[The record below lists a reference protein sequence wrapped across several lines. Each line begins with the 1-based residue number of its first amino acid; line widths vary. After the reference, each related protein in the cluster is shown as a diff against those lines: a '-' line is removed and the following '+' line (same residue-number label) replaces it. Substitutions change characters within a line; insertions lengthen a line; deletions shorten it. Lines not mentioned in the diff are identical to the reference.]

1 MTDNKVILAV
11 NNGDGKTRLLTADA
25 GRTVK
30 VKLIPGNKYLLK
42 NINDDFAPENITLQ
56 RVDKALHIIQEG
68 DTQPSIIIEDY
79 FNGDPNN
86 PVLMGMAEDGL
97 LYAYVPLS
105 GESYDTGY
113 LIADGS
119 MSPVALGGEP
129 LGAGGPLL
137 TAPDDDNDML
147 FGMLGWFA
155 LAAAGVGAAFAL
167 SEMDKDDGDN
177 HSTPDKPSIGTTM
190 DDEGSIK
197 GPLKSGD
204 TTDDSTPTLT
214 GKGKPG
220 DTIHIYD
227 NDKEIGSVIVDDEGE
242 WSYTPDKPLGEG
254 EHELTVVEK
263 DPDGNA
269 SPPSDPIVIVVDT
282 VAPKAPTIEHIMD
295 KVGKTTGE
303 IHDDAYTDDPQPEMS
318 GTGEAGATIAIY
330 DNGKKIGE
338 TTVND
343 DGRWYFKPSEN
354 LTDGSHS
361 ITVSQTDKAGNVSEP
376 SDERDFIVLTEP
388 PGKAETPEVIDN
400 TGPVTGPLKPGDV
413 TDDSQPSFSGEGT
426 PGNTIIIKDNDKEIG
441 SVIVDDEGKWSF
453 TPKDELAEG
462 EHNVVVVEE
471 DPLGNEGDPSDPIQI
486 IVDTTPPAKP
496 DMADALDN
504 TGPITGQLKG
514 GDVTDETRPVFS
526 GKGEPGDTVTIYD
539 GDEVL
544 GTTVIDDKGN
554 WTLKPEK
561 PLGEGHHSITVT
573 QTDKAGNTS
582 DPSEALEFE
591 VDTTAPDA
599 SANVLNITAVADD
612 VGDRQGNVASGDITD
627 DSKPL
632 ISGIGEAGN
641 TVFVYTTD
649 SSGKHLIGTAVV
661 GSDGTWSLTPETP
674 LTEGLNKLTLETQDP
689 AGNRVAGEA
698 PSYDINLLIP
708 VSTAP
713 SINSVVDNA
722 EPHVGPLQKGE
733 STNDTTPTLSGSAA
747 PGDIVSILDN
757 GKVIGTVKADSNGKW
772 AFSPDTA
779 LADGKHT
786 FTVTATDAAG
796 NARTS
801 GSFPIVIDTAAP
813 SPAENIVINDN
824 VGDKQGPV
832 GPGDTTDDQS
842 PTLSGEAEPGSVV
855 DIYDNDEKIGSV
867 IVDDEGKWSYTPDTP
882 LAKGDHEIT
891 TTVTDPSGNTSE
903 PSPGISFTVDPD
915 PNQVTVGEIVDDQ
928 GPIVGNLKPG
938 TVTDDV
944 RPELSGKGKP
954 GSTVTI
960 MDGDDVL
967 GSTVVDPDGNWTFTP
982 EQDLADGDH
991 SLTVI
996 SKDPAGNEVTSPS
1009 FDITVDATA
1018 PEKPVLGSA
1027 TDDVGTIRGDLSNGG
1042 TTDDANPTFNG
1053 SAEPGSRVD
1062 IYDNGEHIGS
1072 TIADDNGAWQF
1083 TPTTPL
1089 PEGEHHITTTAT
1101 DEAGNTGPESDDF
1114 VLVTDYTPPVASSD
1128 VLNITS
1134 VMDDV
1139 GGRQGNVASGEITDD
1154 SKPVIN
1160 GIGEAGSTVFV
1171 YSTDANGKHLLGSA
1185 VVNSEGTWRL
1195 ALDTPLVEGLNQL
1208 TLETQDAV
1216 GNRVVGEA
1224 PSYDI
1229 TVLIP
1234 VSTEPSINSVVDNA
1248 EPHVGPMQK
1257 GETTNDTTPTL
1268 SGSAAPGD
1276 VVSILDNGKVIGTVK
1291 ADSSGKWSFTPD
1303 TALADGQHTFTVTAT
1318 DAAGNARTSG
1328 TFPIVI
1334 DTAAPSP
1341 AENIVINDNVGD
1353 KQGPVGPGD
1362 TTDDQSPTLSGEA
1375 EPGSVVDIYDN
1386 DEKIGSVI
1394 VDDEGKWSY
1403 TPDKPLAK
1411 GDHEIT
1417 TTVTDPSGNTSE
1429 PSPGI
1434 SFTVDPD
1441 PNQVT
1446 VGEVVDDQGPIVGNL
1461 KPGTVTDDAR
1471 PELSGKGKPGSTVT
1485 IMDGDDV
1492 LGSTVVDPDGNWTFT
1507 PEQDLADGD
1516 HSLTVIS
1523 KDPAGNDVTSPSF
1536 DISVDTVAPEKPVIG
1551 VATDDVGSSRG
1562 DLSSGSTTDDA
1573 NPTFKGSAE
1582 PGSRV
1587 DIYDNG
1593 ELIGSTMVDENGGWQ
1608 FTPTTALP
1616 EGEHHITTTATD
1628 EAGNTGPE
1636 SDDFVLITDY
1646 TAPDASKVA
1655 ITEVYDDVNTAGVI
1669 ASGEETDD
1677 NRPLIKGTG
1686 AEPGN
1691 TITVYN
1697 GDKVIGTA
1705 KVQADGTWSLEPTT
1719 PLPDGKYTLTAKET
1733 DGVGNVSGPSGEYII
1748 NVATVPPQAPTLD
1761 TVYDDVAPHADYLQ
1775 KGDVTNDT
1783 TPTLS
1788 GSSGVAGGTISI
1800 YDNGRLIGTTS
1811 VGSNGS
1817 WSFTPDTALADGSHN
1832 FTATVTDG
1840 VGRTSE
1846 PTGGFGIVI
1855 DTKAP
1860 EAASDLLVTDNVGA
1874 YQGPV
1879 VSGDTTDDN
1888 TPTLSGKAEPGSTVN
1903 IIDNGQVIG
1912 TAKVNPDGTWS
1923 YTPDQPLANGAHD
1936 LTTTVTDPSGNT
1948 GPEGSHVVI
1957 TVDVVPGKVEITAVT
1972 DDTGSVTGSLSQGA
1986 LTDDTR
1992 PQISGTAKAGST
2004 VTIMDG
2010 SNVLGTTTA
2019 GADGTWSFTPSVD
2032 LGRGDHTFTATAKD
2046 PMGNESSSSSWTV
2059 TIDTDAPVKP
2069 TIDAALDDVGSVQ
2082 GNLANGG
2089 TTDDPTPTLSG
2100 KAEAGSTVKIYDQNG
2115 LLGEVTAKADG
2126 TWSFSPVAKLPEG
2139 EHRFHV
2145 TATDKAGNTS
2155 VASDDFVLTLDYTAP
2170 DASKL
2175 AITEVYD
2182 DVNTAGVIASGEE
2195 TDDNRPLIKGTGA
2208 EPGNTITVYNGDK
2221 VIGTAKV
2228 QADGTWSLE
2237 PTTPLPDGKYTLTA
2251 KETDGVGNVSGPSGE
2266 YIINVATIPPQAP
2279 TLDTVYDD
2287 VAPHADYLQKGDVT
2301 NDTTPTLSGSSGVA
2315 GGTISIYDNGRLI
2328 GTTSVGSNGSW
2339 SFTPDTALADGSHNF
2354 TATVTDGV
2362 GRTSEPTG
2370 GFGIVIDTKAPEAAS
2385 DLLVTDNVG
2394 AYQGPVVSGDTTDDN
2409 TPTLSGKAEPGST
2422 VNIIDNG
2429 QVIGTAK
2436 VNPDG
2441 TWSYTPDQPL
2451 ANGAHDLTTT
2461 VTDPSGN
2468 TGPEGSHVVITVD
2481 VVPGKVEIT
2490 AVTDDT
2496 GSVTGSLSQGALTDD
2511 TRPQISGTAKAGS
2524 TVTIMDGSNVLGTT
2538 TAGADGTWSF
2548 TPSVDLGR
2556 GDHTF
2561 TATAKDPMGNESSS
2575 SSWTVTIDT
2584 DAPVKPTIDAALDDV
2599 GSVQGNLANG
2609 GTTDDPT
2616 PTLSGKAEAGSTVKI
2631 YDQNGLLGEVTAKA
2645 DGTWSFSPVAKLPE
2659 GEHRFHVTATDKAG
2673 NTSVASDDFV
2683 LTLDYTAPDA
2693 SKLAITEVYDD
2704 VNTAGVIASGE
2715 ETDDNRPLIK
2725 GTGAEPGNTITV
2737 YNGDKVIGTA
2747 KVQADGTWSL
2757 EPTTPL
2763 PDGKY
2768 TLTAKETDGVGNVS
2782 GPSGEYI
2789 INVATVPPQAP
2800 TLDTVY
2806 DDVAPH
2812 ADYLQKGDVTN
2823 DTTPTLSGS
2832 SGVAGGTISIYD
2844 NGRLIGTTSVGS
2856 NGSWSFTP
2864 DTALADGS
2872 HNFTATVTDGV
2883 GRTSEPTGG
2892 FGIVIDTKAPDAAS
2906 DLLVTDNVGAYQG
2919 PVVSGDT
2926 TDDNTPTLSGKA
2938 EPGSTVN
2945 IIDNGQVIGTAK
2957 VNPDG
2962 TWSYTPDQPLANGA
2976 HDLTTTVTDPSGNTG
2991 PEGSH
2996 VVITVD
3002 VVPGKVEITAVT
3014 DDTGSVTGS
3023 LSQGALTDDTRPQI
3037 SGTAKAGSTVT
3048 IMDGSNVLGTTTVG
3062 ADGTWSFTP
3071 SVDLGRGDHTFTA
3084 TAKDPMGN
3092 ESSSSSWTVTIDTD
3106 APVKP
3111 TIDAALDDVGS
3122 VQGNLANG
3130 GTTDDPTPTLSG
3142 KAEAGSTVKIY
3153 DQNGLLGEVTAKAD
3167 GTWSFSPVAKLPEGE
3182 HRFHVTAT
3190 DRAGNTSVASDD
3202 FVLTL
3207 DYTAPDASKLA
3218 ITEVYDDVNT
3228 AGVIASGEET
3238 DDNRPLIKGTGA
3250 EAGNTITVY
3259 NGDKVIGTAKV
3270 QADGTWSLEPT
3281 TPLPDGKYTLTAKET
3296 DGVGNVSG
3304 PSGEYIINVATV
3316 PPQAPTL
3323 DTVYDDVAPHADY
3336 LQKGDVT
3343 NDTTPTLSGSSGV
3356 AGGTISIYDNGRL
3369 IGTTSVAGNGSWSFT
3384 PDTALADGS
3393 HNFTATVTDGVGR
3406 TSEPTG
3412 GFGIVIDTKAPD
3424 AASDLLVTDNVGAY
3438 QGPVVSGD
3446 TTDDN
3451 TPTLSGKAEPG
3462 STVNIIDNGQ
3472 VIGTAKVNP
3481 DGTWSYTPDQP
3492 LANGAHD
3499 LTTTVTDPSGNTGP
3513 EGSHVVITVDVVP
3526 GKVEITAVTDDTG
3539 SVTGSLS
3546 QGALT
3551 DDTRP
3556 QISGTAKAGSTVTI
3570 MDGSNVLGTT
3580 TAGADG
3586 TWSFTPSVD
3595 LGRGDHTFTA
3605 TAKDPMGNESAS
3617 SSWTVT
3623 IDTDAP
3629 VKPTIDAA
3637 LDDVGSVQGNLAN
3650 GGTTDDPTPT
3660 LSGKAEAGST
3670 VKIYDQNGLLGEV
3683 TAKADGTWSF
3693 SPVAKLPEGEHRFH
3707 VTATDRAGN
3716 TSVAS
3721 DDFVLTLDYTAPDV
3735 SKVSITD
3742 VVDDF
3747 GSVTGSIASGGKTDD
3762 NTPLIKGT
3770 GAEPGNTITVYN
3782 GDKVIGTAKVQADG
3796 TWELQVTKALPDGTY
3811 TLTVKETDSVGNT
3824 TAASPEYII
3833 QIDAGG
3839 QPLPPTL
3846 SSVEDDVAPHTGP
3859 LQKDATTN
3867 DNTLLLTGTAEA
3879 GVTVRIYGGPN
3890 GTTLLGE
3897 TKADAQGKWSFNT
3910 PKLAD
3915 GVHTFVAEAINDIGQ
3930 VSPQTG
3936 GFPITVDTSAPGE
3949 VTGFIVSDNEGPQTG
3964 TLSNGDTT
3972 DDATPTISGK
3982 AEPGSVVHIYVNGQE
3997 NGTAVADANGNW
4009 TYTTGS
4015 LADGEYT
4022 FTARAE
4028 DSAGNLGAEN
4038 AGVTVTLDTSSV
4050 PVTIVRVMD
4059 DKGSVTGELKA
4070 NDVTDDARPEI
4081 IGKAKAGS
4089 TVTIMDGNVVL
4100 GSVKADASGNWVF
4113 TPTSDLGDGV
4123 HNITATAKDLTG
4135 KEDTSSTFSFEID
4148 SKAPNRPSID
4158 YAEDQVGTI
4167 KDDLNSN
4174 DVTDDP
4180 QPILHGTAEAGSTV
4194 NIYTVDG
4201 TLLGSVTANSNGA
4214 WNFKPG
4220 SKLPEGK
4227 NTFYVTA
4234 TDEAGNVSDKSA
4246 DFILTTD
4253 YTAPDASKV
4262 AITEVIDN
4270 YGSVTGKVES
4280 GGVLDDSRPVIKGTG
4295 AEIGNVITVYT
4306 TDASGATKV
4315 LGTTKVDANGTWTLT
4330 VSDALYA
4337 DLNKLTVT
4345 ETDTTGN
4352 TAKPSTSYD
4361 VTLSS
4366 APGVPVID
4374 GITDDAG
4381 SANVELSNGG
4391 LTKDTTPTLHGTAS
4405 GVAGNTV
4412 TIYNGSQVVGTTTLD
4427 ANGHW
4432 SFTPGTALAD
4442 GSYHF
4447 TVTVTNTAGQESEK
4461 SQVYSIDVDAT
4472 APNPATDIL
4481 IADDVSPITGNLQDG
4496 DVTDDNKPTFS
4507 GKAEAGSTVNI
4518 LDGGKVIGSTTVD
4531 STGNWDWTP
4540 GTALADGDHAFTTT
4554 VTDKAG
4560 NTSAPTGVVNIT
4572 VDTQGSTVALSIDG
4586 YHDDVGTNTGLI
4598 LGSGTSTDDTSPIL
4612 QGSWSGDLE
4621 TTESIRVYQDGILL
4635 GLAVLDRA
4643 NHTWTMAVNGLVN
4656 ANTYKFTVVAVDA
4669 AGNESAPSAEFAL
4682 TIDQDAPTQT
4692 VSITSYTD
4700 DVGLVTGNMPGNTS
4714 TDDRQPV
4721 LNGKVTGT
4729 PLEAGDEVRI
4739 YDVSSNTMLGT
4750 ATVNSD
4756 GTWSFELPPL
4766 DDNMTHTFRAV
4777 VADNVGNEGTP
4788 SSDFAITVDLNLL
4801 VNKQDTLDTTPIVSG
4816 STGFEIQQGEYVE
4829 VTVNGKTYSSQ
4840 NGQVVVDM
4848 RNNTWYVQIPDADAL
4863 NVGTYDVKAVLFDAA
4878 GVQIAADES
4887 SNELVVSPTPK
4898 VSVGAGGGDP
4908 DQKATSVTLSEDGV
4922 WRIHSNQTML
4932 DSTAT
4937 SSSSLGD
4944 FSTTRL
4950 QSNSGTGYSSNNY
4963 VQNATFIDYN
4973 RDGMMDLFTV
4983 DSNYDDGQQMFY
4995 YNGST
5000 YTAYQVGAFERAPQ
5014 TGEFAG
5020 DANTDGSANTWSWYG
5035 GIVAI
5040 DKNGDGYVDMING
5053 DQTPNDSA
5061 IRGGYGSQ
5069 IVLNNDGTVVGMSK
5083 DGTFATDYA
5092 ADSGYDPIGL
5102 DQSQPDMELSGV
5114 DINNDGIVDFV
5125 MHSQNIV
5132 ADGSRIDA
5140 NGATDSSAARST
5152 NQARLVVVNGTNN
5165 GNWKV
5170 TQIVDNV
5177 FQRGSDSDPGIGNG
5191 VAMTWGDYNG
5201 DGYLD
5206 LFLGRGSESTTSD
5219 SSAGNN
5225 AGEYASRIHFNDG
5238 NGKLLS
5244 DDGDNNGIGNPT
5256 GMYTFNDTLA
5266 GGASLALDW
5275 NHDGKMDVI
5284 ELPGMESSS
5293 GGINDAAATGP
5304 INLYTNT
5311 SVNGNTSFTT
5321 SNLLTQVGKS
5331 TIGGSS
5337 TAQQVTGAIAIDV
5350 DWDGDRDLLA
5360 FTSGG
5365 TTTYIENKNEV
5376 AHGTSIHLRILDEGG
5391 INTLFGN
5398 TVQLIDEATG
5408 QVVSTQIIN
5417 AQSGNQTND
5426 STAIVDFYN
5435 LDATKSYSAVILRST
5450 GGAVSNVGGVA
5461 TVDGKAVQNV
5471 NKAWG
5476 GLTAAEGNHAY
5487 VLTTESENNVANASA
5502 SGGTNTTGIVGTGY
5516 NDTFFA
5522 TLGNDLYNG
5531 AGGTETV
5538 SGVKSWNNTGG
5549 LDIVDY
5555 KLAGS
5560 TPLNIDLNK
5569 TGMQNTGFGS
5579 AQFVNVEGLAGG
5591 SGNDTFT
5598 GNAANNYFEGRA
5610 GADTFYLD
5618 NDGKGGG
5625 QDTLKYQVQE
5635 NGRTNGTGGNGSDV
5649 VHGFVVGTVEA
5660 TRKADIID
5668 ISSLLVGYAG
5678 DADGAAH
5685 YINGVATIDAGDA
5698 IAQYLSVTYNGKD
5711 TILSIDRDGSGSGF
5725 GASQVLTIADTKV
5738 DLETLLANHQ
5748 LVIKGPDVSTMNY
5761 SALNEGVTVNMWTG
5775 FTSAGGKLEDIVKI
5789 VGTQT
5794 DDTITDNSF
5803 SNVIAGEGGNDTFYL
5818 MNGGNDVL
5826 MYNVLEGM
5834 ENDAT
5839 GGNGHDTV
5847 HGFKVGNVEK
5857 DGDADTLNLSDL
5869 VDYSGPVTFFENN
5882 GKMELDAE
5890 SKGLED
5896 YLKVD
5901 VVGNDTVISVDI
5913 DGQGGQHGFTQ
5924 VVTLADVQTDLVT
5937 LLQNNQIM
5945 M

>member
-1 MTDNKVILAV
+1 MTENKVILAV

-42 NINDDFAPENITLQ
+42 NVNDDFAPENITLQ
-56 RVDKALHIIQEG
+56 RVGKALHIIQEG
-68 DTQPSIIIEDY
+68 DTQPSIIIENY
-79 FNGDPNN
+79 FDGDSKN
-86 PVLMGMAEDGL
+86 PTLMGMAEDGL
-97 LYAYVPLS
+97 LYAYIPLS
-105 GESYDTGY
+105 GESYDNGY
-113 LIADGS
+113 LMAEGGLA
-119 MSPVALGGEP
+119 PVALGGEP

-137 TAPDDDNDML
+137 SAPDDENDML

-167 SEMDKDDGDN
+167 SELDKDESD
-177 HSTPDKPSIGTTM
+177 SQPAPEKPSIGKAV

-204 TTDDSTPTLT
+204 VTDDSTPSLI

-220 DTIHIYD
+220 DTIHIID

-242 WSYTPDKPLGEG
+242 WSYTPDKPLGDG
-254 EHELTVVEK
+254 EHDLSVVVE
-263 DPDGNA
+263 DPDGNM
-269 SPPSDPIVIVVDT
+269 SPPSDPITIVVDT
-282 VAPKAPTIEHIMD
+282 VAPDAPTIEHIMD
-295 KVGKTTGE
+295 KVGKVTGE
-303 IHDDAYTDDPQPEMS
+303 ILEDAYTDDPKPEMS
-318 GTGEAGATIAIY
+318 GTGEAGATITIY

-354 LTDGSHS
+354 LTDGNHS

-388 PGKAETPEVIDN
+388 PGKAETPSVIDDN
-400 TGPVTGPLKPGDV
+400 GPVTGPLKPGDV
-413 TDDSQPSFSGEGT
+413 TDDTKPSFSGEGT
-426 PGNTIIIKDNDKEIG
+426 PGNTIVIKDNDKEIG
-441 SVIVDDEGKWSF
+441 SVIVDDEGKWTY
-453 TPKDELAEG
+453 TPEKDLSEG
-462 EHNVVVVEE
+462 EHNVEVIEE
-471 DPLGNEGDPSDPIQI
+471 DPLGNVGQPSDPIQI
-486 IVDTTPPAKP
+486 IVDTTPPARP
-496 DMADALDN
+496 DRVDAEDN

-544 GTTVIDDKGN
+544 GSTVIDDEGN
-554 WTLKPEK
+554 WSLKPEK
-561 PLGEGHHSITVT
+561 PLGEGDHSITVT

-599 SANVLNITAVADD
+599 SADVLKITAVADD
-612 VGDRQGNVASGDITD
+612 VGDRQGNVASGEITD

-641 TVFVYTTD
+641 TVYVYTTD
-649 SSGKHLIGTAVV
+649 ASGKHLIGSAVV

-674 LTEGLNKLTLETQDP
+674 LTEGLNQLTLETQDP
-689 AGNRVAGEA
+689 AGNRVAGDA

-708 VSTAP
+708 ISTQP
-713 SINSVVDNA
+713 SINSVVDNS
-722 EPHVGPLQKGE
+722 EPHFGPLQKGDA
-733 STNDTTPTLSGSAA
+733 TNDTTPTLSGSAA

-757 GKVIGTVKADSNGKW
+757 GKVIGSVTADSNGKW
-772 AFSPDTA
+772 TFTPDAA

-796 NARTS
+796 NSRTS

-832 GPGDTTDDQS
+832 GSGDTTDDQS

-867 IVDDEGKWSYTPDTP
+867 IVDDEGKWSYTPDKP
-882 LAKGDHEIT
+882 LDKGDHEIT

-915 PNQVTVGEIVDDQ
+915 PNQVTVGEVVDDQ

-960 MDGDDVL
+960 KDGDDVL

-982 EQDLADGDH
+982 EQDLADGNH
-991 SLTVI
+991 SLTVV

-1027 TDDVGTIRGDLSNGG
+1027 TDDVGTIRGDLSNGS

-1072 TIADDNGAWQF
+1072 TIADDKGAWQF

-1114 VLVTDYTPPVASSD
+1114 VLVTDYTPPVATGD

-1185 VVNSEGTWRL
+1185 VVNSEGTWTL

-1216 GNRVVGEA
+1216 GNRVAGEA

-1234 VSTEPSINSVVDNA
+1234 VSTEPSINSVVDNS

-1353 KQGPVGPGD
+1353 KQGPVGDGD

-1461 KPGTVTDDAR
+1461 RPGNVTDDAR
-1471 PELSGKGKPGSTVT
+1471 PELGGKGKPGSTVT

-1536 DISVDTVAPEKPVIG
+1536 DISVDTVAPEKPVVG
-1551 VATDDVGSSRG
+1551 LATDDVGSSRG

-1593 ELIGSTMVDENGGWQ
+1593 ELIGSTVVDENGGWQ

-1628 EAGNTGPE
+1628 KAGNTGPE

-1686 AEPGN
+1686 AEAGN
-1691 TITVYN
+1691 TITVYS

-1719 PLPDGKYTLTAKET
+1719 PLPDGRYTLTAKET
-1733 DGVGNVSGPSGEYII
+1733 DGVGNVSGPSGEYVI

-1800 YDNGRLIGTTS
+1800 YDNGRLIGTAT

-1817 WSFTPDTALADGSHN
+1817 WSFTPDTALADGSHS

-1860 EAASDLLVTDNVGA
+1860 DAASDLLVTDNVGA

-1888 TPTLSGKAEPGSTVN
+1888 TPTLSGRAEPGSTVN

-1912 TAKVNPDGTWS
+1912 STKVNPDGTWS

-1957 TVDVVPGKVEITAVT
+1957 TVDVVPGKVEITGVT
-1972 DDTGSVTGSLSQGA
+1972 DDAGSVTGSLSQNA
-1986 LTDDTR
+1986 VTDDTR

-2089 TTDDPTPTLSG
+2089 STDDPTPTLSG

-2145 TATDKAGNTS
+2145 TATDRAGNTS
-2155 VASDDFVLTLDYTAP
+2155 ADSDDFVLTLDYTAP

-2182 DVNTAGVIASGEE
+2182 DVKTAGVVASGGE

-2221 VIGTAKV
+2221 VIGTATV

-2237 PTTPLPDGKYTLTA
+2237 PTTPLPDGRYTLTA

-2266 YIINVATIPPQAP
+2266 YIINVATVPPQAP

-2301 NDTTPTLSGSSGVA
+2301 NDTTPTLSGSSGVI

-2328 GTTSVGSNGSW
+2328 GTATVGSNGSW
-2339 SFTPDTALADGSHNF
+2339 SFTPDTALADGSHSF

-2370 GFGIVIDTKAPEAAS
+2370 GFGIVIDTKAPDAAS

-2409 TPTLSGKAEPGST
+2409 TPTLSGRAEPGST

-2429 QVIGTAK
+2429 QVIGSTK

-2490 AVTDDT
+2490 GVTDDA
-2496 GSVTGSLSQGALTDD
+2496 GSVTGSLSQNAVTDD

-2599 GSVQGNLANG
+2599 GTVQGALSNG
-2609 GTTDDPT
+2609 SSTDDPT

-2645 DGTWSFSPVAKLPE
+2645 DGTWSFSP
-2659 GEHRFHVTATDKAG
+2659 T
-2673 NTSVASDDFV
+2673 
-2683 LTLDYTAPDA
+2683 
-2693 SKLAITEVYDD
+2693 
-2704 VNTAGVIASGE
+2704 
-2715 ETDDNRPLIK
+2715 
-2725 GTGAEPGNTITV
+2725 
-2737 YNGDKVIGTA
+2737 
-2747 KVQADGTWSL
+2747 
-2757 EPTTPL
+2757 
-2763 PDGKY
+2763 
-2768 TLTAKETDGVGNVS
+2768 
-2782 GPSGEYI
+2782 
-2789 INVATVPPQAP
+2789 
-2800 TLDTVY
+2800 
-2806 DDVAPH
+2806 
-2812 ADYLQKGDVTN
+2812 
-2823 DTTPTLSGS
+2823 
-2832 SGVAGGTISIYD
+2832 
-2844 NGRLIGTTSVGS
+2844 
-2856 NGSWSFTP
+2856 
-2864 DTALADGS
+2864 
-2872 HNFTATVTDGV
+2872 
-2883 GRTSEPTGG
+2883 
-2892 FGIVIDTKAPDAAS
+2892 
-2906 DLLVTDNVGAYQG
+2906 
-2919 PVVSGDT
+2919 
-2926 TDDNTPTLSGKA
+2926 
-2938 EPGSTVN
+2938 
-2945 IIDNGQVIGTAK
+2945 
-2957 VNPDG
+2957 
-2962 TWSYTPDQPLANGA
+2962 
-2976 HDLTTTVTDPSGNTG
+2976 
-2991 PEGSH
+2991 
-2996 VVITVD
+2996 
-3002 VVPGKVEITAVT
+3002 
-3014 DDTGSVTGS
+3014 
-3023 LSQGALTDDTRPQI
+3023 
-3037 SGTAKAGSTVT
+3037 
-3048 IMDGSNVLGTTTVG
+3048 
-3062 ADGTWSFTP
+3062 
-3071 SVDLGRGDHTFTA
+3071 
-3084 TAKDPMGN
+3084 
-3092 ESSSSSWTVTIDTD
+3092 
-3106 APVKP
+3106 
-3111 TIDAALDDVGS
+3111 
-3122 VQGNLANG
+3122 
-3130 GTTDDPTPTLSG
+3130 
-3142 KAEAGSTVKIY
+3142 
-3153 DQNGLLGEVTAKAD
+3153 
-3167 GTWSFSPVAKLPEGE
+3167 AKLPEGE

-3190 DRAGNTSVASDD
+3190 DRAGNTSAASDD
-3202 FVLTL
+3202 FVLNL
-3207 DYTAPDASKLA
+3207 DYTAP
-3218 ITEVYDDVNT
+3218 
-3228 AGVIASGEET
+3228 
-3238 DDNRPLIKGTGA
+3238 
-3250 EAGNTITVY
+3250 EA
-3259 NGDKVIGTAKV
+3259 
-3270 QADGTWSLEPT
+3270 
-3281 TPLPDGKYTLTAKET
+3281 
-3296 DGVGNVSG
+3296 
-3304 PSGEYIINVATV
+3304 
-3316 PPQAPTL
+3316 
-3323 DTVYDDVAPHADY
+3323 
-3336 LQKGDVT
+3336 
-3343 NDTTPTLSGSSGV
+3343 
-3356 AGGTISIYDNGRL
+3356 
-3369 IGTTSVAGNGSWSFT
+3369 
-3384 PDTALADGS
+3384 
-3393 HNFTATVTDGVGR
+3393 
-3406 TSEPTG
+3406 
-3412 GFGIVIDTKAPD
+3412 
-3424 AASDLLVTDNVGAY
+3424 
-3438 QGPVVSGD
+3438 
-3446 TTDDN
+3446 
-3451 TPTLSGKAEPG
+3451 
-3462 STVNIIDNGQ
+3462 
-3472 VIGTAKVNP
+3472 
-3481 DGTWSYTPDQP
+3481 
-3492 LANGAHD
+3492 
-3499 LTTTVTDPSGNTGP
+3499 
-3513 EGSHVVITVDVVP
+3513 
-3526 GKVEITAVTDDTG
+3526 
-3539 SVTGSLS
+3539 
-3546 QGALT
+3546 
-3551 DDTRP
+3551 
-3556 QISGTAKAGSTVTI
+3556 
-3570 MDGSNVLGTT
+3570 
-3580 TAGADG
+3580 
-3586 TWSFTPSVD
+3586 
-3595 LGRGDHTFTA
+3595 
-3605 TAKDPMGNESAS
+3605 
-3617 SSWTVT
+3617 
-3623 IDTDAP
+3623 
-3629 VKPTIDAA
+3629 
-3637 LDDVGSVQGNLAN
+3637 
-3650 GGTTDDPTPT
+3650 
-3660 LSGKAEAGST
+3660 
-3670 VKIYDQNGLLGEV
+3670 
-3683 TAKADGTWSF
+3683 
-3693 SPVAKLPEGEHRFH
+3693 
-3707 VTATDRAGN
+3707 
-3716 TSVAS
+3716 
-3721 DDFVLTLDYTAPDV
+3721 

-3747 GSVTGSIASGGKTDD
+3747 GSVTGSVTSGGKTDD

-3770 GAEPGNTITVYN
+3770 GAEAGNTITVYN

-3811 TLTVKETDSVGNT
+3811 NLTVKETDSVGNT

-3879 GVTVRIYGGPN
+3879 NVTVRIYGGPN

-3949 VTGFIVSDNEGPQTG
+3949 VTGFIVSDNEGPKTG
-3964 TLSNGDTT
+3964 VLANGDTT

-3982 AEPGSVVHIYVNGQE
+3982 AEPGSVVHVYVNGQE

-4059 DKGSVTGELKA
+4059 DKGSVTGEMKA

-4158 YAEDQVGTI
+4158 YAEDQVGTV

-4262 AITEVIDN
+4262 TID
-4270 YGSVTGKVES
+4270 SVTDNVGNVQGIVAD
-4280 GGVLDDSRPVIKGTG
+4280 GGVLDDTRPVIRGSG
-4295 AEIGNVITVYT
+4295 AEVGNVITVYT
-4306 TDASGATKV
+4306 TDKDGNTKV
-4315 LGTTKVDANGTWTLT
+4315 LGTTTVDQNGKWELT
-4330 VSDALYA
+4330 PSESLYG
-4337 DLNKLTVT
+4337 DSINQLTVT
-4345 ETDTTGN
+4345 ETDRVGN
-4352 TAKPSTSYD
+4352 VAKPADSYD
-4361 VTLSS
+4361 VIMSDTPD
-4366 APGVPVID
+4366 APAILNVLDDTGTTVINL
-4374 GITDDAG
+4374 
-4381 SANVELSNGG
+4381 ANNA
-4391 LTKDTTPTLHGTAS
+4391 LTKDDTPTLKGTAD
-4405 GVAGNTV
+4405 GAAGDTI
-4412 TIYNGSQVVGTTTLD
+4412 TIYNGSQVVGKTTLNSD
-4427 ANGHW
+4427 GTW
-4432 SFTPGTALAD
+4432 SFTPSPALAD
-4442 GSYHF
+4442 GSYTF
-4447 TVTVTNTAGQESEK
+4447 TVTNTNSAGQESDR
-4461 SQVYSIDVDAT
+4461 SGSFTVTIDST
-4472 APNPATDIL
+4472 APNPVSGLQVSDDQGAWKGQLTDGM
-4481 IADDVSPITGNLQDG
+4481 T
-4496 DVTDDNKPTFS
+4496 TDDNKPTFT
-4507 GKAEAGSTVNI
+4507 GKAEQGSTVTIYDNGQAMGTVTVTNPDGSWQFTPSTPLVDGEHQFATQVTDPAGNASASVDDITVNVSTGASYLQLLQVVDDVQEAGGSRVLRDGEVTNDSQVQLVGKATAGSTIIITDVGGVQLGTVKADANGNWEFTPTSSLSDGAHTLRITGTDPSNNPLTPIDFDLVVDTVAPVAPAITDVLDDVNPVQGSVAHGKPTNDTTPEITGTAEKGSTVNVYHQV
-4518 LDGGKVIGSTTVD
+4518 DATT
-4531 STGNWDWTP
+4531 
-4540 GTALADGDHAFTTT
+4540 
-4554 VTDKAG
+4554 
-4560 NTSAPTGVVNIT
+4560 
-4572 VDTQGSTVALSIDG
+4572 
-4586 YHDDVGTNTGLI
+4586 
-4598 LGSGTSTDDTSPIL
+4598 
-4612 QGSWSGDLE
+4612 
-4621 TTESIRVYQDGILL
+4621 RILL
-4635 GLAVLDRA
+4635 GTAVADSTTGQWTLQITDANKLAEG
-4643 NHTWTMAVNGLVN
+4643 TWNLV
-4656 ANTYKFTVVAVDA
+4656 ATSTDA
-4669 AGNESAPSAEFAL
+4669 AGNVSTPSNTW
-4682 TIDQDAPTQT
+4682 TIVVDTT
-4692 VSITSYTD
+4692 VSDAVINISSVSEDRGASDTDFITSDNTLLINGELNKALQAD
-4700 DVGLVTGNMPGNTS
+4700 EWVEISLDNGVTWTRAS
-4714 TDDRQPV
+4714 T
-4721 LNGKVTGT
+4721 VTGT
-4729 PLEAGDEVRI
+4729 SWTVDMQSTPLNDGAYTIQARVVDNAGNVGSTDSQALQVASGGSDMNGLSTTTKVTTDTSHGLTTGDHFSHAATATNGDMVTRDRTVTISGNLSAALQAGEHLQISLDNGKTWKTLALNGQSWSYELPEATASTTHSFKLQVIDVAGNPGTNTNFADSYNVVIDLDSPNGITGAPDVPQHTTTGDSFTFSSGQYGRVEAGAIISLVSDVNNNGTYQEGLDQVIGFVKANADGSWSLNTSLPSGAHNLAFVVWDEAGNR
-4739 YDVSSNTMLGT
+4739 SSMSSSTSTGVTEGGGSTLIEQTWGGTTDADSRGLNAAAVTISQDGLWSFFQSARGTSGT
-4750 ATVNSD
+4750 ATANAGRVYDSVTREDYDSTYLAQPSTENGAGYDVDSTSYSRYVNSAA
-4756 GTWSFELPPL
+4756 F
-4766 DDNMTHTFRAV
+4766 
-4777 VADNVGNEGTP
+4777 AD
-4788 SSDFAITVDLNLL
+4788 I
-4801 VNKQDTLDTTPIVSG
+4801 
-4816 STGFEIQQGEYVE
+4816 
-4829 VTVNGKTYSSQ
+4829 
-4840 NGQVVVDM
+4840 
-4848 RNNTWYVQIPDADAL
+4848 
-4863 NVGTYDVKAVLFDAA
+4863 
-4878 GVQIAADES
+4878 
-4887 SNELVVSPTPK
+4887 
-4898 VSVGAGGGDP
+4898 
-4908 DQKATSVTLSEDGV
+4908 
-4922 WRIHSNQTML
+4922 
-4932 DSTAT
+4932 
-4937 SSSSLGD
+4937 
-4944 FSTTRL
+4944 
-4950 QSNSGTGYSSNNY
+4950 
-4963 VQNATFIDYN
+4963 N
-4973 RDGMMDLFTV
+4973 RDGYADVMSQISSY
-4983 DSNYDDGQQMFY
+4983 SNAGR
-4995 YNGST
+4995 
-5000 YTAYQVGAFERAPQ
+5000 TAY
-5014 TGEFAG
+5014 
-5020 DANTDGSANTWSWYG
+5020 W
-5035 GIVAI
+5035 
-5040 DKNGDGYVDMING
+5040 
-5053 DQTPNDSA
+5053 
-5061 IRGGYGSQ
+5061 
-5069 IVLNNDGTVVGMSK
+5069 L
-5083 DGTFATDYA
+5083 
-5092 ADSGYDPIGL
+5092 
-5102 DQSQPDMELSGV
+5102 
-5114 DINNDGIVDFV
+5114 
-5125 MHSQNIV
+5125 QN
-5132 ADGSRIDA
+5132 ADGSY
-5140 NGATDSSAARST
+5140 SAKALD
-5152 NQARLVVVNGTNN
+5152 QGTLNHL
-5165 GNWKV
+5165 G
-5170 TQIVDNV
+5170 
-5177 FQRGSDSDPGIGNG
+5177 G
-5191 VAMTWGDYNG
+5191 VISYDREG

-5206 LFLGRGSESTTSD
+5206 FVLGDSEADSISFIKNTQGTLSYEDNSGFSDGHPGGALPTS
-5219 SSAGNN
+5219 
-5225 AGEYASRIHFNDG
+5225 
-5238 NGKLLS
+5238 LS
-5244 DDGDNNGIGNPT
+5244 VLHEVGAVDIDNNGTVDITAHIDYNGAGNLVGNNSRGLGILYNQTT
-5256 GMYTFNDTLA
+5256 GTSKTNFGEVGYYANVFRDDGHEDYGNLSISMTYADYNNDGWLDLFLSRGSK
-5266 GGASLALDW
+5266 GGSNSDESRIYLNDGTGKLNATDSQAQWFGDNVDGGTSLAVDW
-5275 NHDGKMDVI
+5275 NHDGKMDII
-5284 ELPGMESSS
+5284 EVPRS
-5293 GGINDAAATGP
+5293 GVTGSP
-5304 INLYTNT
+5304 MLYTNT
-5311 SVNGNTSFTT
+5311 GSNNWGANKVSLTGSTT
-5321 SNLLTQVGKS
+5321 FNNM
-5331 TIGGSS
+5331 
-5337 TAQQVTGAIAIDV
+5337 TGAVALDY
-5350 DWDGDRDLLA
+5350 DWDGSMDLVLYRSGADADVVARDDAGRTMLV
-5360 FTSGG
+5360 
-5365 TTTYIENKNEV
+5365 KNTNI
-5376 AHGTSIHLRILDEGG
+5376 AADGTSLQIRIVDGNG
-5391 INTLFGN
+5391 INTFYSN
-5398 TVQLIDEATG
+5398 TVKLYNSAGELVATQLINPQSSGSSNSMGLVSFFGLDPNEVYSVQMLRITDGEADHVGATSSIG
-5408 QVVSTQIIN
+5408 
-5417 AQSGNQTND
+5417 GYTN
-5426 STAIVDFYN
+5426 
-5435 LDATKSYSAVILRST
+5435 
-5450 GGAVSNVGGVA
+5450 G
-5461 TVDGKAVQNV
+5461 TVNES
-5471 NKAWG
+5471 WG
-5476 GLTAAEGNHAY
+5476 GLTTGKAHDSY
-5487 VLTTESENNVANASA
+5487 VLTAESGNAANNT
-5502 SGGTNTTGIVGTGY
+5502 SGNSGIVGTGY
-5516 NDTFFA
+5516 NDTFF
-5522 TLGNDLYNG
+5522 
-5531 AGGTETV
+5531 
-5538 SGVKSWNNTGG
+5538 
-5549 LDIVDY
+5549 
-5555 KLAGS
+5555 
-5560 TPLNIDLNK
+5560 
-5569 TGMQNTGFGS
+5569 GS
-5579 AQFVNVEGLAGG
+5579 A
-5591 SGNDTFT
+5591 GNDTYNGGGGWNQIVSGKPVWSETAGMDVVDYSRSTTAINANLWTGTAT
-5598 GNAANNYFEGRA
+5598 GNGTDKLLNIEGLL
-5610 GADTFYLD
+5610 GSSQQDTF
-5618 NDGKGGG
+5618 
-5625 QDTLKYQVQE
+5625 
-5635 NGRTNGTGGNGSDV
+5635 
-5649 VHGFVVGTVEA
+5649 
-5660 TRKADIID
+5660 
-5668 ISSLLVGYAG
+5668 
-5678 DADGAAH
+5678 
-5685 YINGVATIDAGDA
+5685 
-5698 IAQYLSVTYNGKD
+5698 
-5711 TILSIDRDGSGSGF
+5711 
-5725 GASQVLTIADTKV
+5725 
-5738 DLETLLANHQ
+5738 
-5748 LVIKGPDVSTMNY
+5748 
-5761 SALNEGVTVNMWTG
+5761 
-5775 FTSAGGKLEDIVKI
+5775 
-5789 VGTQT
+5789 
-5794 DDTITDNSF
+5794 TDNSANNLF
-5803 SNVIAGEGGNDTFYL
+5803 DGRGGNDAFYLVNGGNDT
-5818 MNGGNDVL
+5818 L

-5834 ENDAT
+5834 TNDST
-5839 GGNGHDTV
+5839 GGNGHDTI
-5847 HGFKVGNVEK
+5847 HGFKVGNLVK
-5857 DGDADTLNLSDL
+5857 DSDADLLDMSELLDYKGSISFFEDDGKL
-5869 VDYSGPVTFFENN
+5869 ELDYSSRGV
-5882 GKMELDAE
+5882 LD
-5890 SKGLED
+5890 
-5896 YLKVD
+5896 YVKVE
-5901 VVGNDTVISVDI
+5901 VVGSDTVISIDR

>member
-1 MTDNKVILAV
+1 MTENKVILAV

-42 NINDDFAPENITLQ
+42 NVNDDFAPENITLQ
-56 RVDKALHIIQEG
+56 RVGKALHIIQEG
-68 DTQPSIIIEDY
+68 DTQPSIIIENY
-79 FNGDPNN
+79 FDGDSKN
-86 PVLMGMAEDGL
+86 PTLMGMAEDGL
-97 LYAYVPLS
+97 LYAYIPLS
-105 GESYDTGY
+105 GESYDNGY
-113 LIADGS
+113 LMAEGGLA
-119 MSPVALGGEP
+119 PVALGGEP

-137 TAPDDDNDML
+137 SAPDDENDML

-167 SEMDKDDGDN
+167 SELDKDESD
-177 HSTPDKPSIGTTM
+177 SQPAPEKPSIGKAV

-204 TTDDSTPTLT
+204 VTDDSTPSLI

-220 DTIHIYD
+220 DTIHIID

-254 EHELTVVEK
+254 EHDLSVVVE
-263 DPDGNA
+263 DPDGNM
-269 SPPSDPIVIVVDT
+269 SPPSDPITIVVDT
-282 VAPKAPTIEHIMD
+282 VAPDAPTIEHIMD
-295 KVGKTTGE
+295 KVGKVTGE
-303 IHDDAYTDDPQPEMS
+303 ILEDAYTDDPKPEMS
-318 GTGEAGATIAIY
+318 GTGEAGATITIY

-338 TTVND
+338 TSVND

-354 LTDGSHS
+354 LTDGNHS

-388 PGKAETPEVIDN
+388 PGKAETPSVIDDN
-400 TGPVTGPLKPGDV
+400 GPVTGPLKPGDV
-413 TDDSQPSFSGEGT
+413 TDDTKPSFSGEGT
-426 PGNTIIIKDNDKEIG
+426 PGNTIVIKDNDKEIG
-441 SVIVDDEGKWSF
+441 SVIVDDEGKWTY
-453 TPKDELAEG
+453 TPEKDLSEG
-462 EHNVVVVEE
+462 EHNVEVIEE
-471 DPLGNEGDPSDPIQI
+471 DPLGNVGQPSDPIQI
-486 IVDTTPPAKP
+486 IVDTTPPARP
-496 DMADALDN
+496 DRVYAEDN

-544 GTTVIDDKGN
+544 GSTVIDDEGN
-554 WTLKPEK
+554 WSLKPEK
-561 PLGEGHHSITVT
+561 PLGEGDHSITVT

-599 SANVLNITAVADD
+599 SADVLKITAVADD
-612 VGDRQGNVASGDITD
+612 VGDRQGNVASGEITD

-641 TVFVYTTD
+641 TVYVYTTD
-649 SSGKHLIGTAVV
+649 ASGKHLIGSAVV

-674 LTEGLNKLTLETQDP
+674 LTEGLNQLTLETQDP
-689 AGNRVAGEA
+689 AGNRVAGDA

-708 VSTAP
+708 ISTQP
-713 SINSVVDNA
+713 SINSVVDNS
-722 EPHVGPLQKGE
+722 EPHFGPLQKGDA
-733 STNDTTPTLSGSAA
+733 TNDTTPTLSGSAA

-757 GKVIGTVKADSNGKW
+757 GKVIGSVTADSNGKW
-772 AFSPDTA
+772 TFTPDAA

-796 NARTS
+796 NSRTS

-832 GPGDTTDDQS
+832 GSGDTTDDQS

-867 IVDDEGKWSYTPDTP
+867 IVDDEGKWSYTPDKP
-882 LAKGDHEIT
+882 LDKGDHEIT

-915 PNQVTVGEIVDDQ
+915 PNQVTVGEVVDDQ

-960 MDGDDVL
+960 KDGDDVL

-982 EQDLADGDH
+982 EQDLADGNH
-991 SLTVI
+991 SLTVV

-1027 TDDVGTIRGDLSNGG
+1027 TDDVGTIRGDLSNGS

-1072 TIADDNGAWQF
+1072 TIADDKGAWQF

-1114 VLVTDYTPPVASSD
+1114 VLVTDYTPPVATGD

-1185 VVNSEGTWRL
+1185 VVNSEGTWTL

-1216 GNRVVGEA
+1216 GNRVAGEA

-1353 KQGPVGPGD
+1353 KQGPVGDGD

-1461 KPGTVTDDAR
+1461 RPGNVTDDAR
-1471 PELSGKGKPGSTVT
+1471 PELGGKGKPGSTVT

-1536 DISVDTVAPEKPVIG
+1536 DISVDTVAPEKPVVG
-1551 VATDDVGSSRG
+1551 LATDDVGSSRG

-1593 ELIGSTMVDENGGWQ
+1593 ELIGSTVVDENGGWQ

-1628 EAGNTGPE
+1628 KAGNTGPE

-1719 PLPDGKYTLTAKET
+1719 PLPDGRYTLTAKET
-1733 DGVGNVSGPSGEYII
+1733 DGVGNVSGPSAEYVI

-1800 YDNGRLIGTTS
+1800 YDNGRLIGTTT

-1817 WSFTPDTALADGSHN
+1817 WSFTPDTALADGSH
-1832 FTATVTDG
+1832 
-1840 VGRTSE
+1840 S
-1846 PTGGFGIVI
+1846 
-1855 DTKAP
+1855 
-1860 EAASDLLVTDNVGA
+1860 
-1874 YQGPV
+1874 
-1879 VSGDTTDDN
+1879 
-1888 TPTLSGKAEPGSTVN
+1888 
-1903 IIDNGQVIG
+1903 
-1912 TAKVNPDGTWS
+1912 
-1923 YTPDQPLANGAHD
+1923 
-1936 LTTTVTDPSGNT
+1936 
-1948 GPEGSHVVI
+1948 
-1957 TVDVVPGKVEITAVT
+1957 
-1972 DDTGSVTGSLSQGA
+1972 
-1986 LTDDTR
+1986 
-1992 PQISGTAKAGST
+1992 
-2004 VTIMDG
+2004 
-2010 SNVLGTTTA
+2010 
-2019 GADGTWSFTPSVD
+2019 
-2032 LGRGDHTFTATAKD
+2032 
-2046 PMGNESSSSSWTV
+2046 
-2059 TIDTDAPVKP
+2059 
-2069 TIDAALDDVGSVQ
+2069 
-2082 GNLANGG
+2082 
-2089 TTDDPTPTLSG
+2089 
-2100 KAEAGSTVKIYDQNG
+2100 
-2115 LLGEVTAKADG
+2115 
-2126 TWSFSPVAKLPEG
+2126 
-2139 EHRFHV
+2139 
-2145 TATDKAGNTS
+2145 
-2155 VASDDFVLTLDYTAP
+2155 
-2170 DASKL
+2170 
-2175 AITEVYD
+2175 
-2182 DVNTAGVIASGEE
+2182 
-2195 TDDNRPLIKGTGA
+2195 
-2208 EPGNTITVYNGDK
+2208 
-2221 VIGTAKV
+2221 
-2228 QADGTWSLE
+2228 
-2237 PTTPLPDGKYTLTA
+2237 
-2251 KETDGVGNVSGPSGE
+2251 
-2266 YIINVATIPPQAP
+2266 
-2279 TLDTVYDD
+2279 
-2287 VAPHADYLQKGDVT
+2287 
-2301 NDTTPTLSGSSGVA
+2301 
-2315 GGTISIYDNGRLI
+2315 
-2328 GTTSVGSNGSW
+2328 
-2339 SFTPDTALADGSHNF
+2339 
-2354 TATVTDGV
+2354 
-2362 GRTSEPTG
+2362 
-2370 GFGIVIDTKAPEAAS
+2370 
-2385 DLLVTDNVG
+2385 
-2394 AYQGPVVSGDTTDDN
+2394 
-2409 TPTLSGKAEPGST
+2409 
-2422 VNIIDNG
+2422 
-2429 QVIGTAK
+2429 
-2436 VNPDG
+2436 
-2441 TWSYTPDQPL
+2441 
-2451 ANGAHDLTTT
+2451 
-2461 VTDPSGN
+2461 
-2468 TGPEGSHVVITVD
+2468 
-2481 VVPGKVEIT
+2481 
-2490 AVTDDT
+2490 
-2496 GSVTGSLSQGALTDD
+2496 
-2511 TRPQISGTAKAGS
+2511 
-2524 TVTIMDGSNVLGTT
+2524 
-2538 TAGADGTWSF
+2538 
-2548 TPSVDLGR
+2548 
-2556 GDHTF
+2556 
-2561 TATAKDPMGNESSS
+2561 
-2575 SSWTVTIDT
+2575 
-2584 DAPVKPTIDAALDDV
+2584 
-2599 GSVQGNLANG
+2599 
-2609 GTTDDPT
+2609 
-2616 PTLSGKAEAGSTVKI
+2616 
-2631 YDQNGLLGEVTAKA
+2631 
-2645 DGTWSFSPVAKLPE
+2645 
-2659 GEHRFHVTATDKAG
+2659 
-2673 NTSVASDDFV
+2673 
-2683 LTLDYTAPDA
+2683 
-2693 SKLAITEVYDD
+2693 
-2704 VNTAGVIASGE
+2704 
-2715 ETDDNRPLIK
+2715 
-2725 GTGAEPGNTITV
+2725 
-2737 YNGDKVIGTA
+2737 
-2747 KVQADGTWSL
+2747 
-2757 EPTTPL
+2757 
-2763 PDGKY
+2763 
-2768 TLTAKETDGVGNVS
+2768 
-2782 GPSGEYI
+2782 
-2789 INVATVPPQAP
+2789 
-2800 TLDTVY
+2800 
-2806 DDVAPH
+2806 
-2812 ADYLQKGDVTN
+2812 
-2823 DTTPTLSGS
+2823 
-2832 SGVAGGTISIYD
+2832 
-2844 NGRLIGTTSVGS
+2844 
-2856 NGSWSFTP
+2856 
-2864 DTALADGS
+2864 
-2872 HNFTATVTDGV
+2872 FTATVTDGV

-2926 TDDNTPTLSGKA
+2926 TDDNTPTLSGRA

-2945 IIDNGQVIGTAK
+2945 IIDNGQVIGSTK

-2962 TWSYTPDQPLANGA
+2962 TWSFTPDQALSNGE

-3002 VVPGKVEITAVT
+3002 VVPGKVEITGVT
-3014 DDTGSVTGS
+3014 DDAGSVTGS
-3023 LSQGALTDDTRPQI
+3023 LSQNAVTDDTRPQI

-3048 IMDGSNVLGTTTVG
+3048 IMDGSNVLGTTTAG
-3062 ADGTWSFTP
+3062 ADGAWSFTP

-3084 TAKDPMGN
+3084 TAKDPTGN

-3190 DRAGNTSVASDD
+3190 DRAGNTSADSDD

-3218 ITEVYDDVNT
+3218 ITEVYDDVKT
-3228 AGVIASGEET
+3228 AGVVASGGET

-3250 EAGNTITVY
+3250 EPGNTITVY
-3259 NGDKVIGTAKV
+3259 NGDKVIGTATV

-3281 TPLPDGKYTLTAKET
+3281 TPLPDGRYTLTAKET

-3356 AGGTISIYDNGRL
+3356 IGGTISIYDNGRL
-3369 IGTTSVAGNGSWSFT
+3369 IGTATVGSNGSWSFT

-3393 HNFTATVTDGVGR
+3393 HSFTATVTDGVGR

-3451 TPTLSGKAEPG
+3451 TPTLSGRAEPG

-3472 VIGTAKVNP
+3472 VIGSTKVNP

-3526 GKVEITAVTDDTG
+3526 GKVEITGVTDDAG

-3546 QGALT
+3546 QNAVT

-3605 TAKDPMGNESAS
+3605 TAKDPTGNESSS

-3637 LDDVGSVQGNLAN
+3637 LDDVGTVQGALSN
-3650 GGTTDDPTPT
+3650 GSSTDDPTPT

-3693 SPVAKLPEGEHRFH
+3693 SPTAKLPEGEHRFH

-3716 TSVAS
+3716 TSAAS
-3721 DDFVLTLDYTAPDV
+3721 DDFVLNLDYTAPEA

-3747 GSVTGSIASGGKTDD
+3747 GSVTGSVTSGGKTDD

-3770 GAEPGNTITVYN
+3770 GAEAGNTITVYN

-3811 TLTVKETDSVGNT
+3811 NLTVKETDSVGNT

-3879 GVTVRIYGGPN
+3879 NVTVRIYGGPN

-3949 VTGFIVSDNEGPQTG
+3949 VTGFIVSDNEGPKTG
-3964 TLSNGDTT
+3964 VLANGDTT

-3982 AEPGSVVHIYVNGQE
+3982 AEPGSVVHVYVNGQE

-4059 DKGSVTGELKA
+4059 DKGSVTGEMKA

-4158 YAEDQVGTI
+4158 YAEDQVGTV

-4262 AITEVIDN
+4262 TID
-4270 YGSVTGKVES
+4270 SVTDNVGNVQGIVAD
-4280 GGVLDDSRPVIKGTG
+4280 GGVLDDTRPVIRGSG
-4295 AEIGNVITVYT
+4295 AEVGNVITVYT
-4306 TDASGATKV
+4306 TDKDGNTKV
-4315 LGTTKVDANGTWTLT
+4315 LGTTTVDQNGKWELT
-4330 VSDALYA
+4330 PSESLYG
-4337 DLNKLTVT
+4337 DSINQLTVT
-4345 ETDTTGN
+4345 ETDRVGN
-4352 TAKPSTSYD
+4352 VAKPADSYD
-4361 VTLSS
+4361 VIMSDTPD
-4366 APGVPVID
+4366 APAILNVLDDTGTTVINL
-4374 GITDDAG
+4374 
-4381 SANVELSNGG
+4381 ANNA
-4391 LTKDTTPTLHGTAS
+4391 LTKDDTPTLKGTAD
-4405 GVAGNTV
+4405 GAAGDTI
-4412 TIYNGSQVVGTTTLD
+4412 TIYNGSQVVGKTTLNSD
-4427 ANGHW
+4427 GTW
-4432 SFTPGTALAD
+4432 SFTPSPALAD
-4442 GSYHF
+4442 GSYTF
-4447 TVTVTNTAGQESEK
+4447 TVTNTNSAGQESDR
-4461 SQVYSIDVDAT
+4461 SGSFTVTIDST
-4472 APNPATDIL
+4472 APNPVSGLQVSDDQGAWKGQLTDGM
-4481 IADDVSPITGNLQDG
+4481 T
-4496 DVTDDNKPTFS
+4496 TDDNKPTFT
-4507 GKAEAGSTVNI
+4507 GKAEQGSTVTIYDNGQAMGTVTVTNPDGSWQFTPSTPLVDGEHQFATQVTDPAGNASAIVDDITVNVSTGASYLQLLQVVDDVQEAGGSRVLRDGEVTNDSQVQLVGKATAGSTIIITDVGGVQLGTVKADANGNWEFTPTSSLSDGAHTLRITGTDPSNNPLTPIDFDLVVDTVAPVAPAITDVLDDVNPVQGSVAHGKPTNDTTPEITGTAEKGSTVNVYHQV
-4518 LDGGKVIGSTTVD
+4518 DATT
-4531 STGNWDWTP
+4531 
-4540 GTALADGDHAFTTT
+4540 
-4554 VTDKAG
+4554 
-4560 NTSAPTGVVNIT
+4560 
-4572 VDTQGSTVALSIDG
+4572 
-4586 YHDDVGTNTGLI
+4586 
-4598 LGSGTSTDDTSPIL
+4598 
-4612 QGSWSGDLE
+4612 
-4621 TTESIRVYQDGILL
+4621 RILL
-4635 GLAVLDRA
+4635 GTAVADSTTGQWTLQITDANKLAEG
-4643 NHTWTMAVNGLVN
+4643 TWNLV
-4656 ANTYKFTVVAVDA
+4656 ATSTDA
-4669 AGNESAPSAEFAL
+4669 AGNVSTPSNTW
-4682 TIDQDAPTQT
+4682 TIVVDTT
-4692 VSITSYTD
+4692 VSDAVINISSVSEDRGASDTDFITSDNTLLINGELNKALQAD
-4700 DVGLVTGNMPGNTS
+4700 EWVEISLDNGVTWTRAS
-4714 TDDRQPV
+4714 T
-4721 LNGKVTGT
+4721 VTGT
-4729 PLEAGDEVRI
+4729 SWTVDMQSTPLNDGAYTIQARVVDNAGNVGSTDSQALQVASGGSDMNGLSTTTKVTTDTSHGLTTGDHFSHAATATNGDMVTRDRTVTISGNLSAALQAGEHLQISLDNGKTWKTLALNGQSWSYELPEATASITHSFKLQVIDVAGNPGTNTNFADSYNVVIDLDSPNGITGAPDVPQHTTTGDSFTFSSGQYGRVEAGAIISLVSDVNNNGTYQEGLDQVIGFVKANADGSWSLNTSLPSGAHNLAFVVWDEAGNR
-4739 YDVSSNTMLGT
+4739 SSMSASTSTGVTEGGGSTLIEQTWGGTTDADSRGLNAAAVTISQDGLWSFFQSARGTSGT
-4750 ATVNSD
+4750 ATANAGRVYDSVTREDYDSTYLAQPSTENGAGYDVDSTSYSRYVNSAA
-4756 GTWSFELPPL
+4756 F
-4766 DDNMTHTFRAV
+4766 
-4777 VADNVGNEGTP
+4777 AD
-4788 SSDFAITVDLNLL
+4788 I
-4801 VNKQDTLDTTPIVSG
+4801 
-4816 STGFEIQQGEYVE
+4816 
-4829 VTVNGKTYSSQ
+4829 
-4840 NGQVVVDM
+4840 
-4848 RNNTWYVQIPDADAL
+4848 
-4863 NVGTYDVKAVLFDAA
+4863 
-4878 GVQIAADES
+4878 
-4887 SNELVVSPTPK
+4887 
-4898 VSVGAGGGDP
+4898 
-4908 DQKATSVTLSEDGV
+4908 
-4922 WRIHSNQTML
+4922 
-4932 DSTAT
+4932 
-4937 SSSSLGD
+4937 
-4944 FSTTRL
+4944 
-4950 QSNSGTGYSSNNY
+4950 
-4963 VQNATFIDYN
+4963 N
-4973 RDGMMDLFTV
+4973 RDGYADVMSQISSY
-4983 DSNYDDGQQMFY
+4983 SNAGR
-4995 YNGST
+4995 
-5000 YTAYQVGAFERAPQ
+5000 TAY
-5014 TGEFAG
+5014 
-5020 DANTDGSANTWSWYG
+5020 W
-5035 GIVAI
+5035 
-5040 DKNGDGYVDMING
+5040 
-5053 DQTPNDSA
+5053 
-5061 IRGGYGSQ
+5061 
-5069 IVLNNDGTVVGMSK
+5069 L
-5083 DGTFATDYA
+5083 
-5092 ADSGYDPIGL
+5092 
-5102 DQSQPDMELSGV
+5102 
-5114 DINNDGIVDFV
+5114 
-5125 MHSQNIV
+5125 QN
-5132 ADGSRIDA
+5132 ADGSY
-5140 NGATDSSAARST
+5140 SAKALD
-5152 NQARLVVVNGTNN
+5152 QGTLNHL
-5165 GNWKV
+5165 G
-5170 TQIVDNV
+5170 
-5177 FQRGSDSDPGIGNG
+5177 G
-5191 VAMTWGDYNG
+5191 VISYDREG

-5206 LFLGRGSESTTSD
+5206 FVLGDSEADSISFIKNTQGTLSYEDNSGFSDGHPGGALPTS
-5219 SSAGNN
+5219 
-5225 AGEYASRIHFNDG
+5225 
-5238 NGKLLS
+5238 LS
-5244 DDGDNNGIGNPT
+5244 VLHEVGAVDIDNNGTVDITAHIDYNGAGNLVGNNSRGLGILYNQTT
-5256 GMYTFNDTLA
+5256 GTSKTNFGEVGYYANVFRDDGHEDYGNLSISMTYADYNNDGWLDLFLSRGSK
-5266 GGASLALDW
+5266 GGSNSDESRIYLNDGTGKLNATDSQAQWFGDNVDGGTSLAVDW
-5275 NHDGKMDVI
+5275 NHDGKMDII
-5284 ELPGMESSS
+5284 EVPRS
-5293 GGINDAAATGP
+5293 GVTGSP
-5304 INLYTNT
+5304 MLYTNT
-5311 SVNGNTSFTT
+5311 GSNNWGANKVSLTGSTT
-5321 SNLLTQVGKS
+5321 FNNM
-5331 TIGGSS
+5331 
-5337 TAQQVTGAIAIDV
+5337 TGAVALDY
-5350 DWDGDRDLLA
+5350 DWDGSMDLVLYRSGADADVVARDDAGRTMLV
-5360 FTSGG
+5360 
-5365 TTTYIENKNEV
+5365 KNTNI
-5376 AHGTSIHLRILDEGG
+5376 AADGTSLQIRIVDGNG
-5391 INTLFGN
+5391 INTFYSN
-5398 TVQLIDEATG
+5398 TVKLYNSAGELVATQLINPQSSGSSNSMGLVSFFGLDPNEVYSVQMLRITDGEADHVGATSSIG
-5408 QVVSTQIIN
+5408 
-5417 AQSGNQTND
+5417 GYTN
-5426 STAIVDFYN
+5426 
-5435 LDATKSYSAVILRST
+5435 
-5450 GGAVSNVGGVA
+5450 G
-5461 TVDGKAVQNV
+5461 TVNES
-5471 NKAWG
+5471 WG
-5476 GLTAAEGNHAY
+5476 GLTTGKAHDSY
-5487 VLTTESENNVANASA
+5487 VLTAESGNAANNT
-5502 SGGTNTTGIVGTGY
+5502 SGNSGIVGTGY
-5516 NDTFFA
+5516 NDTFF
-5522 TLGNDLYNG
+5522 
-5531 AGGTETV
+5531 
-5538 SGVKSWNNTGG
+5538 
-5549 LDIVDY
+5549 
-5555 KLAGS
+5555 
-5560 TPLNIDLNK
+5560 
-5569 TGMQNTGFGS
+5569 GS
-5579 AQFVNVEGLAGG
+5579 A
-5591 SGNDTFT
+5591 GNDTYNGGGGWNQIVSGKPVWSETAGMDVVDYSRSTTAINANLWTGTAT
-5598 GNAANNYFEGRA
+5598 GNGTDKLLNIEGLL
-5610 GADTFYLD
+5610 GSSQQDTF
-5618 NDGKGGG
+5618 
-5625 QDTLKYQVQE
+5625 
-5635 NGRTNGTGGNGSDV
+5635 
-5649 VHGFVVGTVEA
+5649 
-5660 TRKADIID
+5660 
-5668 ISSLLVGYAG
+5668 
-5678 DADGAAH
+5678 
-5685 YINGVATIDAGDA
+5685 
-5698 IAQYLSVTYNGKD
+5698 
-5711 TILSIDRDGSGSGF
+5711 
-5725 GASQVLTIADTKV
+5725 
-5738 DLETLLANHQ
+5738 
-5748 LVIKGPDVSTMNY
+5748 
-5761 SALNEGVTVNMWTG
+5761 
-5775 FTSAGGKLEDIVKI
+5775 
-5789 VGTQT
+5789 
-5794 DDTITDNSF
+5794 TDNSANNLF
-5803 SNVIAGEGGNDTFYL
+5803 DGRGGNDAFYLVNGGNDT
-5818 MNGGNDVL
+5818 L

-5834 ENDAT
+5834 TNDST
-5839 GGNGHDTV
+5839 GGNGHDTI
-5847 HGFKVGNVEK
+5847 HGFKVGNLVK
-5857 DGDADTLNLSDL
+5857 DSDADLLDMSELLDYKGSISFFEDDGKL
-5869 VDYSGPVTFFENN
+5869 ELDYSSRGV
-5882 GKMELDAE
+5882 LD
-5890 SKGLED
+5890 
-5896 YLKVD
+5896 YVKVE
-5901 VVGNDTVISVDI
+5901 VVGSDTVISIDR

>member
-1 MTDNKVILAV
+1 MTENKVILAV

-42 NINDDFAPENITLQ
+42 NVNDDFAPENITLQ
-56 RVDKALHIIQEG
+56 RVGKALHIIQEG
-68 DTQPSIIIEDY
+68 DTQPSIIIENY
-79 FNGDPNN
+79 FDGDSKN
-86 PVLMGMAEDGL
+86 PTLMGMAEDGL
-97 LYAYVPLS
+97 LYAYIPLS
-105 GESYDTGY
+105 GESYDNGY
-113 LIADGS
+113 LMAEGGLA
-119 MSPVALGGEP
+119 PVALGGEP

-137 TAPDDDNDML
+137 SAPDDENDML

-167 SEMDKDDGDN
+167 SELEKDESD
-177 HSTPDKPSIGTTM
+177 SQPAPEKPSIGKAV

-204 TTDDSTPTLT
+204 VTDDSTPSLI

-220 DTIHIYD
+220 DTIHIID

-242 WSYTPDKPLGEG
+242 WSYTPDKPLGDG
-254 EHELTVVEK
+254 EHDLSVVVE
-263 DPDGNA
+263 DPDGNM
-269 SPPSDPIVIVVDT
+269 SPPSDPITIVVDT
-282 VAPKAPTIEHIMD
+282 VAPDAPTIEHIMD
-295 KVGKTTGE
+295 KVGKVTGE
-303 IHDDAYTDDPQPEMS
+303 ILEDAYTDDPKPEMS
-318 GTGEAGATIAIY
+318 GTGEAGATITIY

-354 LTDGSHS
+354 LTDGNHS

-388 PGKAETPEVIDN
+388 PGKAETPSVIDDN
-400 TGPVTGPLKPGDV
+400 GPVTGPLKPGDV
-413 TDDSQPSFSGEGT
+413 TDDTKPSFSGEGT
-426 PGNTIIIKDNDKEIG
+426 PGNTIVIKDNDKEIG
-441 SVIVDDEGKWSF
+441 SVIVDDEGKWTY
-453 TPKDELAEG
+453 TPEKDLSEG
-462 EHNVVVVEE
+462 EHNVEVIEE
-471 DPLGNEGDPSDPIQI
+471 DPLGNVGQPSDPIQI
-486 IVDTTPPAKP
+486 IVDTTPPARP
-496 DMADALDN
+496 DRVDAEDN

-544 GTTVIDDKGN
+544 GSTVIDDEGN
-554 WTLKPEK
+554 WSLKPEK
-561 PLGEGHHSITVT
+561 PLGEGDHSITVT

-599 SANVLNITAVADD
+599 SADVLKITAVADD
-612 VGDRQGNVASGDITD
+612 VGDRQGNVASGEITD

-641 TVFVYTTD
+641 TVYVYTTD
-649 SSGKHLIGTAVV
+649 ASGKHLIGSAVV

-674 LTEGLNKLTLETQDP
+674 LTEGLNQLTLETQDP
-689 AGNRVAGEA
+689 AGNRVAGDA

-708 VSTAP
+708 ISTQP
-713 SINSVVDNA
+713 SINSVVDNS
-722 EPHVGPLQKGE
+722 EPHVGPLQKGDA
-733 STNDTTPTLSGSAA
+733 TNDTTPTLSGSAA

-757 GKVIGTVKADSNGKW
+757 GKVIGSVTADSNGKW
-772 AFSPDTA
+772 TFTPDAA

-796 NARTS
+796 NSRTS

-832 GPGDTTDDQS
+832 GSGDTTDDQS

-867 IVDDEGKWSYTPDTP
+867 IVDDEGKWSYTPDKP
-882 LAKGDHEIT
+882 LDKGDHEIT

-915 PNQVTVGEIVDDQ
+915 PNQVTVGEVVDDQ

-960 MDGDDVL
+960 KDGDDVL

-982 EQDLADGDH
+982 EQDLADGNH
-991 SLTVI
+991 SLTVV

-1027 TDDVGTIRGDLSNGG
+1027 TDDVGTIRGDLSNGS

-1072 TIADDNGAWQF
+1072 TIADDKGAWQF

-1114 VLVTDYTPPVASSD
+1114 VLVTDYTPPVATGD

-1185 VVNSEGTWRL
+1185 VVNSEGTWTL

-1216 GNRVVGEA
+1216 GNRVAGEA

-1353 KQGPVGPGD
+1353 KQGPVGDGD

-1461 KPGTVTDDAR
+1461 RPGNVTDDAR
-1471 PELSGKGKPGSTVT
+1471 PELGGKGKPGSTVT

-1536 DISVDTVAPEKPVIG
+1536 DISVDTVAPEKPVVG
-1551 VATDDVGSSRG
+1551 LATDDVGSSRG

-1593 ELIGSTMVDENGGWQ
+1593 ELIGSTVVDENGGWQ

-1628 EAGNTGPE
+1628 KAGNTGPE

-1705 KVQADGTWSLEPTT
+1705 TVQADGTWSLEPTT
-1719 PLPDGKYTLTAKET
+1719 PLPDGRYTLTAKET

-1800 YDNGRLIGTTS
+1800 YDNGRLIGTAT

-1817 WSFTPDTALADGSHN
+1817 WSFTPDTALADGSH
-1832 FTATVTDG
+1832 
-1840 VGRTSE
+1840 S
-1846 PTGGFGIVI
+1846 
-1855 DTKAP
+1855 
-1860 EAASDLLVTDNVGA
+1860 
-1874 YQGPV
+1874 
-1879 VSGDTTDDN
+1879 
-1888 TPTLSGKAEPGSTVN
+1888 
-1903 IIDNGQVIG
+1903 
-1912 TAKVNPDGTWS
+1912 
-1923 YTPDQPLANGAHD
+1923 
-1936 LTTTVTDPSGNT
+1936 
-1948 GPEGSHVVI
+1948 
-1957 TVDVVPGKVEITAVT
+1957 
-1972 DDTGSVTGSLSQGA
+1972 
-1986 LTDDTR
+1986 
-1992 PQISGTAKAGST
+1992 
-2004 VTIMDG
+2004 
-2010 SNVLGTTTA
+2010 
-2019 GADGTWSFTPSVD
+2019 
-2032 LGRGDHTFTATAKD
+2032 
-2046 PMGNESSSSSWTV
+2046 
-2059 TIDTDAPVKP
+2059 
-2069 TIDAALDDVGSVQ
+2069 
-2082 GNLANGG
+2082 
-2089 TTDDPTPTLSG
+2089 
-2100 KAEAGSTVKIYDQNG
+2100 
-2115 LLGEVTAKADG
+2115 
-2126 TWSFSPVAKLPEG
+2126 
-2139 EHRFHV
+2139 
-2145 TATDKAGNTS
+2145 
-2155 VASDDFVLTLDYTAP
+2155 
-2170 DASKL
+2170 
-2175 AITEVYD
+2175 
-2182 DVNTAGVIASGEE
+2182 
-2195 TDDNRPLIKGTGA
+2195 
-2208 EPGNTITVYNGDK
+2208 
-2221 VIGTAKV
+2221 
-2228 QADGTWSLE
+2228 
-2237 PTTPLPDGKYTLTA
+2237 
-2251 KETDGVGNVSGPSGE
+2251 
-2266 YIINVATIPPQAP
+2266 
-2279 TLDTVYDD
+2279 
-2287 VAPHADYLQKGDVT
+2287 
-2301 NDTTPTLSGSSGVA
+2301 
-2315 GGTISIYDNGRLI
+2315 
-2328 GTTSVGSNGSW
+2328 
-2339 SFTPDTALADGSHNF
+2339 
-2354 TATVTDGV
+2354 
-2362 GRTSEPTG
+2362 
-2370 GFGIVIDTKAPEAAS
+2370 
-2385 DLLVTDNVG
+2385 
-2394 AYQGPVVSGDTTDDN
+2394 
-2409 TPTLSGKAEPGST
+2409 
-2422 VNIIDNG
+2422 
-2429 QVIGTAK
+2429 
-2436 VNPDG
+2436 
-2441 TWSYTPDQPL
+2441 
-2451 ANGAHDLTTT
+2451 
-2461 VTDPSGN
+2461 
-2468 TGPEGSHVVITVD
+2468 
-2481 VVPGKVEIT
+2481 
-2490 AVTDDT
+2490 
-2496 GSVTGSLSQGALTDD
+2496 
-2511 TRPQISGTAKAGS
+2511 
-2524 TVTIMDGSNVLGTT
+2524 
-2538 TAGADGTWSF
+2538 
-2548 TPSVDLGR
+2548 
-2556 GDHTF
+2556 
-2561 TATAKDPMGNESSS
+2561 
-2575 SSWTVTIDT
+2575 
-2584 DAPVKPTIDAALDDV
+2584 
-2599 GSVQGNLANG
+2599 
-2609 GTTDDPT
+2609 
-2616 PTLSGKAEAGSTVKI
+2616 
-2631 YDQNGLLGEVTAKA
+2631 
-2645 DGTWSFSPVAKLPE
+2645 
-2659 GEHRFHVTATDKAG
+2659 
-2673 NTSVASDDFV
+2673 
-2683 LTLDYTAPDA
+2683 
-2693 SKLAITEVYDD
+2693 
-2704 VNTAGVIASGE
+2704 
-2715 ETDDNRPLIK
+2715 
-2725 GTGAEPGNTITV
+2725 
-2737 YNGDKVIGTA
+2737 
-2747 KVQADGTWSL
+2747 
-2757 EPTTPL
+2757 
-2763 PDGKY
+2763 
-2768 TLTAKETDGVGNVS
+2768 
-2782 GPSGEYI
+2782 
-2789 INVATVPPQAP
+2789 
-2800 TLDTVY
+2800 
-2806 DDVAPH
+2806 
-2812 ADYLQKGDVTN
+2812 
-2823 DTTPTLSGS
+2823 
-2832 SGVAGGTISIYD
+2832 
-2844 NGRLIGTTSVGS
+2844 
-2856 NGSWSFTP
+2856 
-2864 DTALADGS
+2864 
-2872 HNFTATVTDGV
+2872 FTATVTDGV

-2926 TDDNTPTLSGKA
+2926 TDDNTPTLSGRA

-2945 IIDNGQVIGTAK
+2945 IIDNGQVIGSTK

-2962 TWSYTPDQPLANGA
+2962 TWSFTPDQALSNGE

-3002 VVPGKVEITAVT
+3002 VVPGKVEITGVT
-3014 DDTGSVTGS
+3014 DDAGSVTGS
-3023 LSQGALTDDTRPQI
+3023 LSQ
-3037 SGTAKAGSTVT
+3037 
-3048 IMDGSNVLGTTTVG
+3048 N
-3062 ADGTWSFTP
+3062 
-3071 SVDLGRGDHTFTA
+3071 
-3084 TAKDPMGN
+3084 
-3092 ESSSSSWTVTIDTD
+3092 
-3106 APVKP
+3106 
-3111 TIDAALDDVGS
+3111 
-3122 VQGNLANG
+3122 
-3130 GTTDDPTPTLSG
+3130 
-3142 KAEAGSTVKIY
+3142 
-3153 DQNGLLGEVTAKAD
+3153 
-3167 GTWSFSPVAKLPEGE
+3167 
-3182 HRFHVTAT
+3182 
-3190 DRAGNTSVASDD
+3190 
-3202 FVLTL
+3202 
-3207 DYTAPDASKLA
+3207 
-3218 ITEVYDDVNT
+3218 
-3228 AGVIASGEET
+3228 
-3238 DDNRPLIKGTGA
+3238 
-3250 EAGNTITVY
+3250 
-3259 NGDKVIGTAKV
+3259 
-3270 QADGTWSLEPT
+3270 
-3281 TPLPDGKYTLTAKET
+3281 
-3296 DGVGNVSG
+3296 
-3304 PSGEYIINVATV
+3304 
-3316 PPQAPTL
+3316 
-3323 DTVYDDVAPHADY
+3323 
-3336 LQKGDVT
+3336 
-3343 NDTTPTLSGSSGV
+3343 
-3356 AGGTISIYDNGRL
+3356 
-3369 IGTTSVAGNGSWSFT
+3369 
-3384 PDTALADGS
+3384 
-3393 HNFTATVTDGVGR
+3393 
-3406 TSEPTG
+3406 
-3412 GFGIVIDTKAPD
+3412 
-3424 AASDLLVTDNVGAY
+3424 
-3438 QGPVVSGD
+3438 
-3446 TTDDN
+3446 
-3451 TPTLSGKAEPG
+3451 
-3462 STVNIIDNGQ
+3462 
-3472 VIGTAKVNP
+3472 
-3481 DGTWSYTPDQP
+3481 
-3492 LANGAHD
+3492 
-3499 LTTTVTDPSGNTGP
+3499 
-3513 EGSHVVITVDVVP
+3513 
-3526 GKVEITAVTDDTG
+3526 AV
-3539 SVTGSLS
+3539 
-3546 QGALT
+3546 T

-3595 LGRGDHTFTA
+3595 LGRGEHTFTA

-3716 TSVAS
+3716 TSADS
-3721 DDFVLTLDYTAPDV
+3721 DDFVLTLDYTAPDASKLAITEV
-3735 SKVSITD
+3735 YDDVKTAGVVASGGETDDNRPLIKGTGAEPGNTITVYNGDKVIGTATVQADGTWSLEPTTPLPDGRYTLTAKETDGVGNVSGPSGEYIINVATVPPQAPTLDTVYDDVAPHADYLQKGDVTNDTTPTLSGSSGVIGGTISIYDNGRLIGTATVGSNGSWSFTPDTALADGSHSFTATVTDGVGRTSEPTGGFGIVIDTKAPDAASDLLVTDNVGAYQGPVVSGDTTDDNTPTLSGRAEPGSTVNIIDNGQVIGSTKVNPDGTWSFTPDQALSNGEHDLTTTVTDPSGNTGPEGSHVVITVDVVPGKVEITGVTDDAGSVTGSLSQNAVTDDTRPQISGTAKAGSTVTIMDGSNVLGTTTAGADGTWSFTPSVDLGRGDHTFTATAKDPTGNESSSSSWTVTIDTDAPVKPTIDAALDDVGTVQGALSNGSSTDDPTPTLSGKAEAGSTVKIYDQNGLLGEVTAKADGAWSFSPTAKLPEGEHRFHVTATDRAGNTSAASDDFVLNLDYTAPEASKVSITD

-3747 GSVTGSIASGGKTDD
+3747 GSVTGSVTSGGKTDD

-3770 GAEPGNTITVYN
+3770 GAEAGNTITVYN

-3811 TLTVKETDSVGNT
+3811 NLTVKETDSVGNT

-3879 GVTVRIYGGPN
+3879 NVTVRIYGGPN

-3949 VTGFIVSDNEGPQTG
+3949 VTGFIVSDNEGPKTG
-3964 TLSNGDTT
+3964 VLANGDTT

-3982 AEPGSVVHIYVNGQE
+3982 AEPGSVVHVYVNGQE

-4059 DKGSVTGELKA
+4059 DKGSVTGEMKA

-4158 YAEDQVGTI
+4158 YAEDQVGTV

-4262 AITEVIDN
+4262 TID
-4270 YGSVTGKVES
+4270 SVTDNVGNVQGIVAD
-4280 GGVLDDSRPVIKGTG
+4280 GGVLDDTRPVIRGSG
-4295 AEIGNVITVYT
+4295 AEVGNVITVYT
-4306 TDASGATKV
+4306 TDKDGNTKV
-4315 LGTTKVDANGTWTLT
+4315 LGTTTVDQNGKWELT
-4330 VSDALYA
+4330 PSESLYG
-4337 DLNKLTVT
+4337 DSINQLTVT
-4345 ETDTTGN
+4345 ETDRVGN
-4352 TAKPSTSYD
+4352 VAKPADSYD
-4361 VTLSS
+4361 VIMSDTPD
-4366 APGVPVID
+4366 APAILNVLDDTGTTVINL
-4374 GITDDAG
+4374 
-4381 SANVELSNGG
+4381 ANNA
-4391 LTKDTTPTLHGTAS
+4391 LTKDDTPTLKGTAD
-4405 GVAGNTV
+4405 GAAGDTI
-4412 TIYNGSQVVGTTTLD
+4412 TIYNGSQVVGKTTLNSD
-4427 ANGHW
+4427 GTW
-4432 SFTPGTALAD
+4432 SFTPSPALAD
-4442 GSYHF
+4442 GSYTF
-4447 TVTVTNTAGQESEK
+4447 TVTNTNSAGQESDR
-4461 SQVYSIDVDAT
+4461 SGSFTVTIDST
-4472 APNPATDIL
+4472 APNPVSGLQVSDDQGAWKGQLTDGM
-4481 IADDVSPITGNLQDG
+4481 T
-4496 DVTDDNKPTFS
+4496 TDDNKPTFT
-4507 GKAEAGSTVNI
+4507 GKAEQGSTVTIYDNGQAMGTVTVTNPDGSWQFTPSTPLVDGEHQFATQVTDPAGNASAIVDDITVNVSTGASYLQLLQVVDDVQEAGGSRVLRDGEVTNDSQVQLVGKATAGSTIIITDVGGVQLGTVKADANGNWEFTPTSSLSDGAHTLRITGTDPSNNPLTPIDFDLVVDTVAPVAPAITDVLDDVNPVQGSVAHGKPTNDTTPEITGTAEKGSTVNVYHQV
-4518 LDGGKVIGSTTVD
+4518 DATT
-4531 STGNWDWTP
+4531 
-4540 GTALADGDHAFTTT
+4540 
-4554 VTDKAG
+4554 
-4560 NTSAPTGVVNIT
+4560 
-4572 VDTQGSTVALSIDG
+4572 
-4586 YHDDVGTNTGLI
+4586 
-4598 LGSGTSTDDTSPIL
+4598 
-4612 QGSWSGDLE
+4612 
-4621 TTESIRVYQDGILL
+4621 RILL
-4635 GLAVLDRA
+4635 GTAVADSTTGQWTLQITDANKLAEG
-4643 NHTWTMAVNGLVN
+4643 TWNLV
-4656 ANTYKFTVVAVDA
+4656 ATSTDA
-4669 AGNESAPSAEFAL
+4669 AGNVSTPSNTW
-4682 TIDQDAPTQT
+4682 TIVVDTT
-4692 VSITSYTD
+4692 VSDAVINISSVSEDRGASDTDFITSDNTLLINGELNKALQAD
-4700 DVGLVTGNMPGNTS
+4700 EWVEISLDNGVTWTRAS
-4714 TDDRQPV
+4714 T
-4721 LNGKVTGT
+4721 VTGT
-4729 PLEAGDEVRI
+4729 SWTVDMQSTPLNDGAYTIQARVVDNAGNVGSTDSQALQVASGGSDMNGLSTTTKVTTDTSHGLTTGDHFSHAATATNGDMVTRDRTVTISGNLSAALQAGEHLQISLDNGKTWKTLALNGQSWSYELPEATASTTHSFKLQVIDVAGNPGTNTNFADSYNVVIDLDSPNGITGAPDVPQHTTTGDSFTFSSGQYGRVEAGAIISLVSDVNNNGTYQEGLDQVIGFVKANADGSWSLNTSLPSGAHNLAFVVWDEAGNR
-4739 YDVSSNTMLGT
+4739 SSMSASTSTGVTEGGGSTLIEQTWGGTTDADSRGLNAAAVTISQDGLWSFFQSARGTSGT
-4750 ATVNSD
+4750 ATANAGRVYDSVTREDYDSTYLAQPSTENGAGYDVDSTSYSRYVNSAA
-4756 GTWSFELPPL
+4756 F
-4766 DDNMTHTFRAV
+4766 
-4777 VADNVGNEGTP
+4777 AD
-4788 SSDFAITVDLNLL
+4788 I
-4801 VNKQDTLDTTPIVSG
+4801 
-4816 STGFEIQQGEYVE
+4816 
-4829 VTVNGKTYSSQ
+4829 
-4840 NGQVVVDM
+4840 
-4848 RNNTWYVQIPDADAL
+4848 
-4863 NVGTYDVKAVLFDAA
+4863 
-4878 GVQIAADES
+4878 
-4887 SNELVVSPTPK
+4887 
-4898 VSVGAGGGDP
+4898 
-4908 DQKATSVTLSEDGV
+4908 
-4922 WRIHSNQTML
+4922 
-4932 DSTAT
+4932 
-4937 SSSSLGD
+4937 
-4944 FSTTRL
+4944 
-4950 QSNSGTGYSSNNY
+4950 
-4963 VQNATFIDYN
+4963 N
-4973 RDGMMDLFTV
+4973 RDGYADVMSQISSY
-4983 DSNYDDGQQMFY
+4983 SNAGR
-4995 YNGST
+4995 
-5000 YTAYQVGAFERAPQ
+5000 TAY
-5014 TGEFAG
+5014 
-5020 DANTDGSANTWSWYG
+5020 W
-5035 GIVAI
+5035 
-5040 DKNGDGYVDMING
+5040 
-5053 DQTPNDSA
+5053 
-5061 IRGGYGSQ
+5061 
-5069 IVLNNDGTVVGMSK
+5069 L
-5083 DGTFATDYA
+5083 
-5092 ADSGYDPIGL
+5092 
-5102 DQSQPDMELSGV
+5102 
-5114 DINNDGIVDFV
+5114 
-5125 MHSQNIV
+5125 QN
-5132 ADGSRIDA
+5132 ADGSY
-5140 NGATDSSAARST
+5140 SAKALD
-5152 NQARLVVVNGTNN
+5152 QGTLNHL
-5165 GNWKV
+5165 G
-5170 TQIVDNV
+5170 
-5177 FQRGSDSDPGIGNG
+5177 G
-5191 VAMTWGDYNG
+5191 VISYDREG

-5206 LFLGRGSESTTSD
+5206 FVLGDSEADSISFIKNTQGTLSYEDNSGFSDGHPGGALPTS
-5219 SSAGNN
+5219 
-5225 AGEYASRIHFNDG
+5225 
-5238 NGKLLS
+5238 LS
-5244 DDGDNNGIGNPT
+5244 VLHEVGAVDIDNNGTVDITAHIDYNGAGNLVGNNSRGLGILYNQTT
-5256 GMYTFNDTLA
+5256 GTSKTNFGEVGYYANVFRDDGHEDYGNLSISMTYADYNNDGWLDLFLSRGSK
-5266 GGASLALDW
+5266 GGSNSDESRIYLNDGTGKLNATDSQAQWFGDNVDGGTSLAVDW
-5275 NHDGKMDVI
+5275 NHDGKMDII
-5284 ELPGMESSS
+5284 EVPRS
-5293 GGINDAAATGP
+5293 GVTGSP
-5304 INLYTNT
+5304 MLYTNT
-5311 SVNGNTSFTT
+5311 GSNNWGANKVSLTGSTT
-5321 SNLLTQVGKS
+5321 FNNM
-5331 TIGGSS
+5331 
-5337 TAQQVTGAIAIDV
+5337 TGAVALDY
-5350 DWDGDRDLLA
+5350 DWDGSMDLVLYRSGADADVVARDDAGRTMLV
-5360 FTSGG
+5360 
-5365 TTTYIENKNEV
+5365 KNTNI
-5376 AHGTSIHLRILDEGG
+5376 AADGTSLQIRIVDGNG
-5391 INTLFGN
+5391 INTFYSN
-5398 TVQLIDEATG
+5398 TVKLYNSAGELVATQLINPQSSGSSNSMGLVSFFGLDPNEVYSVQMLRITDGEADHVGATSSIG
-5408 QVVSTQIIN
+5408 
-5417 AQSGNQTND
+5417 GYTN
-5426 STAIVDFYN
+5426 
-5435 LDATKSYSAVILRST
+5435 
-5450 GGAVSNVGGVA
+5450 G
-5461 TVDGKAVQNV
+5461 TVNES
-5471 NKAWG
+5471 WG
-5476 GLTAAEGNHAY
+5476 GLTTGKAHDSY
-5487 VLTTESENNVANASA
+5487 VLTAESGNAANNT
-5502 SGGTNTTGIVGTGY
+5502 SGNSGIVGTGY
-5516 NDTFFA
+5516 NDTFF
-5522 TLGNDLYNG
+5522 
-5531 AGGTETV
+5531 
-5538 SGVKSWNNTGG
+5538 
-5549 LDIVDY
+5549 
-5555 KLAGS
+5555 
-5560 TPLNIDLNK
+5560 
-5569 TGMQNTGFGS
+5569 GS
-5579 AQFVNVEGLAGG
+5579 A
-5591 SGNDTFT
+5591 GNDTYNGGGGWNQIVSGKPVWSETAGMDVVDYSRSTTAINANLWTGTAT
-5598 GNAANNYFEGRA
+5598 GNGTDKLLNIEGLL
-5610 GADTFYLD
+5610 GSSQQDTF
-5618 NDGKGGG
+5618 
-5625 QDTLKYQVQE
+5625 
-5635 NGRTNGTGGNGSDV
+5635 
-5649 VHGFVVGTVEA
+5649 
-5660 TRKADIID
+5660 
-5668 ISSLLVGYAG
+5668 
-5678 DADGAAH
+5678 
-5685 YINGVATIDAGDA
+5685 
-5698 IAQYLSVTYNGKD
+5698 
-5711 TILSIDRDGSGSGF
+5711 
-5725 GASQVLTIADTKV
+5725 
-5738 DLETLLANHQ
+5738 
-5748 LVIKGPDVSTMNY
+5748 
-5761 SALNEGVTVNMWTG
+5761 
-5775 FTSAGGKLEDIVKI
+5775 
-5789 VGTQT
+5789 
-5794 DDTITDNSF
+5794 TDNSANNLF
-5803 SNVIAGEGGNDTFYL
+5803 DGRGGNDAFYLVNGGNDT
-5818 MNGGNDVL
+5818 L

-5834 ENDAT
+5834 TNDST
-5839 GGNGHDTV
+5839 GGNGHDTI
-5847 HGFKVGNVEK
+5847 HGFKVGNLVK
-5857 DGDADTLNLSDL
+5857 DSDADLLDMSELLDYKGSISFFEDDGKL
-5869 VDYSGPVTFFENN
+5869 ELDYSSRGV
-5882 GKMELDAE
+5882 LD
-5890 SKGLED
+5890 
-5896 YLKVD
+5896 YVKVE
-5901 VVGNDTVISVDI
+5901 VVGSDTVISIDR

>member
-113 LIADGS
+113 LMADGS

-129 LGAGGPLL
+129 LGAGGPIL

-338 TTVND
+338 TTVNE

-496 DMADALDN
+496 DMADAQDN

-561 PLGEGHHSITVT
+561 PLGEGDHSITVT

-722 EPHVGPLQKGE
+722 EPHVGPMQKGE

-772 AFSPDTA
+772 AFTPDTA

-915 PNQVTVGEIVDDQ
+915 PNQVTVGEVVDDQ

-1185 VVNSEGTWRL
+1185 VVDSEGNWTL

-1216 GNRVVGEA
+1216 GNRVAGEA

-1593 ELIGSTMVDENGGWQ
+1593 ELIGSTVVDENGGWQ

-1628 EAGNTGPE
+1628 KAGNTGPE

-1677 NRPLIKGTG
+1677 NRPLIKGTC

-1811 VGSNGS
+1811 VAGNGS

-1860 EAASDLLVTDNVGA
+1860 DAASDLLVTDNVGA

-1888 TPTLSGKAEPGSTVN
+1888 TPTLSGRAEPGSTVN

-1957 TVDVVPGKVEITAVT
+1957 TVDVVPGKVEITALT

-2182 DVNTAGVIASGEE
+2182 DVNTAGVIASGGE

-2208 EPGNTITVYNGDK
+2208 EP
-2221 VIGTAKV
+2221 
-2228 QADGTWSLE
+2228 
-2237 PTTPLPDGKYTLTA
+2237 
-2251 KETDGVGNVSGPSGE
+2251 
-2266 YIINVATIPPQAP
+2266 
-2279 TLDTVYDD
+2279 
-2287 VAPHADYLQKGDVT
+2287 
-2301 NDTTPTLSGSSGVA
+2301 
-2315 GGTISIYDNGRLI
+2315 
-2328 GTTSVGSNGSW
+2328 
-2339 SFTPDTALADGSHNF
+2339 
-2354 TATVTDGV
+2354 
-2362 GRTSEPTG
+2362 
-2370 GFGIVIDTKAPEAAS
+2370 
-2385 DLLVTDNVG
+2385 
-2394 AYQGPVVSGDTTDDN
+2394 
-2409 TPTLSGKAEPGST
+2409 
-2422 VNIIDNG
+2422 
-2429 QVIGTAK
+2429 
-2436 VNPDG
+2436 
-2441 TWSYTPDQPL
+2441 
-2451 ANGAHDLTTT
+2451 
-2461 VTDPSGN
+2461 
-2468 TGPEGSHVVITVD
+2468 
-2481 VVPGKVEIT
+2481 
-2490 AVTDDT
+2490 
-2496 GSVTGSLSQGALTDD
+2496 
-2511 TRPQISGTAKAGS
+2511 
-2524 TVTIMDGSNVLGTT
+2524 
-2538 TAGADGTWSF
+2538 
-2548 TPSVDLGR
+2548 
-2556 GDHTF
+2556 
-2561 TATAKDPMGNESSS
+2561 
-2575 SSWTVTIDT
+2575 
-2584 DAPVKPTIDAALDDV
+2584 
-2599 GSVQGNLANG
+2599 
-2609 GTTDDPT
+2609 
-2616 PTLSGKAEAGSTVKI
+2616 
-2631 YDQNGLLGEVTAKA
+2631 
-2645 DGTWSFSPVAKLPE
+2645 
-2659 GEHRFHVTATDKAG
+2659 
-2673 NTSVASDDFV
+2673 
-2683 LTLDYTAPDA
+2683 
-2693 SKLAITEVYDD
+2693 
-2704 VNTAGVIASGE
+2704 
-2715 ETDDNRPLIK
+2715 
-2725 GTGAEPGNTITV
+2725 
-2737 YNGDKVIGTA
+2737 
-2747 KVQADGTWSL
+2747 
-2757 EPTTPL
+2757 
-2763 PDGKY
+2763 
-2768 TLTAKETDGVGNVS
+2768 
-2782 GPSGEYI
+2782 
-2789 INVATVPPQAP
+2789 
-2800 TLDTVY
+2800 
-2806 DDVAPH
+2806 
-2812 ADYLQKGDVTN
+2812 
-2823 DTTPTLSGS
+2823 
-2832 SGVAGGTISIYD
+2832 
-2844 NGRLIGTTSVGS
+2844 
-2856 NGSWSFTP
+2856 
-2864 DTALADGS
+2864 
-2872 HNFTATVTDGV
+2872 
-2883 GRTSEPTGG
+2883 
-2892 FGIVIDTKAPDAAS
+2892 
-2906 DLLVTDNVGAYQG
+2906 
-2919 PVVSGDT
+2919 
-2926 TDDNTPTLSGKA
+2926 
-2938 EPGSTVN
+2938 
-2945 IIDNGQVIGTAK
+2945 
-2957 VNPDG
+2957 
-2962 TWSYTPDQPLANGA
+2962 
-2976 HDLTTTVTDPSGNTG
+2976 
-2991 PEGSH
+2991 
-2996 VVITVD
+2996 
-3002 VVPGKVEITAVT
+3002 
-3014 DDTGSVTGS
+3014 
-3023 LSQGALTDDTRPQI
+3023 
-3037 SGTAKAGSTVT
+3037 
-3048 IMDGSNVLGTTTVG
+3048 
-3062 ADGTWSFTP
+3062 
-3071 SVDLGRGDHTFTA
+3071 
-3084 TAKDPMGN
+3084 
-3092 ESSSSSWTVTIDTD
+3092 
-3106 APVKP
+3106 
-3111 TIDAALDDVGS
+3111 
-3122 VQGNLANG
+3122 
-3130 GTTDDPTPTLSG
+3130 
-3142 KAEAGSTVKIY
+3142 
-3153 DQNGLLGEVTAKAD
+3153 
-3167 GTWSFSPVAKLPEGE
+3167 
-3182 HRFHVTAT
+3182 
-3190 DRAGNTSVASDD
+3190 
-3202 FVLTL
+3202 
-3207 DYTAPDASKLA
+3207 
-3218 ITEVYDDVNT
+3218 
-3228 AGVIASGEET
+3228 
-3238 DDNRPLIKGTGA
+3238 
-3250 EAGNTITVY
+3250 GNTITVY

-3605 TAKDPMGNESAS
+3605 TAKDPMGNESSS

-3707 VTATDRAGN
+3707 VTATDKAGN

-3721 DDFVLTLDYTAPDV
+3721 DDFVLTLDFTAPDV

-3811 TLTVKETDSVGNT
+3811 NLTVKETDSVGNT

-3949 VTGFIVSDNEGPQTG
+3949 VTGFIVSDNEGPKTG

-3982 AEPGSVVHIYVNGQE
+3982 AEPGSLVHIYVNGQE

-4015 LADGEYT
+4015 LVDGEYT

-4123 HNITATAKDLTG
+4123 HNITAIAKDLTG

-4253 YTAPDASKV
+4253 YTAPDESKV
-4262 AITEVIDN
+4262 TID
-4270 YGSVTGKVES
+4270 SVTDNVGNVQGIVAD
-4280 GGVLDDSRPVIKGTG
+4280 GGVLDDSRPVIRGSG
-4295 AEIGNVITVYT
+4295 AEAGNVITVYT
-4306 TDASGATKV
+4306 TDKDGNTKV
-4315 LGTTKVDANGTWTLT
+4315 LGTTKVDQNGKWELT
-4330 VSDALYA
+4330 PSESLYG
-4337 DLNKLTVT
+4337 DSINKLTVT
-4345 ETDTTGN
+4345 ETDSVGN
-4352 TAKPSTSYD
+4352 VAKPADSYD
-4361 VTLSS
+4361 VIMSDTPN
-4366 APGVPVID
+4366 APAIVNVLDDTGTTVINLAD
-4374 GITDDAG
+4374 NA
-4381 SANVELSNGG
+4381 
-4391 LTKDTTPTLHGTAS
+4391 LTKDDTPTLKGTAD
-4405 GVAGNTV
+4405 GVAGDTI
-4412 TIYNGSQVVGTTTLD
+4412 TIYNGSQVVGKTTLNSD
-4427 ANGHW
+4427 GTW
-4432 SFTPGTALAD
+4432 SFTPSPALAD
-4442 GSYHF
+4442 GNYIF
-4447 TVTVTNTAGQESEK
+4447 TVTNTNSAGQESDR
-4461 SQVYSIDVDAT
+4461 SGSFTLTIDST
-4472 APNPATDIL
+4472 APNPVSGL
-4481 IADDVSPITGNLQDG
+4481 QVADDQGAWKGQLTDG
-4496 DVTDDNKPTFS
+4496 MTTDDNKPTFT
-4507 GKAEAGSTVNI
+4507 GKAEQGSTVTIYDNGQAIGSVVVTNTDGSWQYTPTTPLADGEHQFATQVTDPAGNASAIVDDITVNVSTGASYLQLLQVVDDVQETGGSRVLREGDVTNDSQVQLVGKATAGSTIIITDVGGVQLGTVKADANGDWEFTPLSSLSDGAHTLRITGTDPSNNPLTPIDFDLVVDTVAPVAPVITNVLDDVNPVQGSVAHGKPTNDTTPEITGTAEKGSTVNVYHQVDATTRI
-4518 LDGGKVIGSTTVD
+4518 LLGTAVADSTTGLWTLQITDANKLTEGTWNLVATSTDAAGNISTPSNTWTIVVDTTVSDAVINISSISEDRGASDTDFITSDNTLLINGQLTKALQADEWVEISLDNGATWTRASTVTSTSWTVDMQNTPLNDGAYTIQARVVDNAGNVGSTD
-4531 STGNWDWTP
+4531 SQALQVTTGGSDMNGLSTTTKVTTDTSH
-4540 GTALADGDHAFTTT
+4540 GLTTGDHFSHAATATNSDMVTRDRT
-4554 VTDKAG
+4554 VTISGNLSAALQAGEHLQISLDNGKTWQTLALNGQSWSYVLPEATASTTHSFKLQVIDVAG
-4560 NTSAPTGVVNIT
+4560 NP
-4572 VDTQGSTVALSIDG
+4572 
-4586 YHDDVGTNTGLI
+4586 GTNTKFADSYNVVIDLDSPNGITGAPDVPQHTTTGDSFTFSSGQYGRVEAGAIVSLVSDVNNNGTYQEGLDQVI
-4598 LGSGTSTDDTSPIL
+4598 GFVKANADGSWSLNTSLPSGAHNLAFVVWDEAGNRSSMSASTSTGVTEGGGSTLIEQTWGGTTDADSRGLNAAAVTISQDGLWSFFQSARGTSGTSTANA
-4612 QGSWSGDLE
+4612 G
-4621 TTESIRVYQDGILL
+4621 RVYDSVTREDYDSTY
-4635 GLAVLDRA
+4635 LAQPSTD
-4643 NHTWTMAVNGLVN
+4643 NGAGYN
-4656 ANTYKFTVVAVDA
+4656 VD
-4669 AGNESAPSAEFAL
+4669 S
-4682 TIDQDAPTQT
+4682 
-4692 VSITSYTD
+4692 TSY
-4700 DVGLVTGNMPGNTS
+4700 S
-4714 TDDRQPV
+4714 R
-4721 LNGKVTGT
+4721 
-4729 PLEAGDEVRI
+4729 
-4739 YDVSSNTMLGT
+4739 Y
-4750 ATVNSD
+4750 VNSAA
-4756 GTWSFELPPL
+4756 F
-4766 DDNMTHTFRAV
+4766 
-4777 VADNVGNEGTP
+4777 AD
-4788 SSDFAITVDLNLL
+4788 I
-4801 VNKQDTLDTTPIVSG
+4801 
-4816 STGFEIQQGEYVE
+4816 
-4829 VTVNGKTYSSQ
+4829 
-4840 NGQVVVDM
+4840 
-4848 RNNTWYVQIPDADAL
+4848 
-4863 NVGTYDVKAVLFDAA
+4863 
-4878 GVQIAADES
+4878 
-4887 SNELVVSPTPK
+4887 
-4898 VSVGAGGGDP
+4898 
-4908 DQKATSVTLSEDGV
+4908 
-4922 WRIHSNQTML
+4922 
-4932 DSTAT
+4932 
-4937 SSSSLGD
+4937 
-4944 FSTTRL
+4944 
-4950 QSNSGTGYSSNNY
+4950 
-4963 VQNATFIDYN
+4963 N
-4973 RDGMMDLFTV
+4973 RDGYADVMSQISSY
-4983 DSNYDDGQQMFY
+4983 SNAGR
-4995 YNGST
+4995 
-5000 YTAYQVGAFERAPQ
+5000 TAY
-5014 TGEFAG
+5014 
-5020 DANTDGSANTWSWYG
+5020 W
-5035 GIVAI
+5035 
-5040 DKNGDGYVDMING
+5040 
-5053 DQTPNDSA
+5053 
-5061 IRGGYGSQ
+5061 
-5069 IVLNNDGTVVGMSK
+5069 L
-5083 DGTFATDYA
+5083 
-5092 ADSGYDPIGL
+5092 
-5102 DQSQPDMELSGV
+5102 
-5114 DINNDGIVDFV
+5114 
-5125 MHSQNIV
+5125 QN
-5132 ADGSRIDA
+5132 ADGSY
-5140 NGATDSSAARST
+5140 SAKALD
-5152 NQARLVVVNGTNN
+5152 QGTLNHL
-5165 GNWKV
+5165 G
-5170 TQIVDNV
+5170 
-5177 FQRGSDSDPGIGNG
+5177 G
-5191 VAMTWGDYNG
+5191 VISYDREG

-5206 LFLGRGSESTTSD
+5206 FVLGDSEADSISFIKNTQGTLSYEDNSGFSDGHPGGALPTS
-5219 SSAGNN
+5219 
-5225 AGEYASRIHFNDG
+5225 
-5238 NGKLLS
+5238 LS
-5244 DDGDNNGIGNPT
+5244 VLHEVGAVDIDNNGTVDITAHIDYNGAGNLVGNNSRGLGILYNQTT
-5256 GMYTFNDTLA
+5256 GTSNTNFGEVGYYANVFRDDGHEDYGNLSISMTYADYNNDGWLDLFLSRGSK
-5266 GGASLALDW
+5266 GGSNSDESRIYLNDGTGKLNATDSQAQWFGDNVDGGTSLAVDW
-5275 NHDGKMDVI
+5275 NHDGKMDII
-5284 ELPGMESSS
+5284 EVPRS
-5293 GGINDAAATGP
+5293 GVTGSP
-5304 INLYTNT
+5304 MLYTNT
-5311 SVNGNTSFTT
+5311 GSNNWGANKVSLTGSTT
-5321 SNLLTQVGKS
+5321 FNNM
-5331 TIGGSS
+5331 
-5337 TAQQVTGAIAIDV
+5337 TGAVALDY
-5350 DWDGDRDLLA
+5350 DWDGSMDLVLYRSGADADVVARDDAGRTMLV
-5360 FTSGG
+5360 
-5365 TTTYIENKNEV
+5365 KNTNI
-5376 AHGTSIHLRILDEGG
+5376 AADGTSLQIRIVDGNG
-5391 INTLFGN
+5391 INTFYSN
-5398 TVQLIDEATG
+5398 TVKLYNSAGELVATQLINPQSSG
-5408 QVVSTQIIN
+5408 SSNSMGLVSFF
-5417 AQSGNQTND
+5417 G
-5426 STAIVDFYN
+5426 
-5435 LDATKSYSAVILRST
+5435 LDPNEVYSVQMLRIT
-5450 GGAVSNVGGVA
+5450 
-5461 TVDGKAVQNV
+5461 DGKADHVGATSSIGGYTNGTV
-5471 NKAWG
+5471 NESWG
-5476 GLTAAEGNHAY
+5476 GLTTGKAHDSY
-5487 VLTTESENNVANASA
+5487 VLTAESSNAANNT
-5502 SGGTNTTGIVGTGY
+5502 SGNNGIIGTGY
-5516 NDTFFA
+5516 NDTFF
-5522 TLGNDLYNG
+5522 
-5531 AGGTETV
+5531 
-5538 SGVKSWNNTGG
+5538 
-5549 LDIVDY
+5549 
-5555 KLAGS
+5555 
-5560 TPLNIDLNK
+5560 
-5569 TGMQNTGFGS
+5569 GS
-5579 AQFVNVEGLAGG
+5579 A
-5591 SGNDTFT
+5591 GNDTYNGGGGWNQIVSGNPVWSETAGMDVVDYSRSTTAINANLWTGTAT
-5598 GNAANNYFEGRA
+5598 GNGTDQLLNIEGLVGSSQQDTFTDNSANNVFEGRGGNDA
-5610 GADTFYLD
+5610 FYL
-5618 NDGKGGG
+5618 
-5625 QDTLKYQVQE
+5625 
-5635 NGRTNGTGGNGSDV
+5635 
-5649 VHGFVVGTVEA
+5649 
-5660 TRKADIID
+5660 
-5668 ISSLLVGYAG
+5668 
-5678 DADGAAH
+5678 
-5685 YINGVATIDAGDA
+5685 
-5698 IAQYLSVTYNGKD
+5698 
-5711 TILSIDRDGSGSGF
+5711 
-5725 GASQVLTIADTKV
+5725 
-5738 DLETLLANHQ
+5738 
-5748 LVIKGPDVSTMNY
+5748 
-5761 SALNEGVTVNMWTG
+5761 VN
-5775 FTSAGGKLEDIVKI
+5775 
-5789 VGTQT
+5789 
-5794 DDTITDNSF
+5794 
-5803 SNVIAGEGGNDTFYL
+5803 GGNDT
-5818 MNGGNDVL
+5818 L
-5826 MYNVLEGM
+5826 MYKVLAGLS
-5834 ENDAT
+5834 NDST
-5839 GGNGHDTV
+5839 GGNGHDTI
-5847 HGFKVGNVEK
+5847 HGFKVGNLVK
-5857 DGDADTLNLSDL
+5857 DSDADLLDMSELLDYKGSISFFEDEGKL
-5869 VDYSGPVTFFENN
+5869 ELDYSSRGV
-5882 GKMELDAE
+5882 LD
-5890 SKGLED
+5890 
-5896 YLKVD
+5896 YVKVE
-5901 VVGNDTVISVDI
+5901 VVGSDTVISIDR

>member
-113 LIADGS
+113 LMADGS

-227 NDKEIGSVIVDDEGE
+227 NDKEIGSVIVDDEGQ

-338 TTVND
+338 TTVNE

-496 DMADALDN
+496 DMADAQDN

-561 PLGEGHHSITVT
+561 PLGEGDHSITVT

-757 GKVIGTVKADSNGKW
+757 GKVIGTVTADSNGKW
-772 AFSPDTA
+772 AFTPDTA

-915 PNQVTVGEIVDDQ
+915 PNQVTVGEVVDDQ

-1185 VVNSEGTWRL
+1185 VVDSEGNWTL

-1216 GNRVVGEA
+1216 GNRVAGEA

-1328 TFPIVI
+1328 SFPIVI

-1628 EAGNTGPE
+1628 KAGNTGPE

-1811 VGSNGS
+1811 VAGNGS

-1860 EAASDLLVTDNVGA
+1860 D
-1874 YQGPV
+1874 
-1879 VSGDTTDDN
+1879 
-1888 TPTLSGKAEPGSTVN
+1888 
-1903 IIDNGQVIG
+1903 
-1912 TAKVNPDGTWS
+1912 
-1923 YTPDQPLANGAHD
+1923 
-1936 LTTTVTDPSGNT
+1936 
-1948 GPEGSHVVI
+1948 
-1957 TVDVVPGKVEITAVT
+1957 
-1972 DDTGSVTGSLSQGA
+1972 
-1986 LTDDTR
+1986 
-1992 PQISGTAKAGST
+1992 
-2004 VTIMDG
+2004 
-2010 SNVLGTTTA
+2010 
-2019 GADGTWSFTPSVD
+2019 
-2032 LGRGDHTFTATAKD
+2032 
-2046 PMGNESSSSSWTV
+2046 
-2059 TIDTDAPVKP
+2059 
-2069 TIDAALDDVGSVQ
+2069 
-2082 GNLANGG
+2082 
-2089 TTDDPTPTLSG
+2089 
-2100 KAEAGSTVKIYDQNG
+2100 
-2115 LLGEVTAKADG
+2115 
-2126 TWSFSPVAKLPEG
+2126 
-2139 EHRFHV
+2139 
-2145 TATDKAGNTS
+2145 
-2155 VASDDFVLTLDYTAP
+2155 
-2170 DASKL
+2170 
-2175 AITEVYD
+2175 
-2182 DVNTAGVIASGEE
+2182 
-2195 TDDNRPLIKGTGA
+2195 
-2208 EPGNTITVYNGDK
+2208 
-2221 VIGTAKV
+2221 
-2228 QADGTWSLE
+2228 
-2237 PTTPLPDGKYTLTA
+2237 
-2251 KETDGVGNVSGPSGE
+2251 
-2266 YIINVATIPPQAP
+2266 
-2279 TLDTVYDD
+2279 
-2287 VAPHADYLQKGDVT
+2287 
-2301 NDTTPTLSGSSGVA
+2301 
-2315 GGTISIYDNGRLI
+2315 
-2328 GTTSVGSNGSW
+2328 
-2339 SFTPDTALADGSHNF
+2339 
-2354 TATVTDGV
+2354 
-2362 GRTSEPTG
+2362 
-2370 GFGIVIDTKAPEAAS
+2370 AAS

-2844 NGRLIGTTSVGS
+2844 NGRLIGTTSV
-2856 NGSWSFTP
+2856 
-2864 DTALADGS
+2864 
-2872 HNFTATVTDGV
+2872 
-2883 GRTSEPTGG
+2883 
-2892 FGIVIDTKAPDAAS
+2892 
-2906 DLLVTDNVGAYQG
+2906 
-2919 PVVSGDT
+2919 
-2926 TDDNTPTLSGKA
+2926 
-2938 EPGSTVN
+2938 
-2945 IIDNGQVIGTAK
+2945 
-2957 VNPDG
+2957 
-2962 TWSYTPDQPLANGA
+2962 
-2976 HDLTTTVTDPSGNTG
+2976 
-2991 PEGSH
+2991 
-2996 VVITVD
+2996 
-3002 VVPGKVEITAVT
+3002 
-3014 DDTGSVTGS
+3014 
-3023 LSQGALTDDTRPQI
+3023 
-3037 SGTAKAGSTVT
+3037 
-3048 IMDGSNVLGTTTVG
+3048 
-3062 ADGTWSFTP
+3062 
-3071 SVDLGRGDHTFTA
+3071 
-3084 TAKDPMGN
+3084 
-3092 ESSSSSWTVTIDTD
+3092 
-3106 APVKP
+3106 
-3111 TIDAALDDVGS
+3111 
-3122 VQGNLANG
+3122 
-3130 GTTDDPTPTLSG
+3130 
-3142 KAEAGSTVKIY
+3142 
-3153 DQNGLLGEVTAKAD
+3153 
-3167 GTWSFSPVAKLPEGE
+3167 
-3182 HRFHVTAT
+3182 
-3190 DRAGNTSVASDD
+3190 
-3202 FVLTL
+3202 
-3207 DYTAPDASKLA
+3207 
-3218 ITEVYDDVNT
+3218 
-3228 AGVIASGEET
+3228 
-3238 DDNRPLIKGTGA
+3238 
-3250 EAGNTITVY
+3250 
-3259 NGDKVIGTAKV
+3259 
-3270 QADGTWSLEPT
+3270 
-3281 TPLPDGKYTLTAKET
+3281 
-3296 DGVGNVSG
+3296 
-3304 PSGEYIINVATV
+3304 
-3316 PPQAPTL
+3316 
-3323 DTVYDDVAPHADY
+3323 
-3336 LQKGDVT
+3336 
-3343 NDTTPTLSGSSGV
+3343 
-3356 AGGTISIYDNGRL
+3356 
-3369 IGTTSVAGNGSWSFT
+3369 AGNGSWSFT

-3605 TAKDPMGNESAS
+3605 TAKDPMGNESSS

-3707 VTATDRAGN
+3707 VTATDKAGN

-3721 DDFVLTLDYTAPDV
+3721 DDFVLTLDYTAPDASKLAITEV
-3735 SKVSITD
+3735 YDDVNTAGVIASGEETDDNRPLIKGTGAEPGNTITVYNGDKVIGTAKVQADGTWSLEPTTPLPDGKYTLTAKETDGVGNVSGPSGEYIINVATVPPQAPTLDTVYDDVAPHADYLQKGDVTNDTTPTLSGSSGVAGGTISIYDNGRLIGTTSVAGNGSWSFTPDTALADGSHNFTATVTDGVGRTSEPTGGFGIVIDTKAPDAASDLLVTDNVGAYQGPVVSGDTTDDNTPTLSGRAEPGSTVNIIDNGQVIGTAKVNPDGTWSYTPDQPLANGAHDLTTTVTDPSGNTGPEGSHVVITVDVVPGKVEITAVTDDTGSVTGSLSQGALTDDTRPQISGTAKAGSTVTIMDGSNVLGTTTAGADGTWSFTPSVDLGRGDHTFTATAKDPMGNESSSSSWTVTIDTDAPVKPTIDAALDDVGSVQGNLANGGTTDDPTPTLSGKAEAGSTVKIYDQNGLLGEVTAKADGTWSFSPVAKLPEGEHRFHVTATDKAGNTSVASDDFVLTLDFTAPDASKVSITD

-3811 TLTVKETDSVGNT
+3811 NLTVKETDSVGNT

-3949 VTGFIVSDNEGPQTG
+3949 VTGFIVSDNEGPKTG

-4123 HNITATAKDLTG
+4123 HNITAIAKDLTG
-4135 KEDTSSTFSFEID
+4135 NEDTSSTFSFEID

-4262 AITEVIDN
+4262 TID
-4270 YGSVTGKVES
+4270 SVTDNVGNVQGIVAD
-4280 GGVLDDSRPVIKGTG
+4280 GGVLDDSRPVIRGSG
-4295 AEIGNVITVYT
+4295 AETGNVITVYT
-4306 TDASGATKV
+4306 TDKDGNTKV
-4315 LGTTKVDANGTWTLT
+4315 LGTTKVDQNGKWELT
-4330 VSDALYA
+4330 PSESLYG
-4337 DLNKLTVT
+4337 DSINKLTVT
-4345 ETDTTGN
+4345 ETDSVGN
-4352 TAKPSTSYD
+4352 VAKPADSYD
-4361 VTLSS
+4361 VIMSDTPN
-4366 APGVPVID
+4366 APAIVNVLDDTGTTVINLAD
-4374 GITDDAG
+4374 NA
-4381 SANVELSNGG
+4381 
-4391 LTKDTTPTLHGTAS
+4391 LTKDDTPTLKGTAD
-4405 GVAGNTV
+4405 GVAGDTI
-4412 TIYNGSQVVGTTTLD
+4412 TIYNGSQVVGKTTLNSD
-4427 ANGHW
+4427 GTW
-4432 SFTPGTALAD
+4432 SFTPSPALAD
-4442 GSYHF
+4442 GNYIF
-4447 TVTVTNTAGQESEK
+4447 TVTNTNSAGQESER
-4461 SQVYSIDVDAT
+4461 SGSFTLTIDST
-4472 APNPATDIL
+4472 APNPVSGL
-4481 IADDVSPITGNLQDG
+4481 QVADDQGAWKGQLTDG
-4496 DVTDDNKPTFS
+4496 MTTDDNKPTFT
-4507 GKAEAGSTVNI
+4507 GKAEQGSTVTIYDNGQAIGSVVVTNTDGSWQYTPTTPLADGEHQFATQVTDPAGNASAIVDDITVNVSTGASYLQLLQVVDDVQETGGSRVLREGEVTNDSQVRLVGKATAGSTIIITDVGGVQLGTVKADANGDWEFTPLSSLSDGAHTLRITGTDPSNNPLTPIDFDLVVDTVAPVAPVITNVLDDVNPVQGSVAHGKPTNDTTPEITGTAEKGSTVNVYHQVDATTRI
-4518 LDGGKVIGSTTVD
+4518 LLGTAVADSTTGLWTLQITDANKLTEGTWNLVATSTDAAGNISTPSNTWTIVVDTTVSDAVINISSISEDRGASDTDFITSDNTLLINGQLTKALQADEWVEISLDNGATWTRASTVTSTSWTVDMQNTPLNDGAYTIQARVVDNAGNVGSTD
-4531 STGNWDWTP
+4531 SQALQVTTGGSDMNGLSTTTKVTTDTSH
-4540 GTALADGDHAFTTT
+4540 GLTTGDHFSHAATATNSDMVTRDRT
-4554 VTDKAG
+4554 VTISGNLSAALQAGEHLQISLDNGKTWQTLALNGQSWSYVLPEATASTTHSFKLQVIDVAG
-4560 NTSAPTGVVNIT
+4560 NP
-4572 VDTQGSTVALSIDG
+4572 
-4586 YHDDVGTNTGLI
+4586 GTNTKFADSYNVVIDLDSPNGITGAPDVPQHTTTGDSFTFSSGQYGRVEAGAIVSLVSDVNNNGTYQEGLDQVI
-4598 LGSGTSTDDTSPIL
+4598 GFVKANADGSWSLNTSLPSGAHNLAFVVWDEAGNRSSMSASTSTGVTEGGGSTLIEQTWGGTTDADSRGLNAAAVTISQDGLWSFFQSARGTSGTSTANA
-4612 QGSWSGDLE
+4612 G
-4621 TTESIRVYQDGILL
+4621 RVYDSVTREDYDSTY
-4635 GLAVLDRA
+4635 LAQPSTD
-4643 NHTWTMAVNGLVN
+4643 NGAGYN
-4656 ANTYKFTVVAVDA
+4656 VD
-4669 AGNESAPSAEFAL
+4669 S
-4682 TIDQDAPTQT
+4682 
-4692 VSITSYTD
+4692 TSY
-4700 DVGLVTGNMPGNTS
+4700 S
-4714 TDDRQPV
+4714 R
-4721 LNGKVTGT
+4721 
-4729 PLEAGDEVRI
+4729 
-4739 YDVSSNTMLGT
+4739 Y
-4750 ATVNSD
+4750 VNSAA
-4756 GTWSFELPPL
+4756 F
-4766 DDNMTHTFRAV
+4766 
-4777 VADNVGNEGTP
+4777 AD
-4788 SSDFAITVDLNLL
+4788 I
-4801 VNKQDTLDTTPIVSG
+4801 
-4816 STGFEIQQGEYVE
+4816 
-4829 VTVNGKTYSSQ
+4829 
-4840 NGQVVVDM
+4840 
-4848 RNNTWYVQIPDADAL
+4848 
-4863 NVGTYDVKAVLFDAA
+4863 
-4878 GVQIAADES
+4878 
-4887 SNELVVSPTPK
+4887 
-4898 VSVGAGGGDP
+4898 
-4908 DQKATSVTLSEDGV
+4908 
-4922 WRIHSNQTML
+4922 
-4932 DSTAT
+4932 
-4937 SSSSLGD
+4937 
-4944 FSTTRL
+4944 
-4950 QSNSGTGYSSNNY
+4950 
-4963 VQNATFIDYN
+4963 N
-4973 RDGMMDLFTV
+4973 RDGYADVMSQISSY
-4983 DSNYDDGQQMFY
+4983 SNAGR
-4995 YNGST
+4995 
-5000 YTAYQVGAFERAPQ
+5000 TAY
-5014 TGEFAG
+5014 
-5020 DANTDGSANTWSWYG
+5020 W
-5035 GIVAI
+5035 
-5040 DKNGDGYVDMING
+5040 
-5053 DQTPNDSA
+5053 
-5061 IRGGYGSQ
+5061 
-5069 IVLNNDGTVVGMSK
+5069 L
-5083 DGTFATDYA
+5083 
-5092 ADSGYDPIGL
+5092 
-5102 DQSQPDMELSGV
+5102 
-5114 DINNDGIVDFV
+5114 
-5125 MHSQNIV
+5125 QN
-5132 ADGSRIDA
+5132 ADGSY
-5140 NGATDSSAARST
+5140 SAKALD
-5152 NQARLVVVNGTNN
+5152 QGTLNHL
-5165 GNWKV
+5165 G
-5170 TQIVDNV
+5170 
-5177 FQRGSDSDPGIGNG
+5177 G
-5191 VAMTWGDYNG
+5191 VISYDREG

-5206 LFLGRGSESTTSD
+5206 FVLGDSEADSISFIKNTQGTLSYEDNSGFSDGHPGGALPTS
-5219 SSAGNN
+5219 
-5225 AGEYASRIHFNDG
+5225 
-5238 NGKLLS
+5238 LS
-5244 DDGDNNGIGNPT
+5244 VLHEVGAVDIDNNGTVDITAHIDYNGAGNLVGNNSRGLGILYNQTT
-5256 GMYTFNDTLA
+5256 GTSNTNFGEVGYYANVFRDDGHEDYGNLSISMTYADYNNDGWLDLFLSRGSK
-5266 GGASLALDW
+5266 GGSNSDESRIYLNDGTGKLNATDSQAQWFGDNVDGGTSLAVDW
-5275 NHDGKMDVI
+5275 NHDGKMDII
-5284 ELPGMESSS
+5284 EVPRS
-5293 GGINDAAATGP
+5293 GVTGSP
-5304 INLYTNT
+5304 MLYTNT
-5311 SVNGNTSFTT
+5311 GSNNWGANKVSLTGSTT
-5321 SNLLTQVGKS
+5321 FNNM
-5331 TIGGSS
+5331 
-5337 TAQQVTGAIAIDV
+5337 TGAVALDY
-5350 DWDGDRDLLA
+5350 DWDGSMDLVLYRSGADADVVARDDAGRTMLV
-5360 FTSGG
+5360 
-5365 TTTYIENKNEV
+5365 KNTNI
-5376 AHGTSIHLRILDEGG
+5376 AADGTSLQIRIVDGNG
-5391 INTLFGN
+5391 INTFYSN
-5398 TVQLIDEATG
+5398 TVKLYNSAGELVATQLINPQSSG
-5408 QVVSTQIIN
+5408 SSNSMGLVSFF
-5417 AQSGNQTND
+5417 G
-5426 STAIVDFYN
+5426 
-5435 LDATKSYSAVILRST
+5435 LDPNEVYSVQMLRIT
-5450 GGAVSNVGGVA
+5450 
-5461 TVDGKAVQNV
+5461 DGKADHVGATSSIGGYTNGTV
-5471 NKAWG
+5471 NESWG
-5476 GLTAAEGNHAY
+5476 GLTTGKAHDSY
-5487 VLTTESENNVANASA
+5487 VLTAENSNAANNT
-5502 SGGTNTTGIVGTGY
+5502 SGNNGIIGTGY
-5516 NDTFFA
+5516 NDTFF
-5522 TLGNDLYNG
+5522 
-5531 AGGTETV
+5531 
-5538 SGVKSWNNTGG
+5538 
-5549 LDIVDY
+5549 
-5555 KLAGS
+5555 
-5560 TPLNIDLNK
+5560 
-5569 TGMQNTGFGS
+5569 GS
-5579 AQFVNVEGLAGG
+5579 A
-5591 SGNDTFT
+5591 GNDTYNGGGGWNQIVSGNPVWSETAGMDVVDYSRSTTAINANLWTGTAT
-5598 GNAANNYFEGRA
+5598 GNGTDQLLNIEGLVGSSQQDTFTDNSANNVFEGRGGNDA
-5610 GADTFYLD
+5610 FYL
-5618 NDGKGGG
+5618 
-5625 QDTLKYQVQE
+5625 
-5635 NGRTNGTGGNGSDV
+5635 
-5649 VHGFVVGTVEA
+5649 
-5660 TRKADIID
+5660 
-5668 ISSLLVGYAG
+5668 
-5678 DADGAAH
+5678 
-5685 YINGVATIDAGDA
+5685 
-5698 IAQYLSVTYNGKD
+5698 
-5711 TILSIDRDGSGSGF
+5711 
-5725 GASQVLTIADTKV
+5725 
-5738 DLETLLANHQ
+5738 
-5748 LVIKGPDVSTMNY
+5748 
-5761 SALNEGVTVNMWTG
+5761 VN
-5775 FTSAGGKLEDIVKI
+5775 
-5789 VGTQT
+5789 
-5794 DDTITDNSF
+5794 
-5803 SNVIAGEGGNDTFYL
+5803 GGNDT
-5818 MNGGNDVL
+5818 L
-5826 MYNVLEGM
+5826 MYKVLAGLS
-5834 ENDAT
+5834 NDST
-5839 GGNGHDTV
+5839 GGNGHDTI
-5847 HGFKVGNVEK
+5847 HGFKVGNLVK
-5857 DGDADTLNLSDL
+5857 DSDADLLDMSELLDYKGSISFFEDEGKL
-5869 VDYSGPVTFFENN
+5869 ELDYSSRGV
-5882 GKMELDAE
+5882 LD
-5890 SKGLED
+5890 
-5896 YLKVD
+5896 YVKVE
-5901 VVGNDTVISVDI
+5901 VVGSDTVISIDR

>member
-1 MTDNKVILAV
+1 MTENKVILAV

-42 NINDDFAPENITLQ
+42 NVNDDFAPENITLQ
-56 RVDKALHIIQEG
+56 RVGKALHIIQEG
-68 DTQPSIIIEDY
+68 DTQPSIIIENY
-79 FNGDPNN
+79 FDGDSKN
-86 PVLMGMAEDGL
+86 PTLMGMAEDGL
-97 LYAYVPLS
+97 LYAYIPLS
-105 GESYDTGY
+105 GESYDNGY
-113 LIADGS
+113 LMAEGGLA
-119 MSPVALGGEP
+119 PVALGGEP

-137 TAPDDDNDML
+137 SAPDDENDML

-167 SEMDKDDGDN
+167 SELDKDESD
-177 HSTPDKPSIGTTM
+177 SQPAPEKPSIGKAV

-204 TTDDSTPTLT
+204 VTDDSTPSLI

-220 DTIHIYD
+220 DTIHIID

-242 WSYTPDKPLGEG
+242 WSYTPDKPLGDG
-254 EHELTVVEK
+254 EHDLSVVVE
-263 DPDGNA
+263 DPDGNM
-269 SPPSDPIVIVVDT
+269 SPPSDPITIVVDT
-282 VAPKAPTIEHIMD
+282 VAPDAPTIEHIMD
-295 KVGKTTGE
+295 KVGKVTGE
-303 IHDDAYTDDPQPEMS
+303 ILEDAYTDDPKPEMS
-318 GTGEAGATIAIY
+318 GTGEAGATITIY

-338 TTVND
+338 TSVND

-354 LTDGSHS
+354 LTDGNHS

-388 PGKAETPEVIDN
+388 PGKAETPSVIDDN
-400 TGPVTGPLKPGDV
+400 GPVTGPLKPGDV
-413 TDDSQPSFSGEGT
+413 TDDTKPSFSGEGT
-426 PGNTIIIKDNDKEIG
+426 PGNTIVIKDNDKEIG
-441 SVIVDDEGKWSF
+441 SVIVDDEGKWTY
-453 TPKDELAEG
+453 TPEKDLSEG
-462 EHNVVVVEE
+462 EHNVEVIEE
-471 DPLGNEGDPSDPIQI
+471 DPLGNVGQPSDPIQI
-486 IVDTTPPAKP
+486 IVDTTPPARP
-496 DMADALDN
+496 DRVDAEDN

-544 GTTVIDDKGN
+544 GSTVIDDEGN
-554 WTLKPEK
+554 WSLKPEK
-561 PLGEGHHSITVT
+561 PLGEGDHSITVT

-599 SANVLNITAVADD
+599 SADVLKITAVADD
-612 VGDRQGNVASGDITD
+612 VGDRQGNVASGEITD

-641 TVFVYTTD
+641 TVYVYTTD
-649 SSGKHLIGTAVV
+649 ASGKHLIGSAVV

-674 LTEGLNKLTLETQDP
+674 LTEGLNQLTLETQDP
-689 AGNRVAGEA
+689 AGNRVAGDA

-708 VSTAP
+708 ISTQP
-713 SINSVVDNA
+713 SINSVVDNS
-722 EPHVGPLQKGE
+722 EPHVGPLQKGDA
-733 STNDTTPTLSGSAA
+733 TNDTTPTLSGSAA

-757 GKVIGTVKADSNGKW
+757 GKVIGSVTADSNGKW
-772 AFSPDTA
+772 TFTPDAA

-796 NARTS
+796 NSRTS

-832 GPGDTTDDQS
+832 GSGDTTDDQS

-867 IVDDEGKWSYTPDTP
+867 IVDDEGKWSYTPDKP
-882 LAKGDHEIT
+882 LDKGDHEIT

-915 PNQVTVGEIVDDQ
+915 PNQVTVGEVVDDQ

-960 MDGDDVL
+960 KDGDDVL

-982 EQDLADGDH
+982 EQDLADGNH
-991 SLTVI
+991 SLTVV

-1027 TDDVGTIRGDLSNGG
+1027 TDDVGTIRGDLSNGS

-1072 TIADDNGAWQF
+1072 TIADDKGAWQF

-1114 VLVTDYTPPVASSD
+1114 VLVTDYTPPVATGD

-1185 VVNSEGTWRL
+1185 VVNSEGTWTL

-1216 GNRVVGEA
+1216 GNRVAGEA

-1276 VVSILDNGKVIGTVK
+1276 VVSILDNGKVIGTAK

-1353 KQGPVGPGD
+1353 KQGPVGDGD

-1461 KPGTVTDDAR
+1461 RPGNVTDDAR
-1471 PELSGKGKPGSTVT
+1471 PELGGKGKPGSTVT

-1536 DISVDTVAPEKPVIG
+1536 DISVDTVAPEKPVVG
-1551 VATDDVGSSRG
+1551 LATDDVGSSRG

-1593 ELIGSTMVDENGGWQ
+1593 ELIGSTVVDENGGWQ

-1628 EAGNTGPE
+1628 KAGNTGPE

-1719 PLPDGKYTLTAKET
+1719 PLPDGRYTLTAKET

-1800 YDNGRLIGTTS
+1800 YDNGRLIGTTT

-1817 WSFTPDTALADGSHN
+1817 WSFTPDTALADGSH
-1832 FTATVTDG
+1832 
-1840 VGRTSE
+1840 S
-1846 PTGGFGIVI
+1846 
-1855 DTKAP
+1855 
-1860 EAASDLLVTDNVGA
+1860 
-1874 YQGPV
+1874 
-1879 VSGDTTDDN
+1879 
-1888 TPTLSGKAEPGSTVN
+1888 
-1903 IIDNGQVIG
+1903 
-1912 TAKVNPDGTWS
+1912 
-1923 YTPDQPLANGAHD
+1923 
-1936 LTTTVTDPSGNT
+1936 
-1948 GPEGSHVVI
+1948 
-1957 TVDVVPGKVEITAVT
+1957 
-1972 DDTGSVTGSLSQGA
+1972 
-1986 LTDDTR
+1986 
-1992 PQISGTAKAGST
+1992 
-2004 VTIMDG
+2004 
-2010 SNVLGTTTA
+2010 
-2019 GADGTWSFTPSVD
+2019 
-2032 LGRGDHTFTATAKD
+2032 
-2046 PMGNESSSSSWTV
+2046 
-2059 TIDTDAPVKP
+2059 
-2069 TIDAALDDVGSVQ
+2069 
-2082 GNLANGG
+2082 
-2089 TTDDPTPTLSG
+2089 
-2100 KAEAGSTVKIYDQNG
+2100 
-2115 LLGEVTAKADG
+2115 
-2126 TWSFSPVAKLPEG
+2126 
-2139 EHRFHV
+2139 
-2145 TATDKAGNTS
+2145 
-2155 VASDDFVLTLDYTAP
+2155 
-2170 DASKL
+2170 
-2175 AITEVYD
+2175 
-2182 DVNTAGVIASGEE
+2182 
-2195 TDDNRPLIKGTGA
+2195 
-2208 EPGNTITVYNGDK
+2208 
-2221 VIGTAKV
+2221 
-2228 QADGTWSLE
+2228 
-2237 PTTPLPDGKYTLTA
+2237 
-2251 KETDGVGNVSGPSGE
+2251 
-2266 YIINVATIPPQAP
+2266 
-2279 TLDTVYDD
+2279 
-2287 VAPHADYLQKGDVT
+2287 
-2301 NDTTPTLSGSSGVA
+2301 
-2315 GGTISIYDNGRLI
+2315 
-2328 GTTSVGSNGSW
+2328 
-2339 SFTPDTALADGSHNF
+2339 
-2354 TATVTDGV
+2354 
-2362 GRTSEPTG
+2362 
-2370 GFGIVIDTKAPEAAS
+2370 
-2385 DLLVTDNVG
+2385 
-2394 AYQGPVVSGDTTDDN
+2394 
-2409 TPTLSGKAEPGST
+2409 
-2422 VNIIDNG
+2422 
-2429 QVIGTAK
+2429 
-2436 VNPDG
+2436 
-2441 TWSYTPDQPL
+2441 
-2451 ANGAHDLTTT
+2451 
-2461 VTDPSGN
+2461 
-2468 TGPEGSHVVITVD
+2468 
-2481 VVPGKVEIT
+2481 
-2490 AVTDDT
+2490 
-2496 GSVTGSLSQGALTDD
+2496 
-2511 TRPQISGTAKAGS
+2511 
-2524 TVTIMDGSNVLGTT
+2524 
-2538 TAGADGTWSF
+2538 
-2548 TPSVDLGR
+2548 
-2556 GDHTF
+2556 
-2561 TATAKDPMGNESSS
+2561 
-2575 SSWTVTIDT
+2575 
-2584 DAPVKPTIDAALDDV
+2584 
-2599 GSVQGNLANG
+2599 
-2609 GTTDDPT
+2609 
-2616 PTLSGKAEAGSTVKI
+2616 
-2631 YDQNGLLGEVTAKA
+2631 
-2645 DGTWSFSPVAKLPE
+2645 
-2659 GEHRFHVTATDKAG
+2659 
-2673 NTSVASDDFV
+2673 
-2683 LTLDYTAPDA
+2683 
-2693 SKLAITEVYDD
+2693 
-2704 VNTAGVIASGE
+2704 
-2715 ETDDNRPLIK
+2715 
-2725 GTGAEPGNTITV
+2725 
-2737 YNGDKVIGTA
+2737 
-2747 KVQADGTWSL
+2747 
-2757 EPTTPL
+2757 
-2763 PDGKY
+2763 
-2768 TLTAKETDGVGNVS
+2768 
-2782 GPSGEYI
+2782 
-2789 INVATVPPQAP
+2789 
-2800 TLDTVY
+2800 
-2806 DDVAPH
+2806 
-2812 ADYLQKGDVTN
+2812 
-2823 DTTPTLSGS
+2823 
-2832 SGVAGGTISIYD
+2832 
-2844 NGRLIGTTSVGS
+2844 
-2856 NGSWSFTP
+2856 
-2864 DTALADGS
+2864 
-2872 HNFTATVTDGV
+2872 FTATVTDGV

-2926 TDDNTPTLSGKA
+2926 TDDNTPTLSGRA

-2945 IIDNGQVIGTAK
+2945 IIDNGQVIGSTK

-2962 TWSYTPDQPLANGA
+2962 TWSFTPDQALSNGE

-3014 DDTGSVTGS
+3014 DDAGSVTGS
-3023 LSQGALTDDTRPQI
+3023 LSQ
-3037 SGTAKAGSTVT
+3037 
-3048 IMDGSNVLGTTTVG
+3048 N
-3062 ADGTWSFTP
+3062 
-3071 SVDLGRGDHTFTA
+3071 
-3084 TAKDPMGN
+3084 
-3092 ESSSSSWTVTIDTD
+3092 
-3106 APVKP
+3106 
-3111 TIDAALDDVGS
+3111 
-3122 VQGNLANG
+3122 
-3130 GTTDDPTPTLSG
+3130 
-3142 KAEAGSTVKIY
+3142 
-3153 DQNGLLGEVTAKAD
+3153 
-3167 GTWSFSPVAKLPEGE
+3167 
-3182 HRFHVTAT
+3182 
-3190 DRAGNTSVASDD
+3190 
-3202 FVLTL
+3202 
-3207 DYTAPDASKLA
+3207 
-3218 ITEVYDDVNT
+3218 
-3228 AGVIASGEET
+3228 
-3238 DDNRPLIKGTGA
+3238 
-3250 EAGNTITVY
+3250 
-3259 NGDKVIGTAKV
+3259 
-3270 QADGTWSLEPT
+3270 
-3281 TPLPDGKYTLTAKET
+3281 
-3296 DGVGNVSG
+3296 
-3304 PSGEYIINVATV
+3304 
-3316 PPQAPTL
+3316 
-3323 DTVYDDVAPHADY
+3323 
-3336 LQKGDVT
+3336 
-3343 NDTTPTLSGSSGV
+3343 
-3356 AGGTISIYDNGRL
+3356 
-3369 IGTTSVAGNGSWSFT
+3369 
-3384 PDTALADGS
+3384 
-3393 HNFTATVTDGVGR
+3393 
-3406 TSEPTG
+3406 
-3412 GFGIVIDTKAPD
+3412 
-3424 AASDLLVTDNVGAY
+3424 
-3438 QGPVVSGD
+3438 
-3446 TTDDN
+3446 
-3451 TPTLSGKAEPG
+3451 
-3462 STVNIIDNGQ
+3462 
-3472 VIGTAKVNP
+3472 
-3481 DGTWSYTPDQP
+3481 
-3492 LANGAHD
+3492 
-3499 LTTTVTDPSGNTGP
+3499 
-3513 EGSHVVITVDVVP
+3513 
-3526 GKVEITAVTDDTG
+3526 AV
-3539 SVTGSLS
+3539 
-3546 QGALT
+3546 T

-3716 TSVAS
+3716 TSADSDDFVLTLDYTAPDASKLAITEVYDDVKTAGVVASGGETDDNRPLIKGTGAEPGNTITVYNGDKVIGTATVQADGTWSLEPTTPLPDGRYTLTAKETDGVGNVSGPSGEYIINVATVPPQAPTLDTVYDDVAPHADYLQKGDVTNDTTPTLSGSSGVAGGTISIYDNGRLIGTATVGSNGSWSFTPDTALADGSHSFTATVTDGVGRTSEPTGGFGIVIDTKAPDAASDLLVTDNVGAYQGPVVSGDTTDDNTPTLSGRAEPGSTVNIIDNGQVIGSTKVNPDGTWSYTPDQPLANGAHDLTTTVTDPSGNTGPEGSHVVITVDVVPGKVEITGVTDDAGSVTGSLSRNAVTDDTRPQISGTAKAGSTVTIMDGSNVLGTTTAGADGTWSFTPSVDLGRGEHTFTATAKDPMGNESASSSWTVTIDTDAPVKPTIDAALDDVGTVQGALSNGSSTDDPTPTLSGKAEAGSTVKIYDQNGLLGEVTAKADGTWSFSPVAKLPEGEHRFHVTATDKAGNTSSAS
-3721 DDFVLTLDYTAPDV
+3721 DDFVLTLDYTAPDASKLAITEV
-3735 SKVSITD
+3735 YDDVNTAGVIASGEETDDNRPLIKGTGAEAGNTITVYSGDKVIGTATVQADGTWSLEPTTPLPDGRYTLTAKETDGVGNVSGPSGEYIINVATVPPQAPTLDTVYDDVAPHADYLQKGDVTNDTTPTLSGSSGVAGGTISIYDNGRLIGTTTVGSNGSWSFTPDTALADGSHSFTATVTDGVGRTSEPTGGFGIVIDTKAPDAASDLLVTDNVGAYQGPVVSGDTTDDNTPTLSGRAEPGSTVNIIDNGQVIGSTKVNPDGTWSYTPDQPLANGAHDLTTTVTDPSGNTGPEGSHVVITVDVVPGKVEITAVTDDAGSVTGSLSQNAVTDDTRPQISGTAKAGSTVTIMDGSNVLGTTTAGADGTWSFTPSVDLGRGDHTFTATAKDPMGNESSSSSWTVTIDTDAPVKPTIDAALDDVGSVQGNLANGGSTDDPTPTLSGKAEAGSTVKIYDQNGLLGEVTAKADGTWSFSPTAKLPEGEHRFHVTATDRAGNTSAASDDFVLNLDYTAPDASKVSITD

-3747 GSVTGSIASGGKTDD
+3747 GSVTGSVTSGGKTDD

-3770 GAEPGNTITVYN
+3770 GAEAGNTITVYN

-3811 TLTVKETDSVGNT
+3811 NLTVKETDSVGNT

-3879 GVTVRIYGGPN
+3879 NVTVRIYGGPN

-3949 VTGFIVSDNEGPQTG
+3949 VTGFIVSDNEGPKTG
-3964 TLSNGDTT
+3964 VLANGDTT

-3982 AEPGSVVHIYVNGQE
+3982 AEPGSVVHVYVNGQE

-4059 DKGSVTGELKA
+4059 DKGSVTGEMKA

-4158 YAEDQVGTI
+4158 YAEDQVGTV

-4262 AITEVIDN
+4262 TID
-4270 YGSVTGKVES
+4270 SVTDNVGNVQGIVAD
-4280 GGVLDDSRPVIKGTG
+4280 GGVLDDTRPVIRGSG
-4295 AEIGNVITVYT
+4295 AEVGNVITVYT
-4306 TDASGATKV
+4306 TDKDGNTKV
-4315 LGTTKVDANGTWTLT
+4315 LGTTTVDQNGKWELT
-4330 VSDALYA
+4330 PSESLYG
-4337 DLNKLTVT
+4337 DSINQLTVT
-4345 ETDTTGN
+4345 ETDRVGN
-4352 TAKPSTSYD
+4352 VAKPADSYD
-4361 VTLSS
+4361 VIMSDTPD
-4366 APGVPVID
+4366 APAILNVLDDTGTTVINL
-4374 GITDDAG
+4374 
-4381 SANVELSNGG
+4381 ANNA
-4391 LTKDTTPTLHGTAS
+4391 LTKDDTPTLKGTAD
-4405 GVAGNTV
+4405 GAAGDTI
-4412 TIYNGSQVVGTTTLD
+4412 TIYNGSQVVGKTTLNSD
-4427 ANGHW
+4427 GTW
-4432 SFTPGTALAD
+4432 SFTPSPALAD
-4442 GSYHF
+4442 GSYTF
-4447 TVTVTNTAGQESEK
+4447 TVTNTNSAGQESDR
-4461 SQVYSIDVDAT
+4461 SGSFTVTIDST
-4472 APNPATDIL
+4472 APNPVSGLQVSDDQGAWKGQLTDGM
-4481 IADDVSPITGNLQDG
+4481 T
-4496 DVTDDNKPTFS
+4496 TDDNKPTFT
-4507 GKAEAGSTVNI
+4507 GKAEQGSTVTIYDNGQAMGTVTVTNPDGSWQFTPSTPLVDGEHQFATQVTDPAGNASAIVDDITVNVSTGASYLQLLQVVDDVQEAGGSRVLRDGEVTNDSQVQLVGKATAGSTIIITDVGGVQLGTVKADANGNWEFTPTSSLSDGAHTLRITGTDPSNNPLTPIDFDLVVDTVAPVAPAITDVLDDVNPVQGSVAHGKPTNDTTPEITGTAEKGSTVNVYHQV
-4518 LDGGKVIGSTTVD
+4518 DATT
-4531 STGNWDWTP
+4531 
-4540 GTALADGDHAFTTT
+4540 
-4554 VTDKAG
+4554 
-4560 NTSAPTGVVNIT
+4560 
-4572 VDTQGSTVALSIDG
+4572 
-4586 YHDDVGTNTGLI
+4586 
-4598 LGSGTSTDDTSPIL
+4598 
-4612 QGSWSGDLE
+4612 
-4621 TTESIRVYQDGILL
+4621 RILL
-4635 GLAVLDRA
+4635 GTAVADSTTGQWTLQITDANKLAEG
-4643 NHTWTMAVNGLVN
+4643 TWNLV
-4656 ANTYKFTVVAVDA
+4656 ATSTDA
-4669 AGNESAPSAEFAL
+4669 AGNVSTPSNTW
-4682 TIDQDAPTQT
+4682 TIVVDTT
-4692 VSITSYTD
+4692 VSDAVINISSVSEDRGASDTDFITSDNTLLINGELNKALQAD
-4700 DVGLVTGNMPGNTS
+4700 EWVEISLDNGVTWTRAS
-4714 TDDRQPV
+4714 T
-4721 LNGKVTGT
+4721 VTGT
-4729 PLEAGDEVRI
+4729 SWTVDMQSTPLNDGAYTIQARVVDNAGNVGSTDSQALQVASGGSDMNGLSTTTKVTTDTSHGLTTGDHFSHAATATNGDMVTRDRTVTISGNLSAALQAGEHLQISLDNGKTWKTLALNGQSWSYELPEATASTTHSFKLQVIDVAGNPGTNTNFADSYNVVIDLDSPNGITGAPDVPQHTTTGDSFTFSSGQYGRVEAGAIISLVSDVNNNGTYQEGLDQVIGFVKANADGSWSLNTSLPSGAHNLAFVVWDEAGNR
-4739 YDVSSNTMLGT
+4739 SSMSASTSTGVTEGGGSTLIEQTWGGTTDADSRGLNAAAVTISQDGLWSFFQSARGTSGT
-4750 ATVNSD
+4750 ATANAGRVYDSVTREDYDSTYLAQPSTENGAGYDVDSTSYSRYVNSAA
-4756 GTWSFELPPL
+4756 F
-4766 DDNMTHTFRAV
+4766 
-4777 VADNVGNEGTP
+4777 AD
-4788 SSDFAITVDLNLL
+4788 I
-4801 VNKQDTLDTTPIVSG
+4801 
-4816 STGFEIQQGEYVE
+4816 
-4829 VTVNGKTYSSQ
+4829 
-4840 NGQVVVDM
+4840 
-4848 RNNTWYVQIPDADAL
+4848 
-4863 NVGTYDVKAVLFDAA
+4863 
-4878 GVQIAADES
+4878 
-4887 SNELVVSPTPK
+4887 
-4898 VSVGAGGGDP
+4898 
-4908 DQKATSVTLSEDGV
+4908 
-4922 WRIHSNQTML
+4922 
-4932 DSTAT
+4932 
-4937 SSSSLGD
+4937 
-4944 FSTTRL
+4944 
-4950 QSNSGTGYSSNNY
+4950 
-4963 VQNATFIDYN
+4963 N
-4973 RDGMMDLFTV
+4973 RDGYADVMSQISSY
-4983 DSNYDDGQQMFY
+4983 SNAGR
-4995 YNGST
+4995 
-5000 YTAYQVGAFERAPQ
+5000 TAY
-5014 TGEFAG
+5014 
-5020 DANTDGSANTWSWYG
+5020 W
-5035 GIVAI
+5035 
-5040 DKNGDGYVDMING
+5040 
-5053 DQTPNDSA
+5053 
-5061 IRGGYGSQ
+5061 
-5069 IVLNNDGTVVGMSK
+5069 L
-5083 DGTFATDYA
+5083 
-5092 ADSGYDPIGL
+5092 
-5102 DQSQPDMELSGV
+5102 
-5114 DINNDGIVDFV
+5114 
-5125 MHSQNIV
+5125 QN
-5132 ADGSRIDA
+5132 ADGSY
-5140 NGATDSSAARST
+5140 SAKALD
-5152 NQARLVVVNGTNN
+5152 QGTLNHL
-5165 GNWKV
+5165 G
-5170 TQIVDNV
+5170 
-5177 FQRGSDSDPGIGNG
+5177 G
-5191 VAMTWGDYNG
+5191 VISYDREG

-5206 LFLGRGSESTTSD
+5206 FVLGDSEADSISFIKNTQGTLSYEDNSGFSDGHPGGALPTS
-5219 SSAGNN
+5219 
-5225 AGEYASRIHFNDG
+5225 
-5238 NGKLLS
+5238 LS
-5244 DDGDNNGIGNPT
+5244 VLHEVGAVDIDNNGTVDITAHIDYNGAGNLVGNNSRGLGILYNQTT
-5256 GMYTFNDTLA
+5256 GTSKTNFGEVGYYANVFRDDGHEDYGNLSISMTYADYNNDGWLDLFLSRGSK
-5266 GGASLALDW
+5266 GGSNSDESRIYLNDGTGKLNATDSQAQWFGDNVDGGTSLAVDW
-5275 NHDGKMDVI
+5275 NHDGKMDII
-5284 ELPGMESSS
+5284 EVPRS
-5293 GGINDAAATGP
+5293 GVTGSP
-5304 INLYTNT
+5304 MLYTNT
-5311 SVNGNTSFTT
+5311 GSNNWGANKVSLTGSTT
-5321 SNLLTQVGKS
+5321 FNNM
-5331 TIGGSS
+5331 
-5337 TAQQVTGAIAIDV
+5337 TGAVALDY
-5350 DWDGDRDLLA
+5350 DWDGSMDLVLYRSGADADVVARDDAGRTMLV
-5360 FTSGG
+5360 
-5365 TTTYIENKNEV
+5365 KNTNI
-5376 AHGTSIHLRILDEGG
+5376 AADGTSLQIRIVDGNG
-5391 INTLFGN
+5391 INTFYSN
-5398 TVQLIDEATG
+5398 TVKLYNSAGELVATQLINPQSSGSSNSMGLVSFFGLDPNEVYSVQMLRITDGEADHVGATSSIG
-5408 QVVSTQIIN
+5408 
-5417 AQSGNQTND
+5417 GYTN
-5426 STAIVDFYN
+5426 
-5435 LDATKSYSAVILRST
+5435 
-5450 GGAVSNVGGVA
+5450 G
-5461 TVDGKAVQNV
+5461 TVNES
-5471 NKAWG
+5471 WG
-5476 GLTAAEGNHAY
+5476 GLTTGKAHDSY
-5487 VLTTESENNVANASA
+5487 VLTAESGNAANNT
-5502 SGGTNTTGIVGTGY
+5502 SGNSGIVGTGY
-5516 NDTFFA
+5516 NDTFF
-5522 TLGNDLYNG
+5522 
-5531 AGGTETV
+5531 
-5538 SGVKSWNNTGG
+5538 
-5549 LDIVDY
+5549 
-5555 KLAGS
+5555 
-5560 TPLNIDLNK
+5560 
-5569 TGMQNTGFGS
+5569 GS
-5579 AQFVNVEGLAGG
+5579 A
-5591 SGNDTFT
+5591 GNDTYNGGGGWNQIVSGKPVWSETAGMDVVDYSRSTTAINANLWTGTAT
-5598 GNAANNYFEGRA
+5598 GNGTDKLLNIEGLL
-5610 GADTFYLD
+5610 GSSQQDTF
-5618 NDGKGGG
+5618 
-5625 QDTLKYQVQE
+5625 
-5635 NGRTNGTGGNGSDV
+5635 
-5649 VHGFVVGTVEA
+5649 
-5660 TRKADIID
+5660 
-5668 ISSLLVGYAG
+5668 
-5678 DADGAAH
+5678 
-5685 YINGVATIDAGDA
+5685 
-5698 IAQYLSVTYNGKD
+5698 
-5711 TILSIDRDGSGSGF
+5711 
-5725 GASQVLTIADTKV
+5725 
-5738 DLETLLANHQ
+5738 
-5748 LVIKGPDVSTMNY
+5748 
-5761 SALNEGVTVNMWTG
+5761 
-5775 FTSAGGKLEDIVKI
+5775 
-5789 VGTQT
+5789 
-5794 DDTITDNSF
+5794 TDNSANNLF
-5803 SNVIAGEGGNDTFYL
+5803 DGRGGNDAFYLVNGGNDT
-5818 MNGGNDVL
+5818 L

-5834 ENDAT
+5834 TNDST
-5839 GGNGHDTV
+5839 GGNGHDTI
-5847 HGFKVGNVEK
+5847 HGFKVGNLVK
-5857 DGDADTLNLSDL
+5857 DSDADLLDMSELLDYKGSISFFEDDGKL
-5869 VDYSGPVTFFENN
+5869 ELDYSSRGV
-5882 GKMELDAE
+5882 LD
-5890 SKGLED
+5890 
-5896 YLKVD
+5896 YVKVE
-5901 VVGNDTVISVDI
+5901 VVGSDTVISIDR

>member
-1 MTDNKVILAV
+1 VKFTKDFYMTESKVILAV
-11 NNGDGKTRLLTADA
+11 NSGDGKTRLLTADA

-30 VKLIPGNKYLLK
+30 IKLIAGNKYLLK
-42 NINDDFAPENITLQ
+42 NVNDDFAPENITLQ
-56 RVDKALHIIQEG
+56 RVGKALHIIQEG
-68 DTQPSIIIEDY
+68 DTQPGIIIEDY
-79 FNGDPNN
+79 FDGDKNN
-86 PVLMGMAEDGL
+86 PTLMGMAEDGL
-97 LYAYVPLS
+97 LYAYIPVS

-113 LIADGS
+113 LLADGS
-119 MSPVALGGEP
+119 MSPVALGGDP
-129 LGAGGPLL
+129 LGAGGPIL

-167 SEMDKDDGDN
+167 SELDDEDGDK
-177 HSTPDKPSIGTTM
+177 HATPEKPSIGQTI

-204 TTDDSTPTLT
+204 VTDDTKPSLT
-214 GKGKPG
+214 GKGNPG
-220 DTIHIYD
+220 DTIHIID

-242 WSYTPDKPLGEG
+242 WSYTPDKPLSDG
-254 EHELTVVEK
+254 EHDLSVVVE
-263 DPDGNA
+263 DPDGNK
-269 SPPSDPIVIVVDT
+269 SPPSDPITIVVDT
-282 VAPKAPTIEHIMD
+282 VAPDAPTIEHIMD
-295 KVGKTTGE
+295 KVGKVTGE
-303 IHDDAYTDDPQPEMS
+303 ILDDTYTDDPKPEMS
-318 GTGEAGATIAIY
+318 GTGEAGATITIY

-354 LTDGSHS
+354 LADGNHS
-361 ITVSQTDKAGNVSEP
+361 ITVSQTDKAGNVSKP
-376 SDERDFIVLTEP
+376 SDEREFIVLTEP
-388 PGKAETPEVIDN
+388 PGKAETPEVNDN

-413 TDDSQPSFSGEGT
+413 TDDSKPSFSGEGT
-426 PGNTIIIKDNDKEIG
+426 PGNTIVIKDNDKEIG
-441 SVIVDDEGKWSF
+441 SVIVDDEGKWTY
-453 TPKDELAEG
+453 TPEKDLSEG
-462 EHNVVVVEE
+462 EHNVEVIEE
-471 DPLGNEGDPSDPIQI
+471 DPLGNVGEPSDPIQI

-496 DMADALDN
+496 DMVDAEDN

-544 GTTVIDDKGN
+544 GSTVIDDEGN
-554 WTLKPEK
+554 WTLTPEK
-561 PLGEGHHSITVT
+561 PLGEGDHSITVT

-599 SANVLNITAVADD
+599 SANVLKITAVADD
-612 VGDRQGNVASGDITD
+612 VGDRQGNVASGEITD

-649 SSGKHLIGTAVV
+649 SSGKHLIGSAVV
-661 GSDGTWSLTPETP
+661 GSDGTWSLTPSIP

-689 AGNRVAGEA
+689 AGNRVAGDA

-708 VSTAP
+708 VSTNP
-713 SINSVVDNA
+713 SINSVVDNS

-747 PGDIVSILDN
+747 PGDTVSILDN
-757 GKVIGTVKADSNGKW
+757 GKVIGSVTADSNGKW
-772 AFSPDTA
+772 TFTPDTA

-801 GSFPIVIDTAAP
+801 GSFPIVIDTTAP
-813 SPAENIVINDN
+813 APADNIILDDN

-832 GPGDTTDDQS
+832 GEGDTTDDQS

-867 IVDDEGKWSYTPDTP
+867 IVDDEGKWTYTPDKP
-882 LAKGDHEIT
+882 LDKGDHELT

-915 PNQVTVGEIVDDQ
+915 PNQVTVGEVVDDQ

-938 TVTDDV
+938 NVTDDV
-944 RPELSGKGKP
+944 RPELGGKGKP

-960 MDGDDVL
+960 KDGDDVL

-982 EQDLADGDH
+982 DQDLADGDH
-991 SLTVI
+991 SLTVV

-1027 TDDVGTIRGDLSNGG
+1027 TDDVGTIRGDLSNGS

-1072 TIADDNGAWQF
+1072 TVADDKGAWQF

-1101 DEAGNTGPESDDF
+1101 DEAGNTSPESDDF
-1114 VLVTDYTPPVASSD
+1114 VLVTDYTPPAATSD

-1139 GGRQGNVASGEITDD
+1139 GGRQGNIASGEVTDD

-1185 VVNSEGTWRL
+1185 VVDSEGNWTL
-1195 ALDTPLVEGLNQL
+1195 ALDTPLVEGLNKL

-1216 GNRVVGEA
+1216 GNRVAGEA

-1234 VSTEPSINSVVDNA
+1234 VSTEPSINSVVDNS
-1248 EPHVGPMQK
+1248 EPHVGPLQK
-1257 GETTNDTTPTL
+1257 GESTNDTTPTL

-1276 VVSILDNGKVIGTVK
+1276 TVSILDNGKVIGSVI
-1291 ADSSGKWSFTPD
+1291 ADSNGKWTFTPD
-1303 TALADGQHTFTVTAT
+1303 TALADGKHTFTVTAT

-1328 TFPIVI
+1328 SFPIVI
-1334 DTAAPSP
+1334 DTTAPAP
-1341 AENIVINDNVGD
+1341 ADNIILDDNVGD
-1353 KQGPVGPGD
+1353 KQGPVGEGD

-1403 TPDKPLAK
+1403 TPDKPLDK
-1411 GDHEIT
+1411 GDHELT

-1461 KPGTVTDDAR
+1461 KPGNVTDDAR
-1471 PELSGKGKPGSTVT
+1471 PELGGKGKPGSTVT
-1485 IMDGDDV
+1485 IKDGDDV

-1507 PEQDLADGD
+1507 PDQDLAEGD
-1516 HSLTVIS
+1516 HSLTVVS
-1523 KDPAGNDVTSPSF
+1523 KDPAGNDVTSPAF
-1536 DISVDTVAPEKPVIG
+1536 DITVDTVAPEKPVVG
-1551 VATDDVGSSRG
+1551 LATDDVGSSRG

-1593 ELIGSTMVDENGGWQ
+1593 ELIGSTVVDENGGWQ

-1628 EAGNTGPE
+1628 EAGNTSPE

-1646 TAPDASKVA
+1646 TAPDASKVV
-1655 ITEVYDDVNTAGVI
+1655 ITEVYDDVK
-1669 ASGEETDD
+1669 ASGVVASGGETDD

-1733 DGVGNVSGPSGEYII
+1733 DGVGNVSGPSAEYVI

-1788 GSSGVAGGTISI
+1788 GSSGVIGGTISI
-1800 YDNGRLIGTTS
+1800 YDNGRLIGTAT

-1817 WSFTPDTALADGSHN
+1817 WSFTPDTALADGNHS

-1846 PTGGFGIVI
+1846 PTGGFGIV
-1855 DTKAP
+1855 
-1860 EAASDLLVTDNVGA
+1860 V
-1874 YQGPV
+1874 
-1879 VSGDTTDDN
+1879 
-1888 TPTLSGKAEPGSTVN
+1888 
-1903 IIDNGQVIG
+1903 
-1912 TAKVNPDGTWS
+1912 
-1923 YTPDQPLANGAHD
+1923 
-1936 LTTTVTDPSGNT
+1936 
-1948 GPEGSHVVI
+1948 
-1957 TVDVVPGKVEITAVT
+1957 
-1972 DDTGSVTGSLSQGA
+1972 
-1986 LTDDTR
+1986 
-1992 PQISGTAKAGST
+1992 
-2004 VTIMDG
+2004 
-2010 SNVLGTTTA
+2010 
-2019 GADGTWSFTPSVD
+2019 
-2032 LGRGDHTFTATAKD
+2032 
-2046 PMGNESSSSSWTV
+2046 
-2059 TIDTDAPVKP
+2059 
-2069 TIDAALDDVGSVQ
+2069 
-2082 GNLANGG
+2082 
-2089 TTDDPTPTLSG
+2089 
-2100 KAEAGSTVKIYDQNG
+2100 
-2115 LLGEVTAKADG
+2115 
-2126 TWSFSPVAKLPEG
+2126 
-2139 EHRFHV
+2139 
-2145 TATDKAGNTS
+2145 
-2155 VASDDFVLTLDYTAP
+2155 
-2170 DASKL
+2170 
-2175 AITEVYD
+2175 
-2182 DVNTAGVIASGEE
+2182 
-2195 TDDNRPLIKGTGA
+2195 
-2208 EPGNTITVYNGDK
+2208 
-2221 VIGTAKV
+2221 
-2228 QADGTWSLE
+2228 
-2237 PTTPLPDGKYTLTA
+2237 
-2251 KETDGVGNVSGPSGE
+2251 
-2266 YIINVATIPPQAP
+2266 
-2279 TLDTVYDD
+2279 
-2287 VAPHADYLQKGDVT
+2287 
-2301 NDTTPTLSGSSGVA
+2301 
-2315 GGTISIYDNGRLI
+2315 
-2328 GTTSVGSNGSW
+2328 
-2339 SFTPDTALADGSHNF
+2339 
-2354 TATVTDGV
+2354 
-2362 GRTSEPTG
+2362 
-2370 GFGIVIDTKAPEAAS
+2370 
-2385 DLLVTDNVG
+2385 
-2394 AYQGPVVSGDTTDDN
+2394 
-2409 TPTLSGKAEPGST
+2409 
-2422 VNIIDNG
+2422 
-2429 QVIGTAK
+2429 
-2436 VNPDG
+2436 
-2441 TWSYTPDQPL
+2441 
-2451 ANGAHDLTTT
+2451 
-2461 VTDPSGN
+2461 
-2468 TGPEGSHVVITVD
+2468 
-2481 VVPGKVEIT
+2481 
-2490 AVTDDT
+2490 
-2496 GSVTGSLSQGALTDD
+2496 
-2511 TRPQISGTAKAGS
+2511 
-2524 TVTIMDGSNVLGTT
+2524 
-2538 TAGADGTWSF
+2538 
-2548 TPSVDLGR
+2548 
-2556 GDHTF
+2556 
-2561 TATAKDPMGNESSS
+2561 
-2575 SSWTVTIDT
+2575 
-2584 DAPVKPTIDAALDDV
+2584 
-2599 GSVQGNLANG
+2599 
-2609 GTTDDPT
+2609 
-2616 PTLSGKAEAGSTVKI
+2616 
-2631 YDQNGLLGEVTAKA
+2631 
-2645 DGTWSFSPVAKLPE
+2645 
-2659 GEHRFHVTATDKAG
+2659 
-2673 NTSVASDDFV
+2673 
-2683 LTLDYTAPDA
+2683 
-2693 SKLAITEVYDD
+2693 
-2704 VNTAGVIASGE
+2704 
-2715 ETDDNRPLIK
+2715 
-2725 GTGAEPGNTITV
+2725 
-2737 YNGDKVIGTA
+2737 
-2747 KVQADGTWSL
+2747 
-2757 EPTTPL
+2757 
-2763 PDGKY
+2763 
-2768 TLTAKETDGVGNVS
+2768 
-2782 GPSGEYI
+2782 
-2789 INVATVPPQAP
+2789 
-2800 TLDTVY
+2800 
-2806 DDVAPH
+2806 
-2812 ADYLQKGDVTN
+2812 
-2823 DTTPTLSGS
+2823 
-2832 SGVAGGTISIYD
+2832 
-2844 NGRLIGTTSVGS
+2844 
-2856 NGSWSFTP
+2856 
-2864 DTALADGS
+2864 
-2872 HNFTATVTDGV
+2872 
-2883 GRTSEPTGG
+2883 
-2892 FGIVIDTKAPDAAS
+2892 DTKAPDAAS

-2945 IIDNGQVIGTAK
+2945 IIDNGQVIGSTK

-2962 TWSYTPDQPLANGA
+2962 SWSFTPDQALSNGE

-3002 VVPGKVEITAVT
+3002 VVPGKVEITGVT
-3014 DDTGSVTGS
+3014 DDVGSVTGS
-3023 LSQGALTDDTRPQI
+3023 LSQ
-3037 SGTAKAGSTVT
+3037 
-3048 IMDGSNVLGTTTVG
+3048 N
-3062 ADGTWSFTP
+3062 
-3071 SVDLGRGDHTFTA
+3071 
-3084 TAKDPMGN
+3084 
-3092 ESSSSSWTVTIDTD
+3092 
-3106 APVKP
+3106 
-3111 TIDAALDDVGS
+3111 
-3122 VQGNLANG
+3122 
-3130 GTTDDPTPTLSG
+3130 
-3142 KAEAGSTVKIY
+3142 
-3153 DQNGLLGEVTAKAD
+3153 
-3167 GTWSFSPVAKLPEGE
+3167 
-3182 HRFHVTAT
+3182 
-3190 DRAGNTSVASDD
+3190 
-3202 FVLTL
+3202 
-3207 DYTAPDASKLA
+3207 
-3218 ITEVYDDVNT
+3218 
-3228 AGVIASGEET
+3228 
-3238 DDNRPLIKGTGA
+3238 
-3250 EAGNTITVY
+3250 
-3259 NGDKVIGTAKV
+3259 
-3270 QADGTWSLEPT
+3270 
-3281 TPLPDGKYTLTAKET
+3281 
-3296 DGVGNVSG
+3296 
-3304 PSGEYIINVATV
+3304 
-3316 PPQAPTL
+3316 
-3323 DTVYDDVAPHADY
+3323 
-3336 LQKGDVT
+3336 
-3343 NDTTPTLSGSSGV
+3343 
-3356 AGGTISIYDNGRL
+3356 
-3369 IGTTSVAGNGSWSFT
+3369 
-3384 PDTALADGS
+3384 
-3393 HNFTATVTDGVGR
+3393 
-3406 TSEPTG
+3406 
-3412 GFGIVIDTKAPD
+3412 
-3424 AASDLLVTDNVGAY
+3424 
-3438 QGPVVSGD
+3438 
-3446 TTDDN
+3446 
-3451 TPTLSGKAEPG
+3451 
-3462 STVNIIDNGQ
+3462 
-3472 VIGTAKVNP
+3472 
-3481 DGTWSYTPDQP
+3481 
-3492 LANGAHD
+3492 
-3499 LTTTVTDPSGNTGP
+3499 
-3513 EGSHVVITVDVVP
+3513 
-3526 GKVEITAVTDDTG
+3526 AV
-3539 SVTGSLS
+3539 
-3546 QGALT
+3546 T

-3595 LGRGDHTFTA
+3595 LGRGEHSFTA
-3605 TAKDPMGNESAS
+3605 TAKDPMGNESSS

-3637 LDDVGSVQGNLAN
+3637 LDDVGTVQGTLSN
-3650 GGTTDDPTPT
+3650 GSSTDDPTPT

-3693 SPVAKLPEGEHRFH
+3693 SPTAKLPEGEHRFH
-3707 VTATDRAGN
+3707 VTATDKAGN
-3716 TSVAS
+3716 TSAAS
-3721 DDFVLTLDYTAPDV
+3721 DDFVLNLDYTAPDA

-3747 GSVTGSIASGGKTDD
+3747 GSVTGSVTSGGKTDD

-3770 GAEPGNTITVYN
+3770 GAEAGNTITVYN

-3811 TLTVKETDSVGNT
+3811 NLTVKETDSVGNT

-3879 GVTVRIYGGPN
+3879 NVTVRIYGGPN

-3897 TKADAQGKWSFNT
+3897 TQADAQGKWSFNT

-3936 GFPITVDTSAPGE
+3936 GFPVTVDTSAPGE
-3949 VTGFIVSDNEGPQTG
+3949 VTGFIVSDNEGPKTG
-3964 TLSNGDTT
+3964 VLSNGDTT

-3982 AEPGSVVHIYVNGQE
+3982 AEPGSVVHVYVNGQE

-4059 DKGSVTGELKA
+4059 DKGTVTGELKA
-4070 NDVTDDARPEI
+4070 NDVTDDARPDI

-4089 TVTIMDGNVVL
+4089 IVTIKDGSVVL
-4100 GSVKADASGNWVF
+4100 GTVTADASGNWTF

-4158 YAEDQVGTI
+4158 YAEDQVGTV

-4180 QPILHGTAEAGSTV
+4180 QPILHGTAEANSTV
-4194 NIYTVDG
+4194 NIYSVDG
-4201 TLLGSVTANSNGA
+4201 TLLGSVTANSSGA

-4234 TDEAGNVSDKSA
+4234 TDKAGNVSDKSA
-4246 DFILTTD
+4246 DFVLTTD

-4262 AITEVIDN
+4262 SITEVVDN

-4306 TDASGATKV
+4306 TDANGATKV
-4315 LGTTKVDANGTWTLT
+4315 LGTTTVDANRTWTLT

-4352 TAKPSTSYD
+4352 TAKPSDSYD

-4374 GITDDAG
+4374 GVTDDTG

-4412 TIYNGSQVVGTTTLD
+4412 TIYNGNQVVGTTTLD
-4427 ANGHW
+4427 ANGNW

-4531 STGNWDWTP
+4531 SNGDWSWTP

-4560 NTSAPTGVVNIT
+4560 NTSTPTGVVNIT
-4572 VDTQGSTVALSIDG
+4572 VDTQGSAVSLSVDG
-4586 YHDDVGTNTGLI
+4586 YHDDAGTNTGLI
-4598 LGSGTSTDDTSPIL
+4598 LGSGTSTDDTSPVL
-4612 QGSWSGDLE
+4612 QGSWTGDLDASD
-4621 TTESIRVYQDGILL
+4621 SIRVYQDGILL
-4635 GLAVLDRA
+4635 GLAVLDRT

-4700 DVGLVTGNMPGNTS
+4700 DVGLATGNMPGNTS

-4729 PLEAGDEVRI
+4729 PLDAGDEVRI
-4739 YDVSSNTMLGT
+4739 YSVNDNSLLGT
-4750 ATVNSD
+4750 ATVKSD

-4766 DDNMTHTFRAV
+4766 EDGMTHSFRAV

-4878 GVQIAADES
+4878 GVQIATDDS

-4908 DQKATSVTLSEDGV
+4908 DQKATSVTLSEDGT

-4944 FSTTRL
+4944 FSSTRL

-5014 TGEFAG
+5014 TGDFAG

-5102 DQSQPDMELSGV
+5102 DQAQPDMELSGV

-5132 ADGSRIDA
+5132 SDGSRIDA

-5266 GGASLALDW
+5266 GAASLALDW

-5311 SVNGNTSFTT
+5311 SVNGNTSFST

-5337 TAQQVTGAIAIDV
+5337 TAQQVSGAIAIDV

-5408 QVVSTQIIN
+5408 QVVSTQVIN

-5435 LDATKSYSAVILRST
+5435 LDATKSYSAVILRSA

-5461 TVDGKAVQNV
+5461 TADGKAVQNV

-5487 VLTTESENNVANASA
+5487 VLTTESESNVANASA
-5502 SGGTNTTGIVGTGY
+5502 TGGTNTTGIVGTGY

-5591 SGNDTFT
+5591 TGNDTFT
-5598 GNAANNYFEGRA
+5598 GNAANNSFEGRA

-5625 QDTLKYQVQE
+5625 QDTLKYQVQA
-5635 NGRTNGTGGNGSDV
+5635 NGKTNGTGGNGSDV

-5660 TRKADIID
+5660 TRKADVID
-5668 ISSLLVGYAG
+5668 ISSLLVGYTG

-5725 GASQVLTIADTKV
+5725 GANQVLTIADTKV

-5775 FTSAGGKLEDIVKI
+5775 FTSAGGELEDIVKI

-5882 GKMELDAE
+5882 GKVELDAA

>member
-113 LIADGS
+113 LMADGS

-338 TTVND
+338 TTVNE

-400 TGPVTGPLKPGDV
+400 TGPVTGPLKPGDL

-496 DMADALDN
+496 DMADAQDN

-561 PLGEGHHSITVT
+561 PLGEGDHSITVT

-722 EPHVGPLQKGE
+722 EPHVGPMQKGE

-747 PGDIVSILDN
+747 PGDVVSILDN
-757 GKVIGTVKADSNGKW
+757 GKVIGTVTADSNGKW
-772 AFSPDTA
+772 AFTPDTA

-796 NARTS
+796 NVRTS

-915 PNQVTVGEIVDDQ
+915 PNQVTVGEVVDDQ

-1185 VVNSEGTWRL
+1185 VVNSEGTWTL

-1216 GNRVVGEA
+1216 GNRVAGEA

-1328 TFPIVI
+1328 SFPIVI

-1411 GDHEIT
+1411 GEHEIT

-1593 ELIGSTMVDENGGWQ
+1593 ELIGSTVVDENGGWQ

-1628 EAGNTGPE
+1628 KAGNTGPE

-1669 ASGEETDD
+1669 ASGGETDD

-1817 WSFTPDTALADGSHN
+1817 WSFTPG
-1832 FTATVTDG
+1832 
-1840 VGRTSE
+1840 
-1846 PTGGFGIVI
+1846 
-1855 DTKAP
+1855 
-1860 EAASDLLVTDNVGA
+1860 
-1874 YQGPV
+1874 
-1879 VSGDTTDDN
+1879 
-1888 TPTLSGKAEPGSTVN
+1888 
-1903 IIDNGQVIG
+1903 
-1912 TAKVNPDGTWS
+1912 
-1923 YTPDQPLANGAHD
+1923 
-1936 LTTTVTDPSGNT
+1936 
-1948 GPEGSHVVI
+1948 
-1957 TVDVVPGKVEITAVT
+1957 
-1972 DDTGSVTGSLSQGA
+1972 
-1986 LTDDTR
+1986 
-1992 PQISGTAKAGST
+1992 
-2004 VTIMDG
+2004 
-2010 SNVLGTTTA
+2010 
-2019 GADGTWSFTPSVD
+2019 
-2032 LGRGDHTFTATAKD
+2032 
-2046 PMGNESSSSSWTV
+2046 
-2059 TIDTDAPVKP
+2059 
-2069 TIDAALDDVGSVQ
+2069 
-2082 GNLANGG
+2082 
-2089 TTDDPTPTLSG
+2089 
-2100 KAEAGSTVKIYDQNG
+2100 
-2115 LLGEVTAKADG
+2115 
-2126 TWSFSPVAKLPEG
+2126 
-2139 EHRFHV
+2139 
-2145 TATDKAGNTS
+2145 
-2155 VASDDFVLTLDYTAP
+2155 
-2170 DASKL
+2170 
-2175 AITEVYD
+2175 
-2182 DVNTAGVIASGEE
+2182 
-2195 TDDNRPLIKGTGA
+2195 
-2208 EPGNTITVYNGDK
+2208 
-2221 VIGTAKV
+2221 
-2228 QADGTWSLE
+2228 
-2237 PTTPLPDGKYTLTA
+2237 
-2251 KETDGVGNVSGPSGE
+2251 
-2266 YIINVATIPPQAP
+2266 
-2279 TLDTVYDD
+2279 
-2287 VAPHADYLQKGDVT
+2287 
-2301 NDTTPTLSGSSGVA
+2301 
-2315 GGTISIYDNGRLI
+2315 
-2328 GTTSVGSNGSW
+2328 
-2339 SFTPDTALADGSHNF
+2339 
-2354 TATVTDGV
+2354 
-2362 GRTSEPTG
+2362 
-2370 GFGIVIDTKAPEAAS
+2370 
-2385 DLLVTDNVG
+2385 
-2394 AYQGPVVSGDTTDDN
+2394 
-2409 TPTLSGKAEPGST
+2409 
-2422 VNIIDNG
+2422 
-2429 QVIGTAK
+2429 
-2436 VNPDG
+2436 
-2441 TWSYTPDQPL
+2441 
-2451 ANGAHDLTTT
+2451 
-2461 VTDPSGN
+2461 
-2468 TGPEGSHVVITVD
+2468 
-2481 VVPGKVEIT
+2481 
-2490 AVTDDT
+2490 
-2496 GSVTGSLSQGALTDD
+2496 
-2511 TRPQISGTAKAGS
+2511 
-2524 TVTIMDGSNVLGTT
+2524 
-2538 TAGADGTWSF
+2538 
-2548 TPSVDLGR
+2548 
-2556 GDHTF
+2556 
-2561 TATAKDPMGNESSS
+2561 
-2575 SSWTVTIDT
+2575 
-2584 DAPVKPTIDAALDDV
+2584 
-2599 GSVQGNLANG
+2599 
-2609 GTTDDPT
+2609 
-2616 PTLSGKAEAGSTVKI
+2616 
-2631 YDQNGLLGEVTAKA
+2631 
-2645 DGTWSFSPVAKLPE
+2645 
-2659 GEHRFHVTATDKAG
+2659 
-2673 NTSVASDDFV
+2673 
-2683 LTLDYTAPDA
+2683 
-2693 SKLAITEVYDD
+2693 
-2704 VNTAGVIASGE
+2704 
-2715 ETDDNRPLIK
+2715 
-2725 GTGAEPGNTITV
+2725 
-2737 YNGDKVIGTA
+2737 
-2747 KVQADGTWSL
+2747 
-2757 EPTTPL
+2757 
-2763 PDGKY
+2763 
-2768 TLTAKETDGVGNVS
+2768 
-2782 GPSGEYI
+2782 
-2789 INVATVPPQAP
+2789 
-2800 TLDTVY
+2800 
-2806 DDVAPH
+2806 
-2812 ADYLQKGDVTN
+2812 
-2823 DTTPTLSGS
+2823 
-2832 SGVAGGTISIYD
+2832 
-2844 NGRLIGTTSVGS
+2844 
-2856 NGSWSFTP
+2856 
-2864 DTALADGS
+2864 
-2872 HNFTATVTDGV
+2872 
-2883 GRTSEPTGG
+2883 
-2892 FGIVIDTKAPDAAS
+2892 
-2906 DLLVTDNVGAYQG
+2906 
-2919 PVVSGDT
+2919 
-2926 TDDNTPTLSGKA
+2926 
-2938 EPGSTVN
+2938 
-2945 IIDNGQVIGTAK
+2945 
-2957 VNPDG
+2957 
-2962 TWSYTPDQPLANGA
+2962 
-2976 HDLTTTVTDPSGNTG
+2976 
-2991 PEGSH
+2991 
-2996 VVITVD
+2996 
-3002 VVPGKVEITAVT
+3002 
-3014 DDTGSVTGS
+3014 
-3023 LSQGALTDDTRPQI
+3023 
-3037 SGTAKAGSTVT
+3037 
-3048 IMDGSNVLGTTTVG
+3048 
-3062 ADGTWSFTP
+3062 
-3071 SVDLGRGDHTFTA
+3071 
-3084 TAKDPMGN
+3084 
-3092 ESSSSSWTVTIDTD
+3092 
-3106 APVKP
+3106 
-3111 TIDAALDDVGS
+3111 
-3122 VQGNLANG
+3122 
-3130 GTTDDPTPTLSG
+3130 
-3142 KAEAGSTVKIY
+3142 
-3153 DQNGLLGEVTAKAD
+3153 
-3167 GTWSFSPVAKLPEGE
+3167 
-3182 HRFHVTAT
+3182 
-3190 DRAGNTSVASDD
+3190 
-3202 FVLTL
+3202 
-3207 DYTAPDASKLA
+3207 
-3218 ITEVYDDVNT
+3218 
-3228 AGVIASGEET
+3228 
-3238 DDNRPLIKGTGA
+3238 
-3250 EAGNTITVY
+3250 
-3259 NGDKVIGTAKV
+3259 
-3270 QADGTWSLEPT
+3270 
-3281 TPLPDGKYTLTAKET
+3281 
-3296 DGVGNVSG
+3296 
-3304 PSGEYIINVATV
+3304 
-3316 PPQAPTL
+3316 
-3323 DTVYDDVAPHADY
+3323 
-3336 LQKGDVT
+3336 
-3343 NDTTPTLSGSSGV
+3343 
-3356 AGGTISIYDNGRL
+3356 
-3369 IGTTSVAGNGSWSFT
+3369 
-3384 PDTALADGS
+3384 TALADGS

-3683 TAKADGTWSF
+3683 TAKTDGTWSFSPVAKLPEGEHRFHVTTTDKAGNTSVASDDFVLTLDYTAPDASKLAITEVYDDVNTAGVIASGEETDDNRPLIKGTGAEPGNTITVYNGDKVIGTAKVQADGTWSLEPTTPLPDGKYTLTAKETDGVGNVSGPSGEYIINVATVPPQAPTLDTVYDDVAPHADYLQKGDVTNDTTPTLSGSSGVAGGTISIYDNGRLIGTTSVGSNGSWSFTPGTALADGSHNFTATVTDGVGRTSEPTGGFGIVIDTKAPDAASDLLVTDNVGAYQGPVVSGDTTDDNTPTLSGKAEPGSTVNIIDNGQVIGTAKVNPDGTWSYTPDQPLANGAHDLTTTVTDPSGNTGPEGSHVVITVDVVPGKVEITAVTDDTGSVTGSLSQGALTDDTRPQISGTAKAGSTVTIMDGSNVLGTTTAGADGTWSFTPSVDLGRGDHTFTATAKDPMGNESASSSWTVTIDTDAPVKPTIDAALDDVGSVQGNLANGGTTDDPTPTLSGKAEAGSTVKIYDQNGLLGEVTAKTDGTWSFSPVAKLPEGEHRFHVTTTDKAGNTSVASDDFVLTLDYTAPDASKLAITEVYDDVNTAGVIASGEETDDNRPLIKGTGAEPGNTITVYNGDKVIGTAKVQADGTWSLEPTTPLPDGKYTLTAKETDGVGNVSGPSGEYIINVATVPPQAPTLDTVYDDVAPHADYLQKGDVTNDTTPTLSGSSGVAGGTISIYDNGRLIGTTSVGSNGSWSFTPGTALADGSHNFTATVTDGVGRTSEPTGGFGIVIDTKAPDAASDLLVTDNVGAYQGPVVSGDTTDDNTPTLSGKAEPGSTVNIIDNGQVIGTAKVNPDGTWSYTPDQPLANGAHDLTTTVTDPSGNTGPEGSHVVITVDVVPGKVEITAVTDDTGSVTGSLSQGALTDDTRPQISGTAKAGSTVTIMDGSNVLGTTTAGADGTWSFTPSVDLGRGDHTFTATAKDPMGNESSSSSWTVTIDTDAPVKPTIDAALDDVGSVQGNLANGGTTDDPTPTLSGKAEAGSTVKIYDQNGLLGEVTAKADGTWSF

-3707 VTATDRAGN
+3707 VTATDKAGNTSSASDDFVLTLDYTAPDASKLAITEVYDDVNTAGVIASGEETDDNRPLIKGTGAEPGNTITVYNGDKVIGTAKVQADGTWSLEPTTPLPDGKYTLTAKETDGVGNVSGPSGEYIINVATVPPQAPTLDTVYDDVAPHADYLQKGDVTNDTTPTLSGSSGVAGGTISIYDNGRLIGTTSVAGNGSWSFTPGTALADGSHNFTATVTDGVGRTSEPTGGFGIVIDTKAPDAASDLLVTDNVGAYQGPVVSGDTTDDNTPTLSGKAEPGSTVNIIDNGQVIGTAKVNPDGTWSYTPDQPLANGAHDLTTTVTDPSGNTGPEGSHVVITVDVVPGKVEITAVTDDTGSVTGSLSQGALTDDTRPQISGTAKAGSTVTIMDGSNVLGTTTAGADGTWSFTPSVDLGRGDHTFTATAKDPMGNESASSSWTVTIDTDAPVKPTIDAALDDVGSVQGNLANGGTTDDPTPTLSGKAEAGSTVKIYDQNGLLGEVTAKTDGTWSFSPVAKLPEGEHRFHVTTTDKAGN

-3721 DDFVLTLDYTAPDV
+3721 DDFVLTLDFTAPDV

-3811 TLTVKETDSVGNT
+3811 NLTVKETDSVGNT

-4015 LADGEYT
+4015 LVDGEYT

-4081 IGKAKAGS
+4081 SGKAKAGS

-4100 GSVKADASGNWVF
+4100 GSVKADASGTWVF

-4158 YAEDQVGTI
+4158 YAEDQVGTV

-4253 YTAPDASKV
+4253 YTAPDGSKV

-4656 ANTYKFTVVAVDA
+4656 ANTYKFTVVAVDV

-4878 GVQIAADES
+4878 GVQIAADDS

-5177 FQRGSDSDPGIGNG
+5177 FQRGSDSDPDIGNG

-5275 NHDGKMDVI
+5275 NHDGKTDVI

-5857 DGDADTLNLSDL
+5857 DSDADTLNLSDL

>member
-1 MTDNKVILAV
+1 MTENKVILAV

-42 NINDDFAPENITLQ
+42 NVNDDFAPENITLQ
-56 RVDKALHIIQEG
+56 RVGKALHIIQEG
-68 DTQPSIIIEDY
+68 DTQPSIIIENY
-79 FNGDPNN
+79 FDGDSKN
-86 PVLMGMAEDGL
+86 PTLMGMAEDGL
-97 LYAYVPLS
+97 LYAYIPLS
-105 GESYDTGY
+105 GESYDNGY
-113 LIADGS
+113 LMAEVGLA
-119 MSPVALGGEP
+119 PVALGGEP

-137 TAPDDDNDML
+137 SAPDDENDML

-167 SEMDKDDGDN
+167 SELDKDESD
-177 HSTPDKPSIGTTM
+177 SQPAPEKPSIGKAV

-204 TTDDSTPTLT
+204 VTDDSTPSLI

-220 DTIHIYD
+220 DTIHIID

-254 EHELTVVEK
+254 EHDLSVVVE
-263 DPDGNA
+263 DPDGNM
-269 SPPSDPIVIVVDT
+269 SPPSDPITIVVDT
-282 VAPKAPTIEHIMD
+282 VAPDAPTIEHIMD
-295 KVGKTTGE
+295 KVGKVTGE
-303 IHDDAYTDDPQPEMS
+303 ILEDAYTDDPKPEMS
-318 GTGEAGATIAIY
+318 GTGEAGATITIY

-338 TTVND
+338 TSVND

-354 LTDGSHS
+354 LTDGNHS

-388 PGKAETPEVIDN
+388 PGKAETPSVIDDN
-400 TGPVTGPLKPGDV
+400 GPVTGPLKPGDV
-413 TDDSQPSFSGEGT
+413 TDDTKPSFSGEGT
-426 PGNTIIIKDNDKEIG
+426 PGNTIVIKDNDKEIS
-441 SVIVDDEGKWSF
+441 SVIVDDEGKWTY
-453 TPKDELAEG
+453 TPEKDLSEG
-462 EHNVVVVEE
+462 EHNVEVIEE
-471 DPLGNEGDPSDPIQI
+471 DPLGNVGQPSDPIQI
-486 IVDTTPPAKP
+486 IVDTTPPARP
-496 DMADALDN
+496 DRVYAEDN

-544 GTTVIDDKGN
+544 GSTVIDDEGN
-554 WTLKPEK
+554 WSLKPEK
-561 PLGEGHHSITVT
+561 PLGEGDHSITVT

-599 SANVLNITAVADD
+599 SADVLKITAVADD
-612 VGDRQGNVASGDITD
+612 VGDRQGNVASGEITD

-641 TVFVYTTD
+641 TVYVYTTD
-649 SSGKHLIGTAVV
+649 ASGKHLIGSAVV

-674 LTEGLNKLTLETQDP
+674 LTEGLNQLTLETQDP
-689 AGNRVAGEA
+689 AGNRVAGDA

-708 VSTAP
+708 ISTQP
-713 SINSVVDNA
+713 SINSVVDNS
-722 EPHVGPLQKGE
+722 EPHVGPLQKGDA
-733 STNDTTPTLSGSAA
+733 TNDTTPTLSGSAA

-757 GKVIGTVKADSNGKW
+757 GKVIGSVTADSNGKW
-772 AFSPDTA
+772 TFTPDAA

-796 NARTS
+796 NSRTS

-832 GPGDTTDDQS
+832 GSGDTTDDQS

-867 IVDDEGKWSYTPDTP
+867 IVDDEGKWSYTPDKP
-882 LAKGDHEIT
+882 LDKGDHEIT

-915 PNQVTVGEIVDDQ
+915 PNQVTVGEVVDDQ

-960 MDGDDVL
+960 KDGDDVL

-982 EQDLADGDH
+982 EQDLADGNH
-991 SLTVI
+991 SLTVV

-1027 TDDVGTIRGDLSNGG
+1027 TDDVGTIRGDLSNGS

-1072 TIADDNGAWQF
+1072 TIADDKGAWQF

-1114 VLVTDYTPPVASSD
+1114 VLVTDYTPPVATGD

-1185 VVNSEGTWRL
+1185 VVNSEGTWTL

-1216 GNRVVGEA
+1216 GNRVAGEA

-1353 KQGPVGPGD
+1353 KQGPVGDGD

-1461 KPGTVTDDAR
+1461 RPGNVTDDAR
-1471 PELSGKGKPGSTVT
+1471 PELGGKGKPGSTVT

-1536 DISVDTVAPEKPVIG
+1536 DISVDTVAPEKPVVG
-1551 VATDDVGSSRG
+1551 LATDDVGSSRG

-1593 ELIGSTMVDENGGWQ
+1593 ELIGSTVVDENGGWQ

-1628 EAGNTGPE
+1628 KAGNTGPE

-1719 PLPDGKYTLTAKET
+1719 PLPDGRYTLTAKET

-1800 YDNGRLIGTTS
+1800 YDNGRLIGTAT

-1817 WSFTPDTALADGSHN
+1817 WSFTPDTALADGSH
-1832 FTATVTDG
+1832 
-1840 VGRTSE
+1840 S
-1846 PTGGFGIVI
+1846 
-1855 DTKAP
+1855 
-1860 EAASDLLVTDNVGA
+1860 
-1874 YQGPV
+1874 
-1879 VSGDTTDDN
+1879 
-1888 TPTLSGKAEPGSTVN
+1888 
-1903 IIDNGQVIG
+1903 
-1912 TAKVNPDGTWS
+1912 
-1923 YTPDQPLANGAHD
+1923 
-1936 LTTTVTDPSGNT
+1936 
-1948 GPEGSHVVI
+1948 
-1957 TVDVVPGKVEITAVT
+1957 
-1972 DDTGSVTGSLSQGA
+1972 
-1986 LTDDTR
+1986 
-1992 PQISGTAKAGST
+1992 
-2004 VTIMDG
+2004 
-2010 SNVLGTTTA
+2010 
-2019 GADGTWSFTPSVD
+2019 
-2032 LGRGDHTFTATAKD
+2032 
-2046 PMGNESSSSSWTV
+2046 
-2059 TIDTDAPVKP
+2059 
-2069 TIDAALDDVGSVQ
+2069 
-2082 GNLANGG
+2082 
-2089 TTDDPTPTLSG
+2089 
-2100 KAEAGSTVKIYDQNG
+2100 
-2115 LLGEVTAKADG
+2115 
-2126 TWSFSPVAKLPEG
+2126 
-2139 EHRFHV
+2139 
-2145 TATDKAGNTS
+2145 
-2155 VASDDFVLTLDYTAP
+2155 
-2170 DASKL
+2170 
-2175 AITEVYD
+2175 
-2182 DVNTAGVIASGEE
+2182 
-2195 TDDNRPLIKGTGA
+2195 
-2208 EPGNTITVYNGDK
+2208 
-2221 VIGTAKV
+2221 
-2228 QADGTWSLE
+2228 
-2237 PTTPLPDGKYTLTA
+2237 
-2251 KETDGVGNVSGPSGE
+2251 
-2266 YIINVATIPPQAP
+2266 
-2279 TLDTVYDD
+2279 
-2287 VAPHADYLQKGDVT
+2287 
-2301 NDTTPTLSGSSGVA
+2301 
-2315 GGTISIYDNGRLI
+2315 
-2328 GTTSVGSNGSW
+2328 
-2339 SFTPDTALADGSHNF
+2339 
-2354 TATVTDGV
+2354 
-2362 GRTSEPTG
+2362 
-2370 GFGIVIDTKAPEAAS
+2370 
-2385 DLLVTDNVG
+2385 
-2394 AYQGPVVSGDTTDDN
+2394 
-2409 TPTLSGKAEPGST
+2409 
-2422 VNIIDNG
+2422 
-2429 QVIGTAK
+2429 
-2436 VNPDG
+2436 
-2441 TWSYTPDQPL
+2441 
-2451 ANGAHDLTTT
+2451 
-2461 VTDPSGN
+2461 
-2468 TGPEGSHVVITVD
+2468 
-2481 VVPGKVEIT
+2481 
-2490 AVTDDT
+2490 
-2496 GSVTGSLSQGALTDD
+2496 
-2511 TRPQISGTAKAGS
+2511 
-2524 TVTIMDGSNVLGTT
+2524 
-2538 TAGADGTWSF
+2538 
-2548 TPSVDLGR
+2548 
-2556 GDHTF
+2556 
-2561 TATAKDPMGNESSS
+2561 
-2575 SSWTVTIDT
+2575 
-2584 DAPVKPTIDAALDDV
+2584 
-2599 GSVQGNLANG
+2599 
-2609 GTTDDPT
+2609 
-2616 PTLSGKAEAGSTVKI
+2616 
-2631 YDQNGLLGEVTAKA
+2631 
-2645 DGTWSFSPVAKLPE
+2645 
-2659 GEHRFHVTATDKAG
+2659 
-2673 NTSVASDDFV
+2673 
-2683 LTLDYTAPDA
+2683 
-2693 SKLAITEVYDD
+2693 
-2704 VNTAGVIASGE
+2704 
-2715 ETDDNRPLIK
+2715 
-2725 GTGAEPGNTITV
+2725 
-2737 YNGDKVIGTA
+2737 
-2747 KVQADGTWSL
+2747 
-2757 EPTTPL
+2757 
-2763 PDGKY
+2763 
-2768 TLTAKETDGVGNVS
+2768 
-2782 GPSGEYI
+2782 
-2789 INVATVPPQAP
+2789 
-2800 TLDTVY
+2800 
-2806 DDVAPH
+2806 
-2812 ADYLQKGDVTN
+2812 
-2823 DTTPTLSGS
+2823 
-2832 SGVAGGTISIYD
+2832 
-2844 NGRLIGTTSVGS
+2844 
-2856 NGSWSFTP
+2856 
-2864 DTALADGS
+2864 
-2872 HNFTATVTDGV
+2872 FTATVTDGV

-2926 TDDNTPTLSGKA
+2926 TDDNTPTLSGRA

-2945 IIDNGQVIGTAK
+2945 IIDNGQVIGSTK

-2962 TWSYTPDQPLANGA
+2962 TWSFTPDQALSNGE

-3002 VVPGKVEITAVT
+3002 VVPGKVEITGVT
-3014 DDTGSVTGS
+3014 DDAGSVTGS
-3023 LSQGALTDDTRPQI
+3023 LSQNAVTDDTRPQI

-3048 IMDGSNVLGTTTVG
+3048 IMDGSNVLGTTTAG

-3071 SVDLGRGDHTFTA
+3071 SVDLGRGEHTFTA

-3092 ESSSSSWTVTIDTD
+3092 ESASSSWTVTIDTD

-3122 VQGNLANG
+3122 VQANLANG

-3190 DRAGNTSVASDD
+3190 DRAGNTSADSDD

-3228 AGVIASGEET
+3228 AGVVASGGET

-3250 EAGNTITVY
+3250 EPGNTITVY
-3259 NGDKVIGTAKV
+3259 NGDKVIGTATV

-3281 TPLPDGKYTLTAKET
+3281 TPLPDGRYTLTAKET

-3304 PSGEYIINVATV
+3304 PSAEYVINVATV

-3356 AGGTISIYDNGRL
+3356 IGGTISIYDNGRL
-3369 IGTTSVAGNGSWSFT
+3369 IGTATVGSNGSWSFT

-3393 HNFTATVTDGVGR
+3393 HSFTATVTDGVGR

-3451 TPTLSGKAEPG
+3451 TPTLSGRAEPG

-3472 VIGTAKVNP
+3472 VIGSTKVNP
-3481 DGTWSYTPDQP
+3481 DGTWSFTPDQA
-3492 LANGAHD
+3492 LSNGEHD

-3526 GKVEITAVTDDTG
+3526 GKVEITGVTDDAG

-3546 QGALT
+3546 QNAVT

-3595 LGRGDHTFTA
+3595 LGRGEHTFTA

-3716 TSVAS
+3716 TSSAS
-3721 DDFVLTLDYTAPDV
+3721 DDFVLTLDYTAPDASKLAITEV
-3735 SKVSITD
+3735 YDDVNTAGVIASGEETDDNRPLIKGTGAEAGNTITVYSGDKVIGTATVQADGTWFLEPTTPLPDGRYTLTAKETDGVGNVSGPSAEYVINVATVPPQAPTLDTVYDDVAPHADYLQKGDVTNDTTPTLSGSSGVAGGTISIYDNGRLIGTTTVGSNGSWSFTPDTALADGSHSFTATVTDGVGRTSEPTGGFGIVIDTKAPDAASDLLVTDNVGAYQGPVVSGDTTDDNTPTLSGRAEPGSTVNIIDNGQVIGSTKVNPDGTWSYTPDQPLANGAHDLTTTVTDPSGNTGPEGSHVVITVDVVPGKVEITAVTDDAGSVTGSLSRNAVTDDTRPQISGTAKAGSTVTIMDGSNVLGTTTAGADGTWSFTPSVDLGRGEHTFTATAKDPMGNESASSSWTVTIDTDAPVKPTIDAALDDVGSVQGNLSNGSSTDDPTPTLSGKAEAGSTVKIYDQNGLLGEVTAKADGTWSFSPTAKLPEGEHRFHVTATDRAGNTSAASDDFVLNLDYTAPDASKVSITD

-3747 GSVTGSIASGGKTDD
+3747 GSVTGSVTSGGKTDD

-3770 GAEPGNTITVYN
+3770 GAEAGNTITVYN

-3811 TLTVKETDSVGNT
+3811 NLTVKETDSVGNT

-3879 GVTVRIYGGPN
+3879 NVTVRIYGGPN

-3949 VTGFIVSDNEGPQTG
+3949 VTGFIVSDNEGPKTG
-3964 TLSNGDTT
+3964 VLANGDTT

-3982 AEPGSVVHIYVNGQE
+3982 AEPGSVVHVYVNGQE

-4059 DKGSVTGELKA
+4059 DKGSVTGEMKA

-4158 YAEDQVGTI
+4158 YAEDQVGTV

-4262 AITEVIDN
+4262 TID
-4270 YGSVTGKVES
+4270 SVTDNVGNVQGIVAD
-4280 GGVLDDSRPVIKGTG
+4280 GGVLDDTRPVIRGSG
-4295 AEIGNVITVYT
+4295 AEVGNVITVYT
-4306 TDASGATKV
+4306 TDKDGNTKV
-4315 LGTTKVDANGTWTLT
+4315 LGTTTVDQNGKWELT
-4330 VSDALYA
+4330 PSESLYG
-4337 DLNKLTVT
+4337 DSINQLTVT
-4345 ETDTTGN
+4345 ETDRVGN
-4352 TAKPSTSYD
+4352 VAKPADSYD
-4361 VTLSS
+4361 VIMSDTPD
-4366 APGVPVID
+4366 APAILNVLDDTGTTVINL
-4374 GITDDAG
+4374 
-4381 SANVELSNGG
+4381 ANNA
-4391 LTKDTTPTLHGTAS
+4391 LTKDDTPTLKGTAD
-4405 GVAGNTV
+4405 GAAGDTI
-4412 TIYNGSQVVGTTTLD
+4412 TIYNGSQVVGKTTLNSD
-4427 ANGHW
+4427 GTW
-4432 SFTPGTALAD
+4432 SFTPSPALAD
-4442 GSYHF
+4442 GSYTF
-4447 TVTVTNTAGQESEK
+4447 TVTNTNSAGQESDR
-4461 SQVYSIDVDAT
+4461 SGSFTVTIDST
-4472 APNPATDIL
+4472 APNPVSGLQVSDDQGAWKGQLTDGM
-4481 IADDVSPITGNLQDG
+4481 T
-4496 DVTDDNKPTFS
+4496 TDDNKPTFT
-4507 GKAEAGSTVNI
+4507 GKAEQGSTVTIYDNGQAMGTVTVTNPDGSWQFTPSTPLVDGEHQFATQVTDPAGNASAIVDDITVNVSTGASYLQLLQVVDDVQEAGGSRVLRDGEVTNDSQVQLVGKATAGSTIIITDVGGVQLGTVKADANGNWEFTPTSSLSDGAHTLRITGTDPSNNPLTSIDFDLVVDTVAPVAPAITDVLDDVNPVQGSVAHGKPTNDTTPEFTGTAEKGSTVNVYHQV
-4518 LDGGKVIGSTTVD
+4518 DATT
-4531 STGNWDWTP
+4531 
-4540 GTALADGDHAFTTT
+4540 
-4554 VTDKAG
+4554 
-4560 NTSAPTGVVNIT
+4560 
-4572 VDTQGSTVALSIDG
+4572 
-4586 YHDDVGTNTGLI
+4586 
-4598 LGSGTSTDDTSPIL
+4598 
-4612 QGSWSGDLE
+4612 
-4621 TTESIRVYQDGILL
+4621 RILL
-4635 GLAVLDRA
+4635 GTAVADSTTGQWTLQITDANKLAEG
-4643 NHTWTMAVNGLVN
+4643 TWNLV
-4656 ANTYKFTVVAVDA
+4656 AASTDA
-4669 AGNESAPSAEFAL
+4669 AGNVSTPSNTW
-4682 TIDQDAPTQT
+4682 TIVVDTT
-4692 VSITSYTD
+4692 VSDAVINVSSVSEDRGASDTDFITSDNTLLINGELNKALQAD
-4700 DVGLVTGNMPGNTS
+4700 EWVEISLDNGVTWTRAS
-4714 TDDRQPV
+4714 T
-4721 LNGKVTGT
+4721 VTGT
-4729 PLEAGDEVRI
+4729 SWTVDMQSTPLNDGAYTIQARVVDNAGNVGSTDSQALQVASGGSDMNGLSTTTKVTTDTSHGLTTGDHFSHAATATNGDMVTRDRTVTISGNLSAALQAGEHLQISLDNGKTWKTLALNGQSWSYELPEATASTTHSFKLQVIDVAGNPGTNTNFADSYNVVIDLDSPNGITGAPDVPQHTTTGDSFTFSSGQYGRVEAGAIISLVSDVNNNGTYQEGLDQVIGFVKANADGSWSLNTSLPSGAHNLAFVVWDEAGNR
-4739 YDVSSNTMLGT
+4739 SSMSASTSTGVTEGGGSTLIEQTWGGTTDADSRGLNAAAVTISQDGLWSFFQSARGTSGT
-4750 ATVNSD
+4750 ATANAGRVYDSVTREDYDSTYLAQPSTENGAGYDVDSTSYSRYVNSAA
-4756 GTWSFELPPL
+4756 F
-4766 DDNMTHTFRAV
+4766 
-4777 VADNVGNEGTP
+4777 AD
-4788 SSDFAITVDLNLL
+4788 I
-4801 VNKQDTLDTTPIVSG
+4801 
-4816 STGFEIQQGEYVE
+4816 
-4829 VTVNGKTYSSQ
+4829 
-4840 NGQVVVDM
+4840 
-4848 RNNTWYVQIPDADAL
+4848 
-4863 NVGTYDVKAVLFDAA
+4863 
-4878 GVQIAADES
+4878 
-4887 SNELVVSPTPK
+4887 
-4898 VSVGAGGGDP
+4898 
-4908 DQKATSVTLSEDGV
+4908 
-4922 WRIHSNQTML
+4922 
-4932 DSTAT
+4932 
-4937 SSSSLGD
+4937 
-4944 FSTTRL
+4944 
-4950 QSNSGTGYSSNNY
+4950 
-4963 VQNATFIDYN
+4963 N
-4973 RDGMMDLFTV
+4973 RDGYADVMSQISSY
-4983 DSNYDDGQQMFY
+4983 SNAGR
-4995 YNGST
+4995 
-5000 YTAYQVGAFERAPQ
+5000 TAY
-5014 TGEFAG
+5014 
-5020 DANTDGSANTWSWYG
+5020 W
-5035 GIVAI
+5035 
-5040 DKNGDGYVDMING
+5040 
-5053 DQTPNDSA
+5053 
-5061 IRGGYGSQ
+5061 
-5069 IVLNNDGTVVGMSK
+5069 L
-5083 DGTFATDYA
+5083 
-5092 ADSGYDPIGL
+5092 
-5102 DQSQPDMELSGV
+5102 
-5114 DINNDGIVDFV
+5114 
-5125 MHSQNIV
+5125 QN
-5132 ADGSRIDA
+5132 ADGSY
-5140 NGATDSSAARST
+5140 SAKALD
-5152 NQARLVVVNGTNN
+5152 QGTLNHL
-5165 GNWKV
+5165 G
-5170 TQIVDNV
+5170 
-5177 FQRGSDSDPGIGNG
+5177 G
-5191 VAMTWGDYNG
+5191 VISYDREG

-5206 LFLGRGSESTTSD
+5206 FVLGDSEADSISFIKNTQGTLSYEDNSGFSDGHPGGALPTS
-5219 SSAGNN
+5219 
-5225 AGEYASRIHFNDG
+5225 
-5238 NGKLLS
+5238 LS
-5244 DDGDNNGIGNPT
+5244 VLHEVGAVDIDNNGTVDITAHIDYNGAGNLVGNNSRGLGILYNQTT
-5256 GMYTFNDTLA
+5256 GTSKTNFGEVGYYANVFRDDGHEDYGNLSISMTYADYNNDGWLDLFLSRGSK
-5266 GGASLALDW
+5266 GGSNSDESRIYLNDGTGKLNATDSQAQWFGDNVDGGTSLAVDW
-5275 NHDGKMDVI
+5275 NHDGKMDII
-5284 ELPGMESSS
+5284 EVPRS
-5293 GGINDAAATGP
+5293 GVTGSP
-5304 INLYTNT
+5304 MLYTNT
-5311 SVNGNTSFTT
+5311 GSNNWGANKVSLTGSTT
-5321 SNLLTQVGKS
+5321 FNNM
-5331 TIGGSS
+5331 
-5337 TAQQVTGAIAIDV
+5337 TGAVALDY
-5350 DWDGDRDLLA
+5350 DWDGSMDLVLYRSGADADVVARDDAGRTMLV
-5360 FTSGG
+5360 
-5365 TTTYIENKNEV
+5365 KNTNI
-5376 AHGTSIHLRILDEGG
+5376 AADGTSLQIRIVDGNG
-5391 INTLFGN
+5391 INTFYSN
-5398 TVQLIDEATG
+5398 TVKLYNSAGELVATQLINPQSSGSSNSMGLVSFFGLDPNEVYSVQMLRITDGEADHVGATSSIG
-5408 QVVSTQIIN
+5408 
-5417 AQSGNQTND
+5417 GYTN
-5426 STAIVDFYN
+5426 
-5435 LDATKSYSAVILRST
+5435 
-5450 GGAVSNVGGVA
+5450 G
-5461 TVDGKAVQNV
+5461 TVNES
-5471 NKAWG
+5471 WG
-5476 GLTAAEGNHAY
+5476 GLTTGKAHDSY
-5487 VLTTESENNVANASA
+5487 VLTAESGNAANNT
-5502 SGGTNTTGIVGTGY
+5502 SGNSGIVGTGY
-5516 NDTFFA
+5516 NDTFF
-5522 TLGNDLYNG
+5522 
-5531 AGGTETV
+5531 
-5538 SGVKSWNNTGG
+5538 
-5549 LDIVDY
+5549 
-5555 KLAGS
+5555 
-5560 TPLNIDLNK
+5560 
-5569 TGMQNTGFGS
+5569 GS
-5579 AQFVNVEGLAGG
+5579 A
-5591 SGNDTFT
+5591 GNDTYNGGGGWNQIVSGKPVWSETAGMDVVDYSRSTTAINANLWTGTAT
-5598 GNAANNYFEGRA
+5598 GNGTDKLLNIEGLL
-5610 GADTFYLD
+5610 GSSQQDTF
-5618 NDGKGGG
+5618 
-5625 QDTLKYQVQE
+5625 
-5635 NGRTNGTGGNGSDV
+5635 
-5649 VHGFVVGTVEA
+5649 
-5660 TRKADIID
+5660 
-5668 ISSLLVGYAG
+5668 
-5678 DADGAAH
+5678 
-5685 YINGVATIDAGDA
+5685 
-5698 IAQYLSVTYNGKD
+5698 
-5711 TILSIDRDGSGSGF
+5711 
-5725 GASQVLTIADTKV
+5725 
-5738 DLETLLANHQ
+5738 
-5748 LVIKGPDVSTMNY
+5748 
-5761 SALNEGVTVNMWTG
+5761 
-5775 FTSAGGKLEDIVKI
+5775 
-5789 VGTQT
+5789 
-5794 DDTITDNSF
+5794 TDNSANNLF
-5803 SNVIAGEGGNDTFYL
+5803 DGRGGNDAFYLVNGGNDT
-5818 MNGGNDVL
+5818 L

-5834 ENDAT
+5834 TNDST
-5839 GGNGHDTV
+5839 GGNGHDTI
-5847 HGFKVGNVEK
+5847 HGFKVGNLVK
-5857 DGDADTLNLSDL
+5857 DSDADLLDMSELLDYKGSISFFEDDGKL
-5869 VDYSGPVTFFENN
+5869 ELDYSSRGV
-5882 GKMELDAE
+5882 LD
-5890 SKGLED
+5890 
-5896 YLKVD
+5896 YVKVE
-5901 VVGNDTVISVDI
+5901 VVGSDTVISIDR

>member
-113 LIADGS
+113 LMADGS

-318 GTGEAGATIAIY
+318 GIGEAGATVAIY

-561 PLGEGHHSITVT
+561 PLGEGDHSITVT

-722 EPHVGPLQKGE
+722 EPHVGPMQKGE

-747 PGDIVSILDN
+747 PGDVVSILDN
-757 GKVIGTVKADSNGKW
+757 GKVIGTVTADSNGKW
-772 AFSPDTA
+772 AFTPDTA

-915 PNQVTVGEIVDDQ
+915 PNQVTVGEVVDDQ

-1185 VVNSEGTWRL
+1185 VVDSEGNWTL

-1216 GNRVVGEA
+1216 GNRVAGEA

-1446 VGEVVDDQGPIVGNL
+1446 VGEVVDDQGSIVGNL

-1523 KDPAGNDVTSPSF
+1523 KDPAGNEVTSPSF

-1562 DLSSGSTTDDA
+1562 DLSNGSTTDDA

-1669 ASGEETDD
+1669 ASG
-1677 NRPLIKGTG
+1677 G
-1686 AEPGN
+1686 
-1691 TITVYN
+1691 
-1697 GDKVIGTA
+1697 
-1705 KVQADGTWSLEPTT
+1705 
-1719 PLPDGKYTLTAKET
+1719 
-1733 DGVGNVSGPSGEYII
+1733 
-1748 NVATVPPQAPTLD
+1748 
-1761 TVYDDVAPHADYLQ
+1761 
-1775 KGDVTNDT
+1775 
-1783 TPTLS
+1783 
-1788 GSSGVAGGTISI
+1788 
-1800 YDNGRLIGTTS
+1800 
-1811 VGSNGS
+1811 
-1817 WSFTPDTALADGSHN
+1817 
-1832 FTATVTDG
+1832 
-1840 VGRTSE
+1840 
-1846 PTGGFGIVI
+1846 
-1855 DTKAP
+1855 
-1860 EAASDLLVTDNVGA
+1860 
-1874 YQGPV
+1874 
-1879 VSGDTTDDN
+1879 
-1888 TPTLSGKAEPGSTVN
+1888 
-1903 IIDNGQVIG
+1903 
-1912 TAKVNPDGTWS
+1912 
-1923 YTPDQPLANGAHD
+1923 
-1936 LTTTVTDPSGNT
+1936 
-1948 GPEGSHVVI
+1948 
-1957 TVDVVPGKVEITAVT
+1957 
-1972 DDTGSVTGSLSQGA
+1972 
-1986 LTDDTR
+1986 
-1992 PQISGTAKAGST
+1992 
-2004 VTIMDG
+2004 
-2010 SNVLGTTTA
+2010 
-2019 GADGTWSFTPSVD
+2019 
-2032 LGRGDHTFTATAKD
+2032 
-2046 PMGNESSSSSWTV
+2046 
-2059 TIDTDAPVKP
+2059 
-2069 TIDAALDDVGSVQ
+2069 
-2082 GNLANGG
+2082 
-2089 TTDDPTPTLSG
+2089 
-2100 KAEAGSTVKIYDQNG
+2100 
-2115 LLGEVTAKADG
+2115 
-2126 TWSFSPVAKLPEG
+2126 
-2139 EHRFHV
+2139 
-2145 TATDKAGNTS
+2145 
-2155 VASDDFVLTLDYTAP
+2155 
-2170 DASKL
+2170 
-2175 AITEVYD
+2175 
-2182 DVNTAGVIASGEE
+2182 
-2195 TDDNRPLIKGTGA
+2195 
-2208 EPGNTITVYNGDK
+2208 
-2221 VIGTAKV
+2221 
-2228 QADGTWSLE
+2228 
-2237 PTTPLPDGKYTLTA
+2237 
-2251 KETDGVGNVSGPSGE
+2251 
-2266 YIINVATIPPQAP
+2266 
-2279 TLDTVYDD
+2279 
-2287 VAPHADYLQKGDVT
+2287 
-2301 NDTTPTLSGSSGVA
+2301 
-2315 GGTISIYDNGRLI
+2315 
-2328 GTTSVGSNGSW
+2328 
-2339 SFTPDTALADGSHNF
+2339 
-2354 TATVTDGV
+2354 
-2362 GRTSEPTG
+2362 
-2370 GFGIVIDTKAPEAAS
+2370 
-2385 DLLVTDNVG
+2385 
-2394 AYQGPVVSGDTTDDN
+2394 
-2409 TPTLSGKAEPGST
+2409 
-2422 VNIIDNG
+2422 
-2429 QVIGTAK
+2429 
-2436 VNPDG
+2436 
-2441 TWSYTPDQPL
+2441 
-2451 ANGAHDLTTT
+2451 
-2461 VTDPSGN
+2461 
-2468 TGPEGSHVVITVD
+2468 
-2481 VVPGKVEIT
+2481 
-2490 AVTDDT
+2490 
-2496 GSVTGSLSQGALTDD
+2496 
-2511 TRPQISGTAKAGS
+2511 
-2524 TVTIMDGSNVLGTT
+2524 
-2538 TAGADGTWSF
+2538 
-2548 TPSVDLGR
+2548 
-2556 GDHTF
+2556 
-2561 TATAKDPMGNESSS
+2561 
-2575 SSWTVTIDT
+2575 
-2584 DAPVKPTIDAALDDV
+2584 
-2599 GSVQGNLANG
+2599 
-2609 GTTDDPT
+2609 
-2616 PTLSGKAEAGSTVKI
+2616 
-2631 YDQNGLLGEVTAKA
+2631 
-2645 DGTWSFSPVAKLPE
+2645 
-2659 GEHRFHVTATDKAG
+2659 
-2673 NTSVASDDFV
+2673 
-2683 LTLDYTAPDA
+2683 
-2693 SKLAITEVYDD
+2693 
-2704 VNTAGVIASGE
+2704 

-3048 IMDGSNVLGTTTVG
+3048 IMDGSNVLGTTT
-3062 ADGTWSFTP
+3062 
-3071 SVDLGRGDHTFTA
+3071 
-3084 TAKDPMGN
+3084 
-3092 ESSSSSWTVTIDTD
+3092 
-3106 APVKP
+3106 
-3111 TIDAALDDVGS
+3111 
-3122 VQGNLANG
+3122 
-3130 GTTDDPTPTLSG
+3130 
-3142 KAEAGSTVKIY
+3142 
-3153 DQNGLLGEVTAKAD
+3153 
-3167 GTWSFSPVAKLPEGE
+3167 
-3182 HRFHVTAT
+3182 
-3190 DRAGNTSVASDD
+3190 
-3202 FVLTL
+3202 
-3207 DYTAPDASKLA
+3207 
-3218 ITEVYDDVNT
+3218 
-3228 AGVIASGEET
+3228 
-3238 DDNRPLIKGTGA
+3238 
-3250 EAGNTITVY
+3250 
-3259 NGDKVIGTAKV
+3259 
-3270 QADGTWSLEPT
+3270 
-3281 TPLPDGKYTLTAKET
+3281 
-3296 DGVGNVSG
+3296 
-3304 PSGEYIINVATV
+3304 
-3316 PPQAPTL
+3316 
-3323 DTVYDDVAPHADY
+3323 
-3336 LQKGDVT
+3336 
-3343 NDTTPTLSGSSGV
+3343 
-3356 AGGTISIYDNGRL
+3356 
-3369 IGTTSVAGNGSWSFT
+3369 
-3384 PDTALADGS
+3384 
-3393 HNFTATVTDGVGR
+3393 
-3406 TSEPTG
+3406 
-3412 GFGIVIDTKAPD
+3412 
-3424 AASDLLVTDNVGAY
+3424 
-3438 QGPVVSGD
+3438 
-3446 TTDDN
+3446 
-3451 TPTLSGKAEPG
+3451 
-3462 STVNIIDNGQ
+3462 
-3472 VIGTAKVNP
+3472 
-3481 DGTWSYTPDQP
+3481 
-3492 LANGAHD
+3492 
-3499 LTTTVTDPSGNTGP
+3499 
-3513 EGSHVVITVDVVP
+3513 
-3526 GKVEITAVTDDTG
+3526 
-3539 SVTGSLS
+3539 
-3546 QGALT
+3546 
-3551 DDTRP
+3551 
-3556 QISGTAKAGSTVTI
+3556 
-3570 MDGSNVLGTT
+3570 
-3580 TAGADG
+3580 AGADG

-3660 LSGKAEAGST
+3660 LSGKAEAGSI

-3707 VTATDRAGN
+3707 VTATDKAGN

-3721 DDFVLTLDYTAPDV
+3721 DDFVLTLDFTAPDA

-3762 NTPLIKGT
+3762 NTPLLKGT

-3811 TLTVKETDSVGNT
+3811 NLTVKETDSVGNT

-4015 LADGEYT
+4015 LVDGEYT

-4081 IGKAKAGS
+4081 SGKAKAGS

-4100 GSVKADASGNWVF
+4100 GSVKADASGTWVF

-4158 YAEDQVGTI
+4158 YAEDQVGTV

-4253 YTAPDASKV
+4253 YTAPDESKV
-4262 AITEVIDN
+4262 TID
-4270 YGSVTGKVES
+4270 SVTDNVGNVQGIVAD
-4280 GGVLDDSRPVIKGTG
+4280 GGVLDDSRPVIRGSG
-4295 AEIGNVITVYT
+4295 AEAGNVITVYT
-4306 TDASGATKV
+4306 TDKDGNTKV
-4315 LGTTKVDANGTWTLT
+4315 LGTTKVDQNGKWELT
-4330 VSDALYA
+4330 PSESLYG
-4337 DLNKLTVT
+4337 DSINKLTVT
-4345 ETDTTGN
+4345 ETDSVGN
-4352 TAKPSTSYD
+4352 VAKPADSYD
-4361 VTLSS
+4361 VIMSDTPN
-4366 APGVPVID
+4366 APAIVNVLDDTGTTVINLAD
-4374 GITDDAG
+4374 NA
-4381 SANVELSNGG
+4381 
-4391 LTKDTTPTLHGTAS
+4391 LTKDDTPTLKGTAD
-4405 GVAGNTV
+4405 GVAGDTI
-4412 TIYNGSQVVGTTTLD
+4412 TIYNGSQVVGKTTLNSD
-4427 ANGHW
+4427 GTW
-4432 SFTPGTALAD
+4432 SFTPSPALAD
-4442 GSYHF
+4442 GNYIF
-4447 TVTVTNTAGQESEK
+4447 TVTNTNSAGQESDR
-4461 SQVYSIDVDAT
+4461 SGSFTLTIDST
-4472 APNPATDIL
+4472 APNPVSGL
-4481 IADDVSPITGNLQDG
+4481 QVADDQGAWKGQLTDG
-4496 DVTDDNKPTFS
+4496 MTTDDNKPTFT
-4507 GKAEAGSTVNI
+4507 GKAEQGSTVTIYDNGQAIGSVVVTNTDGSWQYTPTTPLADGEHLFATQVTDPAGNASAIVDDITVNVSTGASYLQLLQVVDDVQETGGSRVLREGDVTNDSQVQLVGKATAGSTIIITDVGGVQLGTVKADANGDWEFTPLSSLSDGAHTLRITGTDPSNNPLTPIDFDLVVDTVAPVAPVITNVLDDVNPVQGSVAHGKPTNDTTPEITGTAEKGSTVNVYHQVDATTRI
-4518 LDGGKVIGSTTVD
+4518 LLGTAVADSTTGLWTLQITDANKLTEGTWNLVATSTDAAGNISTPSNTWTIVVDTTVSDAVINISSISEDRGASDTDFITSDNTLLINGQLTKALQADEWIEISLDNGATWTRASTVTSTSWTVDMQNTPLNDGAYTIQARVVDNAGNVGSTD
-4531 STGNWDWTP
+4531 SQALQVATGGSDMNGLSTTTKVTTDTSH
-4540 GTALADGDHAFTTT
+4540 GLTTGDHFSHAATATNSDMVTRDRT
-4554 VTDKAG
+4554 VTISGNLSAALQAGEHLQISLDNGKTWQTLALNGQSWSYVLPEATASTTHSFKLQVIDVAG
-4560 NTSAPTGVVNIT
+4560 NP
-4572 VDTQGSTVALSIDG
+4572 
-4586 YHDDVGTNTGLI
+4586 GTNTKFADSYNVVIDLDSPNGITGAPDVPQHTTTGDSFTFSSGQYGRVEAGAIVSLVSDVNNNGTYQEGLDQVI
-4598 LGSGTSTDDTSPIL
+4598 GFVKANADGSWSLNTSLPSGAHNLAFVVWDEAGNRSSMSASTSTGVTEGGGSTLIEQTWGGTTDADSRGLNAAAVTISQDGLWSFFQSARGTSGTSTANA
-4612 QGSWSGDLE
+4612 G
-4621 TTESIRVYQDGILL
+4621 RVYDSVTREDYDSTY
-4635 GLAVLDRA
+4635 LAQPSTD
-4643 NHTWTMAVNGLVN
+4643 NGAGYN
-4656 ANTYKFTVVAVDA
+4656 VD
-4669 AGNESAPSAEFAL
+4669 S
-4682 TIDQDAPTQT
+4682 
-4692 VSITSYTD
+4692 TSY
-4700 DVGLVTGNMPGNTS
+4700 S
-4714 TDDRQPV
+4714 R
-4721 LNGKVTGT
+4721 
-4729 PLEAGDEVRI
+4729 
-4739 YDVSSNTMLGT
+4739 Y
-4750 ATVNSD
+4750 VNSAA
-4756 GTWSFELPPL
+4756 F
-4766 DDNMTHTFRAV
+4766 
-4777 VADNVGNEGTP
+4777 AD
-4788 SSDFAITVDLNLL
+4788 I
-4801 VNKQDTLDTTPIVSG
+4801 
-4816 STGFEIQQGEYVE
+4816 
-4829 VTVNGKTYSSQ
+4829 
-4840 NGQVVVDM
+4840 
-4848 RNNTWYVQIPDADAL
+4848 
-4863 NVGTYDVKAVLFDAA
+4863 
-4878 GVQIAADES
+4878 
-4887 SNELVVSPTPK
+4887 
-4898 VSVGAGGGDP
+4898 
-4908 DQKATSVTLSEDGV
+4908 
-4922 WRIHSNQTML
+4922 
-4932 DSTAT
+4932 
-4937 SSSSLGD
+4937 
-4944 FSTTRL
+4944 
-4950 QSNSGTGYSSNNY
+4950 
-4963 VQNATFIDYN
+4963 N
-4973 RDGMMDLFTV
+4973 RDGYADVMSQISSY
-4983 DSNYDDGQQMFY
+4983 SNAGR
-4995 YNGST
+4995 
-5000 YTAYQVGAFERAPQ
+5000 TAY
-5014 TGEFAG
+5014 
-5020 DANTDGSANTWSWYG
+5020 W
-5035 GIVAI
+5035 
-5040 DKNGDGYVDMING
+5040 
-5053 DQTPNDSA
+5053 
-5061 IRGGYGSQ
+5061 
-5069 IVLNNDGTVVGMSK
+5069 L
-5083 DGTFATDYA
+5083 
-5092 ADSGYDPIGL
+5092 
-5102 DQSQPDMELSGV
+5102 
-5114 DINNDGIVDFV
+5114 
-5125 MHSQNIV
+5125 QN
-5132 ADGSRIDA
+5132 ADGSY
-5140 NGATDSSAARST
+5140 SAKALD
-5152 NQARLVVVNGTNN
+5152 QGTLNHL
-5165 GNWKV
+5165 G
-5170 TQIVDNV
+5170 
-5177 FQRGSDSDPGIGNG
+5177 G
-5191 VAMTWGDYNG
+5191 VISYDREG

-5206 LFLGRGSESTTSD
+5206 FVLGDSEADSISFIKNTQGTLSYEDNSGFSDGHPGGALPTS
-5219 SSAGNN
+5219 
-5225 AGEYASRIHFNDG
+5225 
-5238 NGKLLS
+5238 LS
-5244 DDGDNNGIGNPT
+5244 VLHEVGAVDIDNNGTVDITAHIDYNGAGNLVGNNSRGLGILYNQTT
-5256 GMYTFNDTLA
+5256 GTSNTNFGEVGYYANVFRDDGHEDYGNLSISMTYADYNNDGWLDLFLSRGSK
-5266 GGASLALDW
+5266 GGSNSDESRIYLNDGTGKLNATDSQAQWFGDNVDGGTSLAVDW
-5275 NHDGKMDVI
+5275 NHDGKMDII
-5284 ELPGMESSS
+5284 EVPRS
-5293 GGINDAAATGP
+5293 GVTGSP
-5304 INLYTNT
+5304 MLYTNT
-5311 SVNGNTSFTT
+5311 GSNNWGANKVSLTGSTT
-5321 SNLLTQVGKS
+5321 FNNM
-5331 TIGGSS
+5331 
-5337 TAQQVTGAIAIDV
+5337 TGAVALDY
-5350 DWDGDRDLLA
+5350 DWDGSMDLVLYRSGADADVVARDDAGRTMLV
-5360 FTSGG
+5360 
-5365 TTTYIENKNEV
+5365 KNTNI
-5376 AHGTSIHLRILDEGG
+5376 AADGTSLQIRIVDGNG
-5391 INTLFGN
+5391 INTFYSN
-5398 TVQLIDEATG
+5398 TVKLYNSAGELVATQLINPQSSG
-5408 QVVSTQIIN
+5408 SSNSMGLVSFF
-5417 AQSGNQTND
+5417 G
-5426 STAIVDFYN
+5426 
-5435 LDATKSYSAVILRST
+5435 LDPNEVYSVQMLRIT
-5450 GGAVSNVGGVA
+5450 
-5461 TVDGKAVQNV
+5461 DGKADHVGATSSIGGYTNGTV
-5471 NKAWG
+5471 NESWG
-5476 GLTAAEGNHAY
+5476 GLTTGKAHDSY
-5487 VLTTESENNVANASA
+5487 VLTAESSNAANNT
-5502 SGGTNTTGIVGTGY
+5502 SGNNGIIGTGY
-5516 NDTFFA
+5516 NDTFF
-5522 TLGNDLYNG
+5522 
-5531 AGGTETV
+5531 
-5538 SGVKSWNNTGG
+5538 
-5549 LDIVDY
+5549 
-5555 KLAGS
+5555 
-5560 TPLNIDLNK
+5560 
-5569 TGMQNTGFGS
+5569 GS
-5579 AQFVNVEGLAGG
+5579 A
-5591 SGNDTFT
+5591 GNDTYNGGGGWNQIVSGNPVWSETAGMDVVDYSRSTTAINANLWTGTAT
-5598 GNAANNYFEGRA
+5598 GNGTDQLLNIEGLVGSSQQDTFTDNSANNVFEGRGGNDA
-5610 GADTFYLD
+5610 FYL
-5618 NDGKGGG
+5618 
-5625 QDTLKYQVQE
+5625 
-5635 NGRTNGTGGNGSDV
+5635 
-5649 VHGFVVGTVEA
+5649 
-5660 TRKADIID
+5660 
-5668 ISSLLVGYAG
+5668 
-5678 DADGAAH
+5678 
-5685 YINGVATIDAGDA
+5685 
-5698 IAQYLSVTYNGKD
+5698 
-5711 TILSIDRDGSGSGF
+5711 
-5725 GASQVLTIADTKV
+5725 
-5738 DLETLLANHQ
+5738 
-5748 LVIKGPDVSTMNY
+5748 
-5761 SALNEGVTVNMWTG
+5761 VN
-5775 FTSAGGKLEDIVKI
+5775 
-5789 VGTQT
+5789 
-5794 DDTITDNSF
+5794 
-5803 SNVIAGEGGNDTFYL
+5803 GGNDT
-5818 MNGGNDVL
+5818 L
-5826 MYNVLEGM
+5826 MYKVLAGLS
-5834 ENDAT
+5834 NDST
-5839 GGNGHDTV
+5839 GGNGHDTI
-5847 HGFKVGNVEK
+5847 HGFKVGNLVK
-5857 DGDADTLNLSDL
+5857 DSDADLLDMSELLDYKGSISFFEDEGKL
-5869 VDYSGPVTFFENN
+5869 ELDYSSRGV
-5882 GKMELDAE
+5882 LD
-5890 SKGLED
+5890 
-5896 YLKVD
+5896 YVKVE
-5901 VVGNDTVISVDI
+5901 VVGSDTVISIDR

>member
-105 GESYDTGY
+105 GESYDTCY

-167 SEMDKDDGDN
+167 SEMDNDDGDN

-496 DMADALDN
+496 DMADAQDN

-561 PLGEGHHSITVT
+561 PLGEGDHSITVT

-722 EPHVGPLQKGE
+722 EPHVGPMQKGE

-757 GKVIGTVKADSNGKW
+757 GKVIGTVTADSNGKW
-772 AFSPDTA
+772 AFTPDTA

-801 GSFPIVIDTAAP
+801 GTFPIVIDTAAP

-915 PNQVTVGEIVDDQ
+915 PNQVTVGEVVDDQ

-938 TVTDDV
+938 TVTDDA

-1185 VVNSEGTWRL
+1185 VVDSEGNWTL

-1216 GNRVVGEA
+1216 GNRVAGEA

-1234 VSTEPSINSVVDNA
+1234 VSTEPSINSVVDNT

-1291 ADSSGKWSFTPD
+1291 ADSSGKWSFTLD

-1403 TPDKPLAK
+1403 TPDTPLAK

-1593 ELIGSTMVDENGGWQ
+1593 ELIGSTVVDENGGWQ

-1628 EAGNTGPE
+1628 KAGNTGPE

-1669 ASGEETDD
+1669 ASGGETDD

-1800 YDNGRLIGTTS
+1800 YDNGRLIGTTT

-1817 WSFTPDTALADGSHN
+1817 WSFTPGTALADGSHN

-1860 EAASDLLVTDNVGA
+1860 DAASDLLVTDNVGA

-2145 TATDKAGNTS
+2145 TATDRAGNTS
-2155 VASDDFVLTLDYTAP
+2155 SASDDFVLTLDYTAP

-2266 YIINVATIPPQAP
+2266 YIINVATVPPQAP

-2328 GTTSVGSNGSW
+2328 GTTTVGSNGSW
-2339 SFTPDTALADGSHNF
+2339 SFTPGTALADGSHNF

-2370 GFGIVIDTKAPEAAS
+2370 GFGIVIDTKAPDAAS

-2659 GEHRFHVTATDKAG
+2659 GEHRFHVTATD
-2673 NTSVASDDFV
+2673 
-2683 LTLDYTAPDA
+2683 
-2693 SKLAITEVYDD
+2693 
-2704 VNTAGVIASGE
+2704 
-2715 ETDDNRPLIK
+2715 
-2725 GTGAEPGNTITV
+2725 
-2737 YNGDKVIGTA
+2737 
-2747 KVQADGTWSL
+2747 
-2757 EPTTPL
+2757 
-2763 PDGKY
+2763 
-2768 TLTAKETDGVGNVS
+2768 
-2782 GPSGEYI
+2782 
-2789 INVATVPPQAP
+2789 
-2800 TLDTVY
+2800 
-2806 DDVAPH
+2806 
-2812 ADYLQKGDVTN
+2812 
-2823 DTTPTLSGS
+2823 
-2832 SGVAGGTISIYD
+2832 
-2844 NGRLIGTTSVGS
+2844 
-2856 NGSWSFTP
+2856 
-2864 DTALADGS
+2864 
-2872 HNFTATVTDGV
+2872 
-2883 GRTSEPTGG
+2883 
-2892 FGIVIDTKAPDAAS
+2892 
-2906 DLLVTDNVGAYQG
+2906 
-2919 PVVSGDT
+2919 
-2926 TDDNTPTLSGKA
+2926 
-2938 EPGSTVN
+2938 
-2945 IIDNGQVIGTAK
+2945 
-2957 VNPDG
+2957 
-2962 TWSYTPDQPLANGA
+2962 
-2976 HDLTTTVTDPSGNTG
+2976 
-2991 PEGSH
+2991 
-2996 VVITVD
+2996 
-3002 VVPGKVEITAVT
+3002 
-3014 DDTGSVTGS
+3014 
-3023 LSQGALTDDTRPQI
+3023 
-3037 SGTAKAGSTVT
+3037 
-3048 IMDGSNVLGTTTVG
+3048 
-3062 ADGTWSFTP
+3062 
-3071 SVDLGRGDHTFTA
+3071 
-3084 TAKDPMGN
+3084 
-3092 ESSSSSWTVTIDTD
+3092 
-3106 APVKP
+3106 
-3111 TIDAALDDVGS
+3111 
-3122 VQGNLANG
+3122 
-3130 GTTDDPTPTLSG
+3130 
-3142 KAEAGSTVKIY
+3142 
-3153 DQNGLLGEVTAKAD
+3153 
-3167 GTWSFSPVAKLPEGE
+3167 
-3182 HRFHVTAT
+3182 
-3190 DRAGNTSVASDD
+3190 RAGNTSVASDD

-3207 DYTAPDASKLA
+3207 D
-3218 ITEVYDDVNT
+3218 
-3228 AGVIASGEET
+3228 
-3238 DDNRPLIKGTGA
+3238 
-3250 EAGNTITVY
+3250 
-3259 NGDKVIGTAKV
+3259 
-3270 QADGTWSLEPT
+3270 
-3281 TPLPDGKYTLTAKET
+3281 
-3296 DGVGNVSG
+3296 
-3304 PSGEYIINVATV
+3304 
-3316 PPQAPTL
+3316 
-3323 DTVYDDVAPHADY
+3323 
-3336 LQKGDVT
+3336 
-3343 NDTTPTLSGSSGV
+3343 
-3356 AGGTISIYDNGRL
+3356 
-3369 IGTTSVAGNGSWSFT
+3369 F
-3384 PDTALADGS
+3384 
-3393 HNFTATVTDGVGR
+3393 
-3406 TSEPTG
+3406 
-3412 GFGIVIDTKAPD
+3412 
-3424 AASDLLVTDNVGAY
+3424 
-3438 QGPVVSGD
+3438 
-3446 TTDDN
+3446 
-3451 TPTLSGKAEPG
+3451 
-3462 STVNIIDNGQ
+3462 
-3472 VIGTAKVNP
+3472 
-3481 DGTWSYTPDQP
+3481 
-3492 LANGAHD
+3492 
-3499 LTTTVTDPSGNTGP
+3499 
-3513 EGSHVVITVDVVP
+3513 
-3526 GKVEITAVTDDTG
+3526 
-3539 SVTGSLS
+3539 
-3546 QGALT
+3546 
-3551 DDTRP
+3551 
-3556 QISGTAKAGSTVTI
+3556 
-3570 MDGSNVLGTT
+3570 
-3580 TAGADG
+3580 
-3586 TWSFTPSVD
+3586 
-3595 LGRGDHTFTA
+3595 
-3605 TAKDPMGNESAS
+3605 
-3617 SSWTVT
+3617 
-3623 IDTDAP
+3623 
-3629 VKPTIDAA
+3629 
-3637 LDDVGSVQGNLAN
+3637 
-3650 GGTTDDPTPT
+3650 
-3660 LSGKAEAGST
+3660 
-3670 VKIYDQNGLLGEV
+3670 
-3683 TAKADGTWSF
+3683 
-3693 SPVAKLPEGEHRFH
+3693 
-3707 VTATDRAGN
+3707 
-3716 TSVAS
+3716 
-3721 DDFVLTLDYTAPDV
+3721 TAPDV

-3811 TLTVKETDSVGNT
+3811 NLTVKETDSVGNT

-3964 TLSNGDTT
+3964 TLSNGDIT

-4015 LADGEYT
+4015 LGDGEYT

-4123 HNITATAKDLTG
+4123 HNITAIAKDLTG
-4135 KEDTSSTFSFEID
+4135 NEDTSSTFGFEID

-4201 TLLGSVTANSNGA
+4201 TLLGTVTANSNGA

-4262 AITEVIDN
+4262 TID
-4270 YGSVTGKVES
+4270 SVTDNVGNVQGIVAD
-4280 GGVLDDSRPVIKGTG
+4280 GGVLDDSRPVIRGSG
-4295 AEIGNVITVYT
+4295 AEAGNVITVYT
-4306 TDASGATKV
+4306 TDKDGNTKV
-4315 LGTTKVDANGTWTLT
+4315 LGTTKVDQNGKWELT
-4330 VSDALYA
+4330 PSESLYG
-4337 DLNKLTVT
+4337 DSINKLTVT
-4345 ETDTTGN
+4345 ETDSVGN
-4352 TAKPSTSYD
+4352 VAKPADSYD
-4361 VTLSS
+4361 VIMSDTPN
-4366 APGVPVID
+4366 APAIVNVLDDTGTTVINLAD
-4374 GITDDAG
+4374 NA
-4381 SANVELSNGG
+4381 
-4391 LTKDTTPTLHGTAS
+4391 LTKDDTPTLKGTAD
-4405 GVAGNTV
+4405 GVAGDTI
-4412 TIYNGSQVVGTTTLD
+4412 TIYNGSQVVGKTTLNSD
-4427 ANGHW
+4427 GTW
-4432 SFTPGTALAD
+4432 SFTPSPALAD
-4442 GSYHF
+4442 GNYIF
-4447 TVTVTNTAGQESEK
+4447 TVTNTNSAGQESDR
-4461 SQVYSIDVDAT
+4461 SGSFTLSIDST
-4472 APNPATDIL
+4472 APNPVSGL
-4481 IADDVSPITGNLQDG
+4481 QVADDQGAWKGQLTDG
-4496 DVTDDNKPTFS
+4496 MTTDDNKPTFT
-4507 GKAEAGSTVNI
+4507 GKAEQGSTVTIYDNGQAIGSVVVTNTDGSWQYTPTTPLADGEHQFATQVTDPAGNASAIVDDITVNVSTGASYLQLLQVVDDVQETGGSRVLREGEVTNDSQVQLVGKATAGSTIIITDVGGVQLGTVKADANGDWEFTPLSSLSDGAHTLRITGTDPSNNPLTPIDFDLVVDTVAPVAPVITNVLDDVNPVQGSVAHGKPTNDTTPEITGTAEKGSTVNVYHQVDATTRI
-4518 LDGGKVIGSTTVD
+4518 LLGTAVADSTTGQWTLQITDANKLTEGTWNLVATSTDAAGNISTPSNTWTIVVDTTVSDAVINISSISEDRGSSDTDFVTSDNTLLINGQLTKALQADEWVEISLDNGATWTRASTVTSTSWTVDMQNTPLNDGAYTIQARVVDNAGNVGSTD
-4531 STGNWDWTP
+4531 SQALQVTTGGSDMNGLSTTTKVTTDTSH
-4540 GTALADGDHAFTTT
+4540 GLTTGDHFSHAATATNSDMVTRDRT
-4554 VTDKAG
+4554 VTISGNLSAALQAGEHLQISLDNGKTWQTLALNGQSWSYVLPEATASTTHSFKLQVIDVAG
-4560 NTSAPTGVVNIT
+4560 NP
-4572 VDTQGSTVALSIDG
+4572 
-4586 YHDDVGTNTGLI
+4586 GTNTKFADSYNVLIDLDSPNGITGAPDVPQHTTTGDSFTFSSGQYGRVEAGAIVSLVSDVNNNGTYQEGLDQVI
-4598 LGSGTSTDDTSPIL
+4598 GFVKANADGSWSLNTSLPSGAHNLAFVVWDEAGNRSSMSASTSTGVTEGGGSTLIEQTWGGTTDADSRGLNAAAVTISQDGLWSFFQSARGTSGTSTANA
-4612 QGSWSGDLE
+4612 G
-4621 TTESIRVYQDGILL
+4621 RVYDSVTREDYDSTY
-4635 GLAVLDRA
+4635 LAQPS
-4643 NHTWTMAVNGLVN
+4643 TENG
-4656 ANTYKFTVVAVDA
+4656 AGYDVD
-4669 AGNESAPSAEFAL
+4669 S
-4682 TIDQDAPTQT
+4682 
-4692 VSITSYTD
+4692 TSY
-4700 DVGLVTGNMPGNTS
+4700 S
-4714 TDDRQPV
+4714 R
-4721 LNGKVTGT
+4721 
-4729 PLEAGDEVRI
+4729 
-4739 YDVSSNTMLGT
+4739 Y
-4750 ATVNSD
+4750 VNSAA
-4756 GTWSFELPPL
+4756 F
-4766 DDNMTHTFRAV
+4766 
-4777 VADNVGNEGTP
+4777 AD
-4788 SSDFAITVDLNLL
+4788 I
-4801 VNKQDTLDTTPIVSG
+4801 
-4816 STGFEIQQGEYVE
+4816 
-4829 VTVNGKTYSSQ
+4829 
-4840 NGQVVVDM
+4840 
-4848 RNNTWYVQIPDADAL
+4848 
-4863 NVGTYDVKAVLFDAA
+4863 
-4878 GVQIAADES
+4878 
-4887 SNELVVSPTPK
+4887 
-4898 VSVGAGGGDP
+4898 
-4908 DQKATSVTLSEDGV
+4908 
-4922 WRIHSNQTML
+4922 
-4932 DSTAT
+4932 
-4937 SSSSLGD
+4937 
-4944 FSTTRL
+4944 
-4950 QSNSGTGYSSNNY
+4950 
-4963 VQNATFIDYN
+4963 N
-4973 RDGMMDLFTV
+4973 RDGYADVMSQISSY
-4983 DSNYDDGQQMFY
+4983 SNAGR
-4995 YNGST
+4995 
-5000 YTAYQVGAFERAPQ
+5000 TAY
-5014 TGEFAG
+5014 
-5020 DANTDGSANTWSWYG
+5020 W
-5035 GIVAI
+5035 
-5040 DKNGDGYVDMING
+5040 
-5053 DQTPNDSA
+5053 
-5061 IRGGYGSQ
+5061 
-5069 IVLNNDGTVVGMSK
+5069 L
-5083 DGTFATDYA
+5083 
-5092 ADSGYDPIGL
+5092 
-5102 DQSQPDMELSGV
+5102 
-5114 DINNDGIVDFV
+5114 
-5125 MHSQNIV
+5125 QN
-5132 ADGSRIDA
+5132 ADGSY
-5140 NGATDSSAARST
+5140 SAKALD
-5152 NQARLVVVNGTNN
+5152 QGTLNHL
-5165 GNWKV
+5165 G
-5170 TQIVDNV
+5170 
-5177 FQRGSDSDPGIGNG
+5177 G
-5191 VAMTWGDYNG
+5191 VISYDREG

-5206 LFLGRGSESTTSD
+5206 FVLGDSEADSISFIKNTQGTLSYEDNSGFSDGHPGGALPTS
-5219 SSAGNN
+5219 
-5225 AGEYASRIHFNDG
+5225 
-5238 NGKLLS
+5238 LS
-5244 DDGDNNGIGNPT
+5244 VLHEVGAVDIDNNGTVDITAHIDYNGAGNLVGNNSRGLGILYNQTT
-5256 GMYTFNDTLA
+5256 GTSKTNFGEVGYYANVFRDDGHEDYGNLSISMTYADYNNDGWLDLFLSRGSK
-5266 GGASLALDW
+5266 GGSNSDESRIYLNDGTGKLNATDSQAQWFGDNVDGGTSLAVDW
-5275 NHDGKMDVI
+5275 NHDGKMDII
-5284 ELPGMESSS
+5284 EVPRS
-5293 GGINDAAATGP
+5293 GVTGSP
-5304 INLYTNT
+5304 MLYTNT
-5311 SVNGNTSFTT
+5311 GSNNWGANKVSLTGSTT
-5321 SNLLTQVGKS
+5321 FNNM
-5331 TIGGSS
+5331 
-5337 TAQQVTGAIAIDV
+5337 TGAVALDY
-5350 DWDGDRDLLA
+5350 DWDGSMDLVLYRSGADADVVARDDAGRTMLV
-5360 FTSGG
+5360 
-5365 TTTYIENKNEV
+5365 KNTNI
-5376 AHGTSIHLRILDEGG
+5376 AADGTSLQIRIVDGNG
-5391 INTLFGN
+5391 INTFYSN
-5398 TVQLIDEATG
+5398 TVKLYNSAGELVATQLINPQSSG
-5408 QVVSTQIIN
+5408 SSNSMGLVSFF
-5417 AQSGNQTND
+5417 G
-5426 STAIVDFYN
+5426 
-5435 LDATKSYSAVILRST
+5435 LDPNEVYSVQMLRIT
-5450 GGAVSNVGGVA
+5450 
-5461 TVDGKAVQNV
+5461 DGKADHVGATGSIGGYTNGTV
-5471 NKAWG
+5471 NENWG
-5476 GLTAAEGNHAY
+5476 GLTTGKAHDSY
-5487 VLTTESENNVANASA
+5487 VLTAESSNAANNT
-5502 SGGTNTTGIVGTGY
+5502 SGNNGIIGTGY
-5516 NDTFFA
+5516 NDTFF
-5522 TLGNDLYNG
+5522 
-5531 AGGTETV
+5531 
-5538 SGVKSWNNTGG
+5538 
-5549 LDIVDY
+5549 
-5555 KLAGS
+5555 
-5560 TPLNIDLNK
+5560 
-5569 TGMQNTGFGS
+5569 GS
-5579 AQFVNVEGLAGG
+5579 A
-5591 SGNDTFT
+5591 GNDTYNGGGGWNQIVSGKPVWSETAGMDVVDYSRSTTAINANLWTGTAT
-5598 GNAANNYFEGRA
+5598 GNGTDKLLNIEGLVGSSQQDTFTDNSANNVFEGRGGNDA
-5610 GADTFYLD
+5610 FYL
-5618 NDGKGGG
+5618 
-5625 QDTLKYQVQE
+5625 
-5635 NGRTNGTGGNGSDV
+5635 
-5649 VHGFVVGTVEA
+5649 
-5660 TRKADIID
+5660 
-5668 ISSLLVGYAG
+5668 
-5678 DADGAAH
+5678 
-5685 YINGVATIDAGDA
+5685 
-5698 IAQYLSVTYNGKD
+5698 
-5711 TILSIDRDGSGSGF
+5711 
-5725 GASQVLTIADTKV
+5725 
-5738 DLETLLANHQ
+5738 
-5748 LVIKGPDVSTMNY
+5748 
-5761 SALNEGVTVNMWTG
+5761 VN
-5775 FTSAGGKLEDIVKI
+5775 
-5789 VGTQT
+5789 
-5794 DDTITDNSF
+5794 
-5803 SNVIAGEGGNDTFYL
+5803 GGNDT
-5818 MNGGNDVL
+5818 L
-5826 MYNVLEGM
+5826 MYKVLAGLS
-5834 ENDAT
+5834 NDST
-5839 GGNGHDTV
+5839 GGNGHDTI
-5847 HGFKVGNVEK
+5847 HGFKVGNLVK
-5857 DGDADTLNLSDL
+5857 DSDADLLDMSELLDYKGSVSFFEDEGKL
-5869 VDYSGPVTFFENN
+5869 ELDYSSRGV
-5882 GKMELDAE
+5882 LD
-5890 SKGLED
+5890 
-5896 YLKVD
+5896 YVKVE
-5901 VVGNDTVISVDI
+5901 VVGSDTVISIDR

>member
-1 MTDNKVILAV
+1 MTENKVILAV

-42 NINDDFAPENITLQ
+42 NVNDDFAPENITLQ
-56 RVDKALHIIQEG
+56 RVGKALHIIQEG
-68 DTQPSIIIEDY
+68 DTQPSIIIENY
-79 FNGDPNN
+79 FDGDSKN
-86 PVLMGMAEDGL
+86 PTLMGMAEDGL
-97 LYAYVPLS
+97 LYAYIPLS
-105 GESYDTGY
+105 GESYDNGY
-113 LIADGS
+113 LMAEGGLA
-119 MSPVALGGEP
+119 PVALGGEP

-137 TAPDDDNDML
+137 SAPDDENDML

-167 SEMDKDDGDN
+167 SELEKDESD
-177 HSTPDKPSIGTTM
+177 SQPAPEKPSIGKAV

-204 TTDDSTPTLT
+204 VTDDSTPSLI

-220 DTIHIYD
+220 DTIHIID

-242 WSYTPDKPLGEG
+242 WSYTPDKPLGDG
-254 EHELTVVEK
+254 EHDLSVVVE
-263 DPDGNA
+263 DPDGNM
-269 SPPSDPIVIVVDT
+269 SPPSDPITIVVDT
-282 VAPKAPTIEHIMD
+282 VAPDAPTIEHIMD
-295 KVGKTTGE
+295 KVGKVTGE
-303 IHDDAYTDDPQPEMS
+303 ILEDAYTDDPKPEMS
-318 GTGEAGATIAIY
+318 GTGEAGATITIY

-354 LTDGSHS
+354 LTDGNHS

-388 PGKAETPEVIDN
+388 PGKAETPSVIDDN
-400 TGPVTGPLKPGDV
+400 GPVTGPLKPGDV
-413 TDDSQPSFSGEGT
+413 TDDTKPSFSGEGT
-426 PGNTIIIKDNDKEIG
+426 PGNTIVIKDNDKEIG
-441 SVIVDDEGKWSF
+441 SVIVDDEGKWTY
-453 TPKDELAEG
+453 TPEKDLSEG
-462 EHNVVVVEE
+462 EHNVEVIEE
-471 DPLGNEGDPSDPIQI
+471 DPLGNVGQPSDPIQI
-486 IVDTTPPAKP
+486 IVDTTPPARP
-496 DMADALDN
+496 DRVDAEDN

-544 GTTVIDDKGN
+544 GSTVIDDEGN
-554 WTLKPEK
+554 WSLKPEK
-561 PLGEGHHSITVT
+561 PLGEGDHSITVT

-599 SANVLNITAVADD
+599 SADVLKITAVADD
-612 VGDRQGNVASGDITD
+612 VGDRQGNVASGEITD

-641 TVFVYTTD
+641 TVYVYTTD
-649 SSGKHLIGTAVV
+649 ASGKHLIGSAVV

-674 LTEGLNKLTLETQDP
+674 LTEGLNQLTLETQDP
-689 AGNRVAGEA
+689 AGNRVAGDA

-708 VSTAP
+708 ISTQP
-713 SINSVVDNA
+713 SINSVVDNS
-722 EPHVGPLQKGE
+722 EPHVGPLQKGDA
-733 STNDTTPTLSGSAA
+733 TNDTTPTLSGSAA

-757 GKVIGTVKADSNGKW
+757 GKVIGSVTADSNGKW
-772 AFSPDTA
+772 TFTPDAA

-796 NARTS
+796 NSRTS

-832 GPGDTTDDQS
+832 GSGDTTDDQS

-867 IVDDEGKWSYTPDTP
+867 IVDDEGKWSYTPDKP
-882 LAKGDHEIT
+882 LDKGDHEIT

-915 PNQVTVGEIVDDQ
+915 PNQVTVGEVVDDQ

-960 MDGDDVL
+960 KDGDDVL

-982 EQDLADGDH
+982 EQDLADGNH
-991 SLTVI
+991 SLTVV

-1027 TDDVGTIRGDLSNGG
+1027 TDDVGTIRGDLSNGS

-1072 TIADDNGAWQF
+1072 TIADDKGAWQF

-1114 VLVTDYTPPVASSD
+1114 VLVTDYTPPVATGD

-1185 VVNSEGTWRL
+1185 VVNSEGTWTL

-1216 GNRVVGEA
+1216 GNRVAGEA

-1353 KQGPVGPGD
+1353 KQGPVGDGD

-1461 KPGTVTDDAR
+1461 RPGNVTDDAR
-1471 PELSGKGKPGSTVT
+1471 PELGGKGKPGSTVT

-1536 DISVDTVAPEKPVIG
+1536 DISVDTVAPEKPVVG
-1551 VATDDVGSSRG
+1551 LATDDVGSSRG

-1593 ELIGSTMVDENGGWQ
+1593 ELIGSTVVDENGGWQ

-1628 EAGNTGPE
+1628 KAGNTGPE

-1705 KVQADGTWSLEPTT
+1705 TVQADGTWSLEPTT
-1719 PLPDGKYTLTAKET
+1719 PLPDGRYTLTAKETDGVGNVSGPSGEYIINVATVPPQAPTLDTVYDDVAPHADYLQKGDVTNDTTPTLSGSSGVAGGTISIYDNGRLIGTATVGSNGSWSFTPDTALADGSHSFTATVTDGVGRTSEPTGGFGIVIDTKAPDAASDLLVTDNVGAYQGPVVSGDTTDDNTPTLSGRAEPGSTVNIIDNGQVIGSTKVNPDGTWSFTPDQALSNGEHDLTTTVTDPSGNTGPEGSHVVITVDVVPGKVEITGVTDDAGSVTGSLSQNAVTDDTRPQISGTAKAGSTVTIMDGSNVLGTTTAGADGTWSFTPSVDLGRGEHTFTATAKDPMGNESASSSWTVTIDTDAPVKPTIDAALDDVGSVQANLANGGTTDDPTPTLSGKAEAGSTVKIYDQNGLLGEVTAKADGTWSFSPVAKLPEGEHRFHVTATDRAGNTSADSDDFVLTLDYTAPDASKLAITEVYDDVKTAGVVASGGETDDNRPLIKGTGAEPGNTITVYNGDKVIGTATVQADGTWSLEPTTPLPDGRYTLTAKET

-1800 YDNGRLIGTTS
+1800 YDNGRLIGTTT

-1817 WSFTPDTALADGSHN
+1817 WSFTPDTALADGSH
-1832 FTATVTDG
+1832 
-1840 VGRTSE
+1840 S
-1846 PTGGFGIVI
+1846 
-1855 DTKAP
+1855 
-1860 EAASDLLVTDNVGA
+1860 
-1874 YQGPV
+1874 
-1879 VSGDTTDDN
+1879 
-1888 TPTLSGKAEPGSTVN
+1888 
-1903 IIDNGQVIG
+1903 
-1912 TAKVNPDGTWS
+1912 
-1923 YTPDQPLANGAHD
+1923 
-1936 LTTTVTDPSGNT
+1936 
-1948 GPEGSHVVI
+1948 
-1957 TVDVVPGKVEITAVT
+1957 
-1972 DDTGSVTGSLSQGA
+1972 
-1986 LTDDTR
+1986 
-1992 PQISGTAKAGST
+1992 
-2004 VTIMDG
+2004 
-2010 SNVLGTTTA
+2010 
-2019 GADGTWSFTPSVD
+2019 
-2032 LGRGDHTFTATAKD
+2032 
-2046 PMGNESSSSSWTV
+2046 
-2059 TIDTDAPVKP
+2059 
-2069 TIDAALDDVGSVQ
+2069 
-2082 GNLANGG
+2082 
-2089 TTDDPTPTLSG
+2089 
-2100 KAEAGSTVKIYDQNG
+2100 
-2115 LLGEVTAKADG
+2115 
-2126 TWSFSPVAKLPEG
+2126 
-2139 EHRFHV
+2139 
-2145 TATDKAGNTS
+2145 
-2155 VASDDFVLTLDYTAP
+2155 
-2170 DASKL
+2170 
-2175 AITEVYD
+2175 
-2182 DVNTAGVIASGEE
+2182 
-2195 TDDNRPLIKGTGA
+2195 
-2208 EPGNTITVYNGDK
+2208 
-2221 VIGTAKV
+2221 
-2228 QADGTWSLE
+2228 
-2237 PTTPLPDGKYTLTA
+2237 
-2251 KETDGVGNVSGPSGE
+2251 
-2266 YIINVATIPPQAP
+2266 
-2279 TLDTVYDD
+2279 
-2287 VAPHADYLQKGDVT
+2287 
-2301 NDTTPTLSGSSGVA
+2301 
-2315 GGTISIYDNGRLI
+2315 
-2328 GTTSVGSNGSW
+2328 
-2339 SFTPDTALADGSHNF
+2339 
-2354 TATVTDGV
+2354 
-2362 GRTSEPTG
+2362 
-2370 GFGIVIDTKAPEAAS
+2370 
-2385 DLLVTDNVG
+2385 
-2394 AYQGPVVSGDTTDDN
+2394 
-2409 TPTLSGKAEPGST
+2409 
-2422 VNIIDNG
+2422 
-2429 QVIGTAK
+2429 
-2436 VNPDG
+2436 
-2441 TWSYTPDQPL
+2441 
-2451 ANGAHDLTTT
+2451 
-2461 VTDPSGN
+2461 
-2468 TGPEGSHVVITVD
+2468 
-2481 VVPGKVEIT
+2481 
-2490 AVTDDT
+2490 
-2496 GSVTGSLSQGALTDD
+2496 
-2511 TRPQISGTAKAGS
+2511 
-2524 TVTIMDGSNVLGTT
+2524 
-2538 TAGADGTWSF
+2538 
-2548 TPSVDLGR
+2548 
-2556 GDHTF
+2556 
-2561 TATAKDPMGNESSS
+2561 
-2575 SSWTVTIDT
+2575 
-2584 DAPVKPTIDAALDDV
+2584 
-2599 GSVQGNLANG
+2599 
-2609 GTTDDPT
+2609 
-2616 PTLSGKAEAGSTVKI
+2616 
-2631 YDQNGLLGEVTAKA
+2631 
-2645 DGTWSFSPVAKLPE
+2645 
-2659 GEHRFHVTATDKAG
+2659 
-2673 NTSVASDDFV
+2673 
-2683 LTLDYTAPDA
+2683 
-2693 SKLAITEVYDD
+2693 
-2704 VNTAGVIASGE
+2704 
-2715 ETDDNRPLIK
+2715 
-2725 GTGAEPGNTITV
+2725 
-2737 YNGDKVIGTA
+2737 
-2747 KVQADGTWSL
+2747 
-2757 EPTTPL
+2757 
-2763 PDGKY
+2763 
-2768 TLTAKETDGVGNVS
+2768 
-2782 GPSGEYI
+2782 
-2789 INVATVPPQAP
+2789 
-2800 TLDTVY
+2800 
-2806 DDVAPH
+2806 
-2812 ADYLQKGDVTN
+2812 
-2823 DTTPTLSGS
+2823 
-2832 SGVAGGTISIYD
+2832 
-2844 NGRLIGTTSVGS
+2844 
-2856 NGSWSFTP
+2856 
-2864 DTALADGS
+2864 
-2872 HNFTATVTDGV
+2872 FTATVTDGV

-2926 TDDNTPTLSGKA
+2926 TDDNTPTLSGRA

-2945 IIDNGQVIGTAK
+2945 IIDNGQVIGSTK

-3002 VVPGKVEITAVT
+3002 VVPGKVEITGVT
-3014 DDTGSVTGS
+3014 DDAGSVTGS
-3023 LSQGALTDDTRPQI
+3023 LSQ
-3037 SGTAKAGSTVT
+3037 
-3048 IMDGSNVLGTTTVG
+3048 N
-3062 ADGTWSFTP
+3062 
-3071 SVDLGRGDHTFTA
+3071 
-3084 TAKDPMGN
+3084 
-3092 ESSSSSWTVTIDTD
+3092 
-3106 APVKP
+3106 
-3111 TIDAALDDVGS
+3111 
-3122 VQGNLANG
+3122 
-3130 GTTDDPTPTLSG
+3130 
-3142 KAEAGSTVKIY
+3142 
-3153 DQNGLLGEVTAKAD
+3153 
-3167 GTWSFSPVAKLPEGE
+3167 
-3182 HRFHVTAT
+3182 
-3190 DRAGNTSVASDD
+3190 
-3202 FVLTL
+3202 
-3207 DYTAPDASKLA
+3207 
-3218 ITEVYDDVNT
+3218 
-3228 AGVIASGEET
+3228 
-3238 DDNRPLIKGTGA
+3238 
-3250 EAGNTITVY
+3250 
-3259 NGDKVIGTAKV
+3259 
-3270 QADGTWSLEPT
+3270 
-3281 TPLPDGKYTLTAKET
+3281 
-3296 DGVGNVSG
+3296 
-3304 PSGEYIINVATV
+3304 
-3316 PPQAPTL
+3316 
-3323 DTVYDDVAPHADY
+3323 
-3336 LQKGDVT
+3336 
-3343 NDTTPTLSGSSGV
+3343 
-3356 AGGTISIYDNGRL
+3356 
-3369 IGTTSVAGNGSWSFT
+3369 
-3384 PDTALADGS
+3384 
-3393 HNFTATVTDGVGR
+3393 
-3406 TSEPTG
+3406 
-3412 GFGIVIDTKAPD
+3412 
-3424 AASDLLVTDNVGAY
+3424 
-3438 QGPVVSGD
+3438 
-3446 TTDDN
+3446 
-3451 TPTLSGKAEPG
+3451 
-3462 STVNIIDNGQ
+3462 
-3472 VIGTAKVNP
+3472 
-3481 DGTWSYTPDQP
+3481 
-3492 LANGAHD
+3492 
-3499 LTTTVTDPSGNTGP
+3499 
-3513 EGSHVVITVDVVP
+3513 
-3526 GKVEITAVTDDTG
+3526 AV
-3539 SVTGSLS
+3539 
-3546 QGALT
+3546 T

-3605 TAKDPMGNESAS
+3605 TAKDPTGNESSS

-3629 VKPTIDAA
+3629 VKPTIDVA
-3637 LDDVGSVQGNLAN
+3637 LDDVGTVQGALSN
-3650 GGTTDDPTPT
+3650 GSSTDDPTPT

-3693 SPVAKLPEGEHRFH
+3693 SPTAKLPEGEHRFH

-3716 TSVAS
+3716 TSAAS
-3721 DDFVLTLDYTAPDV
+3721 DDFVLNLDYTAPEA

-3747 GSVTGSIASGGKTDD
+3747 GSVTGSVTSGGKTDD

-3770 GAEPGNTITVYN
+3770 GAEAGNTITVYN

-3811 TLTVKETDSVGNT
+3811 NLTVKETDSVGNT

-3879 GVTVRIYGGPN
+3879 NVTVRIYGGPN

-3949 VTGFIVSDNEGPQTG
+3949 VTGFIVSDNEGPKTG
-3964 TLSNGDTT
+3964 VLANGDTT

-3982 AEPGSVVHIYVNGQE
+3982 AEPGSVVHVYVNGQE

-4059 DKGSVTGELKA
+4059 DKGSVTGEMKA

-4158 YAEDQVGTI
+4158 YAEDQVGTV

-4262 AITEVIDN
+4262 TID
-4270 YGSVTGKVES
+4270 SVTDNVGNVQGIVAD
-4280 GGVLDDSRPVIKGTG
+4280 GGVLDDSRPVIRGSG
-4295 AEIGNVITVYT
+4295 AEVGNVITVYT
-4306 TDASGATKV
+4306 TDKDGNTKV
-4315 LGTTKVDANGTWTLT
+4315 LGTTTVDQNGKWELT
-4330 VSDALYA
+4330 PSESLYG
-4337 DLNKLTVT
+4337 DSINQLTVT
-4345 ETDTTGN
+4345 ETDRVGN
-4352 TAKPSTSYD
+4352 VAKPADSYD
-4361 VTLSS
+4361 VIMSDTPD
-4366 APGVPVID
+4366 APAILNVLDDTGTTVINL
-4374 GITDDAG
+4374 
-4381 SANVELSNGG
+4381 ANNA
-4391 LTKDTTPTLHGTAS
+4391 LTKDDTPTLKGTAD
-4405 GVAGNTV
+4405 GAAGDTI
-4412 TIYNGSQVVGTTTLD
+4412 TIYNGSQVVGKTTLNSD
-4427 ANGHW
+4427 GTW
-4432 SFTPGTALAD
+4432 SFTPSPALAD
-4442 GSYHF
+4442 GSYTF
-4447 TVTVTNTAGQESEK
+4447 TVTNTNSAGQESDR
-4461 SQVYSIDVDAT
+4461 SGSFTVTIDST
-4472 APNPATDIL
+4472 APNPVSGLQVSDDQGAWKGQLTDGM
-4481 IADDVSPITGNLQDG
+4481 T
-4496 DVTDDNKPTFS
+4496 TDDNKPTFT
-4507 GKAEAGSTVNI
+4507 GKAEQGSTVTIYDNGQAMGTVTVTNPDGSWQFTPSTPLVDGEHQFATQVTDPAGNASAIVDDITVNVSTGASYLQLLQVVDDVQEAGGSRVLRDGEVTNDSQVQLVGKATAGSTIIITDVGGVQLGTVKADANGNWEFTPTSSLSDGAHTLRITGTDPSNNPLTPIDFDLVVDTVAPVAPAITDVLDDVNPVQGSVAHGKPTNDTTPEITGTAEKGSTVNVYHQV
-4518 LDGGKVIGSTTVD
+4518 DATT
-4531 STGNWDWTP
+4531 
-4540 GTALADGDHAFTTT
+4540 
-4554 VTDKAG
+4554 
-4560 NTSAPTGVVNIT
+4560 
-4572 VDTQGSTVALSIDG
+4572 
-4586 YHDDVGTNTGLI
+4586 
-4598 LGSGTSTDDTSPIL
+4598 
-4612 QGSWSGDLE
+4612 
-4621 TTESIRVYQDGILL
+4621 RILL
-4635 GLAVLDRA
+4635 GTAVADSTTGQWTLQITDANKLAED
-4643 NHTWTMAVNGLVN
+4643 TWNLV
-4656 ANTYKFTVVAVDA
+4656 ATSTDA
-4669 AGNESAPSAEFAL
+4669 AGNVSTPSNTW
-4682 TIDQDAPTQT
+4682 TIVVDTT
-4692 VSITSYTD
+4692 VSDAVINISSVSEDRGASDTDFITSDNTLLINGELNKALQAD
-4700 DVGLVTGNMPGNTS
+4700 EWVEISLDNGVTWTRAS
-4714 TDDRQPV
+4714 T
-4721 LNGKVTGT
+4721 VTGT
-4729 PLEAGDEVRI
+4729 SWTVDMQSTPLNDGAYTIQARVVDNAGNVGSTDSQALQVASGGSDMNGLSTTTKVTTDTSHGLTTGDHFSHAATATNGDMVTRDRTVTISGNLSAALQAGEHLQISLDNGKTWKTLALNGQSWSYELPEATASTTHSFKLQVIDVAGNPGTNTNFADSYNVVIDLDSPNGITGAPDVPQHTTTGDSFTFSSGQYGRVEAGAIISLVSDVNNNGTYQEGLDQVIGFVKANADGSWSLNTSLPSGAHNLAFVVWDEAGNR
-4739 YDVSSNTMLGT
+4739 SSMSASTSTGVTEGGGSTLIEQTWGGTTDADSRGLNAAAVTISQDGLWSFFQSARGTSGT
-4750 ATVNSD
+4750 ATANAGRVYDSVTREDYDSTYLAQPSTENGAGYDVDSTSYSRYVNSAA
-4756 GTWSFELPPL
+4756 F
-4766 DDNMTHTFRAV
+4766 
-4777 VADNVGNEGTP
+4777 AD
-4788 SSDFAITVDLNLL
+4788 I
-4801 VNKQDTLDTTPIVSG
+4801 
-4816 STGFEIQQGEYVE
+4816 
-4829 VTVNGKTYSSQ
+4829 
-4840 NGQVVVDM
+4840 
-4848 RNNTWYVQIPDADAL
+4848 
-4863 NVGTYDVKAVLFDAA
+4863 
-4878 GVQIAADES
+4878 
-4887 SNELVVSPTPK
+4887 
-4898 VSVGAGGGDP
+4898 
-4908 DQKATSVTLSEDGV
+4908 
-4922 WRIHSNQTML
+4922 
-4932 DSTAT
+4932 
-4937 SSSSLGD
+4937 
-4944 FSTTRL
+4944 
-4950 QSNSGTGYSSNNY
+4950 
-4963 VQNATFIDYN
+4963 N
-4973 RDGMMDLFTV
+4973 RDGYADVMSQISSY
-4983 DSNYDDGQQMFY
+4983 SNAGR
-4995 YNGST
+4995 
-5000 YTAYQVGAFERAPQ
+5000 TAY
-5014 TGEFAG
+5014 
-5020 DANTDGSANTWSWYG
+5020 W
-5035 GIVAI
+5035 
-5040 DKNGDGYVDMING
+5040 
-5053 DQTPNDSA
+5053 
-5061 IRGGYGSQ
+5061 
-5069 IVLNNDGTVVGMSK
+5069 L
-5083 DGTFATDYA
+5083 
-5092 ADSGYDPIGL
+5092 
-5102 DQSQPDMELSGV
+5102 
-5114 DINNDGIVDFV
+5114 
-5125 MHSQNIV
+5125 QN
-5132 ADGSRIDA
+5132 ADGSY
-5140 NGATDSSAARST
+5140 SAKALD
-5152 NQARLVVVNGTNN
+5152 QGTLNHL
-5165 GNWKV
+5165 G
-5170 TQIVDNV
+5170 
-5177 FQRGSDSDPGIGNG
+5177 G
-5191 VAMTWGDYNG
+5191 VISYDREG

-5206 LFLGRGSESTTSD
+5206 FVLGDSEADSISFIKNTQGTLSYEDNSGFSDGHPGGALPTS
-5219 SSAGNN
+5219 
-5225 AGEYASRIHFNDG
+5225 
-5238 NGKLLS
+5238 LS
-5244 DDGDNNGIGNPT
+5244 VLHEVGAVDIDNNGTVDITAHIDYNGAGNLVGNNSRGLGILYNQTT
-5256 GMYTFNDTLA
+5256 GTSKTNFGEVGYYANVFRDDGHEDYGNLSISMTYADYNNDGWLDLFLSRGSK
-5266 GGASLALDW
+5266 GGSNSDESRIYLNDGTGKLNATDSQAQWFGDNVDGGTSLAVDW
-5275 NHDGKMDVI
+5275 NHDGKMDII
-5284 ELPGMESSS
+5284 EVPRS
-5293 GGINDAAATGP
+5293 GVTGSP
-5304 INLYTNT
+5304 MLYTNT
-5311 SVNGNTSFTT
+5311 GSNNWGANKVSLTGSTT
-5321 SNLLTQVGKS
+5321 FNNM
-5331 TIGGSS
+5331 
-5337 TAQQVTGAIAIDV
+5337 TGAVALDY
-5350 DWDGDRDLLA
+5350 DWDGSMDLVLYRSGADADVVARDDAGRTMLV
-5360 FTSGG
+5360 
-5365 TTTYIENKNEV
+5365 KNTNI
-5376 AHGTSIHLRILDEGG
+5376 AADGTSLQIRIVDGNG
-5391 INTLFGN
+5391 INTFYSN
-5398 TVQLIDEATG
+5398 TVKLYNSAGELVATQLINPQSSGSSNSMGLVSFFGLDPNEVYSVQMLRITDGEADHVGATSSIG
-5408 QVVSTQIIN
+5408 
-5417 AQSGNQTND
+5417 GYTN
-5426 STAIVDFYN
+5426 
-5435 LDATKSYSAVILRST
+5435 
-5450 GGAVSNVGGVA
+5450 G
-5461 TVDGKAVQNV
+5461 TVNES
-5471 NKAWG
+5471 WG
-5476 GLTAAEGNHAY
+5476 GLTTGKAHDSY
-5487 VLTTESENNVANASA
+5487 VLTAESGNAANNT
-5502 SGGTNTTGIVGTGY
+5502 SGNSGIVGTGY
-5516 NDTFFA
+5516 NDTFF
-5522 TLGNDLYNG
+5522 
-5531 AGGTETV
+5531 
-5538 SGVKSWNNTGG
+5538 
-5549 LDIVDY
+5549 
-5555 KLAGS
+5555 
-5560 TPLNIDLNK
+5560 
-5569 TGMQNTGFGS
+5569 GS
-5579 AQFVNVEGLAGG
+5579 A
-5591 SGNDTFT
+5591 GNDTYNGGGGWNQIVSGKPVWSETAGMDVVDYSRSTTAINANLWTGTAT
-5598 GNAANNYFEGRA
+5598 GNGTDKLLNIEGLL
-5610 GADTFYLD
+5610 GSSQQDTF
-5618 NDGKGGG
+5618 
-5625 QDTLKYQVQE
+5625 
-5635 NGRTNGTGGNGSDV
+5635 
-5649 VHGFVVGTVEA
+5649 
-5660 TRKADIID
+5660 
-5668 ISSLLVGYAG
+5668 
-5678 DADGAAH
+5678 
-5685 YINGVATIDAGDA
+5685 
-5698 IAQYLSVTYNGKD
+5698 
-5711 TILSIDRDGSGSGF
+5711 
-5725 GASQVLTIADTKV
+5725 
-5738 DLETLLANHQ
+5738 
-5748 LVIKGPDVSTMNY
+5748 
-5761 SALNEGVTVNMWTG
+5761 
-5775 FTSAGGKLEDIVKI
+5775 
-5789 VGTQT
+5789 
-5794 DDTITDNSF
+5794 TDNSANNLF
-5803 SNVIAGEGGNDTFYL
+5803 DGRGGNDAFYLVNGGNDT
-5818 MNGGNDVL
+5818 L

-5834 ENDAT
+5834 TNDST
-5839 GGNGHDTV
+5839 GGNGHDTI
-5847 HGFKVGNVEK
+5847 HGFKVGNLVK
-5857 DGDADTLNLSDL
+5857 DSDADLLDMSELLDYKGSISFFEDDGKL
-5869 VDYSGPVTFFENN
+5869 ELDYSSRGV
-5882 GKMELDAE
+5882 LD
-5890 SKGLED
+5890 
-5896 YLKVD
+5896 YVKVE
-5901 VVGNDTVISVDI
+5901 VVGSDTVISIDR

>member
-1 MTDNKVILAV
+1 MTENKVILAV

-42 NINDDFAPENITLQ
+42 NVNDDFAPENITLQ
-56 RVDKALHIIQEG
+56 RVGKALHIIQEG
-68 DTQPSIIIEDY
+68 DTQPSIIIENY
-79 FNGDPNN
+79 FDGDSKN
-86 PVLMGMAEDGL
+86 PTLMGMAEDGL
-97 LYAYVPLS
+97 LYAYIPLS
-105 GESYDTGY
+105 GESYDNGY
-113 LIADGS
+113 LMAEGGLA
-119 MSPVALGGEP
+119 PVALGGEP

-137 TAPDDDNDML
+137 SAPDDENDML

-167 SEMDKDDGDN
+167 SELDKDESD
-177 HSTPDKPSIGTTM
+177 SQPAPEKPSIGKAV

-204 TTDDSTPTLT
+204 VTDDSTPSLI

-220 DTIHIYD
+220 DTIHIID

-242 WSYTPDKPLGEG
+242 WSYTPDKPLGDG
-254 EHELTVVEK
+254 EHDLSVVVE
-263 DPDGNA
+263 DPDGNM
-269 SPPSDPIVIVVDT
+269 SPPSDPITIVVDT
-282 VAPKAPTIEHIMD
+282 VAPDAPTIEHIMD
-295 KVGKTTGE
+295 KVGKVTGE
-303 IHDDAYTDDPQPEMS
+303 ILEDAYTDDPKPEMS
-318 GTGEAGATIAIY
+318 GTGEAGATITIY

-338 TTVND
+338 TSVND

-354 LTDGSHS
+354 LTDGNHS

-388 PGKAETPEVIDN
+388 PGKAETPSVIDDN
-400 TGPVTGPLKPGDV
+400 GPVTGPLKPGDV
-413 TDDSQPSFSGEGT
+413 TDDTKPSFSGEGT
-426 PGNTIIIKDNDKEIG
+426 PGNTIVIKDNDKEIG
-441 SVIVDDEGKWSF
+441 SVIVDDEGKWTY
-453 TPKDELAEG
+453 TPEKDLSEG
-462 EHNVVVVEE
+462 EHNVEVIEE
-471 DPLGNEGDPSDPIQI
+471 DPLGNVGQPSDPIQI
-486 IVDTTPPAKP
+486 IVDTTPPARP
-496 DMADALDN
+496 DRVDAEDN

-544 GTTVIDDKGN
+544 GSTVIDDEGN
-554 WTLKPEK
+554 WSLKPEK
-561 PLGEGHHSITVT
+561 PLGEGDHSITVT

-599 SANVLNITAVADD
+599 SADVLKITAVADD
-612 VGDRQGNVASGDITD
+612 VGDRQGNVASGEITD

-641 TVFVYTTD
+641 TVYVYTTD
-649 SSGKHLIGTAVV
+649 ASGKHLIGSAVV

-674 LTEGLNKLTLETQDP
+674 LTEGLNQLTLETQDP
-689 AGNRVAGEA
+689 AGNRVAGDA

-708 VSTAP
+708 ISTQP
-713 SINSVVDNA
+713 SINSVVDNS
-722 EPHVGPLQKGE
+722 EPHVGPLQKGDA
-733 STNDTTPTLSGSAA
+733 TNDTTPTLSGSAA

-757 GKVIGTVKADSNGKW
+757 GKVIGSVTADSNGKW
-772 AFSPDTA
+772 TFTPDAA

-796 NARTS
+796 NSRTS

-832 GPGDTTDDQS
+832 GSGDTTDDQS

-867 IVDDEGKWSYTPDTP
+867 IVDDEGKWSYTPDKP
-882 LAKGDHEIT
+882 LDKGDHEIT

-915 PNQVTVGEIVDDQ
+915 PNQVTVGEVVDDQ
-928 GPIVGNLKPG
+928 GTIVGNLKPG

-960 MDGDDVL
+960 KDGDDVL

-982 EQDLADGDH
+982 EQDLADGNH
-991 SLTVI
+991 SLTVV

-1027 TDDVGTIRGDLSNGG
+1027 TDDVGTIRGDLSNGS

-1072 TIADDNGAWQF
+1072 TIADDKGAWQF

-1114 VLVTDYTPPVASSD
+1114 VLVTDYTPPVATGD

-1185 VVNSEGTWRL
+1185 VVNSEGTWTL

-1216 GNRVVGEA
+1216 GNRVAGEA

-1276 VVSILDNGKVIGTVK
+1276 VVSILDNGKVIGTAK

-1353 KQGPVGPGD
+1353 KQGPVGDGD

-1461 KPGTVTDDAR
+1461 RPGNVTDDAR
-1471 PELSGKGKPGSTVT
+1471 PELGGKGKPGSTVT

-1536 DISVDTVAPEKPVIG
+1536 DISVDTVAPEKPVVG
-1551 VATDDVGSSRG
+1551 LATDDVGSSRG

-1593 ELIGSTMVDENGGWQ
+1593 ELIGSTVVDENGGWQ

-1628 EAGNTGPE
+1628 KAGNTGPE

-1719 PLPDGKYTLTAKET
+1719 PLPDGRYTLTAKET

-1800 YDNGRLIGTTS
+1800 YDNGRLIGTTT

-1817 WSFTPDTALADGSHN
+1817 WSFTPDTALADGSH
-1832 FTATVTDG
+1832 
-1840 VGRTSE
+1840 S
-1846 PTGGFGIVI
+1846 
-1855 DTKAP
+1855 
-1860 EAASDLLVTDNVGA
+1860 
-1874 YQGPV
+1874 
-1879 VSGDTTDDN
+1879 
-1888 TPTLSGKAEPGSTVN
+1888 
-1903 IIDNGQVIG
+1903 
-1912 TAKVNPDGTWS
+1912 
-1923 YTPDQPLANGAHD
+1923 
-1936 LTTTVTDPSGNT
+1936 
-1948 GPEGSHVVI
+1948 
-1957 TVDVVPGKVEITAVT
+1957 
-1972 DDTGSVTGSLSQGA
+1972 
-1986 LTDDTR
+1986 
-1992 PQISGTAKAGST
+1992 
-2004 VTIMDG
+2004 
-2010 SNVLGTTTA
+2010 
-2019 GADGTWSFTPSVD
+2019 
-2032 LGRGDHTFTATAKD
+2032 
-2046 PMGNESSSSSWTV
+2046 
-2059 TIDTDAPVKP
+2059 
-2069 TIDAALDDVGSVQ
+2069 
-2082 GNLANGG
+2082 
-2089 TTDDPTPTLSG
+2089 
-2100 KAEAGSTVKIYDQNG
+2100 
-2115 LLGEVTAKADG
+2115 
-2126 TWSFSPVAKLPEG
+2126 
-2139 EHRFHV
+2139 
-2145 TATDKAGNTS
+2145 
-2155 VASDDFVLTLDYTAP
+2155 
-2170 DASKL
+2170 
-2175 AITEVYD
+2175 
-2182 DVNTAGVIASGEE
+2182 
-2195 TDDNRPLIKGTGA
+2195 
-2208 EPGNTITVYNGDK
+2208 
-2221 VIGTAKV
+2221 
-2228 QADGTWSLE
+2228 
-2237 PTTPLPDGKYTLTA
+2237 
-2251 KETDGVGNVSGPSGE
+2251 
-2266 YIINVATIPPQAP
+2266 
-2279 TLDTVYDD
+2279 
-2287 VAPHADYLQKGDVT
+2287 
-2301 NDTTPTLSGSSGVA
+2301 
-2315 GGTISIYDNGRLI
+2315 
-2328 GTTSVGSNGSW
+2328 
-2339 SFTPDTALADGSHNF
+2339 
-2354 TATVTDGV
+2354 
-2362 GRTSEPTG
+2362 
-2370 GFGIVIDTKAPEAAS
+2370 
-2385 DLLVTDNVG
+2385 
-2394 AYQGPVVSGDTTDDN
+2394 
-2409 TPTLSGKAEPGST
+2409 
-2422 VNIIDNG
+2422 
-2429 QVIGTAK
+2429 
-2436 VNPDG
+2436 
-2441 TWSYTPDQPL
+2441 
-2451 ANGAHDLTTT
+2451 
-2461 VTDPSGN
+2461 
-2468 TGPEGSHVVITVD
+2468 
-2481 VVPGKVEIT
+2481 
-2490 AVTDDT
+2490 
-2496 GSVTGSLSQGALTDD
+2496 
-2511 TRPQISGTAKAGS
+2511 
-2524 TVTIMDGSNVLGTT
+2524 
-2538 TAGADGTWSF
+2538 
-2548 TPSVDLGR
+2548 
-2556 GDHTF
+2556 
-2561 TATAKDPMGNESSS
+2561 
-2575 SSWTVTIDT
+2575 
-2584 DAPVKPTIDAALDDV
+2584 
-2599 GSVQGNLANG
+2599 
-2609 GTTDDPT
+2609 
-2616 PTLSGKAEAGSTVKI
+2616 
-2631 YDQNGLLGEVTAKA
+2631 
-2645 DGTWSFSPVAKLPE
+2645 
-2659 GEHRFHVTATDKAG
+2659 
-2673 NTSVASDDFV
+2673 
-2683 LTLDYTAPDA
+2683 
-2693 SKLAITEVYDD
+2693 
-2704 VNTAGVIASGE
+2704 
-2715 ETDDNRPLIK
+2715 
-2725 GTGAEPGNTITV
+2725 
-2737 YNGDKVIGTA
+2737 
-2747 KVQADGTWSL
+2747 
-2757 EPTTPL
+2757 
-2763 PDGKY
+2763 
-2768 TLTAKETDGVGNVS
+2768 
-2782 GPSGEYI
+2782 
-2789 INVATVPPQAP
+2789 
-2800 TLDTVY
+2800 
-2806 DDVAPH
+2806 
-2812 ADYLQKGDVTN
+2812 
-2823 DTTPTLSGS
+2823 
-2832 SGVAGGTISIYD
+2832 
-2844 NGRLIGTTSVGS
+2844 
-2856 NGSWSFTP
+2856 
-2864 DTALADGS
+2864 
-2872 HNFTATVTDGV
+2872 FTATVTDGV

-2926 TDDNTPTLSGKA
+2926 TDDNTPTLSGRA

-2945 IIDNGQVIGTAK
+2945 IIDNGQVIGSTK

-2962 TWSYTPDQPLANGA
+2962 TWSFTPDQALSNGE

-3014 DDTGSVTGS
+3014 DDAGSVTGS
-3023 LSQGALTDDTRPQI
+3023 LSQ
-3037 SGTAKAGSTVT
+3037 
-3048 IMDGSNVLGTTTVG
+3048 N
-3062 ADGTWSFTP
+3062 
-3071 SVDLGRGDHTFTA
+3071 
-3084 TAKDPMGN
+3084 
-3092 ESSSSSWTVTIDTD
+3092 
-3106 APVKP
+3106 
-3111 TIDAALDDVGS
+3111 
-3122 VQGNLANG
+3122 
-3130 GTTDDPTPTLSG
+3130 
-3142 KAEAGSTVKIY
+3142 
-3153 DQNGLLGEVTAKAD
+3153 
-3167 GTWSFSPVAKLPEGE
+3167 
-3182 HRFHVTAT
+3182 
-3190 DRAGNTSVASDD
+3190 
-3202 FVLTL
+3202 
-3207 DYTAPDASKLA
+3207 
-3218 ITEVYDDVNT
+3218 
-3228 AGVIASGEET
+3228 
-3238 DDNRPLIKGTGA
+3238 
-3250 EAGNTITVY
+3250 
-3259 NGDKVIGTAKV
+3259 
-3270 QADGTWSLEPT
+3270 
-3281 TPLPDGKYTLTAKET
+3281 
-3296 DGVGNVSG
+3296 
-3304 PSGEYIINVATV
+3304 
-3316 PPQAPTL
+3316 
-3323 DTVYDDVAPHADY
+3323 
-3336 LQKGDVT
+3336 
-3343 NDTTPTLSGSSGV
+3343 
-3356 AGGTISIYDNGRL
+3356 
-3369 IGTTSVAGNGSWSFT
+3369 
-3384 PDTALADGS
+3384 
-3393 HNFTATVTDGVGR
+3393 
-3406 TSEPTG
+3406 
-3412 GFGIVIDTKAPD
+3412 
-3424 AASDLLVTDNVGAY
+3424 
-3438 QGPVVSGD
+3438 
-3446 TTDDN
+3446 
-3451 TPTLSGKAEPG
+3451 
-3462 STVNIIDNGQ
+3462 
-3472 VIGTAKVNP
+3472 
-3481 DGTWSYTPDQP
+3481 
-3492 LANGAHD
+3492 
-3499 LTTTVTDPSGNTGP
+3499 
-3513 EGSHVVITVDVVP
+3513 
-3526 GKVEITAVTDDTG
+3526 AV
-3539 SVTGSLS
+3539 
-3546 QGALT
+3546 T

-3716 TSVAS
+3716 TSADSDDFVLTLDYTAPDASKLAITEVYDDVKTAGVVASGGETDDNRPLIKGTGAEPGNTITVYNGDKVIGTATVQADGTWSLEPTTPLPDGRYTLTAKETDGVGNVSGPSGEYIINVATVPPQAPTLDTVYDDVAPHADYLQKGDVTNDTTPTLSGSSGVAGGTISIYDNGRLIGTATVGSNGSWSFTPDTALADGSHSFTATVTDGVGRTSEPTGGFGIVIDTKAPDAASDLLVTDNVGAYQGPVVSGDTTDDNTPTLSGRAEPGSTVNIIDNGQVIGSTKVNPDGTWSYTPDQPLANGAHDLTTTVTDPSGNTGPEGSHVVITVDVVPGKVEITGVTDDAGSVTGSLSRNAVTDDTRPQISGTAKAGSTVTIMDGSNVLGTTTAGADGTWSFTPSVDLGRGEHTFTATAKDPMGNESASSSWTVTIDTDAPVKPTIDAALDDVGTVQGALSNGSSTDDPTPTLSGKAEAGSTVKIYDQNGLLGEVTAKADGTWSFSPVAKLPEGEHRFHVTATDKAGNTSSAS
-3721 DDFVLTLDYTAPDV
+3721 DDFVLTLDYTAPDASKLAITEV
-3735 SKVSITD
+3735 YDDVNTAGVIASGEETDDNRPLIKGTGAEAGNTITVYSGDKVIGTATVQADGTWSLEPTTPLPDGRYTLTAKETDGVGNVSGPSGEYIINVATVPPQAPTLDTVYDDVAPHADYLQKGDVTNDTTPTLSGSSGVAGGTISIYDNGRLIGTTTVGSNGSWSFTPDTALADGSHSFTATVTDGVGRTSEPTGGFGIVIDTKAPDAASDLLVTDNVGAYQGPVVSGDTTDDNTPTLSGRAEPGSTVNIIDNGQVIGSTKVNPDGTWSYTPDQPLANGAHDLTTTVTDPSGNTGPEGSHVVITVDVVPGKVEITAVTDDAGSVTGSLSQNAVTDDTRPQISGTAKAGSTVTIMDGSNVLGTTTAGADGTWSFTPSVDLGRGDHTFTATAKDPMGNESSSSSWTVTIDTDAPVKPTIDAALDDVGSVQGNLANGGSTDDPTPTLSGKAEAGSTVKIYDQNGLLGEVTAKADGTWSFSPTAKLPEGEHRFHVTATDRAGNTSAASDDFVLNLDYTAPDASKVSITD

-3747 GSVTGSIASGGKTDD
+3747 GSVTGSVTSGGKTDD

-3770 GAEPGNTITVYN
+3770 GAEAGNTITVYN

-3811 TLTVKETDSVGNT
+3811 NLTVKETDSVGNT

-3879 GVTVRIYGGPN
+3879 NVTVRIYGGPN

-3949 VTGFIVSDNEGPQTG
+3949 VTGFIVSDNEGPKTG
-3964 TLSNGDTT
+3964 VLANGDTT

-3982 AEPGSVVHIYVNGQE
+3982 AEPGSVVHVYVNGQE

-4059 DKGSVTGELKA
+4059 DKGSVTGEMKA

-4158 YAEDQVGTI
+4158 YAEDQVGTV

-4262 AITEVIDN
+4262 TID
-4270 YGSVTGKVES
+4270 SVTDNVGNVQGIVAD
-4280 GGVLDDSRPVIKGTG
+4280 GGVLDDTRPVIRGSG
-4295 AEIGNVITVYT
+4295 AEVGNVITVYT
-4306 TDASGATKV
+4306 TDKDGNTKV
-4315 LGTTKVDANGTWTLT
+4315 LGTTTVDQNGKWELT
-4330 VSDALYA
+4330 PSESLYG
-4337 DLNKLTVT
+4337 DSINQLTVT
-4345 ETDTTGN
+4345 ETDRVGN
-4352 TAKPSTSYD
+4352 VAKPADSYD
-4361 VTLSS
+4361 VIMSDTPD
-4366 APGVPVID
+4366 APAILNVLDDTGTTVINL
-4374 GITDDAG
+4374 
-4381 SANVELSNGG
+4381 ANNA
-4391 LTKDTTPTLHGTAS
+4391 LTKDDTPTLKGTAD
-4405 GVAGNTV
+4405 GAAGDTI
-4412 TIYNGSQVVGTTTLD
+4412 TIYNGSQVVGKTTLNSD
-4427 ANGHW
+4427 GTW
-4432 SFTPGTALAD
+4432 SFTPSPALAD
-4442 GSYHF
+4442 GSYTF
-4447 TVTVTNTAGQESEK
+4447 TVTNTNSAGQESDR
-4461 SQVYSIDVDAT
+4461 SGSFTVTIDST
-4472 APNPATDIL
+4472 APNPVSGLQVSDDQGAWKGQLTDGM
-4481 IADDVSPITGNLQDG
+4481 T
-4496 DVTDDNKPTFS
+4496 TDDNKPTFT
-4507 GKAEAGSTVNI
+4507 GKAEQGSTVTIYDNGQAMGTVTVTNPDGSWQFTPSTPLVDGEHQFATQVTDPAGNASAIVDDITVNVSTGASYLQLLQVVDDVQEAGGSRVLRDGEVTNDSQVQLVGKATAGSTIIITDVGGVQLGTVKADANGNWEFTPTSSLSDGAHTLRITGTDPSNNPLTPIDFDLVVDTVAPVAPAITDVLDDVNPVQGSVAHGKPTNDTTPEITGTAEKGSTVNVYHQV
-4518 LDGGKVIGSTTVD
+4518 DATT
-4531 STGNWDWTP
+4531 
-4540 GTALADGDHAFTTT
+4540 
-4554 VTDKAG
+4554 
-4560 NTSAPTGVVNIT
+4560 
-4572 VDTQGSTVALSIDG
+4572 
-4586 YHDDVGTNTGLI
+4586 
-4598 LGSGTSTDDTSPIL
+4598 
-4612 QGSWSGDLE
+4612 
-4621 TTESIRVYQDGILL
+4621 RILL
-4635 GLAVLDRA
+4635 GTAVADSTTGQWTLQITDANKLAEG
-4643 NHTWTMAVNGLVN
+4643 TWNLV
-4656 ANTYKFTVVAVDA
+4656 ATSTDA
-4669 AGNESAPSAEFAL
+4669 AGNVSTPSNTW
-4682 TIDQDAPTQT
+4682 TIVVDTT
-4692 VSITSYTD
+4692 VSDAVINISSVSEDRGASDTDFITSDNTLLINGELNKALQAD
-4700 DVGLVTGNMPGNTS
+4700 EWVEISLDNGVTWTRAS
-4714 TDDRQPV
+4714 T
-4721 LNGKVTGT
+4721 VTGT
-4729 PLEAGDEVRI
+4729 SWTVDMQSTPLNDGAYTIQARVVDNAGNVGSTDSQALQVASGGSDMNGLSTTTKVTTDTSHGLTTGDHFSHAATATNGDMVTRDRTVTISGNLSAALQAGEHLQISLDNGKTWKTLALNGQSWSYELPEATASTTHSFKLQVIDVAGNPGTNTNFADSYNVVIDLDSPNGITGAPDVPQHTTTGDSFTFSSGQYGRVEAGAIISLVSDVNNNGTYQEGLDQVIGFVKANADGSWSLNTSLPSGAHNLAFVVWDEAGNR
-4739 YDVSSNTMLGT
+4739 SSMSASTSTGVTEGGGSTLIEQTWGGTTDADSRGLNAAAVTISQDGLWSFFQSARGTSGT
-4750 ATVNSD
+4750 ATANAGRVYDSVTREDYDSTYLAQPSTENGAGYDVDSTSYSRYVNSAA
-4756 GTWSFELPPL
+4756 F
-4766 DDNMTHTFRAV
+4766 
-4777 VADNVGNEGTP
+4777 AD
-4788 SSDFAITVDLNLL
+4788 I
-4801 VNKQDTLDTTPIVSG
+4801 
-4816 STGFEIQQGEYVE
+4816 
-4829 VTVNGKTYSSQ
+4829 
-4840 NGQVVVDM
+4840 
-4848 RNNTWYVQIPDADAL
+4848 
-4863 NVGTYDVKAVLFDAA
+4863 
-4878 GVQIAADES
+4878 
-4887 SNELVVSPTPK
+4887 
-4898 VSVGAGGGDP
+4898 
-4908 DQKATSVTLSEDGV
+4908 
-4922 WRIHSNQTML
+4922 
-4932 DSTAT
+4932 
-4937 SSSSLGD
+4937 
-4944 FSTTRL
+4944 
-4950 QSNSGTGYSSNNY
+4950 
-4963 VQNATFIDYN
+4963 N
-4973 RDGMMDLFTV
+4973 RDGYADVMSQISSY
-4983 DSNYDDGQQMFY
+4983 SNAGR
-4995 YNGST
+4995 
-5000 YTAYQVGAFERAPQ
+5000 TAY
-5014 TGEFAG
+5014 
-5020 DANTDGSANTWSWYG
+5020 W
-5035 GIVAI
+5035 
-5040 DKNGDGYVDMING
+5040 
-5053 DQTPNDSA
+5053 
-5061 IRGGYGSQ
+5061 
-5069 IVLNNDGTVVGMSK
+5069 L
-5083 DGTFATDYA
+5083 
-5092 ADSGYDPIGL
+5092 
-5102 DQSQPDMELSGV
+5102 
-5114 DINNDGIVDFV
+5114 
-5125 MHSQNIV
+5125 QN
-5132 ADGSRIDA
+5132 ADGSY
-5140 NGATDSSAARST
+5140 SAKALD
-5152 NQARLVVVNGTNN
+5152 QGTLNHL
-5165 GNWKV
+5165 G
-5170 TQIVDNV
+5170 
-5177 FQRGSDSDPGIGNG
+5177 G
-5191 VAMTWGDYNG
+5191 VISYDREG

-5206 LFLGRGSESTTSD
+5206 FVLGDSEADSISFIKNTQGTLSYEDNSGFSDGHPGGALPTS
-5219 SSAGNN
+5219 
-5225 AGEYASRIHFNDG
+5225 
-5238 NGKLLS
+5238 LS
-5244 DDGDNNGIGNPT
+5244 VLHEVGAVDIDNNGTVDITAHIDYNGAGNLVGNNSRGLGILYNQTT
-5256 GMYTFNDTLA
+5256 GTSKTNFGEVGYYANVFRDDGHEDYGNLSISMTYADYNNDGWLDLFLSRGSK
-5266 GGASLALDW
+5266 GGSNSDESRIYLNDGTGKLNATDSQAQWFGDNVDGGTSLAVDW
-5275 NHDGKMDVI
+5275 NHDGKMDII
-5284 ELPGMESSS
+5284 EVPRS
-5293 GGINDAAATGP
+5293 GVTGSP
-5304 INLYTNT
+5304 MLYTNT
-5311 SVNGNTSFTT
+5311 GSNNWGANKVSLTGSTT
-5321 SNLLTQVGKS
+5321 FNNM
-5331 TIGGSS
+5331 
-5337 TAQQVTGAIAIDV
+5337 TGAVALDY
-5350 DWDGDRDLLA
+5350 DWDGSMDLVLYRSGADADVVARDDAGRTMLV
-5360 FTSGG
+5360 
-5365 TTTYIENKNEV
+5365 KNTNI
-5376 AHGTSIHLRILDEGG
+5376 AADGTSLQIRIVDGNG
-5391 INTLFGN
+5391 INTFYSN
-5398 TVQLIDEATG
+5398 TVKLYNSAGELVATQLINPQSSGSSNSMGLVSFFGLDPNEVYSVQMLRITDGEADHVGATSSIG
-5408 QVVSTQIIN
+5408 
-5417 AQSGNQTND
+5417 GYTN
-5426 STAIVDFYN
+5426 
-5435 LDATKSYSAVILRST
+5435 
-5450 GGAVSNVGGVA
+5450 G
-5461 TVDGKAVQNV
+5461 TVNES
-5471 NKAWG
+5471 WG
-5476 GLTAAEGNHAY
+5476 GLTTGKAHDSY
-5487 VLTTESENNVANASA
+5487 VLTAESGNAANNT
-5502 SGGTNTTGIVGTGY
+5502 SGNSGIVGTGY
-5516 NDTFFA
+5516 NDTFF
-5522 TLGNDLYNG
+5522 
-5531 AGGTETV
+5531 
-5538 SGVKSWNNTGG
+5538 
-5549 LDIVDY
+5549 
-5555 KLAGS
+5555 
-5560 TPLNIDLNK
+5560 
-5569 TGMQNTGFGS
+5569 GS
-5579 AQFVNVEGLAGG
+5579 A
-5591 SGNDTFT
+5591 GNDTYNGGGGWNQIVSGKPVWSETAGMDVVDYSRSTTAINANLWTGTAT
-5598 GNAANNYFEGRA
+5598 GNGTDKLLNIEGLL
-5610 GADTFYLD
+5610 GSSQQDTF
-5618 NDGKGGG
+5618 
-5625 QDTLKYQVQE
+5625 
-5635 NGRTNGTGGNGSDV
+5635 
-5649 VHGFVVGTVEA
+5649 
-5660 TRKADIID
+5660 
-5668 ISSLLVGYAG
+5668 
-5678 DADGAAH
+5678 
-5685 YINGVATIDAGDA
+5685 
-5698 IAQYLSVTYNGKD
+5698 
-5711 TILSIDRDGSGSGF
+5711 
-5725 GASQVLTIADTKV
+5725 
-5738 DLETLLANHQ
+5738 
-5748 LVIKGPDVSTMNY
+5748 
-5761 SALNEGVTVNMWTG
+5761 
-5775 FTSAGGKLEDIVKI
+5775 
-5789 VGTQT
+5789 
-5794 DDTITDNSF
+5794 TDNSANNLF
-5803 SNVIAGEGGNDTFYL
+5803 DGRGGNDAFYLVNGGNDT
-5818 MNGGNDVL
+5818 L

-5834 ENDAT
+5834 TNDST
-5839 GGNGHDTV
+5839 GGNGHDTI
-5847 HGFKVGNVEK
+5847 HGFKVGNLVK
-5857 DGDADTLNLSDL
+5857 DSDADLLDMSELLDYKGSISFFEDDGKL
-5869 VDYSGPVTFFENN
+5869 ELDYSSRGV
-5882 GKMELDAE
+5882 LD
-5890 SKGLED
+5890 
-5896 YLKVD
+5896 YVKVE
-5901 VVGNDTVISVDI
+5901 VVGSDTVISIDR

>member
-11 NNGDGKTRLLTADA
+11 NNGDGKTRLLTAEA

-30 VKLIPGNKYLLK
+30 VKFIPGNKYVLK

-79 FNGDPNN
+79 FNGDPTN

-105 GESYDTGY
+105 GDSYDTGY
-113 LIADGS
+113 LMADGS

-177 HSTPDKPSIGTTM
+177 SSTPDKPSIGNAV

-204 TTDDSTPTLT
+204 VTDDSTPTLS

-220 DTIHIYD
+220 DTIHIID
-227 NDKEIGSVIVDDEGE
+227 NGKEIGSVIVDDEGE

-254 EHELTVVEK
+254 EHELSVVEK
-263 DPDGNA
+263 DPDGNT

-282 VAPKAPTIEHIMD
+282 IAPKAPTIEHIMD
-295 KVGKTTGE
+295 KVGKVTGE
-303 IHDDAYTDDPQPEMS
+303 ILEDAYTDDPKPEMS
-318 GTGEAGATIAIY
+318 GTGEAGATITIY

-354 LTDGSHS
+354 LADGSHS
-361 ITVSQTDKAGNVSEP
+361 ITVSQTDKAGNVSKP
-376 SDERDFIVLTEP
+376 SDDREFMVLTEP
-388 PGKAETPEVIDN
+388 PGKAETPDVIDN

-426 PGNTIIIKDNDKEIG
+426 PGNTIVIKDNDKEIG

-471 DPLGNEGDPSDPIQI
+471 DPLGNVGDPSDPIQI

-496 DMADALDN
+496 DMADAQDN

-561 PLGEGHHSITVT
+561 PLGEGDHSITVT

-599 SANVLNITAVADD
+599 SADVLNITAVVDD
-612 VGDRQGNVASGDITD
+612 VGDRQGNVASGEITD

-661 GSDGTWSLTPETP
+661 GSDGTWSLTPDTP

-689 AGNRVAGEA
+689 AGNRVVGDA
-698 PSYDINLLIP
+698 PSYDINLMIP

-747 PGDIVSILDN
+747 PGDTVSILDN

-772 AFSPDTA
+772 AFTPDSA

-813 SPAENIVINDN
+813 APAENIVINDN

-832 GPGDTTDDQS
+832 GSGDTTDDQS
-842 PTLSGEAEPGSVV
+842 PTLSGEAEPGSTV

-867 IVDDEGKWSYTPDTP
+867 IVDDEGKWSYTPEKP
-882 LAKGDHEIT
+882 LDKGDHEIT

-915 PNQVTVGEIVDDQ
+915 PNQVTVGEVVDDQ

-1027 TDDVGTIRGDLSNGG
+1027 TDDVGTIRGDLSNGE

-1053 SAEPGSRVD
+1053 TAEPGSRVD

-1072 TIADDNGAWQF
+1072 TIADDKGAWQF

-1114 VLVTDYTPPVASSD
+1114 VLVTDYTPPVATSD
-1128 VLNITS
+1128 VLSITS

-1185 VVNSEGTWRL
+1185 VVDNEGNWTL

-1208 TLETQDAV
+1208 TLETQDGV
-1216 GNRVVGEA
+1216 GNRVAGEA
-1224 PSYDI
+1224 PPYDI

-1248 EPHVGPMQK
+1248 EPHVGPLQK
-1257 GETTNDTTPTL
+1257 GESTNDTTPTL

-1291 ADSSGKWSFTPD
+1291 ADSSGKWVFTPD

-1334 DTAAPSP
+1334 DTAAPAP

-1353 KQGPVGPGD
+1353 KQGPVGSGD

-1375 EPGSVVDIYDN
+1375 EPGSTVDIYDN

-1403 TPDKPLAK
+1403 TPEKPLDK

-1485 IMDGDDV
+1485 IKDGDDV

-1516 HSLTVIS
+1516 HSLTVVS
-1523 KDPAGNDVTSPSF
+1523 TDPAGNDVTSPSF

-1573 NPTFKGSAE
+1573 NPTFNGTAE

-1593 ELIGSTMVDENGGWQ
+1593 ELIGSTVVDENGGWQ
-1608 FTPTTALP
+1608 FTPTTPLP

-1628 EAGNTGPE
+1628 KAGNTSPE

-1646 TAPDASKVA
+1646 TAPDASKLA

-1669 ASGEETDD
+1669 ASGGETDD

-1697 GDKVIGTA
+1697 GDRVIGTA

-1733 DGVGNVSGPSGEYII
+1733 DSVGNVSGPSGEYII

-1800 YDNGRLIGTTS
+1800 YDNGRLIGTTT

-1817 WSFTPDTALADGSHN
+1817 WSFTPDTALS
-1832 FTATVTDG
+1832 
-1840 VGRTSE
+1840 
-1846 PTGGFGIVI
+1846 
-1855 DTKAP
+1855 
-1860 EAASDLLVTDNVGA
+1860 
-1874 YQGPV
+1874 
-1879 VSGDTTDDN
+1879 
-1888 TPTLSGKAEPGSTVN
+1888 
-1903 IIDNGQVIG
+1903 
-1912 TAKVNPDGTWS
+1912 
-1923 YTPDQPLANGAHD
+1923 
-1936 LTTTVTDPSGNT
+1936 
-1948 GPEGSHVVI
+1948 
-1957 TVDVVPGKVEITAVT
+1957 
-1972 DDTGSVTGSLSQGA
+1972 
-1986 LTDDTR
+1986 
-1992 PQISGTAKAGST
+1992 
-2004 VTIMDG
+2004 
-2010 SNVLGTTTA
+2010 
-2019 GADGTWSFTPSVD
+2019 
-2032 LGRGDHTFTATAKD
+2032 
-2046 PMGNESSSSSWTV
+2046 
-2059 TIDTDAPVKP
+2059 
-2069 TIDAALDDVGSVQ
+2069 
-2082 GNLANGG
+2082 
-2089 TTDDPTPTLSG
+2089 
-2100 KAEAGSTVKIYDQNG
+2100 
-2115 LLGEVTAKADG
+2115 
-2126 TWSFSPVAKLPEG
+2126 
-2139 EHRFHV
+2139 
-2145 TATDKAGNTS
+2145 
-2155 VASDDFVLTLDYTAP
+2155 
-2170 DASKL
+2170 
-2175 AITEVYD
+2175 
-2182 DVNTAGVIASGEE
+2182 
-2195 TDDNRPLIKGTGA
+2195 
-2208 EPGNTITVYNGDK
+2208 
-2221 VIGTAKV
+2221 
-2228 QADGTWSLE
+2228 
-2237 PTTPLPDGKYTLTA
+2237 
-2251 KETDGVGNVSGPSGE
+2251 
-2266 YIINVATIPPQAP
+2266 
-2279 TLDTVYDD
+2279 
-2287 VAPHADYLQKGDVT
+2287 
-2301 NDTTPTLSGSSGVA
+2301 
-2315 GGTISIYDNGRLI
+2315 
-2328 GTTSVGSNGSW
+2328 
-2339 SFTPDTALADGSHNF
+2339 
-2354 TATVTDGV
+2354 
-2362 GRTSEPTG
+2362 
-2370 GFGIVIDTKAPEAAS
+2370 
-2385 DLLVTDNVG
+2385 
-2394 AYQGPVVSGDTTDDN
+2394 
-2409 TPTLSGKAEPGST
+2409 
-2422 VNIIDNG
+2422 
-2429 QVIGTAK
+2429 
-2436 VNPDG
+2436 
-2441 TWSYTPDQPL
+2441 
-2451 ANGAHDLTTT
+2451 
-2461 VTDPSGN
+2461 
-2468 TGPEGSHVVITVD
+2468 
-2481 VVPGKVEIT
+2481 
-2490 AVTDDT
+2490 
-2496 GSVTGSLSQGALTDD
+2496 
-2511 TRPQISGTAKAGS
+2511 
-2524 TVTIMDGSNVLGTT
+2524 
-2538 TAGADGTWSF
+2538 
-2548 TPSVDLGR
+2548 
-2556 GDHTF
+2556 
-2561 TATAKDPMGNESSS
+2561 
-2575 SSWTVTIDT
+2575 
-2584 DAPVKPTIDAALDDV
+2584 
-2599 GSVQGNLANG
+2599 
-2609 GTTDDPT
+2609 
-2616 PTLSGKAEAGSTVKI
+2616 
-2631 YDQNGLLGEVTAKA
+2631 
-2645 DGTWSFSPVAKLPE
+2645 
-2659 GEHRFHVTATDKAG
+2659 
-2673 NTSVASDDFV
+2673 
-2683 LTLDYTAPDA
+2683 
-2693 SKLAITEVYDD
+2693 
-2704 VNTAGVIASGE
+2704 
-2715 ETDDNRPLIK
+2715 
-2725 GTGAEPGNTITV
+2725 
-2737 YNGDKVIGTA
+2737 
-2747 KVQADGTWSL
+2747 
-2757 EPTTPL
+2757 
-2763 PDGKY
+2763 
-2768 TLTAKETDGVGNVS
+2768 
-2782 GPSGEYI
+2782 
-2789 INVATVPPQAP
+2789 
-2800 TLDTVY
+2800 
-2806 DDVAPH
+2806 
-2812 ADYLQKGDVTN
+2812 
-2823 DTTPTLSGS
+2823 
-2832 SGVAGGTISIYD
+2832 
-2844 NGRLIGTTSVGS
+2844 
-2856 NGSWSFTP
+2856 
-2864 DTALADGS
+2864 DGS

-3023 LSQGALTDDTRPQI
+3023 LSQNAVTDDTRPQI

-3048 IMDGSNVLGTTTVG
+3048 IMDGSNVLGTTTAG

-3122 VQGNLANG
+3122 VQGALSNG
-3130 GTTDDPTPTLSG
+3130 SSTDDPTPTLSG

-3190 DRAGNTSVASDD
+3190 DRAGNTSADSDD

-3228 AGVIASGEET
+3228 AGVIASGGET

-3250 EAGNTITVY
+3250 EPGNTITVY
-3259 NGDKVIGTAKV
+3259 NGDRVIGTAKV

-3296 DGVGNVSG
+3296 DSVGNVSG

-3369 IGTTSVAGNGSWSFT
+3369 IGTTTVGSNGSWSFT
-3384 PDTALADGS
+3384 PDTALSDGS

-3546 QGALT
+3546 QNAVT

-3605 TAKDPMGNESAS
+3605 TAKDPMGNESSS

-3637 LDDVGSVQGNLAN
+3637 LDDVGSVQGALSN
-3650 GGTTDDPTPT
+3650 GSSTDDPTPT

-3707 VTATDRAGN
+3707 VTATDKAGN
-3716 TSVAS
+3716 TSAAS
-3721 DDFVLTLDYTAPDV
+3721 DDFVLNLDFTAPDA

-3811 TLTVKETDSVGNT
+3811 NLTVKETDSVGNT

-3897 TKADAQGKWSFNT
+3897 TKADPQGKWSFNT

-3949 VTGFIVSDNEGPQTG
+3949 VAGFIVSDNEGPKTG

-3997 NGTAVADANGNW
+3997 NGTAVADANGDW
-4009 TYTTGS
+4009 SYTTGS

-4059 DKGSVTGELKA
+4059 DKGTVTGELKA
-4070 NDVTDDARPEI
+4070 NDVTDDARPEFS
-4081 IGKAKAGS
+4081 GKAKAGS

-4167 KDDLNSN
+4167 KDDLSNN

-4194 NIYTVDG
+4194 NIYTLDG
-4201 TLLGSVTANSNGA
+4201 TLLGSVTANSSGA

-4262 AITEVIDN
+4262 TID
-4270 YGSVTGKVES
+4270 SVTDNVGNVQGIVAD
-4280 GGVLDDSRPVIKGTG
+4280 GGVLDDSRPVIRGSG
-4295 AEIGNVITVYT
+4295 AEAGNVITVYT
-4306 TDASGATKV
+4306 TDKDGNTKI
-4315 LGTTKVDANGTWTLT
+4315 LGTTTVDKNGKWELT
-4330 VSDALYA
+4330 PSESLYG
-4337 DLNKLTVT
+4337 DSINKLTVT
-4345 ETDTTGN
+4345 ETDRVGN
-4352 TAKPSTSYD
+4352 VAKPADSYD
-4361 VTLSS
+4361 VIMSDTPD
-4366 APGVPVID
+4366 APAIVNVLDDTGTTVINL
-4374 GITDDAG
+4374 
-4381 SANVELSNGG
+4381 ANNA
-4391 LTKDTTPTLHGTAS
+4391 LTKDDTPTLKGTAD
-4405 GVAGNTV
+4405 GAAGDTI
-4412 TIYNGSQVVGTTTLD
+4412 TIYNGTQVVGKTTLNSD
-4427 ANGHW
+4427 GTW
-4432 SFTPGTALAD
+4432 SFTPSPALAD
-4442 GSYHF
+4442 GNYTF
-4447 TVTVTNTAGQESEK
+4447 TVTNTNSAGQESDR
-4461 SQVYSIDVDAT
+4461 SGSFTLTIDST
-4472 APNPATDIL
+4472 APNPVSGL
-4481 IADDVSPITGNLQDG
+4481 QVADDQGAWKGQLTDG
-4496 DVTDDNKPTFS
+4496 MTTDDNKPTFT
-4507 GKAEAGSTVNI
+4507 GKAEQGSTVTIYDNGQAIGSVVVTNTDGSWQYTPTTPLADGEHQFATQVTDPAGNSSAIVDDITVNVSTGASYLQLLQVVDDVQEAGGSRVLREGDVTNDSQVQLVGKATAGSTIIITDVGGVQLGTVKADANGNWEFTPLSSLSDGAHTLRITGTDPSNNPLTPIDFDLVVDTVAPVAPVITNVLDDVNPVQGSVAHGKPTNDTTPEITGTAEKGSTVNVYHQV
-4518 LDGGKVIGSTTVD
+4518 DATT
-4531 STGNWDWTP
+4531 
-4540 GTALADGDHAFTTT
+4540 
-4554 VTDKAG
+4554 
-4560 NTSAPTGVVNIT
+4560 
-4572 VDTQGSTVALSIDG
+4572 
-4586 YHDDVGTNTGLI
+4586 
-4598 LGSGTSTDDTSPIL
+4598 
-4612 QGSWSGDLE
+4612 
-4621 TTESIRVYQDGILL
+4621 RILL
-4635 GLAVLDRA
+4635 GTAVADSTTGQWTLQISDANKLAEG
-4643 NHTWTMAVNGLVN
+4643 TWNLV
-4656 ANTYKFTVVAVDA
+4656 ATSTDA
-4669 AGNESAPSAEFAL
+4669 AGNISTPSNTW
-4682 TIDQDAPTQT
+4682 TIVVDTT
-4692 VSITSYTD
+4692 VSDAVINISSISEDRGASDTDFVTSDNTLLINGQLTKALQAD
-4700 DVGLVTGNMPGNTS
+4700 EWVEISLDNGATWTRASTVTS
-4714 TDDRQPV
+4714 TSWTVDMQNTP
-4721 LNGKVTGT
+4721 LNDGAYTIQARVVDNAGNVGSTDSQALQVATGGSDMNGLSTTTKVTTDTSHGLT
-4729 PLEAGDEVRI
+4729 TGDHF
-4739 YDVSSNTMLGT
+4739 SHAAT
-4750 ATVNSD
+4750 ATNSD
-4756 GTWSFELPPL
+4756 MVTRDRTVTISGNLSAALQAGEHLQISL
-4766 DDNMTHTFRAV
+4766 D
-4777 VADNVGNEGTP
+4777 
-4788 SSDFAITVDLNLL
+4788 
-4801 VNKQDTLDTTPIVSG
+4801 
-4816 STGFEIQQGEYVE
+4816 
-4829 VTVNGKTYSSQ
+4829 NGKTWQ
-4840 NGQVVVDM
+4840 TLALNGQSWSYVLPEATASTTHSFKLQVIDVAGNPGTNTKFADSYNVVIDLDSPNGITGAPDVPQHTTTGDSFTFSSGQYG
-4848 RNNTWYVQIPDADAL
+4848 RVEAGAIVSLVSDVNNNGTYQEGLDQVIGFVKANADGSWSLNTSLPSGAHNLAFVVWDEAGNRSSMSASTSTGVTEGGGSTLIEQTWGGTTDADSRGL
-4863 NVGTYDVKAVLFDAA
+4863 NAAAVTISQDGLWSFFQSARGTSGTTTANAGRVYD
-4878 GVQIAADES
+4878 
-4887 SNELVVSPTPK
+4887 
-4898 VSVGAGGGDP
+4898 SVTREDYDSTYLAQPSTDNGAGYN
-4908 DQKATSVTLSEDGV
+4908 V
-4922 WRIHSNQTML
+4922 
-4932 DSTAT
+4932 DST
-4937 SSSSLGD
+4937 SYS
-4944 FSTTRL
+4944 RYV
-4950 QSNSGTGYSSNNY
+4950 NS
-4963 VQNATFIDYN
+4963 AAFADIN
-4973 RDGMMDLFTV
+4973 RDGYADVMSQISSY
-4983 DSNYDDGQQMFY
+4983 SNAGR
-4995 YNGST
+4995 
-5000 YTAYQVGAFERAPQ
+5000 TAY
-5014 TGEFAG
+5014 
-5020 DANTDGSANTWSWYG
+5020 W
-5035 GIVAI
+5035 
-5040 DKNGDGYVDMING
+5040 
-5053 DQTPNDSA
+5053 
-5061 IRGGYGSQ
+5061 
-5069 IVLNNDGTVVGMSK
+5069 L
-5083 DGTFATDYA
+5083 
-5092 ADSGYDPIGL
+5092 
-5102 DQSQPDMELSGV
+5102 
-5114 DINNDGIVDFV
+5114 
-5125 MHSQNIV
+5125 QN
-5132 ADGSRIDA
+5132 ADGSY
-5140 NGATDSSAARST
+5140 SAKALD
-5152 NQARLVVVNGTNN
+5152 QGTLNHL
-5165 GNWKV
+5165 G
-5170 TQIVDNV
+5170 
-5177 FQRGSDSDPGIGNG
+5177 G
-5191 VAMTWGDYNG
+5191 VISYDREG

-5206 LFLGRGSESTTSD
+5206 FVLGDSEAD
-5219 SSAGNN
+5219 SISFIKNTQGTLSYEDN
-5225 AGEYASRIHFNDG
+5225 AGFSDGHPGGALPAS
-5238 NGKLLS
+5238 LS
-5244 DDGDNNGIGNPT
+5244 VLHEVGAVDIDNNGTVDITAHIDYNGAGNLVGNNSRGLGILYNQTT
-5256 GMYTFNDTLA
+5256 GTSKTNFGEVGYYTNVFRDDGHEDYGNLSISMTYADYNNDGWLDLFLSRGSK
-5266 GGASLALDW
+5266 GGSNSDESRIYLNDGTGKLNATDSQALWFGDNVDGGTSLAVDW
-5275 NHDGKMDVI
+5275 NHDGKMDII
-5284 ELPGMESSS
+5284 EVPRS
-5293 GGINDAAATGP
+5293 GVTGSP
-5304 INLYTNT
+5304 MLYTNT
-5311 SVNGNTSFTT
+5311 GSNNWGTNKVSLTGSTT
-5321 SNLLTQVGKS
+5321 FNNL
-5331 TIGGSS
+5331 
-5337 TAQQVTGAIAIDV
+5337 TGAVALDY
-5350 DWDGDRDLLA
+5350 DWDGSMDLVLYRSGADADVVARDDAARTLLV
-5360 FTSGG
+5360 
-5365 TTTYIENKNEV
+5365 KNTNI
-5376 AHGTSIHLRILDEGG
+5376 AADGTSLQIRIVDGNG
-5391 INTLFGN
+5391 INTFYSN
-5398 TVQLIDEATG
+5398 TVKLYNSAGELVATQLINPQSSG
-5408 QVVSTQIIN
+5408 SSNSMGLVSFF
-5417 AQSGNQTND
+5417 G
-5426 STAIVDFYN
+5426 
-5435 LDATKSYSAVILRST
+5435 LDPNEVYSVQMLRIT
-5450 GGAVSNVGGVA
+5450 
-5461 TVDGKAVQNV
+5461 DGKADHVGATGSIGGYTNGTV
-5471 NKAWG
+5471 NENWG
-5476 GLTAAEGNHAY
+5476 GLTTGKAHDSY
-5487 VLTTESENNVANASA
+5487 VLTAESGTAAN
-5502 SGGTNTTGIVGTGY
+5502 NTTGNSGIIGTGY
-5516 NDTFFA
+5516 NDTFF
-5522 TLGNDLYNG
+5522 
-5531 AGGTETV
+5531 
-5538 SGVKSWNNTGG
+5538 
-5549 LDIVDY
+5549 
-5555 KLAGS
+5555 
-5560 TPLNIDLNK
+5560 
-5569 TGMQNTGFGS
+5569 GS
-5579 AQFVNVEGLAGG
+5579 A
-5591 SGNDTFT
+5591 GNDTYNGGGGWNQIVSGKPVWSEKAGMDVVDYSHSTTAINANLWTGTAT
-5598 GNAANNYFEGRA
+5598 GNGTDKLLSIEGLVGSSQQDTFTDNSANNVFEGRGGNDA
-5610 GADTFYLD
+5610 FYL
-5618 NDGKGGG
+5618 
-5625 QDTLKYQVQE
+5625 
-5635 NGRTNGTGGNGSDV
+5635 
-5649 VHGFVVGTVEA
+5649 
-5660 TRKADIID
+5660 
-5668 ISSLLVGYAG
+5668 
-5678 DADGAAH
+5678 
-5685 YINGVATIDAGDA
+5685 
-5698 IAQYLSVTYNGKD
+5698 
-5711 TILSIDRDGSGSGF
+5711 
-5725 GASQVLTIADTKV
+5725 
-5738 DLETLLANHQ
+5738 
-5748 LVIKGPDVSTMNY
+5748 
-5761 SALNEGVTVNMWTG
+5761 VN
-5775 FTSAGGKLEDIVKI
+5775 
-5789 VGTQT
+5789 
-5794 DDTITDNSF
+5794 
-5803 SNVIAGEGGNDTFYL
+5803 GGNDT
-5818 MNGGNDVL
+5818 L
-5826 MYNVLEGM
+5826 MYKVLAGM
-5834 ENDAT
+5834 TNDST
-5839 GGNGHDTV
+5839 GGNGHDTI
-5847 HGFKVGNVEK
+5847 HGFKVGNLVK
-5857 DGDADTLNLSDL
+5857 DSDADLLDMSELLDYKGSVSFFEDEGKL
-5869 VDYSGPVTFFENN
+5869 ELDYSSRGV
-5882 GKMELDAE
+5882 LD
-5890 SKGLED
+5890 
-5896 YLKVD
+5896 YVKVE
-5901 VVGNDTVISVDI
+5901 VVGNDTVISIDR

>member
-113 LIADGS
+113 LMADGS

-227 NDKEIGSVIVDDEGE
+227 NDKEIGSVIVDDEGQ

-338 TTVND
+338 TTVNE

-496 DMADALDN
+496 DMADAQDN

-561 PLGEGHHSITVT
+561 PLGEGDHSITVT

-757 GKVIGTVKADSNGKW
+757 GKVIGTVTADSNGKW
-772 AFSPDTA
+772 AFTPDTA

-915 PNQVTVGEIVDDQ
+915 PNQVTVGEVVDDQ

-1185 VVNSEGTWRL
+1185 VVDSEGNWTL

-1216 GNRVVGEA
+1216 GNRVAGEA

-1328 TFPIVI
+1328 SFPIVI

-1628 EAGNTGPE
+1628 KAGNTGPE

-1811 VGSNGS
+1811 VAGNGS

-1860 EAASDLLVTDNVGA
+1860 DAASDLLVTDNVGA

-1888 TPTLSGKAEPGSTVN
+1888 TPTLSG
-1903 IIDNGQVIG
+1903 
-1912 TAKVNPDGTWS
+1912 
-1923 YTPDQPLANGAHD
+1923 
-1936 LTTTVTDPSGNT
+1936 
-1948 GPEGSHVVI
+1948 
-1957 TVDVVPGKVEITAVT
+1957 
-1972 DDTGSVTGSLSQGA
+1972 
-1986 LTDDTR
+1986 R
-1992 PQISGTAKAGST
+1992 
-2004 VTIMDG
+2004 
-2010 SNVLGTTTA
+2010 
-2019 GADGTWSFTPSVD
+2019 
-2032 LGRGDHTFTATAKD
+2032 
-2046 PMGNESSSSSWTV
+2046 
-2059 TIDTDAPVKP
+2059 
-2069 TIDAALDDVGSVQ
+2069 
-2082 GNLANGG
+2082 
-2089 TTDDPTPTLSG
+2089 
-2100 KAEAGSTVKIYDQNG
+2100 
-2115 LLGEVTAKADG
+2115 
-2126 TWSFSPVAKLPEG
+2126 
-2139 EHRFHV
+2139 
-2145 TATDKAGNTS
+2145 
-2155 VASDDFVLTLDYTAP
+2155 
-2170 DASKL
+2170 
-2175 AITEVYD
+2175 
-2182 DVNTAGVIASGEE
+2182 
-2195 TDDNRPLIKGTGA
+2195 
-2208 EPGNTITVYNGDK
+2208 
-2221 VIGTAKV
+2221 
-2228 QADGTWSLE
+2228 
-2237 PTTPLPDGKYTLTA
+2237 
-2251 KETDGVGNVSGPSGE
+2251 
-2266 YIINVATIPPQAP
+2266 
-2279 TLDTVYDD
+2279 
-2287 VAPHADYLQKGDVT
+2287 
-2301 NDTTPTLSGSSGVA
+2301 
-2315 GGTISIYDNGRLI
+2315 
-2328 GTTSVGSNGSW
+2328 
-2339 SFTPDTALADGSHNF
+2339 
-2354 TATVTDGV
+2354 
-2362 GRTSEPTG
+2362 
-2370 GFGIVIDTKAPEAAS
+2370 
-2385 DLLVTDNVG
+2385 
-2394 AYQGPVVSGDTTDDN
+2394 
-2409 TPTLSGKAEPGST
+2409 AEPGST

-2844 NGRLIGTTSVGS
+2844 NGRLIGTTSV
-2856 NGSWSFTP
+2856 
-2864 DTALADGS
+2864 
-2872 HNFTATVTDGV
+2872 
-2883 GRTSEPTGG
+2883 
-2892 FGIVIDTKAPDAAS
+2892 
-2906 DLLVTDNVGAYQG
+2906 
-2919 PVVSGDT
+2919 
-2926 TDDNTPTLSGKA
+2926 
-2938 EPGSTVN
+2938 
-2945 IIDNGQVIGTAK
+2945 
-2957 VNPDG
+2957 
-2962 TWSYTPDQPLANGA
+2962 
-2976 HDLTTTVTDPSGNTG
+2976 
-2991 PEGSH
+2991 
-2996 VVITVD
+2996 
-3002 VVPGKVEITAVT
+3002 
-3014 DDTGSVTGS
+3014 
-3023 LSQGALTDDTRPQI
+3023 
-3037 SGTAKAGSTVT
+3037 
-3048 IMDGSNVLGTTTVG
+3048 
-3062 ADGTWSFTP
+3062 
-3071 SVDLGRGDHTFTA
+3071 
-3084 TAKDPMGN
+3084 
-3092 ESSSSSWTVTIDTD
+3092 
-3106 APVKP
+3106 
-3111 TIDAALDDVGS
+3111 
-3122 VQGNLANG
+3122 
-3130 GTTDDPTPTLSG
+3130 
-3142 KAEAGSTVKIY
+3142 
-3153 DQNGLLGEVTAKAD
+3153 
-3167 GTWSFSPVAKLPEGE
+3167 
-3182 HRFHVTAT
+3182 
-3190 DRAGNTSVASDD
+3190 
-3202 FVLTL
+3202 
-3207 DYTAPDASKLA
+3207 
-3218 ITEVYDDVNT
+3218 
-3228 AGVIASGEET
+3228 
-3238 DDNRPLIKGTGA
+3238 
-3250 EAGNTITVY
+3250 
-3259 NGDKVIGTAKV
+3259 
-3270 QADGTWSLEPT
+3270 
-3281 TPLPDGKYTLTAKET
+3281 
-3296 DGVGNVSG
+3296 
-3304 PSGEYIINVATV
+3304 
-3316 PPQAPTL
+3316 
-3323 DTVYDDVAPHADY
+3323 
-3336 LQKGDVT
+3336 
-3343 NDTTPTLSGSSGV
+3343 
-3356 AGGTISIYDNGRL
+3356 
-3369 IGTTSVAGNGSWSFT
+3369 AGNGSWSFT

-3451 TPTLSGKAEPG
+3451 TPTLSGRAEPG

-3605 TAKDPMGNESAS
+3605 TAKDPMGNESSS

-3707 VTATDRAGN
+3707 VTATDKAGN

-3721 DDFVLTLDYTAPDV
+3721 DDFVLTLDFTAPDA

-3811 TLTVKETDSVGNT
+3811 NLTVKETDSVGNT

-3949 VTGFIVSDNEGPQTG
+3949 VTGFIVSDNEGPKTG

-4123 HNITATAKDLTG
+4123 HNITAIAKDLTG
-4135 KEDTSSTFSFEID
+4135 NEDTSSTFSFEID

-4262 AITEVIDN
+4262 TID
-4270 YGSVTGKVES
+4270 SVTDNVGNVQGIVAD
-4280 GGVLDDSRPVIKGTG
+4280 GGVLDDSRPVIRGSG
-4295 AEIGNVITVYT
+4295 AETGNVITVYT
-4306 TDASGATKV
+4306 TDKDGNTKV
-4315 LGTTKVDANGTWTLT
+4315 LGTTKVDQNGKWELT
-4330 VSDALYA
+4330 PSESLYG
-4337 DLNKLTVT
+4337 DSINKLTVT
-4345 ETDTTGN
+4345 ETDSVGN
-4352 TAKPSTSYD
+4352 VAKPADSYD
-4361 VTLSS
+4361 VIMSDTPN
-4366 APGVPVID
+4366 APAIVNVLDDTGTTVINLAD
-4374 GITDDAG
+4374 NA
-4381 SANVELSNGG
+4381 
-4391 LTKDTTPTLHGTAS
+4391 LTKDDTPTLKGTAD
-4405 GVAGNTV
+4405 GVAGDTI
-4412 TIYNGSQVVGTTTLD
+4412 TIYNGSQVVGKTTLNSD
-4427 ANGHW
+4427 GTW
-4432 SFTPGTALAD
+4432 SFTPSPALAD
-4442 GSYHF
+4442 GNYIF
-4447 TVTVTNTAGQESEK
+4447 TVTNTNSAGQESER
-4461 SQVYSIDVDAT
+4461 SGSFTLTIDST
-4472 APNPATDIL
+4472 APNPVSGL
-4481 IADDVSPITGNLQDG
+4481 QVADDQGAWKGQLTDG
-4496 DVTDDNKPTFS
+4496 MTTDDNKPTFT
-4507 GKAEAGSTVNI
+4507 GKAEQGSTVTIYDNGQAIGSVVVTNTDGSWQYTPTTPLADGEHQFATQVTDPAGNASAIVDDITVNVSTGASYLQLLQVVDDVQETGGSRVLREGEVTNDSQVQLVGKATAGSTIIITDVGGVQLGTVKADANGDWEFTPLSSLSDGAHTLRITGTDPSNNPLTPIDFDLVVDTVAPVAPVITNVLDDVNPVQGSVAHGKPTNDTTPEITGTAEKGSTVNVYHQVDATTRI
-4518 LDGGKVIGSTTVD
+4518 LLGTAVADSTTGLWTLQITDANKLTEGTWNLVATSTDAAGNISTPSNTWTIVVDTTVSDAVINISSISEDRGASDTDFITSDNTLLINGQLTKALQADEWVEISLDNGATWTRASTVTSTSWTVDMQNTPLNDGAYTIQARVVDNAGNVGSTD
-4531 STGNWDWTP
+4531 SQALQVTTGGSDMNGLSTTTKVTTDTSH
-4540 GTALADGDHAFTTT
+4540 GLTTGDHFSHAATATNSDMVTRDRT
-4554 VTDKAG
+4554 VTISGNLSAALQAGEHLQISLDNGKTWQTLALNGQSWSYVLPEATASTTHSFKLQVIDVAG
-4560 NTSAPTGVVNIT
+4560 NP
-4572 VDTQGSTVALSIDG
+4572 
-4586 YHDDVGTNTGLI
+4586 GTNTKFADSYNVVIDLDSPNGITGAPDVPQHTTTGDSFTFSSGQYGRVEAGAIVSLVSDVNNNGTYQEGLDQVI
-4598 LGSGTSTDDTSPIL
+4598 GFVKANADGSWSLNTSLPSGAHNLAFVVWDEAGNRSSMSASTSTGVTEGGGSTLIEQTWGGTTDADSRGLNAAAVTISQDGLWSFFQSARGTSGTSTANA
-4612 QGSWSGDLE
+4612 G
-4621 TTESIRVYQDGILL
+4621 RVYDSVTREDYDSTY
-4635 GLAVLDRA
+4635 LAQPSTD
-4643 NHTWTMAVNGLVN
+4643 NGAGYN
-4656 ANTYKFTVVAVDA
+4656 VD
-4669 AGNESAPSAEFAL
+4669 S
-4682 TIDQDAPTQT
+4682 
-4692 VSITSYTD
+4692 TSY
-4700 DVGLVTGNMPGNTS
+4700 S
-4714 TDDRQPV
+4714 R
-4721 LNGKVTGT
+4721 
-4729 PLEAGDEVRI
+4729 
-4739 YDVSSNTMLGT
+4739 Y
-4750 ATVNSD
+4750 VNSAA
-4756 GTWSFELPPL
+4756 F
-4766 DDNMTHTFRAV
+4766 
-4777 VADNVGNEGTP
+4777 AD
-4788 SSDFAITVDLNLL
+4788 I
-4801 VNKQDTLDTTPIVSG
+4801 
-4816 STGFEIQQGEYVE
+4816 
-4829 VTVNGKTYSSQ
+4829 
-4840 NGQVVVDM
+4840 
-4848 RNNTWYVQIPDADAL
+4848 
-4863 NVGTYDVKAVLFDAA
+4863 
-4878 GVQIAADES
+4878 
-4887 SNELVVSPTPK
+4887 
-4898 VSVGAGGGDP
+4898 
-4908 DQKATSVTLSEDGV
+4908 
-4922 WRIHSNQTML
+4922 
-4932 DSTAT
+4932 
-4937 SSSSLGD
+4937 
-4944 FSTTRL
+4944 
-4950 QSNSGTGYSSNNY
+4950 
-4963 VQNATFIDYN
+4963 N
-4973 RDGMMDLFTV
+4973 RDGYADVMSQISSY
-4983 DSNYDDGQQMFY
+4983 SNAGR
-4995 YNGST
+4995 
-5000 YTAYQVGAFERAPQ
+5000 TAY
-5014 TGEFAG
+5014 
-5020 DANTDGSANTWSWYG
+5020 W
-5035 GIVAI
+5035 
-5040 DKNGDGYVDMING
+5040 
-5053 DQTPNDSA
+5053 
-5061 IRGGYGSQ
+5061 
-5069 IVLNNDGTVVGMSK
+5069 L
-5083 DGTFATDYA
+5083 
-5092 ADSGYDPIGL
+5092 
-5102 DQSQPDMELSGV
+5102 
-5114 DINNDGIVDFV
+5114 
-5125 MHSQNIV
+5125 QN
-5132 ADGSRIDA
+5132 ADGSY
-5140 NGATDSSAARST
+5140 SAKALD
-5152 NQARLVVVNGTNN
+5152 QGTLNHL
-5165 GNWKV
+5165 G
-5170 TQIVDNV
+5170 
-5177 FQRGSDSDPGIGNG
+5177 G
-5191 VAMTWGDYNG
+5191 VISYDREG

-5206 LFLGRGSESTTSD
+5206 FVLGDSEADSISFIKNTQGTLSYEDNSGFSDGHPGGALPTS
-5219 SSAGNN
+5219 
-5225 AGEYASRIHFNDG
+5225 
-5238 NGKLLS
+5238 LS
-5244 DDGDNNGIGNPT
+5244 VLHEVGAVDIDNNGTVDITAHIDYNGAGNLVGNNSRGLGILYNQTT
-5256 GMYTFNDTLA
+5256 GTSNTNFGEVGYYANVFRDDGHEDYGNLSISMTYADYNNDGWLDLFLSRGSK
-5266 GGASLALDW
+5266 GGSNSDESRIYLNDGTGKLNATDSQAQWFGDNVDGGTSLAVDW
-5275 NHDGKMDVI
+5275 NHDGKMDII
-5284 ELPGMESSS
+5284 EVPRS
-5293 GGINDAAATGP
+5293 GVTGSP
-5304 INLYTNT
+5304 MLYTNT
-5311 SVNGNTSFTT
+5311 GSNNWGANKVSLTGSTT
-5321 SNLLTQVGKS
+5321 FNNM
-5331 TIGGSS
+5331 
-5337 TAQQVTGAIAIDV
+5337 TGAVALDY
-5350 DWDGDRDLLA
+5350 DWDGSMDLVLYRSGADADVVARDDAGRTMLV
-5360 FTSGG
+5360 
-5365 TTTYIENKNEV
+5365 KNTNI
-5376 AHGTSIHLRILDEGG
+5376 AADGTSLQIRIVDGNG
-5391 INTLFGN
+5391 INTFYSN
-5398 TVQLIDEATG
+5398 TVKLYNSAGELVATQLINPQSSG
-5408 QVVSTQIIN
+5408 SSNSMGLVSFF
-5417 AQSGNQTND
+5417 G
-5426 STAIVDFYN
+5426 
-5435 LDATKSYSAVILRST
+5435 LDPNEVYSVQMLRIT
-5450 GGAVSNVGGVA
+5450 
-5461 TVDGKAVQNV
+5461 DGKADHVGATSSIGGYTNGTV
-5471 NKAWG
+5471 NESWG
-5476 GLTAAEGNHAY
+5476 GLTTGKAHDSY
-5487 VLTTESENNVANASA
+5487 VLTAENSNAANNT
-5502 SGGTNTTGIVGTGY
+5502 SGNNGIIGTGY
-5516 NDTFFA
+5516 NDTFF
-5522 TLGNDLYNG
+5522 
-5531 AGGTETV
+5531 
-5538 SGVKSWNNTGG
+5538 
-5549 LDIVDY
+5549 
-5555 KLAGS
+5555 
-5560 TPLNIDLNK
+5560 
-5569 TGMQNTGFGS
+5569 GS
-5579 AQFVNVEGLAGG
+5579 A
-5591 SGNDTFT
+5591 GNDTYNGGGGWNQIVSGNPVWSETAGMDVVDYSRSTTAINANLWTGTAT
-5598 GNAANNYFEGRA
+5598 GNGTDQLLNIEGLVGSSQQDTFTDNSANNVFEGRGGNDA
-5610 GADTFYLD
+5610 FYL
-5618 NDGKGGG
+5618 
-5625 QDTLKYQVQE
+5625 
-5635 NGRTNGTGGNGSDV
+5635 
-5649 VHGFVVGTVEA
+5649 
-5660 TRKADIID
+5660 
-5668 ISSLLVGYAG
+5668 
-5678 DADGAAH
+5678 
-5685 YINGVATIDAGDA
+5685 
-5698 IAQYLSVTYNGKD
+5698 
-5711 TILSIDRDGSGSGF
+5711 
-5725 GASQVLTIADTKV
+5725 
-5738 DLETLLANHQ
+5738 
-5748 LVIKGPDVSTMNY
+5748 
-5761 SALNEGVTVNMWTG
+5761 VN
-5775 FTSAGGKLEDIVKI
+5775 
-5789 VGTQT
+5789 
-5794 DDTITDNSF
+5794 
-5803 SNVIAGEGGNDTFYL
+5803 GGNDT
-5818 MNGGNDVL
+5818 L
-5826 MYNVLEGM
+5826 MYKVLAGLS
-5834 ENDAT
+5834 NDST
-5839 GGNGHDTV
+5839 GGNGHDTI
-5847 HGFKVGNVEK
+5847 HGFKVGNLVK
-5857 DGDADTLNLSDL
+5857 DSDADLLDMSELLDYKGSISFFEDEGKL
-5869 VDYSGPVTFFENN
+5869 ELDYSSRGV
-5882 GKMELDAE
+5882 LD
-5890 SKGLED
+5890 
-5896 YLKVD
+5896 YVKVE
-5901 VVGNDTVISVDI
+5901 VVGSDTVISIDR

>member
-1 MTDNKVILAV
+1 MTENKVILAV

-42 NINDDFAPENITLQ
+42 NVNDDFAPENITLQ
-56 RVDKALHIIQEG
+56 RVGKALHIIQEG
-68 DTQPSIIIEDY
+68 DTQPSIIIENY
-79 FNGDPNN
+79 FDGDSKN
-86 PVLMGMAEDGL
+86 PTLMGMAEDGL
-97 LYAYVPLS
+97 LYAYIPLS
-105 GESYDTGY
+105 GESYDNGY
-113 LIADGS
+113 LMAEGGLA
-119 MSPVALGGEP
+119 PVALGGEP

-137 TAPDDDNDML
+137 SAPDDENDML

-167 SEMDKDDGDN
+167 SELDKDESD
-177 HSTPDKPSIGTTM
+177 SQPAPEKPSIGKAV

-204 TTDDSTPTLT
+204 VTDDSTPSLI

-220 DTIHIYD
+220 DTIHIID

-242 WSYTPDKPLGEG
+242 WSYTPDKPLGDG
-254 EHELTVVEK
+254 EHDLSVVVE
-263 DPDGNA
+263 DPDGNM
-269 SPPSDPIVIVVDT
+269 SPPSDPITIVVDT
-282 VAPKAPTIEHIMD
+282 VAPDAPTIEHIMD
-295 KVGKTTGE
+295 KVGKVTGE
-303 IHDDAYTDDPQPEMS
+303 ILEDAYTDDPKPEMS
-318 GTGEAGATIAIY
+318 GTGEAGATITIY

-338 TTVND
+338 TSVND

-354 LTDGSHS
+354 LTDGNHS

-388 PGKAETPEVIDN
+388 PGKAETPSVIDDN
-400 TGPVTGPLKPGDV
+400 GPVTGPLKPGDV
-413 TDDSQPSFSGEGT
+413 TDDTKPSFSGEGT
-426 PGNTIIIKDNDKEIG
+426 PGNTIVIKDNDKEIG
-441 SVIVDDEGKWSF
+441 SVIVDDEGKWTY
-453 TPKDELAEG
+453 TPEKDLSEG
-462 EHNVVVVEE
+462 EHNVEVIEE
-471 DPLGNEGDPSDPIQI
+471 DPLGNVGQPSDPIQI
-486 IVDTTPPAKP
+486 IVDTTPPARP
-496 DMADALDN
+496 DRVDAEDN

-544 GTTVIDDKGN
+544 GSTVIDDEGN
-554 WTLKPEK
+554 WSLKPEK
-561 PLGEGHHSITVT
+561 PLGEGDHSITVT

-599 SANVLNITAVADD
+599 SADVLKITAVADD
-612 VGDRQGNVASGDITD
+612 VGDRQGNVASGEITD

-641 TVFVYTTD
+641 TVYVYTTD
-649 SSGKHLIGTAVV
+649 ASGKHLIGSAVV

-674 LTEGLNKLTLETQDP
+674 LTEGLNQLTLETQDP
-689 AGNRVAGEA
+689 AGNRVAGDA

-708 VSTAP
+708 ISTQP
-713 SINSVVDNA
+713 SINSVVDNS
-722 EPHVGPLQKGE
+722 EPHVGPLQKGDA
-733 STNDTTPTLSGSAA
+733 TNDTTPTLSGSAA

-757 GKVIGTVKADSNGKW
+757 GKVIGSVTADSNGKW
-772 AFSPDTA
+772 TFTPDAA

-796 NARTS
+796 NSRTS

-832 GPGDTTDDQS
+832 GSGDTTDDQS

-867 IVDDEGKWSYTPDTP
+867 IVDDEGKWSYTPDKP
-882 LAKGDHEIT
+882 LDKGDHEIT

-915 PNQVTVGEIVDDQ
+915 PNQVTVGEVVDDQ

-960 MDGDDVL
+960 KDGDDVL

-982 EQDLADGDH
+982 EQDLADGNH
-991 SLTVI
+991 SLTVV

-1027 TDDVGTIRGDLSNGG
+1027 TDDVGTIRGDLSNGS

-1072 TIADDNGAWQF
+1072 TIADDKGAWQF

-1114 VLVTDYTPPVASSD
+1114 VLVTDYTPPVATGD

-1185 VVNSEGTWRL
+1185 VVNSEGTWTL

-1216 GNRVVGEA
+1216 GNRVAGEA

-1276 VVSILDNGKVIGTVK
+1276 VVSILDNGKVIGTAK

-1353 KQGPVGPGD
+1353 KQGPVGDGD

-1461 KPGTVTDDAR
+1461 RPGNVTDDAR
-1471 PELSGKGKPGSTVT
+1471 PELGGKGKPGSTVT

-1536 DISVDTVAPEKPVIG
+1536 DISVDTVAPEKPVVG
-1551 VATDDVGSSRG
+1551 LATDDVGSSRG

-1593 ELIGSTMVDENGGWQ
+1593 ELIGSTVVDENGGWQ

-1628 EAGNTGPE
+1628 KAGNTGPE

-1719 PLPDGKYTLTAKET
+1719 PLPDGRYTLTAKET

-1800 YDNGRLIGTTS
+1800 YDNGRLIGTTT

-1817 WSFTPDTALADGSHN
+1817 WSFTPDTALADGSHS

-1860 EAASDLLVTDNVGA
+1860 DAASDLLVTDNVGA

-1888 TPTLSGKAEPGSTVN
+1888 TPTLSGRAEPGSTVN

-1912 TAKVNPDGTWS
+1912 STKVNPDGTWS

-1972 DDTGSVTGSLSQGA
+1972 DDAGSVTGSLSRNA
-1986 LTDDTR
+1986 VTDDTR

-2089 TTDDPTPTLSG
+2089 STDDPTPTLSG

-2126 TWSFSPVAKLPEG
+2126 TWSFSP
-2139 EHRFHV
+2139 
-2145 TATDKAGNTS
+2145 T
-2155 VASDDFVLTLDYTAP
+2155 
-2170 DASKL
+2170 
-2175 AITEVYD
+2175 
-2182 DVNTAGVIASGEE
+2182 
-2195 TDDNRPLIKGTGA
+2195 
-2208 EPGNTITVYNGDK
+2208 
-2221 VIGTAKV
+2221 
-2228 QADGTWSLE
+2228 
-2237 PTTPLPDGKYTLTA
+2237 
-2251 KETDGVGNVSGPSGE
+2251 
-2266 YIINVATIPPQAP
+2266 
-2279 TLDTVYDD
+2279 
-2287 VAPHADYLQKGDVT
+2287 
-2301 NDTTPTLSGSSGVA
+2301 
-2315 GGTISIYDNGRLI
+2315 
-2328 GTTSVGSNGSW
+2328 
-2339 SFTPDTALADGSHNF
+2339 
-2354 TATVTDGV
+2354 
-2362 GRTSEPTG
+2362 
-2370 GFGIVIDTKAPEAAS
+2370 
-2385 DLLVTDNVG
+2385 
-2394 AYQGPVVSGDTTDDN
+2394 
-2409 TPTLSGKAEPGST
+2409 
-2422 VNIIDNG
+2422 
-2429 QVIGTAK
+2429 
-2436 VNPDG
+2436 
-2441 TWSYTPDQPL
+2441 
-2451 ANGAHDLTTT
+2451 
-2461 VTDPSGN
+2461 
-2468 TGPEGSHVVITVD
+2468 
-2481 VVPGKVEIT
+2481 
-2490 AVTDDT
+2490 
-2496 GSVTGSLSQGALTDD
+2496 
-2511 TRPQISGTAKAGS
+2511 
-2524 TVTIMDGSNVLGTT
+2524 
-2538 TAGADGTWSF
+2538 
-2548 TPSVDLGR
+2548 
-2556 GDHTF
+2556 
-2561 TATAKDPMGNESSS
+2561 
-2575 SSWTVTIDT
+2575 
-2584 DAPVKPTIDAALDDV
+2584 
-2599 GSVQGNLANG
+2599 
-2609 GTTDDPT
+2609 
-2616 PTLSGKAEAGSTVKI
+2616 
-2631 YDQNGLLGEVTAKA
+2631 
-2645 DGTWSFSPVAKLPE
+2645 
-2659 GEHRFHVTATDKAG
+2659 
-2673 NTSVASDDFV
+2673 
-2683 LTLDYTAPDA
+2683 
-2693 SKLAITEVYDD
+2693 
-2704 VNTAGVIASGE
+2704 
-2715 ETDDNRPLIK
+2715 
-2725 GTGAEPGNTITV
+2725 
-2737 YNGDKVIGTA
+2737 
-2747 KVQADGTWSL
+2747 
-2757 EPTTPL
+2757 
-2763 PDGKY
+2763 
-2768 TLTAKETDGVGNVS
+2768 
-2782 GPSGEYI
+2782 
-2789 INVATVPPQAP
+2789 
-2800 TLDTVY
+2800 
-2806 DDVAPH
+2806 
-2812 ADYLQKGDVTN
+2812 
-2823 DTTPTLSGS
+2823 
-2832 SGVAGGTISIYD
+2832 
-2844 NGRLIGTTSVGS
+2844 
-2856 NGSWSFTP
+2856 
-2864 DTALADGS
+2864 
-2872 HNFTATVTDGV
+2872 
-2883 GRTSEPTGG
+2883 
-2892 FGIVIDTKAPDAAS
+2892 
-2906 DLLVTDNVGAYQG
+2906 
-2919 PVVSGDT
+2919 
-2926 TDDNTPTLSGKA
+2926 
-2938 EPGSTVN
+2938 
-2945 IIDNGQVIGTAK
+2945 
-2957 VNPDG
+2957 
-2962 TWSYTPDQPLANGA
+2962 
-2976 HDLTTTVTDPSGNTG
+2976 
-2991 PEGSH
+2991 
-2996 VVITVD
+2996 
-3002 VVPGKVEITAVT
+3002 
-3014 DDTGSVTGS
+3014 
-3023 LSQGALTDDTRPQI
+3023 
-3037 SGTAKAGSTVT
+3037 
-3048 IMDGSNVLGTTTVG
+3048 
-3062 ADGTWSFTP
+3062 
-3071 SVDLGRGDHTFTA
+3071 
-3084 TAKDPMGN
+3084 
-3092 ESSSSSWTVTIDTD
+3092 
-3106 APVKP
+3106 
-3111 TIDAALDDVGS
+3111 
-3122 VQGNLANG
+3122 
-3130 GTTDDPTPTLSG
+3130 
-3142 KAEAGSTVKIY
+3142 
-3153 DQNGLLGEVTAKAD
+3153 
-3167 GTWSFSPVAKLPEGE
+3167 AKLPEGE

-3190 DRAGNTSVASDD
+3190 DRAGNTSAASDD
-3202 FVLTL
+3202 FVLNL
-3207 DYTAPDASKLA
+3207 DYTAPDA
-3218 ITEVYDDVNT
+3218 
-3228 AGVIASGEET
+3228 
-3238 DDNRPLIKGTGA
+3238 
-3250 EAGNTITVY
+3250 
-3259 NGDKVIGTAKV
+3259 
-3270 QADGTWSLEPT
+3270 
-3281 TPLPDGKYTLTAKET
+3281 
-3296 DGVGNVSG
+3296 
-3304 PSGEYIINVATV
+3304 
-3316 PPQAPTL
+3316 
-3323 DTVYDDVAPHADY
+3323 
-3336 LQKGDVT
+3336 
-3343 NDTTPTLSGSSGV
+3343 
-3356 AGGTISIYDNGRL
+3356 
-3369 IGTTSVAGNGSWSFT
+3369 
-3384 PDTALADGS
+3384 
-3393 HNFTATVTDGVGR
+3393 
-3406 TSEPTG
+3406 
-3412 GFGIVIDTKAPD
+3412 
-3424 AASDLLVTDNVGAY
+3424 
-3438 QGPVVSGD
+3438 
-3446 TTDDN
+3446 
-3451 TPTLSGKAEPG
+3451 
-3462 STVNIIDNGQ
+3462 
-3472 VIGTAKVNP
+3472 
-3481 DGTWSYTPDQP
+3481 
-3492 LANGAHD
+3492 
-3499 LTTTVTDPSGNTGP
+3499 
-3513 EGSHVVITVDVVP
+3513 
-3526 GKVEITAVTDDTG
+3526 
-3539 SVTGSLS
+3539 
-3546 QGALT
+3546 
-3551 DDTRP
+3551 
-3556 QISGTAKAGSTVTI
+3556 
-3570 MDGSNVLGTT
+3570 
-3580 TAGADG
+3580 
-3586 TWSFTPSVD
+3586 
-3595 LGRGDHTFTA
+3595 
-3605 TAKDPMGNESAS
+3605 
-3617 SSWTVT
+3617 
-3623 IDTDAP
+3623 
-3629 VKPTIDAA
+3629 
-3637 LDDVGSVQGNLAN
+3637 
-3650 GGTTDDPTPT
+3650 
-3660 LSGKAEAGST
+3660 
-3670 VKIYDQNGLLGEV
+3670 
-3683 TAKADGTWSF
+3683 
-3693 SPVAKLPEGEHRFH
+3693 
-3707 VTATDRAGN
+3707 
-3716 TSVAS
+3716 
-3721 DDFVLTLDYTAPDV
+3721 

-3747 GSVTGSIASGGKTDD
+3747 GSVTGSVTSGGKTDD

-3770 GAEPGNTITVYN
+3770 GAEAGNTITVYN

-3811 TLTVKETDSVGNT
+3811 NLTVKETDSVGNT

-3879 GVTVRIYGGPN
+3879 NVTVRIYGGPN

-3897 TKADAQGKWSFNT
+3897 TKADAQCKWSFNT

-3949 VTGFIVSDNEGPQTG
+3949 VTGFIVSDNEGPKTG
-3964 TLSNGDTT
+3964 VLANGDTT

-3982 AEPGSVVHIYVNGQE
+3982 AEPGSVVHVYVNGQE

-4059 DKGSVTGELKA
+4059 DKGSVTGEMKA

-4158 YAEDQVGTI
+4158 YAEDQVGTV

-4262 AITEVIDN
+4262 TID
-4270 YGSVTGKVES
+4270 SVTDNVGNVQGIVAD
-4280 GGVLDDSRPVIKGTG
+4280 GGVLDDTRPVIRGSG
-4295 AEIGNVITVYT
+4295 AEVGNVITVYT
-4306 TDASGATKV
+4306 TDKDGNTKV
-4315 LGTTKVDANGTWTLT
+4315 LGTTTVDQNGKWELT
-4330 VSDALYA
+4330 PSESLYG
-4337 DLNKLTVT
+4337 DSINQLTVT
-4345 ETDTTGN
+4345 ETDRVGN
-4352 TAKPSTSYD
+4352 VAKPADSYD
-4361 VTLSS
+4361 VIMSDTPD
-4366 APGVPVID
+4366 APAILNVLDDTGTTVINL
-4374 GITDDAG
+4374 
-4381 SANVELSNGG
+4381 ANNA
-4391 LTKDTTPTLHGTAS
+4391 LTKDDTPTLKGTAD
-4405 GVAGNTV
+4405 GAAGDTI
-4412 TIYNGSQVVGTTTLD
+4412 TIYNGSQVVGKTTLNSD
-4427 ANGHW
+4427 GTW
-4432 SFTPGTALAD
+4432 SFTPSPALAD
-4442 GSYHF
+4442 GSYTF
-4447 TVTVTNTAGQESEK
+4447 TVTNTNSAGQESDR
-4461 SQVYSIDVDAT
+4461 SGSFTVTIDST
-4472 APNPATDIL
+4472 APNPVSGLQVSDDQGAWKGQLTDGM
-4481 IADDVSPITGNLQDG
+4481 T
-4496 DVTDDNKPTFS
+4496 TDDNKPTFT
-4507 GKAEAGSTVNI
+4507 GKAEQGSTVTIYDNGQAMGTVTVTNPDGSWQFTPSTPLVDGEHQFATQVTDPAGNASAIVDDITVNVSTGASYLQLLQVVDDVQEAGGSRVLRDGEVTNDSQVQLVGKATAGSTIIITDVGGVQLGTVKADANGNWEFTPTSSLSDGAHTLRITGTDPSNNPLTPIDFDLVVDTVAPVAPAITDVLDDVNPVQGSVAHGKPTNDTTPEITGTAEKGSTVNVYHQV
-4518 LDGGKVIGSTTVD
+4518 DATT
-4531 STGNWDWTP
+4531 
-4540 GTALADGDHAFTTT
+4540 
-4554 VTDKAG
+4554 
-4560 NTSAPTGVVNIT
+4560 
-4572 VDTQGSTVALSIDG
+4572 
-4586 YHDDVGTNTGLI
+4586 
-4598 LGSGTSTDDTSPIL
+4598 
-4612 QGSWSGDLE
+4612 
-4621 TTESIRVYQDGILL
+4621 RILL
-4635 GLAVLDRA
+4635 GTAVADSTTGQWTLQITDANKLAEG
-4643 NHTWTMAVNGLVN
+4643 TWNLV
-4656 ANTYKFTVVAVDA
+4656 ATSTDA
-4669 AGNESAPSAEFAL
+4669 AGNVSTPSNTW
-4682 TIDQDAPTQT
+4682 TIVVDTT
-4692 VSITSYTD
+4692 VSDAVINISSVSEDRGASDTDFITSDNTLLINGELNKALQAD
-4700 DVGLVTGNMPGNTS
+4700 EWVEISLDNGVTWTRAS
-4714 TDDRQPV
+4714 T
-4721 LNGKVTGT
+4721 VTGT
-4729 PLEAGDEVRI
+4729 SWTVDMQSTPLNDGAYTIQARVVDNAGNVGSTDSQALQVASGGSDMNGLSTTTKVTTDTSHGLTTGDHFSHAATATNGDMVTRDRTVTISGNLSAALQAGEHLQISLDNGKTWKTLALNGQSWSYELPEATASTTHSFKLQVIDVAGNPGTNTNFADSYNVVIDLDSPNGITGAPDVPQHTTTGDSFTFSSGQYGRVEAGAIISLVSDVNNNGTYQEGLDQVIGFVKANADGSWSLNTSLPSGAHNLAFVVWDEAGNR
-4739 YDVSSNTMLGT
+4739 SSMSASTSTGVTEGGGSTLIEQTWGGTTDADSRGLNAAAVTISQDGLWSFFQSARGTSGT
-4750 ATVNSD
+4750 ATANAGRVYDSVTREDYDSTYLAQPSTENGAGYDVDSTSYSRYVNSAA
-4756 GTWSFELPPL
+4756 F
-4766 DDNMTHTFRAV
+4766 
-4777 VADNVGNEGTP
+4777 AD
-4788 SSDFAITVDLNLL
+4788 I
-4801 VNKQDTLDTTPIVSG
+4801 
-4816 STGFEIQQGEYVE
+4816 
-4829 VTVNGKTYSSQ
+4829 
-4840 NGQVVVDM
+4840 
-4848 RNNTWYVQIPDADAL
+4848 
-4863 NVGTYDVKAVLFDAA
+4863 
-4878 GVQIAADES
+4878 
-4887 SNELVVSPTPK
+4887 
-4898 VSVGAGGGDP
+4898 
-4908 DQKATSVTLSEDGV
+4908 
-4922 WRIHSNQTML
+4922 
-4932 DSTAT
+4932 
-4937 SSSSLGD
+4937 
-4944 FSTTRL
+4944 
-4950 QSNSGTGYSSNNY
+4950 
-4963 VQNATFIDYN
+4963 N
-4973 RDGMMDLFTV
+4973 RDGYADVMSQISSY
-4983 DSNYDDGQQMFY
+4983 SNAGR
-4995 YNGST
+4995 
-5000 YTAYQVGAFERAPQ
+5000 TAY
-5014 TGEFAG
+5014 
-5020 DANTDGSANTWSWYG
+5020 W
-5035 GIVAI
+5035 
-5040 DKNGDGYVDMING
+5040 
-5053 DQTPNDSA
+5053 
-5061 IRGGYGSQ
+5061 
-5069 IVLNNDGTVVGMSK
+5069 L
-5083 DGTFATDYA
+5083 
-5092 ADSGYDPIGL
+5092 
-5102 DQSQPDMELSGV
+5102 
-5114 DINNDGIVDFV
+5114 
-5125 MHSQNIV
+5125 QN
-5132 ADGSRIDA
+5132 ADGSY
-5140 NGATDSSAARST
+5140 SAKALD
-5152 NQARLVVVNGTNN
+5152 QGTLNHL
-5165 GNWKV
+5165 G
-5170 TQIVDNV
+5170 
-5177 FQRGSDSDPGIGNG
+5177 G
-5191 VAMTWGDYNG
+5191 VISYDREG

-5206 LFLGRGSESTTSD
+5206 FVLGDSEADSISFIKNTQGTLSYEDNSGFSDGHPGGALPTS
-5219 SSAGNN
+5219 
-5225 AGEYASRIHFNDG
+5225 
-5238 NGKLLS
+5238 LS
-5244 DDGDNNGIGNPT
+5244 VLHEVGAVDIDNNGTVDITAHIDYNGAGNLVGNNSRGLGILYNQTT
-5256 GMYTFNDTLA
+5256 GTSKTNFGEVGYYANVFRDDGHEDYGNLSISMTYADYNNDGWLDLFLSRGSK
-5266 GGASLALDW
+5266 GGSNSDESRIYLNDGTGKLNATDSQAQWFGDNVDGGTSLAVDW
-5275 NHDGKMDVI
+5275 NHDGKMDII
-5284 ELPGMESSS
+5284 EVPRS
-5293 GGINDAAATGP
+5293 GVTGSP
-5304 INLYTNT
+5304 MLYTNT
-5311 SVNGNTSFTT
+5311 GSNNWGANKVSLTGSTT
-5321 SNLLTQVGKS
+5321 FNNM
-5331 TIGGSS
+5331 
-5337 TAQQVTGAIAIDV
+5337 TGAVALDY
-5350 DWDGDRDLLA
+5350 DWDGSMDLVLYRSGADADVVARDDAGRTMLV
-5360 FTSGG
+5360 
-5365 TTTYIENKNEV
+5365 KNTNI
-5376 AHGTSIHLRILDEGG
+5376 AADGTSLQIRIVDGNG
-5391 INTLFGN
+5391 INTFYSN
-5398 TVQLIDEATG
+5398 TVKLYNSAGELVATQLINPQSSGSSNSMGLVSFFGLDPNEVYSVQMLRITDGEADHVGATSSIG
-5408 QVVSTQIIN
+5408 
-5417 AQSGNQTND
+5417 GYTN
-5426 STAIVDFYN
+5426 
-5435 LDATKSYSAVILRST
+5435 
-5450 GGAVSNVGGVA
+5450 G
-5461 TVDGKAVQNV
+5461 TVNES
-5471 NKAWG
+5471 WG
-5476 GLTAAEGNHAY
+5476 GLTTGKAHDSY
-5487 VLTTESENNVANASA
+5487 VLTAESGNAANNT
-5502 SGGTNTTGIVGTGY
+5502 SGNSGIVGTDY
-5516 NDTFFA
+5516 NDTFF
-5522 TLGNDLYNG
+5522 
-5531 AGGTETV
+5531 
-5538 SGVKSWNNTGG
+5538 
-5549 LDIVDY
+5549 
-5555 KLAGS
+5555 
-5560 TPLNIDLNK
+5560 
-5569 TGMQNTGFGS
+5569 GS
-5579 AQFVNVEGLAGG
+5579 A
-5591 SGNDTFT
+5591 GNDTYNGGGGWNQIVSGKPVWSETAGMDVVDYSRSTTAINANLWTGTAT
-5598 GNAANNYFEGRA
+5598 GNGTDKLLNIEGLL
-5610 GADTFYLD
+5610 GSSQQDTF
-5618 NDGKGGG
+5618 
-5625 QDTLKYQVQE
+5625 
-5635 NGRTNGTGGNGSDV
+5635 
-5649 VHGFVVGTVEA
+5649 
-5660 TRKADIID
+5660 
-5668 ISSLLVGYAG
+5668 
-5678 DADGAAH
+5678 
-5685 YINGVATIDAGDA
+5685 
-5698 IAQYLSVTYNGKD
+5698 
-5711 TILSIDRDGSGSGF
+5711 
-5725 GASQVLTIADTKV
+5725 
-5738 DLETLLANHQ
+5738 
-5748 LVIKGPDVSTMNY
+5748 
-5761 SALNEGVTVNMWTG
+5761 
-5775 FTSAGGKLEDIVKI
+5775 
-5789 VGTQT
+5789 
-5794 DDTITDNSF
+5794 TDNSANNLF
-5803 SNVIAGEGGNDTFYL
+5803 DGRGGNDAFYLVNGGNDT
-5818 MNGGNDVL
+5818 L

-5834 ENDAT
+5834 TNDST
-5839 GGNGHDTV
+5839 GGNGHDTI
-5847 HGFKVGNVEK
+5847 HGFKVGNLVK
-5857 DGDADTLNLSDL
+5857 DSDADLLDMSELLDYKGSISFFEDDGKL
-5869 VDYSGPVTFFENN
+5869 ELDYSSRGV
-5882 GKMELDAE
+5882 LD
-5890 SKGLED
+5890 
-5896 YLKVD
+5896 YVKVE
-5901 VVGNDTVISVDI
+5901 VVGSDTVISIDR

>member
-113 LIADGS
+113 LMADGS

-227 NDKEIGSVIVDDEGE
+227 NDKEIGSVIVDDEGQ

-254 EHELTVVEK
+254 EHELTVAEK

-338 TTVND
+338 TTVNE

-496 DMADALDN
+496 DMADAQDN

-561 PLGEGHHSITVT
+561 PLGEGDHSITVT

-757 GKVIGTVKADSNGKW
+757 GKVIGTVTADSNGKW
-772 AFSPDTA
+772 AFTPDTA

-915 PNQVTVGEIVDDQ
+915 PNQVTVGEVVDDQ

-1185 VVNSEGTWRL
+1185 VVDSEGNWTL

-1216 GNRVVGEA
+1216 GNRVAGEA

-1328 TFPIVI
+1328 SFPIVI

-1628 EAGNTGPE
+1628 KAGNTGPE

-1669 ASGEETDD
+1669 ASGGETDD

-1686 AEPGN
+1686 AEP
-1691 TITVYN
+1691 
-1697 GDKVIGTA
+1697 
-1705 KVQADGTWSLEPTT
+1705 
-1719 PLPDGKYTLTAKET
+1719 
-1733 DGVGNVSGPSGEYII
+1733 
-1748 NVATVPPQAPTLD
+1748 
-1761 TVYDDVAPHADYLQ
+1761 
-1775 KGDVTNDT
+1775 
-1783 TPTLS
+1783 
-1788 GSSGVAGGTISI
+1788 
-1800 YDNGRLIGTTS
+1800 
-1811 VGSNGS
+1811 
-1817 WSFTPDTALADGSHN
+1817 
-1832 FTATVTDG
+1832 
-1840 VGRTSE
+1840 
-1846 PTGGFGIVI
+1846 
-1855 DTKAP
+1855 
-1860 EAASDLLVTDNVGA
+1860 
-1874 YQGPV
+1874 
-1879 VSGDTTDDN
+1879 
-1888 TPTLSGKAEPGSTVN
+1888 
-1903 IIDNGQVIG
+1903 
-1912 TAKVNPDGTWS
+1912 
-1923 YTPDQPLANGAHD
+1923 
-1936 LTTTVTDPSGNT
+1936 
-1948 GPEGSHVVI
+1948 
-1957 TVDVVPGKVEITAVT
+1957 
-1972 DDTGSVTGSLSQGA
+1972 
-1986 LTDDTR
+1986 
-1992 PQISGTAKAGST
+1992 
-2004 VTIMDG
+2004 
-2010 SNVLGTTTA
+2010 
-2019 GADGTWSFTPSVD
+2019 
-2032 LGRGDHTFTATAKD
+2032 
-2046 PMGNESSSSSWTV
+2046 
-2059 TIDTDAPVKP
+2059 
-2069 TIDAALDDVGSVQ
+2069 
-2082 GNLANGG
+2082 
-2089 TTDDPTPTLSG
+2089 
-2100 KAEAGSTVKIYDQNG
+2100 
-2115 LLGEVTAKADG
+2115 
-2126 TWSFSPVAKLPEG
+2126 
-2139 EHRFHV
+2139 
-2145 TATDKAGNTS
+2145 
-2155 VASDDFVLTLDYTAP
+2155 
-2170 DASKL
+2170 
-2175 AITEVYD
+2175 
-2182 DVNTAGVIASGEE
+2182 
-2195 TDDNRPLIKGTGA
+2195 
-2208 EPGNTITVYNGDK
+2208 
-2221 VIGTAKV
+2221 
-2228 QADGTWSLE
+2228 
-2237 PTTPLPDGKYTLTA
+2237 
-2251 KETDGVGNVSGPSGE
+2251 
-2266 YIINVATIPPQAP
+2266 
-2279 TLDTVYDD
+2279 
-2287 VAPHADYLQKGDVT
+2287 
-2301 NDTTPTLSGSSGVA
+2301 
-2315 GGTISIYDNGRLI
+2315 
-2328 GTTSVGSNGSW
+2328 
-2339 SFTPDTALADGSHNF
+2339 
-2354 TATVTDGV
+2354 
-2362 GRTSEPTG
+2362 
-2370 GFGIVIDTKAPEAAS
+2370 
-2385 DLLVTDNVG
+2385 
-2394 AYQGPVVSGDTTDDN
+2394 
-2409 TPTLSGKAEPGST
+2409 
-2422 VNIIDNG
+2422 
-2429 QVIGTAK
+2429 
-2436 VNPDG
+2436 
-2441 TWSYTPDQPL
+2441 
-2451 ANGAHDLTTT
+2451 
-2461 VTDPSGN
+2461 
-2468 TGPEGSHVVITVD
+2468 
-2481 VVPGKVEIT
+2481 
-2490 AVTDDT
+2490 
-2496 GSVTGSLSQGALTDD
+2496 
-2511 TRPQISGTAKAGS
+2511 
-2524 TVTIMDGSNVLGTT
+2524 
-2538 TAGADGTWSF
+2538 
-2548 TPSVDLGR
+2548 
-2556 GDHTF
+2556 
-2561 TATAKDPMGNESSS
+2561 
-2575 SSWTVTIDT
+2575 
-2584 DAPVKPTIDAALDDV
+2584 
-2599 GSVQGNLANG
+2599 
-2609 GTTDDPT
+2609 
-2616 PTLSGKAEAGSTVKI
+2616 
-2631 YDQNGLLGEVTAKA
+2631 
-2645 DGTWSFSPVAKLPE
+2645 
-2659 GEHRFHVTATDKAG
+2659 
-2673 NTSVASDDFV
+2673 
-2683 LTLDYTAPDA
+2683 
-2693 SKLAITEVYDD
+2693 
-2704 VNTAGVIASGE
+2704 
-2715 ETDDNRPLIK
+2715 
-2725 GTGAEPGNTITV
+2725 
-2737 YNGDKVIGTA
+2737 
-2747 KVQADGTWSL
+2747 
-2757 EPTTPL
+2757 
-2763 PDGKY
+2763 
-2768 TLTAKETDGVGNVS
+2768 
-2782 GPSGEYI
+2782 
-2789 INVATVPPQAP
+2789 
-2800 TLDTVY
+2800 
-2806 DDVAPH
+2806 
-2812 ADYLQKGDVTN
+2812 
-2823 DTTPTLSGS
+2823 
-2832 SGVAGGTISIYD
+2832 
-2844 NGRLIGTTSVGS
+2844 
-2856 NGSWSFTP
+2856 
-2864 DTALADGS
+2864 
-2872 HNFTATVTDGV
+2872 
-2883 GRTSEPTGG
+2883 
-2892 FGIVIDTKAPDAAS
+2892 
-2906 DLLVTDNVGAYQG
+2906 
-2919 PVVSGDT
+2919 
-2926 TDDNTPTLSGKA
+2926 
-2938 EPGSTVN
+2938 
-2945 IIDNGQVIGTAK
+2945 
-2957 VNPDG
+2957 
-2962 TWSYTPDQPLANGA
+2962 
-2976 HDLTTTVTDPSGNTG
+2976 
-2991 PEGSH
+2991 
-2996 VVITVD
+2996 
-3002 VVPGKVEITAVT
+3002 
-3014 DDTGSVTGS
+3014 
-3023 LSQGALTDDTRPQI
+3023 
-3037 SGTAKAGSTVT
+3037 
-3048 IMDGSNVLGTTTVG
+3048 
-3062 ADGTWSFTP
+3062 
-3071 SVDLGRGDHTFTA
+3071 
-3084 TAKDPMGN
+3084 
-3092 ESSSSSWTVTIDTD
+3092 
-3106 APVKP
+3106 
-3111 TIDAALDDVGS
+3111 
-3122 VQGNLANG
+3122 
-3130 GTTDDPTPTLSG
+3130 
-3142 KAEAGSTVKIY
+3142 
-3153 DQNGLLGEVTAKAD
+3153 
-3167 GTWSFSPVAKLPEGE
+3167 
-3182 HRFHVTAT
+3182 
-3190 DRAGNTSVASDD
+3190 
-3202 FVLTL
+3202 
-3207 DYTAPDASKLA
+3207 
-3218 ITEVYDDVNT
+3218 
-3228 AGVIASGEET
+3228 
-3238 DDNRPLIKGTGA
+3238 
-3250 EAGNTITVY
+3250 GNTITVY

-3707 VTATDRAGN
+3707 VTATDKAGN

-3721 DDFVLTLDYTAPDV
+3721 DDFVLTLDYTAPDASKLAITEV
-3735 SKVSITD
+3735 YDDVNTAGVIASGEETDDNRPLIKGTGAEPGNTITVYNGDKVIGTAKVQADGTWSLEPTTPLPDGKYTLTAKETDGVGNVSGPSGEYIINVATVPPQAPTLDTVYDDVAPHADYLQKGDVTNDTTPTLSGSSGVAGGTISIYDNGRLIGTTSVAGNGSWSFTPDTALADGSHNFTATVTDGVGRTSEPTGGFGIVIDTKAPDAASDLLVTDNVGAYQGPVVSGDTTDDNTPTLSGKAEPGSTVNIIDNGQVIGTAKVNPDGTWSYTPDQPLANGAHDLTTTVTDPSGNTGPEGSHVVITVDVVPGKVEITAVTDDTGSVTGSLSQGALTDDTRPQISGTAKAGSTVTIMDGSNVLGTTTAGADGTWSFTPSVDLGRGDHTFTATAKDPMGNESASSSWTVTIDTDAPVKPTIDAALDDVGSVQGNLANGGTTDDPTPTLSGKAEAGSTVKIYDQNGLLGEVTAKADGTWSFSPVAKLPEGEHRFHVTATDKAGNTSVASDDFVLTLDYTAPDASKLAITEVYDDVNTAGVIASGEETDDNRPLIKGTGAEPGNTITVYNGDKVIGTAKVQADGTWSLEPTTPLPDGKYTLTAKETDGVGNVSGPSGEYIINVATVPPQAPTLDTVYDDVAPHADYLQKGDVTNDTTPTLSGSSGVAGGTISIYDNGRLIGTTSVAGNGSWSFTPDTALADGSHNFTATVTDGVGRTSEPTGGFGIVIDTKAPDAASDLLVTDNVGAYQGPVVSGDTTDDNTPTLSGKAEPGSTVNIIDNGQVIGTAKVNPDGTWSYTPDQPLANGAHDLTTTVTDPSGNTGPEGSHVVITVDVVPGKVEITAVTDDTGSVTGSLSQGALTDDTRPQISGTAKAGSTVTIMDGSNVLGTTTAGADGTWSFTPSVDLGRGDHTFTATAKDPMGNESSSSSWTVTIDTDAPVKPTIDAALDDVGSVQGNLANGGTTDDPTPTLSGKAEAGSTVKIYDQNGLLGEVTAKADGTWSFSPVAKLPEGEHRFHVTATDKAGNTSVASDDFVLTLDFTAPDASKVSITD

-3796 TWELQVTKALPDGTY
+3796 TRELQVTKALPDGTY
-3811 TLTVKETDSVGNT
+3811 NLTVKETDSVGNT

-3949 VTGFIVSDNEGPQTG
+3949 VTGFIVSDNEGPKTG

-4123 HNITATAKDLTG
+4123 HNITAIAKDLTG
-4135 KEDTSSTFSFEID
+4135 NEDTSSTFSFEID

-4262 AITEVIDN
+4262 TID
-4270 YGSVTGKVES
+4270 SVTDNVGNVQGIVAD
-4280 GGVLDDSRPVIKGTG
+4280 GGVLDDSRPVIRGSG
-4295 AEIGNVITVYT
+4295 AETGNVITVYT
-4306 TDASGATKV
+4306 TDKDGNTKV
-4315 LGTTKVDANGTWTLT
+4315 LGTTKVDQNGKWELT
-4330 VSDALYA
+4330 PSESLYG
-4337 DLNKLTVT
+4337 DSINKLTVT
-4345 ETDTTGN
+4345 ETDSVGN
-4352 TAKPSTSYD
+4352 VAKPADSYD
-4361 VTLSS
+4361 VIMSDTPN
-4366 APGVPVID
+4366 APAIVNVLDDTGTTVINLAD
-4374 GITDDAG
+4374 NA
-4381 SANVELSNGG
+4381 
-4391 LTKDTTPTLHGTAS
+4391 LTKDDTPTLKGTAD
-4405 GVAGNTV
+4405 GVAGDTI
-4412 TIYNGSQVVGTTTLD
+4412 TIYNGSQVVGKTTLNSD
-4427 ANGHW
+4427 GTW
-4432 SFTPGTALAD
+4432 SFTPSPALAD
-4442 GSYHF
+4442 GNYIF
-4447 TVTVTNTAGQESEK
+4447 TVTNTNSAGQESER
-4461 SQVYSIDVDAT
+4461 SGSFTLTIDST
-4472 APNPATDIL
+4472 APNPVSGL
-4481 IADDVSPITGNLQDG
+4481 QVADDQGAWKGQLTDG
-4496 DVTDDNKPTFS
+4496 MTTDDNKPTFT
-4507 GKAEAGSTVNI
+4507 GKAEQGSTVTIYDNGQAIGSVVVTNTDGSWQYTPTTPLADGEHQFATQVTDPAGNASAIVDDITVNVSTGASYLQLLQVVDDVQETGGSRVLREGEVTNDSQVQLVGKATAGSTIIITDVGGVQLGTVKADANGDWEFTPLSSLSDGAHTLRITGTDPSNNPLTPIDFDLVVDTVAPVAPVITNVLDDVNPVQGSVAHGKPTNDTTPEITGTAEKGSTVNVYHQVDATTRI
-4518 LDGGKVIGSTTVD
+4518 LLGTAVADSTTGLWTLQITDANKLTEGTWNLVATSTDAAGNISTPSNTWTIVVDTTVSDAVINISSISEDRGASDTDFITSDNTLLINGQLTKALQADEWVEISLDNGATWTRASTVTSTSWTVDMQNTPLNDGAYTIQARVVDNAGNVGSTD
-4531 STGNWDWTP
+4531 SQALQVTTGGSDMNGLSTTTKVTTDTSH
-4540 GTALADGDHAFTTT
+4540 GLTTGDHFSHAATATNSDMVTRDRT
-4554 VTDKAG
+4554 VTISGNLSAALQAGEHLQISLDNGKTWQTLALNGQSWSYVLPEATASTTHSFKLQVIDVAG
-4560 NTSAPTGVVNIT
+4560 NP
-4572 VDTQGSTVALSIDG
+4572 
-4586 YHDDVGTNTGLI
+4586 GTNTKFADSYNVVIDLDSPNGITGAPDVPQHTTTGDSFTFSSGQYGRVEAGAIVSLVSDVNNNGTYQEGLDQVI
-4598 LGSGTSTDDTSPIL
+4598 GFVKANADGSWSLNTSLPSGAHNLAFVVWDEAGNRSSMSASTSTGVTEGGGSTLIEQTWGGTTDADSRGLNAAAVTISQDGLWSFFQSARGTSGTSTANA
-4612 QGSWSGDLE
+4612 G
-4621 TTESIRVYQDGILL
+4621 RVYDSVTREDYDSTY
-4635 GLAVLDRA
+4635 LAQPSTD
-4643 NHTWTMAVNGLVN
+4643 NGAGYN
-4656 ANTYKFTVVAVDA
+4656 VD
-4669 AGNESAPSAEFAL
+4669 S
-4682 TIDQDAPTQT
+4682 
-4692 VSITSYTD
+4692 TSY
-4700 DVGLVTGNMPGNTS
+4700 S
-4714 TDDRQPV
+4714 R
-4721 LNGKVTGT
+4721 
-4729 PLEAGDEVRI
+4729 
-4739 YDVSSNTMLGT
+4739 Y
-4750 ATVNSD
+4750 VNSAA
-4756 GTWSFELPPL
+4756 F
-4766 DDNMTHTFRAV
+4766 
-4777 VADNVGNEGTP
+4777 AD
-4788 SSDFAITVDLNLL
+4788 I
-4801 VNKQDTLDTTPIVSG
+4801 
-4816 STGFEIQQGEYVE
+4816 
-4829 VTVNGKTYSSQ
+4829 
-4840 NGQVVVDM
+4840 
-4848 RNNTWYVQIPDADAL
+4848 
-4863 NVGTYDVKAVLFDAA
+4863 
-4878 GVQIAADES
+4878 
-4887 SNELVVSPTPK
+4887 
-4898 VSVGAGGGDP
+4898 
-4908 DQKATSVTLSEDGV
+4908 
-4922 WRIHSNQTML
+4922 
-4932 DSTAT
+4932 
-4937 SSSSLGD
+4937 
-4944 FSTTRL
+4944 
-4950 QSNSGTGYSSNNY
+4950 
-4963 VQNATFIDYN
+4963 N
-4973 RDGMMDLFTV
+4973 RDGYADVMSQISSY
-4983 DSNYDDGQQMFY
+4983 SNAGR
-4995 YNGST
+4995 
-5000 YTAYQVGAFERAPQ
+5000 TAY
-5014 TGEFAG
+5014 
-5020 DANTDGSANTWSWYG
+5020 W
-5035 GIVAI
+5035 
-5040 DKNGDGYVDMING
+5040 
-5053 DQTPNDSA
+5053 
-5061 IRGGYGSQ
+5061 
-5069 IVLNNDGTVVGMSK
+5069 L
-5083 DGTFATDYA
+5083 
-5092 ADSGYDPIGL
+5092 
-5102 DQSQPDMELSGV
+5102 
-5114 DINNDGIVDFV
+5114 
-5125 MHSQNIV
+5125 QN
-5132 ADGSRIDA
+5132 ADGSY
-5140 NGATDSSAARST
+5140 SAKALD
-5152 NQARLVVVNGTNN
+5152 QGTLNHL
-5165 GNWKV
+5165 G
-5170 TQIVDNV
+5170 
-5177 FQRGSDSDPGIGNG
+5177 G
-5191 VAMTWGDYNG
+5191 VISYDREG

-5206 LFLGRGSESTTSD
+5206 FVLGDSEADSISFIKNTQGTLSYEDNSGFSDGHPGGALPTS
-5219 SSAGNN
+5219 
-5225 AGEYASRIHFNDG
+5225 
-5238 NGKLLS
+5238 LS
-5244 DDGDNNGIGNPT
+5244 VLHEVGAVDIDNNGTVDITAHIDYNGAGNLVGNNSRGLGILYNQTT
-5256 GMYTFNDTLA
+5256 GTSNTNFGEVGYYANVFRDDGHEDYGNLSISMTYADYNNDGWLDLFLSRGSK
-5266 GGASLALDW
+5266 GGSNSDESRIYLNDGTGKLNATDSQAQWFGDNVDGGTSLAVDW
-5275 NHDGKMDVI
+5275 NHDGKMDII
-5284 ELPGMESSS
+5284 EVPRS
-5293 GGINDAAATGP
+5293 GVTGSP
-5304 INLYTNT
+5304 MLYTNT
-5311 SVNGNTSFTT
+5311 GSNNWGANKVSLTGSTT
-5321 SNLLTQVGKS
+5321 FNNM
-5331 TIGGSS
+5331 
-5337 TAQQVTGAIAIDV
+5337 TGAVALDY
-5350 DWDGDRDLLA
+5350 DWDGSMDLVLYRSGADADVVARDDAGRTMLV
-5360 FTSGG
+5360 
-5365 TTTYIENKNEV
+5365 KNTNI
-5376 AHGTSIHLRILDEGG
+5376 AADGTSLQIRIVDGNG
-5391 INTLFGN
+5391 INTFYSN
-5398 TVQLIDEATG
+5398 TVKLYNSAGELVATQLINPQSSG
-5408 QVVSTQIIN
+5408 SSNSMGLVSFF
-5417 AQSGNQTND
+5417 G
-5426 STAIVDFYN
+5426 
-5435 LDATKSYSAVILRST
+5435 LDPNEVYSVQMLRIT
-5450 GGAVSNVGGVA
+5450 
-5461 TVDGKAVQNV
+5461 DGKADHVGATSSIGGYTNGTV
-5471 NKAWG
+5471 NESWG
-5476 GLTAAEGNHAY
+5476 GLTTGKAHDSY
-5487 VLTTESENNVANASA
+5487 VLTAENSNAANNT
-5502 SGGTNTTGIVGTGY
+5502 SGNNGIIGTGY
-5516 NDTFFA
+5516 NDTFF
-5522 TLGNDLYNG
+5522 
-5531 AGGTETV
+5531 
-5538 SGVKSWNNTGG
+5538 
-5549 LDIVDY
+5549 
-5555 KLAGS
+5555 
-5560 TPLNIDLNK
+5560 
-5569 TGMQNTGFGS
+5569 GS
-5579 AQFVNVEGLAGG
+5579 A
-5591 SGNDTFT
+5591 GNDTYNGGGGWNQIVSGNPVWSETAGMDVVDYSRSTTAINANLWTGTAT
-5598 GNAANNYFEGRA
+5598 GNGTDQLLNIEGLVGSSQQDTFTDNSANNVFEGRGGNDA
-5610 GADTFYLD
+5610 FYL
-5618 NDGKGGG
+5618 
-5625 QDTLKYQVQE
+5625 
-5635 NGRTNGTGGNGSDV
+5635 
-5649 VHGFVVGTVEA
+5649 
-5660 TRKADIID
+5660 
-5668 ISSLLVGYAG
+5668 
-5678 DADGAAH
+5678 
-5685 YINGVATIDAGDA
+5685 
-5698 IAQYLSVTYNGKD
+5698 
-5711 TILSIDRDGSGSGF
+5711 
-5725 GASQVLTIADTKV
+5725 
-5738 DLETLLANHQ
+5738 
-5748 LVIKGPDVSTMNY
+5748 
-5761 SALNEGVTVNMWTG
+5761 VN
-5775 FTSAGGKLEDIVKI
+5775 
-5789 VGTQT
+5789 
-5794 DDTITDNSF
+5794 
-5803 SNVIAGEGGNDTFYL
+5803 GGNDT
-5818 MNGGNDVL
+5818 L
-5826 MYNVLEGM
+5826 MYKVLAGLS
-5834 ENDAT
+5834 NDST
-5839 GGNGHDTV
+5839 GGNGHDTIY
-5847 HGFKVGNVEK
+5847 GFKVGNLVK
-5857 DGDADTLNLSDL
+5857 DSDADLLDMSELLDYKGSISFFEDEGKL
-5869 VDYSGPVTFFENN
+5869 ELDYSSRGV
-5882 GKMELDAE
+5882 LD
-5890 SKGLED
+5890 
-5896 YLKVD
+5896 YVKVE
-5901 VVGNDTVISVDI
+5901 VVGSDTVISIDR

>member
-1 MTDNKVILAV
+1 MTA
-11 NNGDGKTRLLTADA
+11 
-25 GRTVK
+25 
-30 VKLIPGNKYLLK
+30 
-42 NINDDFAPENITLQ
+42 
-56 RVDKALHIIQEG
+56 
-68 DTQPSIIIEDY
+68 
-79 FNGDPNN
+79 
-86 PVLMGMAEDGL
+86 
-97 LYAYVPLS
+97 
-105 GESYDTGY
+105 
-113 LIADGS
+113 
-119 MSPVALGGEP
+119 
-129 LGAGGPLL
+129 
-137 TAPDDDNDML
+137 
-147 FGMLGWFA
+147 
-155 LAAAGVGAAFAL
+155 
-167 SEMDKDDGDN
+167 
-177 HSTPDKPSIGTTM
+177 
-190 DDEGSIK
+190 
-197 GPLKSGD
+197 
-204 TTDDSTPTLT
+204 
-214 GKGKPG
+214 
-220 DTIHIYD
+220 
-227 NDKEIGSVIVDDEGE
+227 
-242 WSYTPDKPLGEG
+242 
-254 EHELTVVEK
+254 
-263 DPDGNA
+263 
-269 SPPSDPIVIVVDT
+269 
-282 VAPKAPTIEHIMD
+282 
-295 KVGKTTGE
+295 
-303 IHDDAYTDDPQPEMS
+303 
-318 GTGEAGATIAIY
+318 
-330 DNGKKIGE
+330 
-338 TTVND
+338 
-343 DGRWYFKPSEN
+343 
-354 LTDGSHS
+354 
-361 ITVSQTDKAGNVSEP
+361 
-376 SDERDFIVLTEP
+376 
-388 PGKAETPEVIDN
+388 
-400 TGPVTGPLKPGDV
+400 
-413 TDDSQPSFSGEGT
+413 
-426 PGNTIIIKDNDKEIG
+426 
-441 SVIVDDEGKWSF
+441 
-453 TPKDELAEG
+453 
-462 EHNVVVVEE
+462 
-471 DPLGNEGDPSDPIQI
+471 
-486 IVDTTPPAKP
+486 
-496 DMADALDN
+496 
-504 TGPITGQLKG
+504 
-514 GDVTDETRPVFS
+514 
-526 GKGEPGDTVTIYD
+526 
-539 GDEVL
+539 
-544 GTTVIDDKGN
+544 
-554 WTLKPEK
+554 
-561 PLGEGHHSITVT
+561 
-573 QTDKAGNTS
+573 TDKAGNTS
-582 DPSEALEFE
+582 
-591 VDTTAPDA
+591 
-599 SANVLNITAVADD
+599 AD
-612 VGDRQGNVASGDITD
+612 
-627 DSKPL
+627 
-632 ISGIGEAGN
+632 
-641 TVFVYTTD
+641 
-649 SSGKHLIGTAVV
+649 
-661 GSDGTWSLTPETP
+661 
-674 LTEGLNKLTLETQDP
+674 
-689 AGNRVAGEA
+689 
-698 PSYDINLLIP
+698 
-708 VSTAP
+708 
-713 SINSVVDNA
+713 
-722 EPHVGPLQKGE
+722 
-733 STNDTTPTLSGSAA
+733 
-747 PGDIVSILDN
+747 
-757 GKVIGTVKADSNGKW
+757 
-772 AFSPDTA
+772 
-779 LADGKHT
+779 
-786 FTVTATDAAG
+786 
-796 NARTS
+796 
-801 GSFPIVIDTAAP
+801 
-813 SPAENIVINDN
+813 
-824 VGDKQGPV
+824 
-832 GPGDTTDDQS
+832 
-842 PTLSGEAEPGSVV
+842 
-855 DIYDNDEKIGSV
+855 
-867 IVDDEGKWSYTPDTP
+867 
-882 LAKGDHEIT
+882 
-891 TTVTDPSGNTSE
+891 
-903 PSPGISFTVDPD
+903 
-915 PNQVTVGEIVDDQ
+915 
-928 GPIVGNLKPG
+928 
-938 TVTDDV
+938 
-944 RPELSGKGKP
+944 
-954 GSTVTI
+954 
-960 MDGDDVL
+960 
-967 GSTVVDPDGNWTFTP
+967 
-982 EQDLADGDH
+982 
-991 SLTVI
+991 
-996 SKDPAGNEVTSPS
+996 
-1009 FDITVDATA
+1009 
-1018 PEKPVLGSA
+1018 
-1027 TDDVGTIRGDLSNGG
+1027 
-1042 TTDDANPTFNG
+1042 
-1053 SAEPGSRVD
+1053 
-1062 IYDNGEHIGS
+1062 
-1072 TIADDNGAWQF
+1072 
-1083 TPTTPL
+1083 
-1089 PEGEHHITTTAT
+1089 
-1101 DEAGNTGPESDDF
+1101 SDDF
-1114 VLVTDYTPPVASSD
+1114 VL
-1128 VLNITS
+1128 
-1134 VMDDV
+1134 
-1139 GGRQGNVASGEITDD
+1139 
-1154 SKPVIN
+1154 
-1160 GIGEAGSTVFV
+1160 
-1171 YSTDANGKHLLGSA
+1171 
-1185 VVNSEGTWRL
+1185 
-1195 ALDTPLVEGLNQL
+1195 
-1208 TLETQDAV
+1208 TL
-1216 GNRVVGEA
+1216 
-1224 PSYDI
+1224 
-1229 TVLIP
+1229 
-1234 VSTEPSINSVVDNA
+1234 
-1248 EPHVGPMQK
+1248 
-1257 GETTNDTTPTL
+1257 
-1268 SGSAAPGD
+1268 
-1276 VVSILDNGKVIGTVK
+1276 
-1291 ADSSGKWSFTPD
+1291 
-1303 TALADGQHTFTVTAT
+1303 
-1318 DAAGNARTSG
+1318 
-1328 TFPIVI
+1328 
-1334 DTAAPSP
+1334 
-1341 AENIVINDNVGD
+1341 
-1353 KQGPVGPGD
+1353 
-1362 TTDDQSPTLSGEA
+1362 
-1375 EPGSVVDIYDN
+1375 
-1386 DEKIGSVI
+1386 
-1394 VDDEGKWSY
+1394 
-1403 TPDKPLAK
+1403 
-1411 GDHEIT
+1411 
-1417 TTVTDPSGNTSE
+1417 
-1429 PSPGI
+1429 
-1434 SFTVDPD
+1434 
-1441 PNQVT
+1441 
-1446 VGEVVDDQGPIVGNL
+1446 
-1461 KPGTVTDDAR
+1461 
-1471 PELSGKGKPGSTVT
+1471 
-1485 IMDGDDV
+1485 
-1492 LGSTVVDPDGNWTFT
+1492 
-1507 PEQDLADGD
+1507 
-1516 HSLTVIS
+1516 
-1523 KDPAGNDVTSPSF
+1523 
-1536 DISVDTVAPEKPVIG
+1536 
-1551 VATDDVGSSRG
+1551 
-1562 DLSSGSTTDDA
+1562 
-1573 NPTFKGSAE
+1573 
-1582 PGSRV
+1582 
-1587 DIYDNG
+1587 
-1593 ELIGSTMVDENGGWQ
+1593 
-1608 FTPTTALP
+1608 
-1616 EGEHHITTTATD
+1616 
-1628 EAGNTGPE
+1628 
-1636 SDDFVLITDY
+1636 DY
-1646 TAPDASKVA
+1646 TAPDASKLA

-1669 ASGEETDD
+1669 ASGGETDD

-1811 VGSNGS
+1811 VAGNGS

-1860 EAASDLLVTDNVGA
+1860 DAASDLLVTDNVGA

-1888 TPTLSGKAEPGSTVN
+1888 TPTLSGRAEPGSTVN

-2155 VASDDFVLTLDYTAP
+2155 S
-2170 DASKL
+2170 
-2175 AITEVYD
+2175 
-2182 DVNTAGVIASGEE
+2182 
-2195 TDDNRPLIKGTGA
+2195 
-2208 EPGNTITVYNGDK
+2208 
-2221 VIGTAKV
+2221 
-2228 QADGTWSLE
+2228 
-2237 PTTPLPDGKYTLTA
+2237 
-2251 KETDGVGNVSGPSGE
+2251 
-2266 YIINVATIPPQAP
+2266 
-2279 TLDTVYDD
+2279 
-2287 VAPHADYLQKGDVT
+2287 
-2301 NDTTPTLSGSSGVA
+2301 
-2315 GGTISIYDNGRLI
+2315 
-2328 GTTSVGSNGSW
+2328 
-2339 SFTPDTALADGSHNF
+2339 
-2354 TATVTDGV
+2354 
-2362 GRTSEPTG
+2362 
-2370 GFGIVIDTKAPEAAS
+2370 
-2385 DLLVTDNVG
+2385 
-2394 AYQGPVVSGDTTDDN
+2394 
-2409 TPTLSGKAEPGST
+2409 
-2422 VNIIDNG
+2422 
-2429 QVIGTAK
+2429 
-2436 VNPDG
+2436 
-2441 TWSYTPDQPL
+2441 
-2451 ANGAHDLTTT
+2451 
-2461 VTDPSGN
+2461 
-2468 TGPEGSHVVITVD
+2468 
-2481 VVPGKVEIT
+2481 
-2490 AVTDDT
+2490 
-2496 GSVTGSLSQGALTDD
+2496 
-2511 TRPQISGTAKAGS
+2511 
-2524 TVTIMDGSNVLGTT
+2524 
-2538 TAGADGTWSF
+2538 
-2548 TPSVDLGR
+2548 
-2556 GDHTF
+2556 
-2561 TATAKDPMGNESSS
+2561 
-2575 SSWTVTIDT
+2575 
-2584 DAPVKPTIDAALDDV
+2584 
-2599 GSVQGNLANG
+2599 
-2609 GTTDDPT
+2609 
-2616 PTLSGKAEAGSTVKI
+2616 
-2631 YDQNGLLGEVTAKA
+2631 
-2645 DGTWSFSPVAKLPE
+2645 
-2659 GEHRFHVTATDKAG
+2659 
-2673 NTSVASDDFV
+2673 
-2683 LTLDYTAPDA
+2683 
-2693 SKLAITEVYDD
+2693 
-2704 VNTAGVIASGE
+2704 
-2715 ETDDNRPLIK
+2715 
-2725 GTGAEPGNTITV
+2725 
-2737 YNGDKVIGTA
+2737 
-2747 KVQADGTWSL
+2747 
-2757 EPTTPL
+2757 
-2763 PDGKY
+2763 
-2768 TLTAKETDGVGNVS
+2768 
-2782 GPSGEYI
+2782 
-2789 INVATVPPQAP
+2789 
-2800 TLDTVY
+2800 
-2806 DDVAPH
+2806 
-2812 ADYLQKGDVTN
+2812 
-2823 DTTPTLSGS
+2823 
-2832 SGVAGGTISIYD
+2832 
-2844 NGRLIGTTSVGS
+2844 
-2856 NGSWSFTP
+2856 
-2864 DTALADGS
+2864 
-2872 HNFTATVTDGV
+2872 
-2883 GRTSEPTGG
+2883 
-2892 FGIVIDTKAPDAAS
+2892 
-2906 DLLVTDNVGAYQG
+2906 
-2919 PVVSGDT
+2919 
-2926 TDDNTPTLSGKA
+2926 
-2938 EPGSTVN
+2938 
-2945 IIDNGQVIGTAK
+2945 
-2957 VNPDG
+2957 
-2962 TWSYTPDQPLANGA
+2962 
-2976 HDLTTTVTDPSGNTG
+2976 
-2991 PEGSH
+2991 
-2996 VVITVD
+2996 
-3002 VVPGKVEITAVT
+3002 
-3014 DDTGSVTGS
+3014 
-3023 LSQGALTDDTRPQI
+3023 
-3037 SGTAKAGSTVT
+3037 
-3048 IMDGSNVLGTTTVG
+3048 
-3062 ADGTWSFTP
+3062 
-3071 SVDLGRGDHTFTA
+3071 
-3084 TAKDPMGN
+3084 
-3092 ESSSSSWTVTIDTD
+3092 
-3106 APVKP
+3106 
-3111 TIDAALDDVGS
+3111 
-3122 VQGNLANG
+3122 
-3130 GTTDDPTPTLSG
+3130 
-3142 KAEAGSTVKIY
+3142 
-3153 DQNGLLGEVTAKAD
+3153 
-3167 GTWSFSPVAKLPEGE
+3167 
-3182 HRFHVTAT
+3182 
-3190 DRAGNTSVASDD
+3190 
-3202 FVLTL
+3202 
-3207 DYTAPDASKLA
+3207 
-3218 ITEVYDDVNT
+3218 
-3228 AGVIASGEET
+3228 
-3238 DDNRPLIKGTGA
+3238 
-3250 EAGNTITVY
+3250 
-3259 NGDKVIGTAKV
+3259 
-3270 QADGTWSLEPT
+3270 
-3281 TPLPDGKYTLTAKET
+3281 
-3296 DGVGNVSG
+3296 
-3304 PSGEYIINVATV
+3304 
-3316 PPQAPTL
+3316 
-3323 DTVYDDVAPHADY
+3323 
-3336 LQKGDVT
+3336 
-3343 NDTTPTLSGSSGV
+3343 
-3356 AGGTISIYDNGRL
+3356 
-3369 IGTTSVAGNGSWSFT
+3369 
-3384 PDTALADGS
+3384 
-3393 HNFTATVTDGVGR
+3393 
-3406 TSEPTG
+3406 
-3412 GFGIVIDTKAPD
+3412 
-3424 AASDLLVTDNVGAY
+3424 
-3438 QGPVVSGD
+3438 
-3446 TTDDN
+3446 
-3451 TPTLSGKAEPG
+3451 
-3462 STVNIIDNGQ
+3462 
-3472 VIGTAKVNP
+3472 
-3481 DGTWSYTPDQP
+3481 
-3492 LANGAHD
+3492 
-3499 LTTTVTDPSGNTGP
+3499 
-3513 EGSHVVITVDVVP
+3513 
-3526 GKVEITAVTDDTG
+3526 
-3539 SVTGSLS
+3539 
-3546 QGALT
+3546 
-3551 DDTRP
+3551 
-3556 QISGTAKAGSTVTI
+3556 
-3570 MDGSNVLGTT
+3570 
-3580 TAGADG
+3580 
-3586 TWSFTPSVD
+3586 
-3595 LGRGDHTFTA
+3595 
-3605 TAKDPMGNESAS
+3605 
-3617 SSWTVT
+3617 
-3623 IDTDAP
+3623 
-3629 VKPTIDAA
+3629 
-3637 LDDVGSVQGNLAN
+3637 
-3650 GGTTDDPTPT
+3650 
-3660 LSGKAEAGST
+3660 
-3670 VKIYDQNGLLGEV
+3670 
-3683 TAKADGTWSF
+3683 
-3693 SPVAKLPEGEHRFH
+3693 
-3707 VTATDRAGN
+3707 
-3716 TSVAS
+3716 AS

-3762 NTPLIKGT
+3762 NTPMIKGT

-3811 TLTVKETDSVGNT
+3811 NLTVKETDSVGNT

-3897 TKADAQGKWSFNT
+3897 TKADTQGKWSFNT

-4015 LADGEYT
+4015 LVDGEYT

-4081 IGKAKAGS
+4081 SGKAKAGS

-4100 GSVKADASGNWVF
+4100 GSVKADASGTWVF

-4158 YAEDQVGTI
+4158 YAEDQVGTV

-4194 NIYTVDG
+4194 NIYTVGG

-4253 YTAPDASKV
+4253 YTAPDESKV

-4366 APGVPVID
+4366 APGMPVID

-4656 ANTYKFTVVAVDA
+4656 ANTYKFTVVAVDV

-4950 QSNSGTGYSSNNY
+4950 QSNTGSGYSTDNY

-4983 DSNYDDGQQMFY
+4983 DSNYNDGQQMFY

-5000 YTAYQVGAFERAPQ
+5000 YTAYQVGAFTDAPQ
-5014 TGEFAG
+5014 SGEFAG

-5083 DGTFATDYA
+5083 DGTFATEYA

-5177 FQRGSDSDPGIGNG
+5177 FQRGSDSDPAIGNG

-5206 LFLGRGSESTTSD
+5206 LLLGRGSESTTSD
-5219 SSAGNN
+5219 SGAGNN

-5275 NHDGKMDVI
+5275 NHDGKTDVI

-5598 GNAANNYFEGRA
+5598 GNAANNSFEGRA

-5775 FTSAGGKLEDIVKI
+5775 FTSAGGELEDIVKI

>member
-1 MTDNKVILAV
+1 MTENKVILAV

-42 NINDDFAPENITLQ
+42 NVNDDFAPENITLQ
-56 RVDKALHIIQEG
+56 RVGKALHIIQEG
-68 DTQPSIIIEDY
+68 DTQPSIIIENY
-79 FNGDPNN
+79 FDGDSKN
-86 PVLMGMAEDGL
+86 PTLMGMAEDGL
-97 LYAYVPLS
+97 LYAYIPLS
-105 GESYDTGY
+105 GESYDNGY
-113 LIADGS
+113 LMAEGGLA
-119 MSPVALGGEP
+119 PVALGGEP

-137 TAPDDDNDML
+137 SAPDDENDML

-167 SEMDKDDGDN
+167 SELEKDESD
-177 HSTPDKPSIGTTM
+177 SQPAPEKPSIGKAV

-204 TTDDSTPTLT
+204 VTDDSTPSLI

-220 DTIHIYD
+220 DTIHIID

-242 WSYTPDKPLGEG
+242 WSYTPDKPLGDG
-254 EHELTVVEK
+254 EHDLSVVVE
-263 DPDGNA
+263 DPDGNM
-269 SPPSDPIVIVVDT
+269 SPPSDPITIVVDT
-282 VAPKAPTIEHIMD
+282 VAPDAPTIEHIMD
-295 KVGKTTGE
+295 KVGKVTGE
-303 IHDDAYTDDPQPEMS
+303 ILEDAYTDDPKPEMS
-318 GTGEAGATIAIY
+318 GTGEAGATITIY

-354 LTDGSHS
+354 LTDGNHS

-388 PGKAETPEVIDN
+388 PGKAETPSVIDDN
-400 TGPVTGPLKPGDV
+400 GPVTGPLKPGDV
-413 TDDSQPSFSGEGT
+413 TDDTKPSFSGEGT
-426 PGNTIIIKDNDKEIG
+426 PGNTIVIKDNDKEIG
-441 SVIVDDEGKWSF
+441 SVIVDDEGKWTY
-453 TPKDELAEG
+453 TPEKDLSEG
-462 EHNVVVVEE
+462 EHNVEVIEE
-471 DPLGNEGDPSDPIQI
+471 DPLGNVGQPSDPIQI
-486 IVDTTPPAKP
+486 IVDTTPPARP
-496 DMADALDN
+496 DRVDAEDN

-544 GTTVIDDKGN
+544 GSTVIDDEGN
-554 WTLKPEK
+554 WSLKPEK
-561 PLGEGHHSITVT
+561 PLGEGDHSITVT

-599 SANVLNITAVADD
+599 SADVLKITAVADD
-612 VGDRQGNVASGDITD
+612 VGDRQGNVASGEITD

-641 TVFVYTTD
+641 TVYVYTTD
-649 SSGKHLIGTAVV
+649 ASGKHLIGSAVV

-674 LTEGLNKLTLETQDP
+674 LTEGLNQLTLETQDP
-689 AGNRVAGEA
+689 AGNRVAGDA

-708 VSTAP
+708 ISTQP
-713 SINSVVDNA
+713 SINSVVDNS
-722 EPHVGPLQKGE
+722 EPHVGPLQKGDA
-733 STNDTTPTLSGSAA
+733 TNDTTPTLSGSAA

-757 GKVIGTVKADSNGKW
+757 GKVIGSVTADSNGKW
-772 AFSPDTA
+772 TFTPDAA

-796 NARTS
+796 NSRTS

-832 GPGDTTDDQS
+832 GSGDTTDDQS

-867 IVDDEGKWSYTPDTP
+867 IVDDEGKWSYTPDKP
-882 LAKGDHEIT
+882 LDKGDHEIT

-915 PNQVTVGEIVDDQ
+915 PNQVTVGEVVDDQ

-960 MDGDDVL
+960 KDGDDVL

-982 EQDLADGDH
+982 EQDLADGNH
-991 SLTVI
+991 SLTVV

-1027 TDDVGTIRGDLSNGG
+1027 TDDVGTIRGDLSNGS

-1072 TIADDNGAWQF
+1072 TIADDKGAWQF

-1114 VLVTDYTPPVASSD
+1114 VLVTDYTPPVATGD

-1185 VVNSEGTWRL
+1185 VVNSEGTWTL

-1216 GNRVVGEA
+1216 GNRVAGEA

-1353 KQGPVGPGD
+1353 KQGPVGDGD

-1461 KPGTVTDDAR
+1461 RPGNVTDDAR
-1471 PELSGKGKPGSTVT
+1471 PELGGKGKPGSTVT

-1536 DISVDTVAPEKPVIG
+1536 DISVDTVAPEKPVVG
-1551 VATDDVGSSRG
+1551 LATDDVGSSRD

-1593 ELIGSTMVDENGGWQ
+1593 ELIGSTVVDENGGWQ

-1628 EAGNTGPE
+1628 KAGNTGPE

-1705 KVQADGTWSLEPTT
+1705 TVQADGTWSLEPTT
-1719 PLPDGKYTLTAKET
+1719 PLPDGRYTLTAKET

-1800 YDNGRLIGTTS
+1800 YDNGRLIGTAT

-1817 WSFTPDTALADGSHN
+1817 WSFTPDTALADGSH
-1832 FTATVTDG
+1832 
-1840 VGRTSE
+1840 S
-1846 PTGGFGIVI
+1846 
-1855 DTKAP
+1855 
-1860 EAASDLLVTDNVGA
+1860 
-1874 YQGPV
+1874 
-1879 VSGDTTDDN
+1879 
-1888 TPTLSGKAEPGSTVN
+1888 
-1903 IIDNGQVIG
+1903 
-1912 TAKVNPDGTWS
+1912 
-1923 YTPDQPLANGAHD
+1923 
-1936 LTTTVTDPSGNT
+1936 
-1948 GPEGSHVVI
+1948 
-1957 TVDVVPGKVEITAVT
+1957 
-1972 DDTGSVTGSLSQGA
+1972 
-1986 LTDDTR
+1986 
-1992 PQISGTAKAGST
+1992 
-2004 VTIMDG
+2004 
-2010 SNVLGTTTA
+2010 
-2019 GADGTWSFTPSVD
+2019 
-2032 LGRGDHTFTATAKD
+2032 
-2046 PMGNESSSSSWTV
+2046 
-2059 TIDTDAPVKP
+2059 
-2069 TIDAALDDVGSVQ
+2069 
-2082 GNLANGG
+2082 
-2089 TTDDPTPTLSG
+2089 
-2100 KAEAGSTVKIYDQNG
+2100 
-2115 LLGEVTAKADG
+2115 
-2126 TWSFSPVAKLPEG
+2126 
-2139 EHRFHV
+2139 
-2145 TATDKAGNTS
+2145 
-2155 VASDDFVLTLDYTAP
+2155 
-2170 DASKL
+2170 
-2175 AITEVYD
+2175 
-2182 DVNTAGVIASGEE
+2182 
-2195 TDDNRPLIKGTGA
+2195 
-2208 EPGNTITVYNGDK
+2208 
-2221 VIGTAKV
+2221 
-2228 QADGTWSLE
+2228 
-2237 PTTPLPDGKYTLTA
+2237 
-2251 KETDGVGNVSGPSGE
+2251 
-2266 YIINVATIPPQAP
+2266 
-2279 TLDTVYDD
+2279 
-2287 VAPHADYLQKGDVT
+2287 
-2301 NDTTPTLSGSSGVA
+2301 
-2315 GGTISIYDNGRLI
+2315 
-2328 GTTSVGSNGSW
+2328 
-2339 SFTPDTALADGSHNF
+2339 
-2354 TATVTDGV
+2354 
-2362 GRTSEPTG
+2362 
-2370 GFGIVIDTKAPEAAS
+2370 
-2385 DLLVTDNVG
+2385 
-2394 AYQGPVVSGDTTDDN
+2394 
-2409 TPTLSGKAEPGST
+2409 
-2422 VNIIDNG
+2422 
-2429 QVIGTAK
+2429 
-2436 VNPDG
+2436 
-2441 TWSYTPDQPL
+2441 
-2451 ANGAHDLTTT
+2451 
-2461 VTDPSGN
+2461 
-2468 TGPEGSHVVITVD
+2468 
-2481 VVPGKVEIT
+2481 
-2490 AVTDDT
+2490 
-2496 GSVTGSLSQGALTDD
+2496 
-2511 TRPQISGTAKAGS
+2511 
-2524 TVTIMDGSNVLGTT
+2524 
-2538 TAGADGTWSF
+2538 
-2548 TPSVDLGR
+2548 
-2556 GDHTF
+2556 
-2561 TATAKDPMGNESSS
+2561 
-2575 SSWTVTIDT
+2575 
-2584 DAPVKPTIDAALDDV
+2584 
-2599 GSVQGNLANG
+2599 
-2609 GTTDDPT
+2609 
-2616 PTLSGKAEAGSTVKI
+2616 
-2631 YDQNGLLGEVTAKA
+2631 
-2645 DGTWSFSPVAKLPE
+2645 
-2659 GEHRFHVTATDKAG
+2659 
-2673 NTSVASDDFV
+2673 
-2683 LTLDYTAPDA
+2683 
-2693 SKLAITEVYDD
+2693 
-2704 VNTAGVIASGE
+2704 
-2715 ETDDNRPLIK
+2715 
-2725 GTGAEPGNTITV
+2725 
-2737 YNGDKVIGTA
+2737 
-2747 KVQADGTWSL
+2747 
-2757 EPTTPL
+2757 
-2763 PDGKY
+2763 
-2768 TLTAKETDGVGNVS
+2768 
-2782 GPSGEYI
+2782 
-2789 INVATVPPQAP
+2789 
-2800 TLDTVY
+2800 
-2806 DDVAPH
+2806 
-2812 ADYLQKGDVTN
+2812 
-2823 DTTPTLSGS
+2823 
-2832 SGVAGGTISIYD
+2832 
-2844 NGRLIGTTSVGS
+2844 
-2856 NGSWSFTP
+2856 
-2864 DTALADGS
+2864 
-2872 HNFTATVTDGV
+2872 FTATVTDGV

-2926 TDDNTPTLSGKA
+2926 TDDNTPTLSGRA

-2945 IIDNGQVIGTAK
+2945 IIDNGQVIGSTK

-3002 VVPGKVEITAVT
+3002 VVPGKVEITGVT
-3014 DDTGSVTGS
+3014 DDAGSVTGS
-3023 LSQGALTDDTRPQI
+3023 LSQ
-3037 SGTAKAGSTVT
+3037 
-3048 IMDGSNVLGTTTVG
+3048 N
-3062 ADGTWSFTP
+3062 
-3071 SVDLGRGDHTFTA
+3071 
-3084 TAKDPMGN
+3084 
-3092 ESSSSSWTVTIDTD
+3092 
-3106 APVKP
+3106 
-3111 TIDAALDDVGS
+3111 
-3122 VQGNLANG
+3122 
-3130 GTTDDPTPTLSG
+3130 
-3142 KAEAGSTVKIY
+3142 
-3153 DQNGLLGEVTAKAD
+3153 
-3167 GTWSFSPVAKLPEGE
+3167 
-3182 HRFHVTAT
+3182 
-3190 DRAGNTSVASDD
+3190 
-3202 FVLTL
+3202 
-3207 DYTAPDASKLA
+3207 
-3218 ITEVYDDVNT
+3218 
-3228 AGVIASGEET
+3228 
-3238 DDNRPLIKGTGA
+3238 
-3250 EAGNTITVY
+3250 
-3259 NGDKVIGTAKV
+3259 
-3270 QADGTWSLEPT
+3270 
-3281 TPLPDGKYTLTAKET
+3281 
-3296 DGVGNVSG
+3296 
-3304 PSGEYIINVATV
+3304 
-3316 PPQAPTL
+3316 
-3323 DTVYDDVAPHADY
+3323 
-3336 LQKGDVT
+3336 
-3343 NDTTPTLSGSSGV
+3343 
-3356 AGGTISIYDNGRL
+3356 
-3369 IGTTSVAGNGSWSFT
+3369 
-3384 PDTALADGS
+3384 
-3393 HNFTATVTDGVGR
+3393 
-3406 TSEPTG
+3406 
-3412 GFGIVIDTKAPD
+3412 
-3424 AASDLLVTDNVGAY
+3424 
-3438 QGPVVSGD
+3438 
-3446 TTDDN
+3446 
-3451 TPTLSGKAEPG
+3451 
-3462 STVNIIDNGQ
+3462 
-3472 VIGTAKVNP
+3472 
-3481 DGTWSYTPDQP
+3481 
-3492 LANGAHD
+3492 
-3499 LTTTVTDPSGNTGP
+3499 
-3513 EGSHVVITVDVVP
+3513 
-3526 GKVEITAVTDDTG
+3526 AV
-3539 SVTGSLS
+3539 
-3546 QGALT
+3546 T

-3605 TAKDPMGNESAS
+3605 TAKDPTGNESSS

-3629 VKPTIDAA
+3629 VKPTIDVA
-3637 LDDVGSVQGNLAN
+3637 LDDVGTVQGALSN
-3650 GGTTDDPTPT
+3650 GSSTDDPTPT

-3693 SPVAKLPEGEHRFH
+3693 SPTAKLPEGEHRFH

-3716 TSVAS
+3716 TSAAS
-3721 DDFVLTLDYTAPDV
+3721 DDFVLNLDYTAPEA

-3747 GSVTGSIASGGKTDD
+3747 GSVTGSVTSGGKTDD

-3770 GAEPGNTITVYN
+3770 GAEAGNTITVYN

-3811 TLTVKETDSVGNT
+3811 NLTVKETDSVGNT

-3879 GVTVRIYGGPN
+3879 NVTVRIYGGPN

-3949 VTGFIVSDNEGPQTG
+3949 VTGFIVSDNEGPKTG
-3964 TLSNGDTT
+3964 VLANGDTT

-3982 AEPGSVVHIYVNGQE
+3982 AEPGSVVHVYVNGQE

-4059 DKGSVTGELKA
+4059 DKGSVTGEMKA

-4158 YAEDQVGTI
+4158 YAEDQVGTV

-4262 AITEVIDN
+4262 TID
-4270 YGSVTGKVES
+4270 SVTDNVGNVQGIVAD
-4280 GGVLDDSRPVIKGTG
+4280 GGVLDDSRPVIRGSG
-4295 AEIGNVITVYT
+4295 AEVGNVITVYT
-4306 TDASGATKV
+4306 TDKDGNTKV
-4315 LGTTKVDANGTWTLT
+4315 LGTTTVDQNGKWELT
-4330 VSDALYA
+4330 PSESLYG
-4337 DLNKLTVT
+4337 DSINQLTVT
-4345 ETDTTGN
+4345 ETDRVGN
-4352 TAKPSTSYD
+4352 VAKPADSYD
-4361 VTLSS
+4361 VIMSDTPD
-4366 APGVPVID
+4366 APAILNVLDDTGTTVINL
-4374 GITDDAG
+4374 
-4381 SANVELSNGG
+4381 ANNA
-4391 LTKDTTPTLHGTAS
+4391 LTKDDTPTLKGTAD
-4405 GVAGNTV
+4405 GAAGDTI
-4412 TIYNGSQVVGTTTLD
+4412 TIYNGSQVVGKTTLNSD
-4427 ANGHW
+4427 GTW
-4432 SFTPGTALAD
+4432 SFTPSPALAD
-4442 GSYHF
+4442 GSYTF
-4447 TVTVTNTAGQESEK
+4447 TVTNTNSAGQESDR
-4461 SQVYSIDVDAT
+4461 SGSFTVTIDST
-4472 APNPATDIL
+4472 APNPVSGLQVSDDQGAWKGQLTDGM
-4481 IADDVSPITGNLQDG
+4481 T
-4496 DVTDDNKPTFS
+4496 TDDNKPTFT
-4507 GKAEAGSTVNI
+4507 GKAEQGSTVTIYDNGQAMGTVTVTNPDGSWQFTPSTPLVDGEHQFATQVTDPAGNASAIVDDITVNVSTGASYLQLLQVVDDVQEAGGSRVLRDGEVTNDSQVQLVGKATAGSTIIITDVGGVQLGTVKADANGNWEFTPTSSLSDGAHTLRITGTDPSNNPLTPIDFDLVVDTVAPVAPAITDVLDDVNPVQGSVAHGKPTNDTTPEITGTAEKGSTVNVYHQV
-4518 LDGGKVIGSTTVD
+4518 DATT
-4531 STGNWDWTP
+4531 
-4540 GTALADGDHAFTTT
+4540 
-4554 VTDKAG
+4554 
-4560 NTSAPTGVVNIT
+4560 
-4572 VDTQGSTVALSIDG
+4572 
-4586 YHDDVGTNTGLI
+4586 
-4598 LGSGTSTDDTSPIL
+4598 
-4612 QGSWSGDLE
+4612 
-4621 TTESIRVYQDGILL
+4621 RILL
-4635 GLAVLDRA
+4635 GTAVADSTTGQWTLQITDANKLAED
-4643 NHTWTMAVNGLVN
+4643 TWNLV
-4656 ANTYKFTVVAVDA
+4656 ATSTDA
-4669 AGNESAPSAEFAL
+4669 AGNVSTPSNTW
-4682 TIDQDAPTQT
+4682 TIVVDTT
-4692 VSITSYTD
+4692 VSDAVINISSVSEDRGASDTDFITSDNTLLINGELNKALQAD
-4700 DVGLVTGNMPGNTS
+4700 EWVEISLDNGVTWTRAS
-4714 TDDRQPV
+4714 T
-4721 LNGKVTGT
+4721 VTGT
-4729 PLEAGDEVRI
+4729 SWTVDMQSTPLNDGAYTIQARVVDNAGNVGSTDSQALQVASGGSDMNGLSTTTKVTTDTSHGLTTGDHFSHAATATNGDMVTRDRTVTISGNLSAALQAGEHLQISLDNGKTWKTLALNGQSWSYELPEATASTTHSFKLQVIDVAGNPGTNTNFADSYNVVIDLDSPNGITGAPDVPQHTTTGDSFTFSSGQYGRVEAGAIISLVSDVNNNGTYQEGLDQVIGFVKANADGSWSLNTSLPSGAHNLAFVVWDEAGNR
-4739 YDVSSNTMLGT
+4739 SSMSASTSTGVTEGGGSTLIEQTWGGTTDADSRGLNAAAVTISQDGLWSFFQSARGTSGT
-4750 ATVNSD
+4750 ATANAGRVYDSVTREDYDSTYLAQPSTENGAGYDVDSTSYSRYVNSAA
-4756 GTWSFELPPL
+4756 F
-4766 DDNMTHTFRAV
+4766 
-4777 VADNVGNEGTP
+4777 AD
-4788 SSDFAITVDLNLL
+4788 I
-4801 VNKQDTLDTTPIVSG
+4801 
-4816 STGFEIQQGEYVE
+4816 
-4829 VTVNGKTYSSQ
+4829 
-4840 NGQVVVDM
+4840 
-4848 RNNTWYVQIPDADAL
+4848 
-4863 NVGTYDVKAVLFDAA
+4863 
-4878 GVQIAADES
+4878 
-4887 SNELVVSPTPK
+4887 
-4898 VSVGAGGGDP
+4898 
-4908 DQKATSVTLSEDGV
+4908 
-4922 WRIHSNQTML
+4922 
-4932 DSTAT
+4932 
-4937 SSSSLGD
+4937 
-4944 FSTTRL
+4944 
-4950 QSNSGTGYSSNNY
+4950 
-4963 VQNATFIDYN
+4963 N
-4973 RDGMMDLFTV
+4973 RDGYADVMSQISSY
-4983 DSNYDDGQQMFY
+4983 SNAGR
-4995 YNGST
+4995 
-5000 YTAYQVGAFERAPQ
+5000 TAY
-5014 TGEFAG
+5014 
-5020 DANTDGSANTWSWYG
+5020 W
-5035 GIVAI
+5035 
-5040 DKNGDGYVDMING
+5040 
-5053 DQTPNDSA
+5053 
-5061 IRGGYGSQ
+5061 
-5069 IVLNNDGTVVGMSK
+5069 L
-5083 DGTFATDYA
+5083 
-5092 ADSGYDPIGL
+5092 
-5102 DQSQPDMELSGV
+5102 
-5114 DINNDGIVDFV
+5114 
-5125 MHSQNIV
+5125 QN
-5132 ADGSRIDA
+5132 ADGSY
-5140 NGATDSSAARST
+5140 SAKALD
-5152 NQARLVVVNGTNN
+5152 QGTLNHL
-5165 GNWKV
+5165 G
-5170 TQIVDNV
+5170 
-5177 FQRGSDSDPGIGNG
+5177 G
-5191 VAMTWGDYNG
+5191 VISYDREG

-5206 LFLGRGSESTTSD
+5206 FVLGDSEADSISFIKNTQGTLSYEDNSGFSDGHPGGALPTS
-5219 SSAGNN
+5219 
-5225 AGEYASRIHFNDG
+5225 
-5238 NGKLLS
+5238 LS
-5244 DDGDNNGIGNPT
+5244 VLHEVGAVDIDNNGTVDITAHIDYNGAGNLVGNNSRGLGILYNQTT
-5256 GMYTFNDTLA
+5256 GTSKTNFGEVGYYANVFRDDGHEDYGNLSISMTYADYNNDGWLDLFLSRGSK
-5266 GGASLALDW
+5266 GGSNSDESRIYLNDGTGKLNATDSQAQWFGDNVDGGTSLAVDW
-5275 NHDGKMDVI
+5275 NHDGKMDII
-5284 ELPGMESSS
+5284 EVPRS
-5293 GGINDAAATGP
+5293 GVTGSP
-5304 INLYTNT
+5304 MLYTNT
-5311 SVNGNTSFTT
+5311 GSNNWGANKVSLTGSTT
-5321 SNLLTQVGKS
+5321 FNNM
-5331 TIGGSS
+5331 
-5337 TAQQVTGAIAIDV
+5337 TGAVALDY
-5350 DWDGDRDLLA
+5350 DWDGSMDLVLYRSGADADVVARDDAGRTMLV
-5360 FTSGG
+5360 
-5365 TTTYIENKNEV
+5365 KNTNI
-5376 AHGTSIHLRILDEGG
+5376 AADGTSLQIRIVDGNG
-5391 INTLFGN
+5391 INTFYSN
-5398 TVQLIDEATG
+5398 TVKLYNSAGELVATQLINPQSSGSSNSMGLVSFFGLDPNEVYSVQMLRITDGEADHVGATSCIG
-5408 QVVSTQIIN
+5408 
-5417 AQSGNQTND
+5417 GYTN
-5426 STAIVDFYN
+5426 
-5435 LDATKSYSAVILRST
+5435 
-5450 GGAVSNVGGVA
+5450 G
-5461 TVDGKAVQNV
+5461 TVNES
-5471 NKAWG
+5471 WG
-5476 GLTAAEGNHAY
+5476 GLTTGKAHDSY
-5487 VLTTESENNVANASA
+5487 VLTAESGNAANNT
-5502 SGGTNTTGIVGTGY
+5502 SGNSGIVGTGY
-5516 NDTFFA
+5516 NDTFF
-5522 TLGNDLYNG
+5522 
-5531 AGGTETV
+5531 
-5538 SGVKSWNNTGG
+5538 
-5549 LDIVDY
+5549 
-5555 KLAGS
+5555 
-5560 TPLNIDLNK
+5560 
-5569 TGMQNTGFGS
+5569 GS
-5579 AQFVNVEGLAGG
+5579 A
-5591 SGNDTFT
+5591 GNDTYNGGGGWNQIVSGKPVWSETAGMDVVDYSRSTTAINANLWTGTAT
-5598 GNAANNYFEGRA
+5598 GNGTDKLLNIEGLL
-5610 GADTFYLD
+5610 GSSQQDTF
-5618 NDGKGGG
+5618 
-5625 QDTLKYQVQE
+5625 
-5635 NGRTNGTGGNGSDV
+5635 
-5649 VHGFVVGTVEA
+5649 
-5660 TRKADIID
+5660 
-5668 ISSLLVGYAG
+5668 
-5678 DADGAAH
+5678 
-5685 YINGVATIDAGDA
+5685 
-5698 IAQYLSVTYNGKD
+5698 
-5711 TILSIDRDGSGSGF
+5711 
-5725 GASQVLTIADTKV
+5725 
-5738 DLETLLANHQ
+5738 
-5748 LVIKGPDVSTMNY
+5748 
-5761 SALNEGVTVNMWTG
+5761 
-5775 FTSAGGKLEDIVKI
+5775 
-5789 VGTQT
+5789 
-5794 DDTITDNSF
+5794 TDNSANNLF
-5803 SNVIAGEGGNDTFYL
+5803 DGRGGNDAFYLVNGGNDT
-5818 MNGGNDVL
+5818 L

-5834 ENDAT
+5834 TNDST
-5839 GGNGHDTV
+5839 GGNGHDTI
-5847 HGFKVGNVEK
+5847 HGFKVGNLVK
-5857 DGDADTLNLSDL
+5857 DSDADLLDMSELLDYKGSISFFEDDGKL
-5869 VDYSGPVTFFENN
+5869 ELDYSSRGV
-5882 GKMELDAE
+5882 LD
-5890 SKGLED
+5890 
-5896 YLKVD
+5896 YVKVE
-5901 VVGNDTVISVDI
+5901 VVGSDTVISIDR

>member
-113 LIADGS
+113 LMADGS

-338 TTVND
+338 TTVNE

-561 PLGEGHHSITVT
+561 PLGEGDHSITVT

-632 ISGIGEAGN
+632 ISGIGEVGN

-722 EPHVGPLQKGE
+722 EPHVGPMQKGE

-757 GKVIGTVKADSNGKW
+757 GKVIGTVTADSNGKW
-772 AFSPDTA
+772 AFTPDTA

-1114 VLVTDYTPPVASSD
+1114 VLVTDYTPPVASSE

-1185 VVNSEGTWRL
+1185 VVNSEGTWTL

-1628 EAGNTGPE
+1628 KAGNTGPE

-1646 TAPDASKVA
+1646 TAPDASKLA

-1669 ASGEETDD
+1669 ASGGETDD
-1677 NRPLIKGTG
+1677 NRPLIEGTG

-1811 VGSNGS
+1811 VAGNGS
-1817 WSFTPDTALADGSHN
+1817 WSFTPGTALADGSHN

-1860 EAASDLLVTDNVGA
+1860 D
-1874 YQGPV
+1874 
-1879 VSGDTTDDN
+1879 
-1888 TPTLSGKAEPGSTVN
+1888 
-1903 IIDNGQVIG
+1903 
-1912 TAKVNPDGTWS
+1912 
-1923 YTPDQPLANGAHD
+1923 
-1936 LTTTVTDPSGNT
+1936 
-1948 GPEGSHVVI
+1948 
-1957 TVDVVPGKVEITAVT
+1957 
-1972 DDTGSVTGSLSQGA
+1972 
-1986 LTDDTR
+1986 
-1992 PQISGTAKAGST
+1992 
-2004 VTIMDG
+2004 
-2010 SNVLGTTTA
+2010 
-2019 GADGTWSFTPSVD
+2019 
-2032 LGRGDHTFTATAKD
+2032 
-2046 PMGNESSSSSWTV
+2046 
-2059 TIDTDAPVKP
+2059 
-2069 TIDAALDDVGSVQ
+2069 
-2082 GNLANGG
+2082 
-2089 TTDDPTPTLSG
+2089 
-2100 KAEAGSTVKIYDQNG
+2100 
-2115 LLGEVTAKADG
+2115 
-2126 TWSFSPVAKLPEG
+2126 
-2139 EHRFHV
+2139 
-2145 TATDKAGNTS
+2145 
-2155 VASDDFVLTLDYTAP
+2155 
-2170 DASKL
+2170 
-2175 AITEVYD
+2175 
-2182 DVNTAGVIASGEE
+2182 
-2195 TDDNRPLIKGTGA
+2195 
-2208 EPGNTITVYNGDK
+2208 
-2221 VIGTAKV
+2221 
-2228 QADGTWSLE
+2228 
-2237 PTTPLPDGKYTLTA
+2237 
-2251 KETDGVGNVSGPSGE
+2251 
-2266 YIINVATIPPQAP
+2266 
-2279 TLDTVYDD
+2279 
-2287 VAPHADYLQKGDVT
+2287 
-2301 NDTTPTLSGSSGVA
+2301 
-2315 GGTISIYDNGRLI
+2315 
-2328 GTTSVGSNGSW
+2328 
-2339 SFTPDTALADGSHNF
+2339 
-2354 TATVTDGV
+2354 
-2362 GRTSEPTG
+2362 
-2370 GFGIVIDTKAPEAAS
+2370 AAS

-2844 NGRLIGTTSVGS
+2844 NGRLIGTTSVAG

-2864 DTALADGS
+2864 GTALADGS

-3048 IMDGSNVLGTTTVG
+3048 IMDGSNVLGTTTAG

-3190 DRAGNTSVASDD
+3190 DKAGNTSVASDD

-3228 AGVIASGEET
+3228 AGVIASGGET

-3384 PDTALADGS
+3384 PDTALADGSHNFTATVTDGVGRTSEPTGGYGIVIDTKAPDAASDLLVTDNVGAYQGPVVSGDTTDDNTPTLSGRAEPGSTVNIIDNGQVIGTAKVNPDGTWSYTPDQPLANGAHDLTTTVTDPSGNTGPEGSHVVITVDVVPGKVEITAVTDDTGSVTGSLSQGALTDDTRPQISGTAKAGSTVTIMDGSNVLGTTTAGADGTWSFTPSVDLGRGDHTFTATAKDPMGNESSSSSWTVTIDTDAPVKPTIDAALDDVGSVQGNLANGGTTDDPTPTLSGKAEAGSTVKIYDQNGLLGEVTAKADGTWSFSPVAKLPEGEHRFHVTATDKAGNTSSASDDFVLTLDYTAPDASKLAITEVYDDVNTAGVIASGEETDDNRPLIKGTGAEPGNTITVYNGDKVIGTAKVQADGTWSLEPTTPLPDGKYTLTAKETDGVGNVSGPSGEYIINVATVPPQAPTLDTVYDDVAPHADYLQKGDVTNDTTPTLSGSSGVAGGTISIYDNGRLIGTTTVAGNGSWSFTPGTALADGS

-3707 VTATDRAGN
+3707 VTATDKAGN

-3721 DDFVLTLDYTAPDV
+3721 DDFVLTLDFTAPDV

-3811 TLTVKETDSVGNT
+3811 NLTVKETDSVGNT

-4015 LADGEYT
+4015 LVDGEYT

-4081 IGKAKAGS
+4081 SGKAKAGS

-4100 GSVKADASGNWVF
+4100 GSVKADASGTWVF

-4123 HNITATAKDLTG
+4123 HNITAIAKDLTG

-4158 YAEDQVGTI
+4158 YAEDQVGTV

-4253 YTAPDASKV
+4253 YTAPDESKV

-4739 YDVSSNTMLGT
+4739 YDVSNNTMLGT

-4878 GVQIAADES
+4878 GVQIAADDS

-5177 FQRGSDSDPGIGNG
+5177 FQRGSDSDPDIGNG

-5275 NHDGKMDVI
+5275 NHDGKTDVI

-5857 DGDADTLNLSDL
+5857 DSDADTLNLSDL

>member
-1 MTDNKVILAV
+1 MTENKVILAV

-42 NINDDFAPENITLQ
+42 NVNDDFAPENITLQ
-56 RVDKALHIIQEG
+56 RVGKALHIIQEG
-68 DTQPSIIIEDY
+68 DTQPSIIIENY
-79 FNGDPNN
+79 FDGDSKN
-86 PVLMGMAEDGL
+86 PTLMGMAEDGL
-97 LYAYVPLS
+97 LYAYIPLS
-105 GESYDTGY
+105 GESYDNGY
-113 LIADGS
+113 LMAEGGLA
-119 MSPVALGGEP
+119 PVALGGEP

-137 TAPDDDNDML
+137 SAPDDENDML

-167 SEMDKDDGDN
+167 SELEKDESD
-177 HSTPDKPSIGTTM
+177 SQPAPEKPSIGKAV

-204 TTDDSTPTLT
+204 VTDDSTPSLI

-220 DTIHIYD
+220 DTIHIID

-242 WSYTPDKPLGEG
+242 WSYTPDKPLGDG
-254 EHELTVVEK
+254 EHDLSVVVE
-263 DPDGNA
+263 DPDGNM
-269 SPPSDPIVIVVDT
+269 SPPSDPITIVVDT
-282 VAPKAPTIEHIMD
+282 VAPDAPTIEHIMD
-295 KVGKTTGE
+295 KVGKVTGE
-303 IHDDAYTDDPQPEMS
+303 ILEDAYTDDPKPEMS
-318 GTGEAGATIAIY
+318 GTGEAGATITIY

-354 LTDGSHS
+354 LTDGNHS

-388 PGKAETPEVIDN
+388 PGKAETPSVIDDN
-400 TGPVTGPLKPGDV
+400 GPVTGPLKPGDV
-413 TDDSQPSFSGEGT
+413 TDDTKPSFSGEGT
-426 PGNTIIIKDNDKEIG
+426 PGNTIVIKDNDKEIG
-441 SVIVDDEGKWSF
+441 SVIVDDEGKWTY
-453 TPKDELAEG
+453 TPEKDLSEG
-462 EHNVVVVEE
+462 EHNVEVIEE
-471 DPLGNEGDPSDPIQI
+471 DPLGNVGQPSDPIQI
-486 IVDTTPPAKP
+486 IVDTTPPARP
-496 DMADALDN
+496 DRVDAEDN

-544 GTTVIDDKGN
+544 GSTVIDDEGN
-554 WTLKPEK
+554 WSLKPEK
-561 PLGEGHHSITVT
+561 PLGEGDHSITVT

-599 SANVLNITAVADD
+599 SADVLKITAVADD
-612 VGDRQGNVASGDITD
+612 VGDRQGNVASGEITD

-641 TVFVYTTD
+641 TVYVYTTD
-649 SSGKHLIGTAVV
+649 ASGKHLIGSAVV

-674 LTEGLNKLTLETQDP
+674 LTEGLNQLTLETQDP
-689 AGNRVAGEA
+689 AGNRVAGDA

-708 VSTAP
+708 ISTQP
-713 SINSVVDNA
+713 SINSVVDNS
-722 EPHVGPLQKGE
+722 EPHVGPLQKGDA
-733 STNDTTPTLSGSAA
+733 TNDTTPTLSGSAA

-757 GKVIGTVKADSNGKW
+757 GKVIGSVTADSNGKW
-772 AFSPDTA
+772 TFTPDAA

-796 NARTS
+796 NSRTS

-832 GPGDTTDDQS
+832 GSGDTTDDQS

-867 IVDDEGKWSYTPDTP
+867 IVDDEGKWSYTPDKP
-882 LAKGDHEIT
+882 LDKGDHEIT

-915 PNQVTVGEIVDDQ
+915 PNQVTVGEVVDDQ

-960 MDGDDVL
+960 KDGDDVL

-982 EQDLADGDH
+982 EQDLADGNH
-991 SLTVI
+991 SLTVV

-1027 TDDVGTIRGDLSNGG
+1027 TDDVGTIRGDLSNGS

-1072 TIADDNGAWQF
+1072 TIADDKGAWQF

-1114 VLVTDYTPPVASSD
+1114 VLVTDYTPPVATGD

-1185 VVNSEGTWRL
+1185 VVNSEGTWTL

-1216 GNRVVGEA
+1216 GNRVAGEA

-1353 KQGPVGPGD
+1353 KQGPVGDGD

-1461 KPGTVTDDAR
+1461 RPGNVTDDAR
-1471 PELSGKGKPGSTVT
+1471 PELGGKGKPGSTVT

-1536 DISVDTVAPEKPVIG
+1536 DISVDTVAPEKPVVG
-1551 VATDDVGSSRG
+1551 LATDDVGSSRD

-1593 ELIGSTMVDENGGWQ
+1593 ELIGSTVVDENGGWQ

-1628 EAGNTGPE
+1628 KAGNTGPE

-1686 AEPGN
+1686 AEAGN
-1691 TITVYN
+1691 TITVYS

-1705 KVQADGTWSLEPTT
+1705 TVQADGTWSLEPTT
-1719 PLPDGKYTLTAKET
+1719 PLPDGRYTLTAKET

-1800 YDNGRLIGTTS
+1800 YDNGRLIGTTT

-1817 WSFTPDTALADGSHN
+1817 WSFTPDTALADGSHS

-1860 EAASDLLVTDNVGA
+1860 DAASDLLVTDNVGA

-1888 TPTLSGKAEPGSTVN
+1888 TPTLSGRAEPGSTVN

-1912 TAKVNPDGTWS
+1912 STKVNPDGTWS

-1972 DDTGSVTGSLSQGA
+1972 DDAGSVTGSLSQNA
-1986 LTDDTR
+1986 VTDDTR

-2004 VTIMDG
+2004 VTIMDD

-2019 GADGTWSFTPSVD
+2019 GADGAWSFTPSVD
-2032 LGRGDHTFTATAKD
+2032 LGRGEHTFTATAKD
-2046 PMGNESSSSSWTV
+2046 PMGNESASSSWTV

-2069 TIDAALDDVGSVQ
+2069 TIDVALDDVGTVQ
-2082 GNLANGG
+2082 GALSNGSS
-2089 TTDDPTPTLSG
+2089 TDDPTPTLSG

-2145 TATDKAGNTS
+2145 TATDRAGNTS
-2155 VASDDFVLTLDYTAP
+2155 ADSDDFVLTLDYTAP

-2182 DVNTAGVIASGEE
+2182 DVKTAGVVASGGE

-2221 VIGTAKV
+2221 VIGTATV

-2237 PTTPLPDGKYTLTA
+2237 PTTPLPDG
-2251 KETDGVGNVSGPSGE
+2251 
-2266 YIINVATIPPQAP
+2266 
-2279 TLDTVYDD
+2279 
-2287 VAPHADYLQKGDVT
+2287 
-2301 NDTTPTLSGSSGVA
+2301 
-2315 GGTISIYDNGRLI
+2315 R
-2328 GTTSVGSNGSW
+2328 
-2339 SFTPDTALADGSHNF
+2339 
-2354 TATVTDGV
+2354 
-2362 GRTSEPTG
+2362 
-2370 GFGIVIDTKAPEAAS
+2370 
-2385 DLLVTDNVG
+2385 
-2394 AYQGPVVSGDTTDDN
+2394 
-2409 TPTLSGKAEPGST
+2409 
-2422 VNIIDNG
+2422 
-2429 QVIGTAK
+2429 
-2436 VNPDG
+2436 
-2441 TWSYTPDQPL
+2441 
-2451 ANGAHDLTTT
+2451 
-2461 VTDPSGN
+2461 
-2468 TGPEGSHVVITVD
+2468 
-2481 VVPGKVEIT
+2481 
-2490 AVTDDT
+2490 
-2496 GSVTGSLSQGALTDD
+2496 
-2511 TRPQISGTAKAGS
+2511 
-2524 TVTIMDGSNVLGTT
+2524 
-2538 TAGADGTWSF
+2538 
-2548 TPSVDLGR
+2548 
-2556 GDHTF
+2556 
-2561 TATAKDPMGNESSS
+2561 
-2575 SSWTVTIDT
+2575 
-2584 DAPVKPTIDAALDDV
+2584 
-2599 GSVQGNLANG
+2599 
-2609 GTTDDPT
+2609 
-2616 PTLSGKAEAGSTVKI
+2616 
-2631 YDQNGLLGEVTAKA
+2631 
-2645 DGTWSFSPVAKLPE
+2645 
-2659 GEHRFHVTATDKAG
+2659 
-2673 NTSVASDDFV
+2673 
-2683 LTLDYTAPDA
+2683 
-2693 SKLAITEVYDD
+2693 
-2704 VNTAGVIASGE
+2704 
-2715 ETDDNRPLIK
+2715 
-2725 GTGAEPGNTITV
+2725 
-2737 YNGDKVIGTA
+2737 
-2747 KVQADGTWSL
+2747 
-2757 EPTTPL
+2757 
-2763 PDGKY
+2763 Y

-2844 NGRLIGTTSVGS
+2844 NGRLIGTTTVGS

-2872 HNFTATVTDGV
+2872 HSFTATVTDGV

-2926 TDDNTPTLSGKA
+2926 TDDNTPTLSGRA

-2945 IIDNGQVIGTAK
+2945 IIDNGQVIGSTK

-3014 DDTGSVTGS
+3014 DDAGSVTGS
-3023 LSQGALTDDTRPQI
+3023 LSQNAVTDDTRPQI

-3048 IMDGSNVLGTTTVG
+3048 IMDDSNVLGTTTAG
-3062 ADGTWSFTP
+3062 ADGAWSFTP
-3071 SVDLGRGDHTFTA
+3071 SVDLGRGEHTFTA

-3092 ESSSSSWTVTIDTD
+3092 ESASSSWTVTIDTD

-3111 TIDAALDDVGS
+3111 TIDVALDDVGT
-3122 VQGNLANG
+3122 VQGALSNG
-3130 GTTDDPTPTLSG
+3130 SSTDDPTPTLSG

-3167 GTWSFSPVAKLPEGE
+3167 GTWSFSPTAKLPEGE

-3190 DRAGNTSVASDD
+3190 DRAGNTSAASDD
-3202 FVLTL
+3202 FVLNL
-3207 DYTAPDASKLA
+3207 DYTAP
-3218 ITEVYDDVNT
+3218 
-3228 AGVIASGEET
+3228 
-3238 DDNRPLIKGTGA
+3238 
-3250 EAGNTITVY
+3250 EA
-3259 NGDKVIGTAKV
+3259 
-3270 QADGTWSLEPT
+3270 
-3281 TPLPDGKYTLTAKET
+3281 
-3296 DGVGNVSG
+3296 
-3304 PSGEYIINVATV
+3304 
-3316 PPQAPTL
+3316 
-3323 DTVYDDVAPHADY
+3323 
-3336 LQKGDVT
+3336 
-3343 NDTTPTLSGSSGV
+3343 
-3356 AGGTISIYDNGRL
+3356 
-3369 IGTTSVAGNGSWSFT
+3369 
-3384 PDTALADGS
+3384 
-3393 HNFTATVTDGVGR
+3393 
-3406 TSEPTG
+3406 
-3412 GFGIVIDTKAPD
+3412 
-3424 AASDLLVTDNVGAY
+3424 
-3438 QGPVVSGD
+3438 
-3446 TTDDN
+3446 
-3451 TPTLSGKAEPG
+3451 
-3462 STVNIIDNGQ
+3462 
-3472 VIGTAKVNP
+3472 
-3481 DGTWSYTPDQP
+3481 
-3492 LANGAHD
+3492 
-3499 LTTTVTDPSGNTGP
+3499 
-3513 EGSHVVITVDVVP
+3513 
-3526 GKVEITAVTDDTG
+3526 
-3539 SVTGSLS
+3539 
-3546 QGALT
+3546 
-3551 DDTRP
+3551 
-3556 QISGTAKAGSTVTI
+3556 
-3570 MDGSNVLGTT
+3570 
-3580 TAGADG
+3580 
-3586 TWSFTPSVD
+3586 
-3595 LGRGDHTFTA
+3595 
-3605 TAKDPMGNESAS
+3605 
-3617 SSWTVT
+3617 
-3623 IDTDAP
+3623 
-3629 VKPTIDAA
+3629 
-3637 LDDVGSVQGNLAN
+3637 
-3650 GGTTDDPTPT
+3650 
-3660 LSGKAEAGST
+3660 
-3670 VKIYDQNGLLGEV
+3670 
-3683 TAKADGTWSF
+3683 
-3693 SPVAKLPEGEHRFH
+3693 
-3707 VTATDRAGN
+3707 
-3716 TSVAS
+3716 
-3721 DDFVLTLDYTAPDV
+3721 

-3747 GSVTGSIASGGKTDD
+3747 GSVTGSVTSGGKTDD

-3770 GAEPGNTITVYN
+3770 GAEAGNTITVYN

-3811 TLTVKETDSVGNT
+3811 NLTVKETDSVGNT

-3879 GVTVRIYGGPN
+3879 NVTVRIYGGPN

-3949 VTGFIVSDNEGPQTG
+3949 VTGFIVSDNEGPKTG
-3964 TLSNGDTT
+3964 VLANGDTT

-3982 AEPGSVVHIYVNGQE
+3982 AEPGSVVHVYVNGQE

-4059 DKGSVTGELKA
+4059 DKGSVTGEMKA

-4158 YAEDQVGTI
+4158 YAEDQVGTV

-4262 AITEVIDN
+4262 TID
-4270 YGSVTGKVES
+4270 SVTDNVGNVQGIVAD
-4280 GGVLDDSRPVIKGTG
+4280 GGVLDDSRPVIRGSG
-4295 AEIGNVITVYT
+4295 AEVGNVITVYT
-4306 TDASGATKV
+4306 TDKDGNTKV
-4315 LGTTKVDANGTWTLT
+4315 LGTTTVDQNGKWELT
-4330 VSDALYA
+4330 PSESLYG
-4337 DLNKLTVT
+4337 DSINQLTVT
-4345 ETDTTGN
+4345 ETDRVGN
-4352 TAKPSTSYD
+4352 VAKPADSYD
-4361 VTLSS
+4361 VIMSDTPD
-4366 APGVPVID
+4366 APAILNVLDDTGTTVINL
-4374 GITDDAG
+4374 
-4381 SANVELSNGG
+4381 ANNA
-4391 LTKDTTPTLHGTAS
+4391 LTKDDTPTLKGTAD
-4405 GVAGNTV
+4405 GAAGDTI
-4412 TIYNGSQVVGTTTLD
+4412 TIYNGSQVVGKTTLNSD
-4427 ANGHW
+4427 GTW
-4432 SFTPGTALAD
+4432 SFTPSPALAD
-4442 GSYHF
+4442 GSYTF
-4447 TVTVTNTAGQESEK
+4447 TVTNTNSAGQESDR
-4461 SQVYSIDVDAT
+4461 SGSFTVTIDST
-4472 APNPATDIL
+4472 APNPVSGLQVSDDQGAWKGQLTDGM
-4481 IADDVSPITGNLQDG
+4481 T
-4496 DVTDDNKPTFS
+4496 TDDNKPTFT
-4507 GKAEAGSTVNI
+4507 GKAEQGSTVTIYDNGQAMGTVTVTNPDGSWQFTPSTPLVDGEHQFATQVTDPAGNASAIVDDITVNVSTGASYLQLLQVVDDVQEAGGSRVLRDGEVTNDSQVQLVGKATAGSTIIITDVGGVQLGTVKADANGNWEFTPTSSLSDGAHTLRITGTDPSNNPLTPIDFDLVVDTVAPVAPAITDVLDDVNPVQGSVAHGKPTNDTTPEITGTAEKGSTVNVYHQV
-4518 LDGGKVIGSTTVD
+4518 DATT
-4531 STGNWDWTP
+4531 
-4540 GTALADGDHAFTTT
+4540 
-4554 VTDKAG
+4554 
-4560 NTSAPTGVVNIT
+4560 
-4572 VDTQGSTVALSIDG
+4572 
-4586 YHDDVGTNTGLI
+4586 
-4598 LGSGTSTDDTSPIL
+4598 
-4612 QGSWSGDLE
+4612 
-4621 TTESIRVYQDGILL
+4621 RILL
-4635 GLAVLDRA
+4635 GTAVADSTTGQWTLQITDANKLAED
-4643 NHTWTMAVNGLVN
+4643 TWNLV
-4656 ANTYKFTVVAVDA
+4656 ATSTDA
-4669 AGNESAPSAEFAL
+4669 AGNVSTPSNTW
-4682 TIDQDAPTQT
+4682 TIVVDTT
-4692 VSITSYTD
+4692 VSDAVINISSVSEDRGASDTDFITSDNTLLINGELNKALQAD
-4700 DVGLVTGNMPGNTS
+4700 EWVEISLDNGVTWTRAS
-4714 TDDRQPV
+4714 T
-4721 LNGKVTGT
+4721 VTGT
-4729 PLEAGDEVRI
+4729 SWTVDMQSTPLNDGAYTIQARVVDNAGNVGSTDSQALQVASGGSDMNGLSTTTKVTTDTSHGLTTGDHFSHAATATNGDMVTRDRTVTISGNLSAALQAGEHLQISLDNGKTWKTLALNGQSWSYELPEATASTTHSFKLQVIDVAGNPGTNTNFADSYNVVIDLDSPNGITGAPDVPQHTTTGDSFTFSSGQYGRVEAGAIISLVSDVNNNGTYQEGLDQVIGFVKANADGSWSLNTSLPSGAHNLAFVVWDEAGNR
-4739 YDVSSNTMLGT
+4739 SSMSASTSTGVTEGGGSTLIEQTWGGTTDADSRGLNAAAVTISQDGLWSFFQSARGTSGT
-4750 ATVNSD
+4750 ATANAGRVYDSVTREDYDSTYLAQPSTENGAGYDVDSTSYSRYVNSAA
-4756 GTWSFELPPL
+4756 F
-4766 DDNMTHTFRAV
+4766 
-4777 VADNVGNEGTP
+4777 AD
-4788 SSDFAITVDLNLL
+4788 I
-4801 VNKQDTLDTTPIVSG
+4801 
-4816 STGFEIQQGEYVE
+4816 
-4829 VTVNGKTYSSQ
+4829 
-4840 NGQVVVDM
+4840 
-4848 RNNTWYVQIPDADAL
+4848 
-4863 NVGTYDVKAVLFDAA
+4863 
-4878 GVQIAADES
+4878 
-4887 SNELVVSPTPK
+4887 
-4898 VSVGAGGGDP
+4898 
-4908 DQKATSVTLSEDGV
+4908 
-4922 WRIHSNQTML
+4922 
-4932 DSTAT
+4932 
-4937 SSSSLGD
+4937 
-4944 FSTTRL
+4944 
-4950 QSNSGTGYSSNNY
+4950 
-4963 VQNATFIDYN
+4963 N
-4973 RDGMMDLFTV
+4973 RDGYADVMSQISSY
-4983 DSNYDDGQQMFY
+4983 SNAGR
-4995 YNGST
+4995 
-5000 YTAYQVGAFERAPQ
+5000 TAY
-5014 TGEFAG
+5014 
-5020 DANTDGSANTWSWYG
+5020 W
-5035 GIVAI
+5035 
-5040 DKNGDGYVDMING
+5040 
-5053 DQTPNDSA
+5053 
-5061 IRGGYGSQ
+5061 
-5069 IVLNNDGTVVGMSK
+5069 L
-5083 DGTFATDYA
+5083 
-5092 ADSGYDPIGL
+5092 
-5102 DQSQPDMELSGV
+5102 
-5114 DINNDGIVDFV
+5114 
-5125 MHSQNIV
+5125 QN
-5132 ADGSRIDA
+5132 ADGSY
-5140 NGATDSSAARST
+5140 SAKALD
-5152 NQARLVVVNGTNN
+5152 QGTLNHL
-5165 GNWKV
+5165 G
-5170 TQIVDNV
+5170 
-5177 FQRGSDSDPGIGNG
+5177 G
-5191 VAMTWGDYNG
+5191 VISYDREG

-5206 LFLGRGSESTTSD
+5206 FVLGDSEADSISFIKNTQGTLSYEDNSGFSDGHPGGALPTS
-5219 SSAGNN
+5219 
-5225 AGEYASRIHFNDG
+5225 
-5238 NGKLLS
+5238 LS
-5244 DDGDNNGIGNPT
+5244 VLHEVGAVDIDNNGTVDITAHIDYNGAGNLVGNNSRGLGILYNQTT
-5256 GMYTFNDTLA
+5256 GTSKTNFGEVGYYANVFRDDGHEDYGNLSISMTYADYNNDGWLDLFLSRGSK
-5266 GGASLALDW
+5266 GGSNSDESRIYLNDGTGKLNATDSQAQWFGDNVDGGTSLAVDW
-5275 NHDGKMDVI
+5275 NHDGKMDII
-5284 ELPGMESSS
+5284 EVPRS
-5293 GGINDAAATGP
+5293 GVTGSP
-5304 INLYTNT
+5304 MLYTNT
-5311 SVNGNTSFTT
+5311 GSNNWGANKVSLTGSTT
-5321 SNLLTQVGKS
+5321 FNNM
-5331 TIGGSS
+5331 
-5337 TAQQVTGAIAIDV
+5337 TGAVALDY
-5350 DWDGDRDLLA
+5350 DWDGSMDLVLYRSGADADVVARDDAGRTMLV
-5360 FTSGG
+5360 
-5365 TTTYIENKNEV
+5365 KNTNI
-5376 AHGTSIHLRILDEGG
+5376 AADGTSLQIRIVDGNG
-5391 INTLFGN
+5391 INTFYSN
-5398 TVQLIDEATG
+5398 TVKLYNSAGELVATQLINPQSSGSSNSMGLVSFFGLDPNEVYSVQMLRITDGEADHVGATSSIG
-5408 QVVSTQIIN
+5408 
-5417 AQSGNQTND
+5417 GYTN
-5426 STAIVDFYN
+5426 
-5435 LDATKSYSAVILRST
+5435 
-5450 GGAVSNVGGVA
+5450 G
-5461 TVDGKAVQNV
+5461 TVNES
-5471 NKAWG
+5471 WG
-5476 GLTAAEGNHAY
+5476 GLTTGKAHDSY
-5487 VLTTESENNVANASA
+5487 VLTAESGNAANNT
-5502 SGGTNTTGIVGTGY
+5502 SGNSGIVGTGY
-5516 NDTFFA
+5516 NDTFF
-5522 TLGNDLYNG
+5522 
-5531 AGGTETV
+5531 
-5538 SGVKSWNNTGG
+5538 
-5549 LDIVDY
+5549 
-5555 KLAGS
+5555 
-5560 TPLNIDLNK
+5560 
-5569 TGMQNTGFGS
+5569 GS
-5579 AQFVNVEGLAGG
+5579 A
-5591 SGNDTFT
+5591 GNDTYNGGGGWNQIVSGKPVWSETAGMDVVDYSRSTTAINANLWTGTAT
-5598 GNAANNYFEGRA
+5598 GNGTDKLLNIEGLL
-5610 GADTFYLD
+5610 GSSQQDTF
-5618 NDGKGGG
+5618 
-5625 QDTLKYQVQE
+5625 
-5635 NGRTNGTGGNGSDV
+5635 
-5649 VHGFVVGTVEA
+5649 
-5660 TRKADIID
+5660 
-5668 ISSLLVGYAG
+5668 
-5678 DADGAAH
+5678 
-5685 YINGVATIDAGDA
+5685 
-5698 IAQYLSVTYNGKD
+5698 
-5711 TILSIDRDGSGSGF
+5711 
-5725 GASQVLTIADTKV
+5725 
-5738 DLETLLANHQ
+5738 
-5748 LVIKGPDVSTMNY
+5748 
-5761 SALNEGVTVNMWTG
+5761 
-5775 FTSAGGKLEDIVKI
+5775 
-5789 VGTQT
+5789 
-5794 DDTITDNSF
+5794 TDNSANNLF
-5803 SNVIAGEGGNDTFYL
+5803 DGRGGNDAFYLVNGGNDT
-5818 MNGGNDVL
+5818 L

-5834 ENDAT
+5834 TNDST
-5839 GGNGHDTV
+5839 GGNGHDTI
-5847 HGFKVGNVEK
+5847 HGFKVGNLVK
-5857 DGDADTLNLSDL
+5857 DSDADLLDMSELLDYKGSISFFEDDGKL
-5869 VDYSGPVTFFENN
+5869 ELDYSSRGV
-5882 GKMELDAE
+5882 LD
-5890 SKGLED
+5890 
-5896 YLKVD
+5896 YVKVE
-5901 VVGNDTVISVDI
+5901 VVGSDTVISIDR

>member
-1 MTDNKVILAV
+1 M
-11 NNGDGKTRLLTADA
+11 
-25 GRTVK
+25 
-30 VKLIPGNKYLLK
+30 
-42 NINDDFAPENITLQ
+42 
-56 RVDKALHIIQEG
+56 
-68 DTQPSIIIEDY
+68 
-79 FNGDPNN
+79 
-86 PVLMGMAEDGL
+86 
-97 LYAYVPLS
+97 
-105 GESYDTGY
+105 
-113 LIADGS
+113 
-119 MSPVALGGEP
+119 
-129 LGAGGPLL
+129 
-137 TAPDDDNDML
+137 
-147 FGMLGWFA
+147 
-155 LAAAGVGAAFAL
+155 
-167 SEMDKDDGDN
+167 
-177 HSTPDKPSIGTTM
+177 
-190 DDEGSIK
+190 
-197 GPLKSGD
+197 
-204 TTDDSTPTLT
+204 
-214 GKGKPG
+214 
-220 DTIHIYD
+220 
-227 NDKEIGSVIVDDEGE
+227 
-242 WSYTPDKPLGEG
+242 
-254 EHELTVVEK
+254 
-263 DPDGNA
+263 
-269 SPPSDPIVIVVDT
+269 
-282 VAPKAPTIEHIMD
+282 
-295 KVGKTTGE
+295 
-303 IHDDAYTDDPQPEMS
+303 
-318 GTGEAGATIAIY
+318 
-330 DNGKKIGE
+330 
-338 TTVND
+338 
-343 DGRWYFKPSEN
+343 
-354 LTDGSHS
+354 
-361 ITVSQTDKAGNVSEP
+361 
-376 SDERDFIVLTEP
+376 
-388 PGKAETPEVIDN
+388 
-400 TGPVTGPLKPGDV
+400 
-413 TDDSQPSFSGEGT
+413 
-426 PGNTIIIKDNDKEIG
+426 
-441 SVIVDDEGKWSF
+441 
-453 TPKDELAEG
+453 
-462 EHNVVVVEE
+462 
-471 DPLGNEGDPSDPIQI
+471 
-486 IVDTTPPAKP
+486 
-496 DMADALDN
+496 
-504 TGPITGQLKG
+504 
-514 GDVTDETRPVFS
+514 
-526 GKGEPGDTVTIYD
+526 
-539 GDEVL
+539 
-544 GTTVIDDKGN
+544 
-554 WTLKPEK
+554 
-561 PLGEGHHSITVT
+561 
-573 QTDKAGNTS
+573 
-582 DPSEALEFE
+582 
-591 VDTTAPDA
+591 
-599 SANVLNITAVADD
+599 
-612 VGDRQGNVASGDITD
+612 
-627 DSKPL
+627 
-632 ISGIGEAGN
+632 
-641 TVFVYTTD
+641 
-649 SSGKHLIGTAVV
+649 
-661 GSDGTWSLTPETP
+661 
-674 LTEGLNKLTLETQDP
+674 
-689 AGNRVAGEA
+689 
-698 PSYDINLLIP
+698 
-708 VSTAP
+708 
-713 SINSVVDNA
+713 
-722 EPHVGPLQKGE
+722 
-733 STNDTTPTLSGSAA
+733 
-747 PGDIVSILDN
+747 
-757 GKVIGTVKADSNGKW
+757 
-772 AFSPDTA
+772 
-779 LADGKHT
+779 
-786 FTVTATDAAG
+786 
-796 NARTS
+796 
-801 GSFPIVIDTAAP
+801 
-813 SPAENIVINDN
+813 
-824 VGDKQGPV
+824 
-832 GPGDTTDDQS
+832 
-842 PTLSGEAEPGSVV
+842 
-855 DIYDNDEKIGSV
+855 
-867 IVDDEGKWSYTPDTP
+867 
-882 LAKGDHEIT
+882 
-891 TTVTDPSGNTSE
+891 
-903 PSPGISFTVDPD
+903 
-915 PNQVTVGEIVDDQ
+915 
-928 GPIVGNLKPG
+928 
-938 TVTDDV
+938 
-944 RPELSGKGKP
+944 
-954 GSTVTI
+954 
-960 MDGDDVL
+960 
-967 GSTVVDPDGNWTFTP
+967 
-982 EQDLADGDH
+982 
-991 SLTVI
+991 
-996 SKDPAGNEVTSPS
+996 
-1009 FDITVDATA
+1009 
-1018 PEKPVLGSA
+1018 
-1027 TDDVGTIRGDLSNGG
+1027 
-1042 TTDDANPTFNG
+1042 
-1053 SAEPGSRVD
+1053 
-1062 IYDNGEHIGS
+1062 
-1072 TIADDNGAWQF
+1072 
-1083 TPTTPL
+1083 
-1089 PEGEHHITTTAT
+1089 
-1101 DEAGNTGPESDDF
+1101 
-1114 VLVTDYTPPVASSD
+1114 
-1128 VLNITS
+1128 
-1134 VMDDV
+1134 
-1139 GGRQGNVASGEITDD
+1139 
-1154 SKPVIN
+1154 
-1160 GIGEAGSTVFV
+1160 
-1171 YSTDANGKHLLGSA
+1171 
-1185 VVNSEGTWRL
+1185 
-1195 ALDTPLVEGLNQL
+1195 
-1208 TLETQDAV
+1208 
-1216 GNRVVGEA
+1216 
-1224 PSYDI
+1224 
-1229 TVLIP
+1229 
-1234 VSTEPSINSVVDNA
+1234 
-1248 EPHVGPMQK
+1248 
-1257 GETTNDTTPTL
+1257 
-1268 SGSAAPGD
+1268 
-1276 VVSILDNGKVIGTVK
+1276 
-1291 ADSSGKWSFTPD
+1291 
-1303 TALADGQHTFTVTAT
+1303 
-1318 DAAGNARTSG
+1318 
-1328 TFPIVI
+1328 
-1334 DTAAPSP
+1334 
-1341 AENIVINDNVGD
+1341 
-1353 KQGPVGPGD
+1353 
-1362 TTDDQSPTLSGEA
+1362 
-1375 EPGSVVDIYDN
+1375 
-1386 DEKIGSVI
+1386 
-1394 VDDEGKWSY
+1394 
-1403 TPDKPLAK
+1403 
-1411 GDHEIT
+1411 
-1417 TTVTDPSGNTSE
+1417 
-1429 PSPGI
+1429 
-1434 SFTVDPD
+1434 
-1441 PNQVT
+1441 
-1446 VGEVVDDQGPIVGNL
+1446 
-1461 KPGTVTDDAR
+1461 
-1471 PELSGKGKPGSTVT
+1471 
-1485 IMDGDDV
+1485 
-1492 LGSTVVDPDGNWTFT
+1492 
-1507 PEQDLADGD
+1507 
-1516 HSLTVIS
+1516 
-1523 KDPAGNDVTSPSF
+1523 
-1536 DISVDTVAPEKPVIG
+1536 
-1551 VATDDVGSSRG
+1551 
-1562 DLSSGSTTDDA
+1562 
-1573 NPTFKGSAE
+1573 
-1582 PGSRV
+1582 
-1587 DIYDNG
+1587 
-1593 ELIGSTMVDENGGWQ
+1593 
-1608 FTPTTALP
+1608 
-1616 EGEHHITTTATD
+1616 
-1628 EAGNTGPE
+1628 
-1636 SDDFVLITDY
+1636 
-1646 TAPDASKVA
+1646 
-1655 ITEVYDDVNTAGVI
+1655 
-1669 ASGEETDD
+1669 
-1677 NRPLIKGTG
+1677 
-1686 AEPGN
+1686 
-1691 TITVYN
+1691 
-1697 GDKVIGTA
+1697 
-1705 KVQADGTWSLEPTT
+1705 
-1719 PLPDGKYTLTAKET
+1719 
-1733 DGVGNVSGPSGEYII
+1733 
-1748 NVATVPPQAPTLD
+1748 
-1761 TVYDDVAPHADYLQ
+1761 
-1775 KGDVTNDT
+1775 
-1783 TPTLS
+1783 
-1788 GSSGVAGGTISI
+1788 
-1800 YDNGRLIGTTS
+1800 
-1811 VGSNGS
+1811 
-1817 WSFTPDTALADGSHN
+1817 
-1832 FTATVTDG
+1832 
-1840 VGRTSE
+1840 
-1846 PTGGFGIVI
+1846 
-1855 DTKAP
+1855 
-1860 EAASDLLVTDNVGA
+1860 
-1874 YQGPV
+1874 
-1879 VSGDTTDDN
+1879 
-1888 TPTLSGKAEPGSTVN
+1888 
-1903 IIDNGQVIG
+1903 
-1912 TAKVNPDGTWS
+1912 
-1923 YTPDQPLANGAHD
+1923 
-1936 LTTTVTDPSGNT
+1936 
-1948 GPEGSHVVI
+1948 
-1957 TVDVVPGKVEITAVT
+1957 
-1972 DDTGSVTGSLSQGA
+1972 
-1986 LTDDTR
+1986 
-1992 PQISGTAKAGST
+1992 
-2004 VTIMDG
+2004 
-2010 SNVLGTTTA
+2010 
-2019 GADGTWSFTPSVD
+2019 
-2032 LGRGDHTFTATAKD
+2032 
-2046 PMGNESSSSSWTV
+2046 
-2059 TIDTDAPVKP
+2059 
-2069 TIDAALDDVGSVQ
+2069 
-2082 GNLANGG
+2082 
-2089 TTDDPTPTLSG
+2089 
-2100 KAEAGSTVKIYDQNG
+2100 
-2115 LLGEVTAKADG
+2115 
-2126 TWSFSPVAKLPEG
+2126 
-2139 EHRFHV
+2139 
-2145 TATDKAGNTS
+2145 
-2155 VASDDFVLTLDYTAP
+2155 
-2170 DASKL
+2170 
-2175 AITEVYD
+2175 
-2182 DVNTAGVIASGEE
+2182 
-2195 TDDNRPLIKGTGA
+2195 
-2208 EPGNTITVYNGDK
+2208 
-2221 VIGTAKV
+2221 
-2228 QADGTWSLE
+2228 
-2237 PTTPLPDGKYTLTA
+2237 
-2251 KETDGVGNVSGPSGE
+2251 
-2266 YIINVATIPPQAP
+2266 
-2279 TLDTVYDD
+2279 
-2287 VAPHADYLQKGDVT
+2287 
-2301 NDTTPTLSGSSGVA
+2301 
-2315 GGTISIYDNGRLI
+2315 
-2328 GTTSVGSNGSW
+2328 
-2339 SFTPDTALADGSHNF
+2339 
-2354 TATVTDGV
+2354 
-2362 GRTSEPTG
+2362 
-2370 GFGIVIDTKAPEAAS
+2370 
-2385 DLLVTDNVG
+2385 
-2394 AYQGPVVSGDTTDDN
+2394 
-2409 TPTLSGKAEPGST
+2409 
-2422 VNIIDNG
+2422 
-2429 QVIGTAK
+2429 
-2436 VNPDG
+2436 
-2441 TWSYTPDQPL
+2441 
-2451 ANGAHDLTTT
+2451 
-2461 VTDPSGN
+2461 
-2468 TGPEGSHVVITVD
+2468 
-2481 VVPGKVEIT
+2481 
-2490 AVTDDT
+2490 
-2496 GSVTGSLSQGALTDD
+2496 
-2511 TRPQISGTAKAGS
+2511 
-2524 TVTIMDGSNVLGTT
+2524 
-2538 TAGADGTWSF
+2538 
-2548 TPSVDLGR
+2548 
-2556 GDHTF
+2556 
-2561 TATAKDPMGNESSS
+2561 
-2575 SSWTVTIDT
+2575 
-2584 DAPVKPTIDAALDDV
+2584 
-2599 GSVQGNLANG
+2599 
-2609 GTTDDPT
+2609 
-2616 PTLSGKAEAGSTVKI
+2616 
-2631 YDQNGLLGEVTAKA
+2631 
-2645 DGTWSFSPVAKLPE
+2645 
-2659 GEHRFHVTATDKAG
+2659 
-2673 NTSVASDDFV
+2673 
-2683 LTLDYTAPDA
+2683 
-2693 SKLAITEVYDD
+2693 
-2704 VNTAGVIASGE
+2704 NTAGVIASGE

-3048 IMDGSNVLGTTTVG
+3048 IMDGSNVLGTTT
-3062 ADGTWSFTP
+3062 
-3071 SVDLGRGDHTFTA
+3071 
-3084 TAKDPMGN
+3084 
-3092 ESSSSSWTVTIDTD
+3092 
-3106 APVKP
+3106 
-3111 TIDAALDDVGS
+3111 
-3122 VQGNLANG
+3122 
-3130 GTTDDPTPTLSG
+3130 
-3142 KAEAGSTVKIY
+3142 
-3153 DQNGLLGEVTAKAD
+3153 
-3167 GTWSFSPVAKLPEGE
+3167 
-3182 HRFHVTAT
+3182 
-3190 DRAGNTSVASDD
+3190 
-3202 FVLTL
+3202 
-3207 DYTAPDASKLA
+3207 
-3218 ITEVYDDVNT
+3218 
-3228 AGVIASGEET
+3228 
-3238 DDNRPLIKGTGA
+3238 
-3250 EAGNTITVY
+3250 
-3259 NGDKVIGTAKV
+3259 
-3270 QADGTWSLEPT
+3270 
-3281 TPLPDGKYTLTAKET
+3281 
-3296 DGVGNVSG
+3296 
-3304 PSGEYIINVATV
+3304 
-3316 PPQAPTL
+3316 
-3323 DTVYDDVAPHADY
+3323 
-3336 LQKGDVT
+3336 
-3343 NDTTPTLSGSSGV
+3343 
-3356 AGGTISIYDNGRL
+3356 
-3369 IGTTSVAGNGSWSFT
+3369 
-3384 PDTALADGS
+3384 
-3393 HNFTATVTDGVGR
+3393 
-3406 TSEPTG
+3406 
-3412 GFGIVIDTKAPD
+3412 
-3424 AASDLLVTDNVGAY
+3424 
-3438 QGPVVSGD
+3438 
-3446 TTDDN
+3446 
-3451 TPTLSGKAEPG
+3451 
-3462 STVNIIDNGQ
+3462 
-3472 VIGTAKVNP
+3472 
-3481 DGTWSYTPDQP
+3481 
-3492 LANGAHD
+3492 
-3499 LTTTVTDPSGNTGP
+3499 
-3513 EGSHVVITVDVVP
+3513 
-3526 GKVEITAVTDDTG
+3526 
-3539 SVTGSLS
+3539 
-3546 QGALT
+3546 
-3551 DDTRP
+3551 
-3556 QISGTAKAGSTVTI
+3556 
-3570 MDGSNVLGTT
+3570 
-3580 TAGADG
+3580 AGADG

-3660 LSGKAEAGST
+3660 LSGKAEAGSI

-3707 VTATDRAGN
+3707 VTATDKAGN

-3721 DDFVLTLDYTAPDV
+3721 DDFVLTLDFTAPDA

-3762 NTPLIKGT
+3762 NTPLLKGT

-3811 TLTVKETDSVGNT
+3811 NLTVKETDSVGNT

-4015 LADGEYT
+4015 LVDGEYT

-4081 IGKAKAGS
+4081 SGKAKAGS

-4100 GSVKADASGNWVF
+4100 GSVKADASGTWVF

-4158 YAEDQVGTI
+4158 YAEDQVGTV

-4253 YTAPDASKV
+4253 YTAPDESKV

-4447 TVTVTNTAGQESEK
+4447 TVTVTNTAGQESDK

-4507 GKAEAGSTVNI
+4507 GKAEAESTVNI

-4531 STGNWDWTP
+4531 NTGNWDWTP

-4739 YDVSSNTMLGT
+4739 YDVSNNTMLGT

-4878 GVQIAADES
+4878 GVQIAADDS

-5132 ADGSRIDA
+5132 SDGSRIDA

-5177 FQRGSDSDPGIGNG
+5177 FQRGSDSDPDIGNG

-5598 GNAANNYFEGRA
+5598 GNTANNSFEGRA

>member
-11 NNGDGKTRLLTADA
+11 NNGDGKTRLLTAEA

-42 NINDDFAPENITLQ
+42 NVNDDFAPENITLQ

-79 FNGDPNN
+79 FNGDPTN

-105 GESYDTGY
+105 GDSYDTGY
-113 LIADGS
+113 LMADGS

-167 SEMDKDDGDN
+167 SEMDNDDGDN

-204 TTDDSTPTLT
+204 TTDDSTPTLS

-303 IHDDAYTDDPQPEMS
+303 IHDDAYTDDPKPEMS

-338 TTVND
+338 TTVNE
-343 DGRWYFKPSEN
+343 DGRWYFKPAEN

-453 TPKDELAEG
+453 TPKDELTEG

-496 DMADALDN
+496 DMADAQDN

-561 PLGEGHHSITVT
+561 PLGEGDHSITVT

-722 EPHVGPLQKGE
+722 EPHVGPMQKGE

-747 PGDIVSILDN
+747 PGDVVSILDN
-757 GKVIGTVKADSNGKW
+757 GKVIGTVTADSNGKW
-772 AFSPDTA
+772 AFTPDTA
-779 LADGKHT
+779 LADGQHT

-801 GSFPIVIDTAAP
+801 GTFPIVIDTAAP

-915 PNQVTVGEIVDDQ
+915 PNQVTVGEVVDDE

-938 TVTDDV
+938 TVTDDA

-996 SKDPAGNEVTSPS
+996 SKDPAGNDVTSPS

-1185 VVNSEGTWRL
+1185 VVDSEGNWTL

-1216 GNRVVGEA
+1216 GNRVAGEA

-1257 GETTNDTTPTL
+1257 GESTNDTTPTL

-1291 ADSSGKWSFTPD
+1291 ADGSGKWSFTPD

-1328 TFPIVI
+1328 SFPIVI

-1573 NPTFKGSAE
+1573 NPTFNGTAE

-1593 ELIGSTMVDENGGWQ
+1593 ELIGSTVVDENGGWQ

-1628 EAGNTGPE
+1628 KAGNTGPE

-1800 YDNGRLIGTTS
+1800 YDNGRLIGTTT

-1846 PTGGFGIVI
+1846 PTGGFGIV
-1855 DTKAP
+1855 
-1860 EAASDLLVTDNVGA
+1860 V
-1874 YQGPV
+1874 
-1879 VSGDTTDDN
+1879 
-1888 TPTLSGKAEPGSTVN
+1888 
-1903 IIDNGQVIG
+1903 
-1912 TAKVNPDGTWS
+1912 
-1923 YTPDQPLANGAHD
+1923 
-1936 LTTTVTDPSGNT
+1936 
-1948 GPEGSHVVI
+1948 
-1957 TVDVVPGKVEITAVT
+1957 
-1972 DDTGSVTGSLSQGA
+1972 
-1986 LTDDTR
+1986 
-1992 PQISGTAKAGST
+1992 
-2004 VTIMDG
+2004 
-2010 SNVLGTTTA
+2010 
-2019 GADGTWSFTPSVD
+2019 
-2032 LGRGDHTFTATAKD
+2032 
-2046 PMGNESSSSSWTV
+2046 
-2059 TIDTDAPVKP
+2059 
-2069 TIDAALDDVGSVQ
+2069 
-2082 GNLANGG
+2082 
-2089 TTDDPTPTLSG
+2089 
-2100 KAEAGSTVKIYDQNG
+2100 
-2115 LLGEVTAKADG
+2115 
-2126 TWSFSPVAKLPEG
+2126 
-2139 EHRFHV
+2139 
-2145 TATDKAGNTS
+2145 
-2155 VASDDFVLTLDYTAP
+2155 
-2170 DASKL
+2170 
-2175 AITEVYD
+2175 
-2182 DVNTAGVIASGEE
+2182 
-2195 TDDNRPLIKGTGA
+2195 
-2208 EPGNTITVYNGDK
+2208 
-2221 VIGTAKV
+2221 
-2228 QADGTWSLE
+2228 
-2237 PTTPLPDGKYTLTA
+2237 
-2251 KETDGVGNVSGPSGE
+2251 
-2266 YIINVATIPPQAP
+2266 
-2279 TLDTVYDD
+2279 
-2287 VAPHADYLQKGDVT
+2287 
-2301 NDTTPTLSGSSGVA
+2301 
-2315 GGTISIYDNGRLI
+2315 
-2328 GTTSVGSNGSW
+2328 
-2339 SFTPDTALADGSHNF
+2339 
-2354 TATVTDGV
+2354 
-2362 GRTSEPTG
+2362 
-2370 GFGIVIDTKAPEAAS
+2370 
-2385 DLLVTDNVG
+2385 
-2394 AYQGPVVSGDTTDDN
+2394 
-2409 TPTLSGKAEPGST
+2409 
-2422 VNIIDNG
+2422 
-2429 QVIGTAK
+2429 
-2436 VNPDG
+2436 
-2441 TWSYTPDQPL
+2441 
-2451 ANGAHDLTTT
+2451 
-2461 VTDPSGN
+2461 
-2468 TGPEGSHVVITVD
+2468 
-2481 VVPGKVEIT
+2481 
-2490 AVTDDT
+2490 
-2496 GSVTGSLSQGALTDD
+2496 
-2511 TRPQISGTAKAGS
+2511 
-2524 TVTIMDGSNVLGTT
+2524 
-2538 TAGADGTWSF
+2538 
-2548 TPSVDLGR
+2548 
-2556 GDHTF
+2556 
-2561 TATAKDPMGNESSS
+2561 
-2575 SSWTVTIDT
+2575 
-2584 DAPVKPTIDAALDDV
+2584 
-2599 GSVQGNLANG
+2599 
-2609 GTTDDPT
+2609 
-2616 PTLSGKAEAGSTVKI
+2616 
-2631 YDQNGLLGEVTAKA
+2631 
-2645 DGTWSFSPVAKLPE
+2645 
-2659 GEHRFHVTATDKAG
+2659 
-2673 NTSVASDDFV
+2673 
-2683 LTLDYTAPDA
+2683 
-2693 SKLAITEVYDD
+2693 
-2704 VNTAGVIASGE
+2704 
-2715 ETDDNRPLIK
+2715 
-2725 GTGAEPGNTITV
+2725 
-2737 YNGDKVIGTA
+2737 
-2747 KVQADGTWSL
+2747 
-2757 EPTTPL
+2757 
-2763 PDGKY
+2763 
-2768 TLTAKETDGVGNVS
+2768 
-2782 GPSGEYI
+2782 
-2789 INVATVPPQAP
+2789 
-2800 TLDTVY
+2800 
-2806 DDVAPH
+2806 
-2812 ADYLQKGDVTN
+2812 
-2823 DTTPTLSGS
+2823 
-2832 SGVAGGTISIYD
+2832 
-2844 NGRLIGTTSVGS
+2844 
-2856 NGSWSFTP
+2856 
-2864 DTALADGS
+2864 
-2872 HNFTATVTDGV
+2872 
-2883 GRTSEPTGG
+2883 
-2892 FGIVIDTKAPDAAS
+2892 
-2906 DLLVTDNVGAYQG
+2906 
-2919 PVVSGDT
+2919 
-2926 TDDNTPTLSGKA
+2926 
-2938 EPGSTVN
+2938 
-2945 IIDNGQVIGTAK
+2945 
-2957 VNPDG
+2957 
-2962 TWSYTPDQPLANGA
+2962 
-2976 HDLTTTVTDPSGNTG
+2976 
-2991 PEGSH
+2991 
-2996 VVITVD
+2996 
-3002 VVPGKVEITAVT
+3002 
-3014 DDTGSVTGS
+3014 
-3023 LSQGALTDDTRPQI
+3023 
-3037 SGTAKAGSTVT
+3037 
-3048 IMDGSNVLGTTTVG
+3048 
-3062 ADGTWSFTP
+3062 
-3071 SVDLGRGDHTFTA
+3071 
-3084 TAKDPMGN
+3084 
-3092 ESSSSSWTVTIDTD
+3092 
-3106 APVKP
+3106 
-3111 TIDAALDDVGS
+3111 
-3122 VQGNLANG
+3122 
-3130 GTTDDPTPTLSG
+3130 
-3142 KAEAGSTVKIY
+3142 
-3153 DQNGLLGEVTAKAD
+3153 
-3167 GTWSFSPVAKLPEGE
+3167 
-3182 HRFHVTAT
+3182 
-3190 DRAGNTSVASDD
+3190 
-3202 FVLTL
+3202 
-3207 DYTAPDASKLA
+3207 
-3218 ITEVYDDVNT
+3218 
-3228 AGVIASGEET
+3228 
-3238 DDNRPLIKGTGA
+3238 
-3250 EAGNTITVY
+3250 
-3259 NGDKVIGTAKV
+3259 
-3270 QADGTWSLEPT
+3270 
-3281 TPLPDGKYTLTAKET
+3281 
-3296 DGVGNVSG
+3296 
-3304 PSGEYIINVATV
+3304 
-3316 PPQAPTL
+3316 
-3323 DTVYDDVAPHADY
+3323 
-3336 LQKGDVT
+3336 
-3343 NDTTPTLSGSSGV
+3343 
-3356 AGGTISIYDNGRL
+3356 
-3369 IGTTSVAGNGSWSFT
+3369 
-3384 PDTALADGS
+3384 
-3393 HNFTATVTDGVGR
+3393 
-3406 TSEPTG
+3406 
-3412 GFGIVIDTKAPD
+3412 DTKAPD

-3707 VTATDRAGN
+3707 VTATDKAGN

-3721 DDFVLTLDYTAPDV
+3721 DDFVLTLDYTAPDASKLAITEVYDDVNTAGVIASGEETDDNRPLIKGTGAEPGNTITVYNGDKVIGTAKVQADGTWSLEPTTPLPDGTYTLTAKETDGVGNVSGPSGEYIINVATVPPQAPTLDTVYDDVAPHADYLQKGDVTNDTTPTLSGSSGVAGGTISIYDNGRLIGTTTVGSNGSWSFTPDTALADGSHNFTATVTDGVGRTSEPTGGFGIVIDTKAPDAASDLLVTDNVGAYQGPVVSGDTTDDNTPTLSGKAEPGSTVNIIDNGQVIGTAKVNPDGTWSYTPDQPLANGAHDLTTTVTDPSGNTGPEGSHVVITVDVVPGKVEITAVTDDTGSVTGSLSQGALTDDTRPQISGTAKAGSTVTIMDGSNVLGTTTAGADGTWSFTPSVDLGRGDHTFTATAKDPMGNESVSSSWTVTIDTDAPVKPTIDAALDDVGSVQGNLANGGTTDDPTPTLSGKAEAGSTVKIYDQNGLLGEVTAKADGTWSFSPVAKLPEGEHRFHVTATDKAGNTSVASDDFVLTLDFTAPDV

-3747 GSVTGSIASGGKTDD
+3747 GSVIGSIASGGKTDD

-3811 TLTVKETDSVGNT
+3811 NLTVKETDSVGNT

-3949 VTGFIVSDNEGPQTG
+3949 VTGFIVSDNEGPKTG

-4028 DSAGNLGAEN
+4028 DSAGNLGGEN

-4070 NDVTDDARPEI
+4070 NDVTDDARPEFS
-4081 IGKAKAGS
+4081 GKAKAGS

-4100 GSVKADASGNWVF
+4100 GSVKTDASGTWVF

-4148 SKAPNRPSID
+4148 SKVPNRPSID

-4167 KDDLNSN
+4167 KDDLNNN

-4201 TLLGSVTANSNGA
+4201 TLLGTVTANSNGA

-4246 DFILTTD
+4246 DFVLTTD

-4262 AITEVIDN
+4262 TID
-4270 YGSVTGKVES
+4270 SVTDNVGNVQGIVAD
-4280 GGVLDDSRPVIKGTG
+4280 GGVLDDSRPVIRGSG
-4295 AEIGNVITVYT
+4295 AEAGNVITVYT
-4306 TDASGATKV
+4306 TDKDGNTKV
-4315 LGTTKVDANGTWTLT
+4315 LGTTKVDPNGKWELT
-4330 VSDALYA
+4330 PSESLYG
-4337 DLNKLTVT
+4337 DSINKLTVT
-4345 ETDTTGN
+4345 ETDSVGN
-4352 TAKPSTSYD
+4352 VAKPADSYD
-4361 VTLSS
+4361 VIMSDTPN
-4366 APGVPVID
+4366 APAIVNVLDDTGTTVINLAD
-4374 GITDDAG
+4374 NA
-4381 SANVELSNGG
+4381 
-4391 LTKDTTPTLHGTAS
+4391 LTKDDTPTLKGTAD
-4405 GVAGNTV
+4405 GVAGDTI
-4412 TIYNGSQVVGTTTLD
+4412 TIYNGSQVVGKTTLNSD
-4427 ANGHW
+4427 GTW
-4432 SFTPGTALAD
+4432 SFTPSPALAD
-4442 GSYHF
+4442 GNYIF
-4447 TVTVTNTAGQESEK
+4447 TVTNTNSAGQESDR
-4461 SQVYSIDVDAT
+4461 SGSFTLTIDST
-4472 APNPATDIL
+4472 APNPVSGL
-4481 IADDVSPITGNLQDG
+4481 QVADDQGAWKGQLTDG
-4496 DVTDDNKPTFS
+4496 MTTDDNKPTFT
-4507 GKAEAGSTVNI
+4507 GKAEQGSTVTIYDNGQAIGSVVVTNTDGSWQYTPTTPLADGEHQFATQVTDPAGNASAIVDDITVNVSTGASYLQLLQVVDDVQETGGSRVLREGEVTNDSQVQLVGKATAGSTIIITDVGGVQLGTVKADANGDWEFTPLSSLSDGAHTLRITGTDPSNNPLTPIDFDLVVDTVAPVAPVITDVLDDVNPVQGSVAHGKPTNDTTPEITGTAEKGSTVNVYHQVDATTRI
-4518 LDGGKVIGSTTVD
+4518 LLGTAVADSTTGQWTLQITDANKLTEGTWNLVATSTDAAGNISTPSNTWTIVVDTTVSDAVINISSISEDRGSSDTDFVTSDNTLLINGQLTKALQADEWVEISLDNGATWTRASTVTSTSWTVDMQNTPLNDGAYTIQARVVDNAGNVGSTD
-4531 STGNWDWTP
+4531 SQALQVATGGSDMNGLSTTTKVTTDTSH
-4540 GTALADGDHAFTTT
+4540 GLTTGDHFSHAATATNSDMVTRDRT
-4554 VTDKAG
+4554 VTISGNLSAALQAGEHLQISLDNGKTWQTLALNGQSWSYVLPEATASTTHSFKLQVIDVAG
-4560 NTSAPTGVVNIT
+4560 NP
-4572 VDTQGSTVALSIDG
+4572 
-4586 YHDDVGTNTGLI
+4586 GTNTKFADSYNVVIDLDSPNGITGAPDVPQHTTTGDSFTFSSGQYGRVEAGAIVSLVSDVNNNGTYQEGLDQVI
-4598 LGSGTSTDDTSPIL
+4598 GFVKANADGSWSLNTSLPSGAHNLAFVVWDEAGNRSSMSASTSTGVTEGGGSTLIEQTWGGTTDADSRGLNAAAVTISQDGLWSFFQSARGTSGTSTANA
-4612 QGSWSGDLE
+4612 G
-4621 TTESIRVYQDGILL
+4621 RVYDSVTREDYDSTY
-4635 GLAVLDRA
+4635 LAQPS
-4643 NHTWTMAVNGLVN
+4643 TENG
-4656 ANTYKFTVVAVDA
+4656 AGYDVD
-4669 AGNESAPSAEFAL
+4669 S
-4682 TIDQDAPTQT
+4682 
-4692 VSITSYTD
+4692 TSY
-4700 DVGLVTGNMPGNTS
+4700 S
-4714 TDDRQPV
+4714 R
-4721 LNGKVTGT
+4721 
-4729 PLEAGDEVRI
+4729 
-4739 YDVSSNTMLGT
+4739 Y
-4750 ATVNSD
+4750 VNSAA
-4756 GTWSFELPPL
+4756 F
-4766 DDNMTHTFRAV
+4766 
-4777 VADNVGNEGTP
+4777 AD
-4788 SSDFAITVDLNLL
+4788 I
-4801 VNKQDTLDTTPIVSG
+4801 
-4816 STGFEIQQGEYVE
+4816 
-4829 VTVNGKTYSSQ
+4829 
-4840 NGQVVVDM
+4840 
-4848 RNNTWYVQIPDADAL
+4848 
-4863 NVGTYDVKAVLFDAA
+4863 
-4878 GVQIAADES
+4878 
-4887 SNELVVSPTPK
+4887 
-4898 VSVGAGGGDP
+4898 
-4908 DQKATSVTLSEDGV
+4908 
-4922 WRIHSNQTML
+4922 
-4932 DSTAT
+4932 
-4937 SSSSLGD
+4937 
-4944 FSTTRL
+4944 
-4950 QSNSGTGYSSNNY
+4950 
-4963 VQNATFIDYN
+4963 N
-4973 RDGMMDLFTV
+4973 RDGYADVMSQISSY
-4983 DSNYDDGQQMFY
+4983 SNAGR
-4995 YNGST
+4995 
-5000 YTAYQVGAFERAPQ
+5000 TAY
-5014 TGEFAG
+5014 
-5020 DANTDGSANTWSWYG
+5020 W
-5035 GIVAI
+5035 
-5040 DKNGDGYVDMING
+5040 
-5053 DQTPNDSA
+5053 
-5061 IRGGYGSQ
+5061 
-5069 IVLNNDGTVVGMSK
+5069 L
-5083 DGTFATDYA
+5083 
-5092 ADSGYDPIGL
+5092 
-5102 DQSQPDMELSGV
+5102 
-5114 DINNDGIVDFV
+5114 
-5125 MHSQNIV
+5125 QN
-5132 ADGSRIDA
+5132 ADGSY
-5140 NGATDSSAARST
+5140 SAKALD
-5152 NQARLVVVNGTNN
+5152 QGTLNHL
-5165 GNWKV
+5165 G
-5170 TQIVDNV
+5170 
-5177 FQRGSDSDPGIGNG
+5177 G
-5191 VAMTWGDYNG
+5191 VISYDREG

-5206 LFLGRGSESTTSD
+5206 FVLGDSEADSISFIKNTQGTLSYEDNSGFSDGHPGGALPTS
-5219 SSAGNN
+5219 
-5225 AGEYASRIHFNDG
+5225 
-5238 NGKLLS
+5238 LS
-5244 DDGDNNGIGNPT
+5244 VLHEVGAVDIDNNGTVDITAHIDYNGAGNLVGNNSRGLGILYNQTT
-5256 GMYTFNDTLA
+5256 GTSKTNFGEVGYYANVFRDDGHEDYGNLSISMTYADYNNDGWLDLFLSRGSK
-5266 GGASLALDW
+5266 GGSNSDESRIYLNDGTGKLNATDSQAQWFGDNVDGGTSLAVDW
-5275 NHDGKMDVI
+5275 NHDGKMDII
-5284 ELPGMESSS
+5284 EVPRS
-5293 GGINDAAATGP
+5293 GVTGSP
-5304 INLYTNT
+5304 MLYTNT
-5311 SVNGNTSFTT
+5311 GSNNWGANKVSLTGSTT
-5321 SNLLTQVGKS
+5321 FNNM
-5331 TIGGSS
+5331 
-5337 TAQQVTGAIAIDV
+5337 TGAVALDY
-5350 DWDGDRDLLA
+5350 DWDGSMDLVLYRSGADADVVARDDAGRTMLV
-5360 FTSGG
+5360 
-5365 TTTYIENKNEV
+5365 KNTNI
-5376 AHGTSIHLRILDEGG
+5376 AADGTSLQIRIVDGNG
-5391 INTLFGN
+5391 INTFYSN
-5398 TVQLIDEATG
+5398 TVKLYNSAGELVATQLINPQSSG
-5408 QVVSTQIIN
+5408 SSNSMGLVSFF
-5417 AQSGNQTND
+5417 G
-5426 STAIVDFYN
+5426 
-5435 LDATKSYSAVILRST
+5435 LDPNEVYSVQMLRIT
-5450 GGAVSNVGGVA
+5450 
-5461 TVDGKAVQNV
+5461 DGKADHVGATGSIGGYTNGTV
-5471 NKAWG
+5471 NENWG
-5476 GLTAAEGNHAY
+5476 GLTTGKAHDSY
-5487 VLTTESENNVANASA
+5487 VLTAESSNAANNT
-5502 SGGTNTTGIVGTGY
+5502 SGNNGIIGTGY
-5516 NDTFFA
+5516 NDTFF
-5522 TLGNDLYNG
+5522 
-5531 AGGTETV
+5531 
-5538 SGVKSWNNTGG
+5538 
-5549 LDIVDY
+5549 
-5555 KLAGS
+5555 
-5560 TPLNIDLNK
+5560 
-5569 TGMQNTGFGS
+5569 GS
-5579 AQFVNVEGLAGG
+5579 A
-5591 SGNDTFT
+5591 GNDTYNGGGGWNQIVSGKPVWSETAGMDVVDYSRSTTAINANLWTGTAT
-5598 GNAANNYFEGRA
+5598 GNGTDKLLNIEGLVGSSQQDTFTDNSANNVFEGRGGNDA
-5610 GADTFYLD
+5610 FYL
-5618 NDGKGGG
+5618 
-5625 QDTLKYQVQE
+5625 
-5635 NGRTNGTGGNGSDV
+5635 
-5649 VHGFVVGTVEA
+5649 
-5660 TRKADIID
+5660 
-5668 ISSLLVGYAG
+5668 
-5678 DADGAAH
+5678 
-5685 YINGVATIDAGDA
+5685 
-5698 IAQYLSVTYNGKD
+5698 
-5711 TILSIDRDGSGSGF
+5711 
-5725 GASQVLTIADTKV
+5725 
-5738 DLETLLANHQ
+5738 
-5748 LVIKGPDVSTMNY
+5748 
-5761 SALNEGVTVNMWTG
+5761 VN
-5775 FTSAGGKLEDIVKI
+5775 
-5789 VGTQT
+5789 
-5794 DDTITDNSF
+5794 
-5803 SNVIAGEGGNDTFYL
+5803 GGNDT
-5818 MNGGNDVL
+5818 L
-5826 MYNVLEGM
+5826 MYKVLAGLS
-5834 ENDAT
+5834 NDST
-5839 GGNGHDTV
+5839 GGNGHDTI
-5847 HGFKVGNVEK
+5847 HGFKVGNLVK
-5857 DGDADTLNLSDL
+5857 DSDADLLDMSELLDYKGSISFFEDEGKL
-5869 VDYSGPVTFFENN
+5869 ELDYSSRGV
-5882 GKMELDAE
+5882 LD
-5890 SKGLED
+5890 
-5896 YLKVD
+5896 YVKVE
-5901 VVGNDTVISVDI
+5901 VVGSDTVISIDR

>member
-1 MTDNKVILAV
+1 MTENKVILAV

-30 VKLIPGNKYLLK
+30 VKLISGNKYLLK
-42 NINDDFAPENITLQ
+42 NVNDDFAPENITLQ
-56 RVDKALHIIQEG
+56 RVGKALHIIQEG
-68 DTQPSIIIEDY
+68 DTQPSIIIENY
-79 FNGDPNN
+79 FDGDSKN
-86 PVLMGMAEDGL
+86 PTLMGMAEDGL
-97 LYAYVPLS
+97 LYAYIPLS
-105 GESYDTGY
+105 GESYDNGY
-113 LIADGS
+113 LMAEGGLA
-119 MSPVALGGEP
+119 PVALGGEP

-137 TAPDDDNDML
+137 SAPDDENDML

-167 SEMDKDDGDN
+167 SELDKDESD
-177 HSTPDKPSIGTTM
+177 SQPAPEKPSIGKAV

-204 TTDDSTPTLT
+204 VTDDSTPSLI

-220 DTIHIYD
+220 DTIHIID

-254 EHELTVVEK
+254 EHDLSVVVE
-263 DPDGNA
+263 DPDGNM
-269 SPPSDPIVIVVDT
+269 SPPSDPITIVVDT
-282 VAPKAPTIEHIMD
+282 VAPDAPTIEHIMD
-295 KVGKTTGE
+295 KVGKVTGE
-303 IHDDAYTDDPQPEMS
+303 ILEDAYTDDPKPEMS
-318 GTGEAGATIAIY
+318 GTGEAGATITIY

-338 TTVND
+338 TSVND

-354 LTDGSHS
+354 LTDGNHS

-388 PGKAETPEVIDN
+388 PGKAETPSVIDDN
-400 TGPVTGPLKPGDV
+400 GPVTGPLKPGDV
-413 TDDSQPSFSGEGT
+413 TDDTKPSFSGEGT
-426 PGNTIIIKDNDKEIG
+426 PGNTIVIKDNDKEIG
-441 SVIVDDEGKWSF
+441 SVIVDDEGKWTY
-453 TPKDELAEG
+453 TPEKDLSEG
-462 EHNVVVVEE
+462 EHNVEVIEE
-471 DPLGNEGDPSDPIQI
+471 DPLGNVGQPSDPIQI
-486 IVDTTPPAKP
+486 IVDTTPPARP
-496 DMADALDN
+496 DRVYAEDN

-544 GTTVIDDKGN
+544 GSTVIDDEGN
-554 WTLKPEK
+554 WSLKPEK
-561 PLGEGHHSITVT
+561 PLGEGDHSITVT

-599 SANVLNITAVADD
+599 SADVLKITAVADD
-612 VGDRQGNVASGDITD
+612 VGDRQGNVASGEITD

-641 TVFVYTTD
+641 TVYVYTTD
-649 SSGKHLIGTAVV
+649 ASGKHLIGSEVV

-674 LTEGLNKLTLETQDP
+674 LTEGLNQLTLETQDP
-689 AGNRVAGEA
+689 AGNRVAGDA

-708 VSTAP
+708 ISTQP
-713 SINSVVDNA
+713 SINSVVDNS
-722 EPHVGPLQKGE
+722 EPHFGPLQKGDA
-733 STNDTTPTLSGSAA
+733 TNDTTPTLSGSAA

-757 GKVIGTVKADSNGKW
+757 GKVIGSVTADSNGKW
-772 AFSPDTA
+772 TFTPDAA

-796 NARTS
+796 NSRTS

-832 GPGDTTDDQS
+832 GSGDTTDDQS

-867 IVDDEGKWSYTPDTP
+867 IVDDEGKWSYTPDKP
-882 LAKGDHEIT
+882 LDKGDHEIT

-915 PNQVTVGEIVDDQ
+915 PNQVTVGEVVDDQ

-960 MDGDDVL
+960 KDGDDVL

-982 EQDLADGDH
+982 EQDLADGNH
-991 SLTVI
+991 SLTVV

-1027 TDDVGTIRGDLSNGG
+1027 TDDVGTIRGDLSNGS

-1072 TIADDNGAWQF
+1072 TIADDKGAWQF

-1114 VLVTDYTPPVASSD
+1114 VLVTDYTPPVATGD

-1185 VVNSEGTWRL
+1185 VVNSEGTWTL

-1216 GNRVVGEA
+1216 GNRVAGEA

-1353 KQGPVGPGD
+1353 KQGPVGDGD

-1461 KPGTVTDDAR
+1461 RPGNVTDDAR
-1471 PELSGKGKPGSTVT
+1471 PELGGKGKPGSTVT

-1536 DISVDTVAPEKPVIG
+1536 DISVDTVAPEKPVVG
-1551 VATDDVGSSRG
+1551 LATDDVGSSRG

-1587 DIYDNG
+1587 DISDNG
-1593 ELIGSTMVDENGGWQ
+1593 ELIGSTVVDENGGWQ

-1628 EAGNTGPE
+1628 KAGNTGPE

-1705 KVQADGTWSLEPTT
+1705 TVQADGTWSLEPTT

-1800 YDNGRLIGTTS
+1800 YDNGRLIGTTT

-1817 WSFTPDTALADGSHN
+1817 WSFTPDTALADGSHS

-1860 EAASDLLVTDNVGA
+1860 DAASDLLVTDNVGA

-1888 TPTLSGKAEPGSTVN
+1888 TPTLSGRAEPGSTVN

-1912 TAKVNPDGTWS
+1912 STKVNPDGTWS

-1957 TVDVVPGKVEITAVT
+1957 TVDVVPGKVEITGVT
-1972 DDTGSVTGSLSQGA
+1972 DDAGSVTGSLSQNA
-1986 LTDDTR
+1986 VTDDTR

-2069 TIDAALDDVGSVQ
+2069 TIDAALDDVGTVQ
-2082 GNLANGG
+2082 GALSNGSS
-2089 TTDDPTPTLSG
+2089 TDDPTPTLSG

-2145 TATDKAGNTS
+2145 TATDRAGNTS
-2155 VASDDFVLTLDYTAP
+2155 SASDDFVLTLDYTAP

-2208 EPGNTITVYNGDK
+2208 EAGNTITVYSGDK
-2221 VIGTAKV
+2221 VIGTA
-2228 QADGTWSLE
+2228 T
-2237 PTTPLPDGKYTLTA
+2237 
-2251 KETDGVGNVSGPSGE
+2251 
-2266 YIINVATIPPQAP
+2266 
-2279 TLDTVYDD
+2279 
-2287 VAPHADYLQKGDVT
+2287 
-2301 NDTTPTLSGSSGVA
+2301 
-2315 GGTISIYDNGRLI
+2315 
-2328 GTTSVGSNGSW
+2328 
-2339 SFTPDTALADGSHNF
+2339 
-2354 TATVTDGV
+2354 
-2362 GRTSEPTG
+2362 
-2370 GFGIVIDTKAPEAAS
+2370 
-2385 DLLVTDNVG
+2385 
-2394 AYQGPVVSGDTTDDN
+2394 
-2409 TPTLSGKAEPGST
+2409 
-2422 VNIIDNG
+2422 
-2429 QVIGTAK
+2429 
-2436 VNPDG
+2436 
-2441 TWSYTPDQPL
+2441 
-2451 ANGAHDLTTT
+2451 
-2461 VTDPSGN
+2461 
-2468 TGPEGSHVVITVD
+2468 
-2481 VVPGKVEIT
+2481 
-2490 AVTDDT
+2490 
-2496 GSVTGSLSQGALTDD
+2496 
-2511 TRPQISGTAKAGS
+2511 
-2524 TVTIMDGSNVLGTT
+2524 
-2538 TAGADGTWSF
+2538 
-2548 TPSVDLGR
+2548 
-2556 GDHTF
+2556 
-2561 TATAKDPMGNESSS
+2561 
-2575 SSWTVTIDT
+2575 
-2584 DAPVKPTIDAALDDV
+2584 
-2599 GSVQGNLANG
+2599 
-2609 GTTDDPT
+2609 
-2616 PTLSGKAEAGSTVKI
+2616 
-2631 YDQNGLLGEVTAKA
+2631 
-2645 DGTWSFSPVAKLPE
+2645 
-2659 GEHRFHVTATDKAG
+2659 
-2673 NTSVASDDFV
+2673 
-2683 LTLDYTAPDA
+2683 
-2693 SKLAITEVYDD
+2693 
-2704 VNTAGVIASGE
+2704 
-2715 ETDDNRPLIK
+2715 
-2725 GTGAEPGNTITV
+2725 
-2737 YNGDKVIGTA
+2737 
-2747 KVQADGTWSL
+2747 VQADGTWSL

-2844 NGRLIGTTSVGS
+2844 NGRLIGTTTVGS

-2872 HNFTATVTDGV
+2872 HSFTATVTDGV

-2926 TDDNTPTLSGKA
+2926 TDDNTPTLSGRA

-2945 IIDNGQVIGTAK
+2945 IIDNGQVIGSTK

-3002 VVPGKVEITAVT
+3002 VVPGKVEITGVT
-3014 DDTGSVTGS
+3014 DDAGSVTGS
-3023 LSQGALTDDTRPQI
+3023 LSQ
-3037 SGTAKAGSTVT
+3037 
-3048 IMDGSNVLGTTTVG
+3048 N
-3062 ADGTWSFTP
+3062 
-3071 SVDLGRGDHTFTA
+3071 
-3084 TAKDPMGN
+3084 
-3092 ESSSSSWTVTIDTD
+3092 
-3106 APVKP
+3106 
-3111 TIDAALDDVGS
+3111 
-3122 VQGNLANG
+3122 
-3130 GTTDDPTPTLSG
+3130 
-3142 KAEAGSTVKIY
+3142 
-3153 DQNGLLGEVTAKAD
+3153 
-3167 GTWSFSPVAKLPEGE
+3167 
-3182 HRFHVTAT
+3182 
-3190 DRAGNTSVASDD
+3190 
-3202 FVLTL
+3202 
-3207 DYTAPDASKLA
+3207 
-3218 ITEVYDDVNT
+3218 
-3228 AGVIASGEET
+3228 
-3238 DDNRPLIKGTGA
+3238 
-3250 EAGNTITVY
+3250 
-3259 NGDKVIGTAKV
+3259 
-3270 QADGTWSLEPT
+3270 
-3281 TPLPDGKYTLTAKET
+3281 
-3296 DGVGNVSG
+3296 
-3304 PSGEYIINVATV
+3304 
-3316 PPQAPTL
+3316 
-3323 DTVYDDVAPHADY
+3323 
-3336 LQKGDVT
+3336 
-3343 NDTTPTLSGSSGV
+3343 
-3356 AGGTISIYDNGRL
+3356 
-3369 IGTTSVAGNGSWSFT
+3369 
-3384 PDTALADGS
+3384 
-3393 HNFTATVTDGVGR
+3393 
-3406 TSEPTG
+3406 
-3412 GFGIVIDTKAPD
+3412 
-3424 AASDLLVTDNVGAY
+3424 
-3438 QGPVVSGD
+3438 
-3446 TTDDN
+3446 
-3451 TPTLSGKAEPG
+3451 
-3462 STVNIIDNGQ
+3462 
-3472 VIGTAKVNP
+3472 
-3481 DGTWSYTPDQP
+3481 
-3492 LANGAHD
+3492 
-3499 LTTTVTDPSGNTGP
+3499 
-3513 EGSHVVITVDVVP
+3513 
-3526 GKVEITAVTDDTG
+3526 AV
-3539 SVTGSLS
+3539 
-3546 QGALT
+3546 T

-3605 TAKDPMGNESAS
+3605 TAKDPMGNESSS

-3637 LDDVGSVQGNLAN
+3637 LDDVGTVQGALSN
-3650 GGTTDDPTPT
+3650 GSSTDDPTPT

-3693 SPVAKLPEGEHRFH
+3693 SPTAKLPEGEHRFH

-3716 TSVAS
+3716 TSAAS
-3721 DDFVLTLDYTAPDV
+3721 DDFVLNLDYTAPEA

-3747 GSVTGSIASGGKTDD
+3747 GSVTGSVTSGGKTDD

-3770 GAEPGNTITVYN
+3770 GAEAGNTITVYN

-3811 TLTVKETDSVGNT
+3811 NLTVKETDSVGNT

-3879 GVTVRIYGGPN
+3879 NVTVRIYGGPN

-3949 VTGFIVSDNEGPQTG
+3949 VTGFIVSDNEGPKTG
-3964 TLSNGDTT
+3964 VLANGDTT

-3982 AEPGSVVHIYVNGQE
+3982 AEPGSVVHVYVNGQE

-4059 DKGSVTGELKA
+4059 DKGSVTGEMKA

-4158 YAEDQVGTI
+4158 YAEDQVGTV

-4262 AITEVIDN
+4262 TID
-4270 YGSVTGKVES
+4270 SVTDNVGNVQGIVAD
-4280 GGVLDDSRPVIKGTG
+4280 GGVLDDSRPVIRGSG
-4295 AEIGNVITVYT
+4295 AEVGNVITVYT
-4306 TDASGATKV
+4306 TDKDGNTKV
-4315 LGTTKVDANGTWTLT
+4315 LGTTTVDQNGKWELT
-4330 VSDALYA
+4330 PSESLYG
-4337 DLNKLTVT
+4337 DSINQLTVT
-4345 ETDTTGN
+4345 ETDRVGN
-4352 TAKPSTSYD
+4352 VAKPADSYD
-4361 VTLSS
+4361 VIMSDTPD
-4366 APGVPVID
+4366 APAILNVLDDTGTTVINL
-4374 GITDDAG
+4374 
-4381 SANVELSNGG
+4381 ANNA
-4391 LTKDTTPTLHGTAS
+4391 LTKDDTPTLKGTAD
-4405 GVAGNTV
+4405 GAAGDTI
-4412 TIYNGSQVVGTTTLD
+4412 TIYNGSQVVGKTTLNSD
-4427 ANGHW
+4427 GTW
-4432 SFTPGTALAD
+4432 SFTPSPALAD
-4442 GSYHF
+4442 GSYTF
-4447 TVTVTNTAGQESEK
+4447 TVTNTNSAGQESDR
-4461 SQVYSIDVDAT
+4461 SGSFTVTIDST
-4472 APNPATDIL
+4472 APNPVSGLQVSDDQGAWKGQLTDGM
-4481 IADDVSPITGNLQDG
+4481 T
-4496 DVTDDNKPTFS
+4496 TDDNKPTFT
-4507 GKAEAGSTVNI
+4507 GKAEQGSTVTIYDNGQAMGTVTVTNPDGSWQFTPSTPLVDGEHQFATQVTDPAGNASAIVDDITVNVSTGASYLQLLQVVDDVQEAGGSRVLRDGEVTNDSQVQLVGKATAGSTIIITDVGGVQLGTVKADANGNWEFTPTSSLSDGAHTLRITGTDPSNNPLTPIDFDLVVDTVAPVAPAITDVLDDVNPVQGSVAHGKPTNDTTPEITGTAEKGSTVNVYHQV
-4518 LDGGKVIGSTTVD
+4518 DATT
-4531 STGNWDWTP
+4531 
-4540 GTALADGDHAFTTT
+4540 
-4554 VTDKAG
+4554 
-4560 NTSAPTGVVNIT
+4560 
-4572 VDTQGSTVALSIDG
+4572 
-4586 YHDDVGTNTGLI
+4586 
-4598 LGSGTSTDDTSPIL
+4598 
-4612 QGSWSGDLE
+4612 
-4621 TTESIRVYQDGILL
+4621 RILL
-4635 GLAVLDRA
+4635 GTAVADSTTGQWTLQITDANKLAEG
-4643 NHTWTMAVNGLVN
+4643 TWNLV
-4656 ANTYKFTVVAVDA
+4656 ATSTDA
-4669 AGNESAPSAEFAL
+4669 AGNVSTPSNTW
-4682 TIDQDAPTQT
+4682 TIVVDTT
-4692 VSITSYTD
+4692 VSDAVINISSVSEDRGASDTDFITSDNTLLINGELNKALQAD
-4700 DVGLVTGNMPGNTS
+4700 EWVEISLDNGVTWTRAS
-4714 TDDRQPV
+4714 T
-4721 LNGKVTGT
+4721 VTGT
-4729 PLEAGDEVRI
+4729 SWTVDMQSTPLNDGAYTIQARVVDNAGNVGSTDSQALQVASGGSDMNGLSTTTKVTTDTSHGLTTGDHFSHAATATNGDMVTRDRTVTISGNLSAALQAGEHLQISLDNGKTWKTLALNGQSWSYELPEATASTTHSFKLQVIDVAGNPGTNTNFADSYNVVIDLDSPNGITGAPDVPQHTTTGDSFTFSSGQYGRVEAGAIISLVSDVNNNGTYQEGLDQVIGFVKANADGSWSLNTSLPSGAHNLAFVVWDEAGNR
-4739 YDVSSNTMLGT
+4739 SSMSASTSTGVTEGGGSTLIEQTWGGTTDADSRGLNAAAVTISQDGLWSFFQSARGTSGT
-4750 ATVNSD
+4750 ATANAGRVYDSVTREDYDSTYLAQPSTENGAGYDVDSTSYSRYVNSAA
-4756 GTWSFELPPL
+4756 F
-4766 DDNMTHTFRAV
+4766 
-4777 VADNVGNEGTP
+4777 AD
-4788 SSDFAITVDLNLL
+4788 I
-4801 VNKQDTLDTTPIVSG
+4801 
-4816 STGFEIQQGEYVE
+4816 
-4829 VTVNGKTYSSQ
+4829 
-4840 NGQVVVDM
+4840 
-4848 RNNTWYVQIPDADAL
+4848 
-4863 NVGTYDVKAVLFDAA
+4863 
-4878 GVQIAADES
+4878 
-4887 SNELVVSPTPK
+4887 
-4898 VSVGAGGGDP
+4898 
-4908 DQKATSVTLSEDGV
+4908 
-4922 WRIHSNQTML
+4922 
-4932 DSTAT
+4932 
-4937 SSSSLGD
+4937 
-4944 FSTTRL
+4944 
-4950 QSNSGTGYSSNNY
+4950 
-4963 VQNATFIDYN
+4963 N
-4973 RDGMMDLFTV
+4973 RDGYADVMSQISSY
-4983 DSNYDDGQQMFY
+4983 SNAGR
-4995 YNGST
+4995 
-5000 YTAYQVGAFERAPQ
+5000 TAY
-5014 TGEFAG
+5014 
-5020 DANTDGSANTWSWYG
+5020 W
-5035 GIVAI
+5035 
-5040 DKNGDGYVDMING
+5040 
-5053 DQTPNDSA
+5053 
-5061 IRGGYGSQ
+5061 
-5069 IVLNNDGTVVGMSK
+5069 L
-5083 DGTFATDYA
+5083 
-5092 ADSGYDPIGL
+5092 
-5102 DQSQPDMELSGV
+5102 
-5114 DINNDGIVDFV
+5114 
-5125 MHSQNIV
+5125 QN
-5132 ADGSRIDA
+5132 ADGSY
-5140 NGATDSSAARST
+5140 SAKALD
-5152 NQARLVVVNGTNN
+5152 QGTLNHL
-5165 GNWKV
+5165 G
-5170 TQIVDNV
+5170 
-5177 FQRGSDSDPGIGNG
+5177 G
-5191 VAMTWGDYNG
+5191 VISYDREG

-5206 LFLGRGSESTTSD
+5206 FVLGDSEADSISFIKNTQGTLSYEDNSGFSDGHPGGALPTS
-5219 SSAGNN
+5219 
-5225 AGEYASRIHFNDG
+5225 
-5238 NGKLLS
+5238 LS
-5244 DDGDNNGIGNPT
+5244 VLHEVGAVDIDNNGTVDITAHIDYNGAGNLVGNNSRGLGILYNQTT
-5256 GMYTFNDTLA
+5256 GTSKTNFGEVGYYANVFRDDGHEDYGNLSISMTYADYNNDGWLDLFLSRGSK
-5266 GGASLALDW
+5266 GGSNSDESRIYLNDGTGKLNATDSQAQWFGDNVDGGTSLAVDW
-5275 NHDGKMDVI
+5275 NHDGKMDII
-5284 ELPGMESSS
+5284 EVPRS
-5293 GGINDAAATGP
+5293 GVTGSP
-5304 INLYTNT
+5304 MLYTNT
-5311 SVNGNTSFTT
+5311 GSNNWGANKVSLTGSTT
-5321 SNLLTQVGKS
+5321 FKNM
-5331 TIGGSS
+5331 
-5337 TAQQVTGAIAIDV
+5337 TGAVALDY
-5350 DWDGDRDLLA
+5350 DWDGSMDLVLYRSGADADVVARDDAGRTMLV
-5360 FTSGG
+5360 
-5365 TTTYIENKNEV
+5365 KNTNI
-5376 AHGTSIHLRILDEGG
+5376 AADGTSLQIRIVDGNG
-5391 INTLFGN
+5391 INTFYSN
-5398 TVQLIDEATG
+5398 TVKLYNSAGELVATQLINPQSSGSSNSMGLVSFFGLDPNEVYSVQMLRITDGEADHVGATSSIG
-5408 QVVSTQIIN
+5408 
-5417 AQSGNQTND
+5417 GYTN
-5426 STAIVDFYN
+5426 
-5435 LDATKSYSAVILRST
+5435 
-5450 GGAVSNVGGVA
+5450 G
-5461 TVDGKAVQNV
+5461 TVNES
-5471 NKAWG
+5471 WG
-5476 GLTAAEGNHAY
+5476 GLTTGKAHDSY
-5487 VLTTESENNVANASA
+5487 VLTAESGNAANNT
-5502 SGGTNTTGIVGTGY
+5502 SGNSGIVGTGY
-5516 NDTFFA
+5516 NDTFF
-5522 TLGNDLYNG
+5522 
-5531 AGGTETV
+5531 
-5538 SGVKSWNNTGG
+5538 
-5549 LDIVDY
+5549 
-5555 KLAGS
+5555 
-5560 TPLNIDLNK
+5560 
-5569 TGMQNTGFGS
+5569 GS
-5579 AQFVNVEGLAGG
+5579 A
-5591 SGNDTFT
+5591 GNDTYNGGGGWNQIVSGKPVWSETAGMDVVDYSRSTTAINANLWTGTAT
-5598 GNAANNYFEGRA
+5598 GNGTDKLLNIEGLL
-5610 GADTFYLD
+5610 GSSQQDTF
-5618 NDGKGGG
+5618 
-5625 QDTLKYQVQE
+5625 
-5635 NGRTNGTGGNGSDV
+5635 
-5649 VHGFVVGTVEA
+5649 
-5660 TRKADIID
+5660 
-5668 ISSLLVGYAG
+5668 
-5678 DADGAAH
+5678 
-5685 YINGVATIDAGDA
+5685 
-5698 IAQYLSVTYNGKD
+5698 
-5711 TILSIDRDGSGSGF
+5711 
-5725 GASQVLTIADTKV
+5725 
-5738 DLETLLANHQ
+5738 
-5748 LVIKGPDVSTMNY
+5748 
-5761 SALNEGVTVNMWTG
+5761 
-5775 FTSAGGKLEDIVKI
+5775 
-5789 VGTQT
+5789 
-5794 DDTITDNSF
+5794 TDNSANNLF
-5803 SNVIAGEGGNDTFYL
+5803 DGRGGNDAFYLVNGGNDT
-5818 MNGGNDVL
+5818 L

-5834 ENDAT
+5834 TNDST
-5839 GGNGHDTV
+5839 GGNGHDTI
-5847 HGFKVGNVEK
+5847 HGFKVGNLVK
-5857 DGDADTLNLSDL
+5857 DSDADLLDMSELLDYKGSISFFEDDGKL
-5869 VDYSGPVTFFENN
+5869 ELDYSSRGV
-5882 GKMELDAE
+5882 LD
-5890 SKGLED
+5890 
-5896 YLKVD
+5896 YVKVE
-5901 VVGNDTVISVDI
+5901 VVGSDTVISIDR

>member
-113 LIADGS
+113 LMADGS

-338 TTVND
+338 TTVNE

-496 DMADALDN
+496 DMADAQDN

-561 PLGEGHHSITVT
+561 PLGEGDHSITVT

-612 VGDRQGNVASGDITD
+612 VGDRQGNVASADITD

-722 EPHVGPLQKGE
+722 EPHVGPMQKGE

-757 GKVIGTVKADSNGKW
+757 GKVIGTVTADSNGKW
-772 AFSPDTA
+772 AFTPDTA

-915 PNQVTVGEIVDDQ
+915 PNQVTVGEVVDDE

-938 TVTDDV
+938 TVTDDA

-1185 VVNSEGTWRL
+1185 VVNSEGNWTL

-1628 EAGNTGPE
+1628 KAGNTGPE

-1686 AEPGN
+1686 AEP
-1691 TITVYN
+1691 
-1697 GDKVIGTA
+1697 
-1705 KVQADGTWSLEPTT
+1705 
-1719 PLPDGKYTLTAKET
+1719 
-1733 DGVGNVSGPSGEYII
+1733 
-1748 NVATVPPQAPTLD
+1748 
-1761 TVYDDVAPHADYLQ
+1761 
-1775 KGDVTNDT
+1775 
-1783 TPTLS
+1783 
-1788 GSSGVAGGTISI
+1788 
-1800 YDNGRLIGTTS
+1800 
-1811 VGSNGS
+1811 
-1817 WSFTPDTALADGSHN
+1817 
-1832 FTATVTDG
+1832 
-1840 VGRTSE
+1840 
-1846 PTGGFGIVI
+1846 
-1855 DTKAP
+1855 
-1860 EAASDLLVTDNVGA
+1860 
-1874 YQGPV
+1874 
-1879 VSGDTTDDN
+1879 
-1888 TPTLSGKAEPGSTVN
+1888 
-1903 IIDNGQVIG
+1903 
-1912 TAKVNPDGTWS
+1912 
-1923 YTPDQPLANGAHD
+1923 
-1936 LTTTVTDPSGNT
+1936 
-1948 GPEGSHVVI
+1948 
-1957 TVDVVPGKVEITAVT
+1957 
-1972 DDTGSVTGSLSQGA
+1972 
-1986 LTDDTR
+1986 
-1992 PQISGTAKAGST
+1992 
-2004 VTIMDG
+2004 
-2010 SNVLGTTTA
+2010 
-2019 GADGTWSFTPSVD
+2019 
-2032 LGRGDHTFTATAKD
+2032 
-2046 PMGNESSSSSWTV
+2046 
-2059 TIDTDAPVKP
+2059 
-2069 TIDAALDDVGSVQ
+2069 
-2082 GNLANGG
+2082 
-2089 TTDDPTPTLSG
+2089 
-2100 KAEAGSTVKIYDQNG
+2100 
-2115 LLGEVTAKADG
+2115 
-2126 TWSFSPVAKLPEG
+2126 
-2139 EHRFHV
+2139 
-2145 TATDKAGNTS
+2145 
-2155 VASDDFVLTLDYTAP
+2155 
-2170 DASKL
+2170 
-2175 AITEVYD
+2175 
-2182 DVNTAGVIASGEE
+2182 
-2195 TDDNRPLIKGTGA
+2195 
-2208 EPGNTITVYNGDK
+2208 
-2221 VIGTAKV
+2221 
-2228 QADGTWSLE
+2228 
-2237 PTTPLPDGKYTLTA
+2237 
-2251 KETDGVGNVSGPSGE
+2251 
-2266 YIINVATIPPQAP
+2266 
-2279 TLDTVYDD
+2279 
-2287 VAPHADYLQKGDVT
+2287 
-2301 NDTTPTLSGSSGVA
+2301 
-2315 GGTISIYDNGRLI
+2315 
-2328 GTTSVGSNGSW
+2328 
-2339 SFTPDTALADGSHNF
+2339 
-2354 TATVTDGV
+2354 
-2362 GRTSEPTG
+2362 
-2370 GFGIVIDTKAPEAAS
+2370 
-2385 DLLVTDNVG
+2385 
-2394 AYQGPVVSGDTTDDN
+2394 
-2409 TPTLSGKAEPGST
+2409 
-2422 VNIIDNG
+2422 
-2429 QVIGTAK
+2429 
-2436 VNPDG
+2436 
-2441 TWSYTPDQPL
+2441 
-2451 ANGAHDLTTT
+2451 
-2461 VTDPSGN
+2461 
-2468 TGPEGSHVVITVD
+2468 
-2481 VVPGKVEIT
+2481 
-2490 AVTDDT
+2490 
-2496 GSVTGSLSQGALTDD
+2496 
-2511 TRPQISGTAKAGS
+2511 
-2524 TVTIMDGSNVLGTT
+2524 
-2538 TAGADGTWSF
+2538 
-2548 TPSVDLGR
+2548 
-2556 GDHTF
+2556 
-2561 TATAKDPMGNESSS
+2561 
-2575 SSWTVTIDT
+2575 
-2584 DAPVKPTIDAALDDV
+2584 
-2599 GSVQGNLANG
+2599 
-2609 GTTDDPT
+2609 
-2616 PTLSGKAEAGSTVKI
+2616 
-2631 YDQNGLLGEVTAKA
+2631 
-2645 DGTWSFSPVAKLPE
+2645 
-2659 GEHRFHVTATDKAG
+2659 
-2673 NTSVASDDFV
+2673 
-2683 LTLDYTAPDA
+2683 
-2693 SKLAITEVYDD
+2693 
-2704 VNTAGVIASGE
+2704 
-2715 ETDDNRPLIK
+2715 
-2725 GTGAEPGNTITV
+2725 
-2737 YNGDKVIGTA
+2737 
-2747 KVQADGTWSL
+2747 
-2757 EPTTPL
+2757 
-2763 PDGKY
+2763 
-2768 TLTAKETDGVGNVS
+2768 
-2782 GPSGEYI
+2782 
-2789 INVATVPPQAP
+2789 
-2800 TLDTVY
+2800 
-2806 DDVAPH
+2806 
-2812 ADYLQKGDVTN
+2812 
-2823 DTTPTLSGS
+2823 
-2832 SGVAGGTISIYD
+2832 
-2844 NGRLIGTTSVGS
+2844 
-2856 NGSWSFTP
+2856 
-2864 DTALADGS
+2864 
-2872 HNFTATVTDGV
+2872 
-2883 GRTSEPTGG
+2883 
-2892 FGIVIDTKAPDAAS
+2892 
-2906 DLLVTDNVGAYQG
+2906 
-2919 PVVSGDT
+2919 
-2926 TDDNTPTLSGKA
+2926 
-2938 EPGSTVN
+2938 
-2945 IIDNGQVIGTAK
+2945 
-2957 VNPDG
+2957 
-2962 TWSYTPDQPLANGA
+2962 
-2976 HDLTTTVTDPSGNTG
+2976 
-2991 PEGSH
+2991 
-2996 VVITVD
+2996 
-3002 VVPGKVEITAVT
+3002 
-3014 DDTGSVTGS
+3014 
-3023 LSQGALTDDTRPQI
+3023 
-3037 SGTAKAGSTVT
+3037 
-3048 IMDGSNVLGTTTVG
+3048 
-3062 ADGTWSFTP
+3062 
-3071 SVDLGRGDHTFTA
+3071 
-3084 TAKDPMGN
+3084 
-3092 ESSSSSWTVTIDTD
+3092 
-3106 APVKP
+3106 
-3111 TIDAALDDVGS
+3111 
-3122 VQGNLANG
+3122 
-3130 GTTDDPTPTLSG
+3130 
-3142 KAEAGSTVKIY
+3142 
-3153 DQNGLLGEVTAKAD
+3153 
-3167 GTWSFSPVAKLPEGE
+3167 
-3182 HRFHVTAT
+3182 
-3190 DRAGNTSVASDD
+3190 
-3202 FVLTL
+3202 
-3207 DYTAPDASKLA
+3207 
-3218 ITEVYDDVNT
+3218 
-3228 AGVIASGEET
+3228 
-3238 DDNRPLIKGTGA
+3238 
-3250 EAGNTITVY
+3250 GNTITVY

-3605 TAKDPMGNESAS
+3605 TAKDPMGNESSS

-3707 VTATDRAGN
+3707 VTATDKAGN

-3721 DDFVLTLDYTAPDV
+3721 DDFVLTLDFTAPDV

-3811 TLTVKETDSVGNT
+3811 NLTVKETDSVGNT

-3949 VTGFIVSDNEGPQTG
+3949 VTGFIVSDNEGPKTG

-3997 NGTAVADANGNW
+3997 NGTAIADANGNW

-4015 LADGEYT
+4015 LVDGEYT

-4123 HNITATAKDLTG
+4123 HNITAIAKDLTG
-4135 KEDTSSTFSFEID
+4135 NEDTSSTFSFEID

-4262 AITEVIDN
+4262 TID
-4270 YGSVTGKVES
+4270 SVTDNVGNVQGIVAD
-4280 GGVLDDSRPVIKGTG
+4280 GGVLDDSRPVIRGSG
-4295 AEIGNVITVYT
+4295 AETGNVITVYT
-4306 TDASGATKV
+4306 TDKDGNTKV
-4315 LGTTKVDANGTWTLT
+4315 LGTTKVDQNGKWELT
-4330 VSDALYA
+4330 PSESLYG
-4337 DLNKLTVT
+4337 DSINKLTVT
-4345 ETDTTGN
+4345 ETDSVGN
-4352 TAKPSTSYD
+4352 VAKPADSYD
-4361 VTLSS
+4361 VIMSDTPN
-4366 APGVPVID
+4366 APAIVNVLDDTGTTVINLAD
-4374 GITDDAG
+4374 NA
-4381 SANVELSNGG
+4381 
-4391 LTKDTTPTLHGTAS
+4391 LTKDDTPTLKGTAD
-4405 GVAGNTV
+4405 GVAGDTI
-4412 TIYNGSQVVGTTTLD
+4412 TIYNGSQVVGKTTLNSD
-4427 ANGHW
+4427 GTW
-4432 SFTPGTALAD
+4432 SFTPSPALAD
-4442 GSYHF
+4442 GNYIF
-4447 TVTVTNTAGQESEK
+4447 TVTNTNSAGQESDR
-4461 SQVYSIDVDAT
+4461 SGSFTLTIDST
-4472 APNPATDIL
+4472 APNPVSGL
-4481 IADDVSPITGNLQDG
+4481 QVADDQGAWKGQLTDG
-4496 DVTDDNKPTFS
+4496 MTTDDNKPTFT
-4507 GKAEAGSTVNI
+4507 GKAEQGSTVTIYDNGQAIGSVVVTNTDGSWQYTPTTPLADGEHQFATQVTDPAGNASAIVDDITVNVSTGASYLQLLQVVDDVQETGGSRVLREGEVTNDSQVQLVGKATAGSTIIITDVGGVQLGTVKADANGDWEFTPLSSLSDGAHTLRITGTDPSNNPLTPIDFDLVVDTVAPVAPVITNVLDDVNPVQGSVAHGKPTNDTTPEITGTAEKGSTVNVYHQVDATTRI
-4518 LDGGKVIGSTTVD
+4518 LLGTAVADSTTGLWTLQITDANKLTEGTWNLVATSTDAAGNISTPSNTWTIVVDTTVSDAVINISSISEDRGASDTDFITSDNTLLINGQLTKALQADEWVEISLDNGATWTRASTVTSTSWTVDMQNTPLNDGAYTIQARVVDNAGNVGSTD
-4531 STGNWDWTP
+4531 SQALQVATGGSDMNGLSTTTKVTTDTSH
-4540 GTALADGDHAFTTT
+4540 GLTTGDHFSHAATATNSDMVTRDRT
-4554 VTDKAG
+4554 VTISGNLSAALQAGEHLQISLDNGKTWQTLALNGQSWSYVLPEATASTTHSFKLQVIDVAG
-4560 NTSAPTGVVNIT
+4560 NP
-4572 VDTQGSTVALSIDG
+4572 
-4586 YHDDVGTNTGLI
+4586 GTNTKFADSYNVVIDLDSPNGITGAPDVPQHTTTGDSFTFSSGQYGRVEAGAIVSLVSDVNNNGTYQEGLDQVI
-4598 LGSGTSTDDTSPIL
+4598 GFVKANADGSWSLNTSLPSGAHNLAFVVWDEAGNRSSMSASTSTGVTEGGGSTLIEQTWGGTTDADSRGLNAAAVTISQDGLWSFFQSARGTSGTSTANA
-4612 QGSWSGDLE
+4612 G
-4621 TTESIRVYQDGILL
+4621 RVYDSVTREDYDSTY
-4635 GLAVLDRA
+4635 LAQPSTD
-4643 NHTWTMAVNGLVN
+4643 NGAGYN
-4656 ANTYKFTVVAVDA
+4656 VD
-4669 AGNESAPSAEFAL
+4669 S
-4682 TIDQDAPTQT
+4682 
-4692 VSITSYTD
+4692 TSY
-4700 DVGLVTGNMPGNTS
+4700 S
-4714 TDDRQPV
+4714 R
-4721 LNGKVTGT
+4721 
-4729 PLEAGDEVRI
+4729 
-4739 YDVSSNTMLGT
+4739 Y
-4750 ATVNSD
+4750 VNSAA
-4756 GTWSFELPPL
+4756 F
-4766 DDNMTHTFRAV
+4766 
-4777 VADNVGNEGTP
+4777 AD
-4788 SSDFAITVDLNLL
+4788 I
-4801 VNKQDTLDTTPIVSG
+4801 
-4816 STGFEIQQGEYVE
+4816 
-4829 VTVNGKTYSSQ
+4829 
-4840 NGQVVVDM
+4840 
-4848 RNNTWYVQIPDADAL
+4848 
-4863 NVGTYDVKAVLFDAA
+4863 
-4878 GVQIAADES
+4878 
-4887 SNELVVSPTPK
+4887 
-4898 VSVGAGGGDP
+4898 
-4908 DQKATSVTLSEDGV
+4908 
-4922 WRIHSNQTML
+4922 
-4932 DSTAT
+4932 
-4937 SSSSLGD
+4937 
-4944 FSTTRL
+4944 
-4950 QSNSGTGYSSNNY
+4950 
-4963 VQNATFIDYN
+4963 N
-4973 RDGMMDLFTV
+4973 RDGYADVMSQISSY
-4983 DSNYDDGQQMFY
+4983 SNAGR
-4995 YNGST
+4995 
-5000 YTAYQVGAFERAPQ
+5000 TAY
-5014 TGEFAG
+5014 
-5020 DANTDGSANTWSWYG
+5020 W
-5035 GIVAI
+5035 
-5040 DKNGDGYVDMING
+5040 
-5053 DQTPNDSA
+5053 
-5061 IRGGYGSQ
+5061 
-5069 IVLNNDGTVVGMSK
+5069 L
-5083 DGTFATDYA
+5083 
-5092 ADSGYDPIGL
+5092 
-5102 DQSQPDMELSGV
+5102 
-5114 DINNDGIVDFV
+5114 
-5125 MHSQNIV
+5125 QN
-5132 ADGSRIDA
+5132 ADGSY
-5140 NGATDSSAARST
+5140 SAKALD
-5152 NQARLVVVNGTNN
+5152 QGTLNHL
-5165 GNWKV
+5165 G
-5170 TQIVDNV
+5170 
-5177 FQRGSDSDPGIGNG
+5177 G
-5191 VAMTWGDYNG
+5191 VISYDREG

-5206 LFLGRGSESTTSD
+5206 FVLGDSEADSISFIKNTQGTLSYEDNSGFSDGHPGGALPTS
-5219 SSAGNN
+5219 
-5225 AGEYASRIHFNDG
+5225 
-5238 NGKLLS
+5238 LS
-5244 DDGDNNGIGNPT
+5244 VLHEVGAVDIDNNGTVDITAHIDYNGAGNLVGNNSRGLGILYNQTT
-5256 GMYTFNDTLA
+5256 GTSNTNFGEVGYYANVFRDDGHEDYGNLSISMTYADYNNDGWLDLFLSRGSK
-5266 GGASLALDW
+5266 GGSNSDESRIYLNDGTGKLNATDSQAQWFGDNVDGGTSLAVDW
-5275 NHDGKMDVI
+5275 NHDGKMDII
-5284 ELPGMESSS
+5284 EVPRS
-5293 GGINDAAATGP
+5293 GVTGSP
-5304 INLYTNT
+5304 MLYTNT
-5311 SVNGNTSFTT
+5311 GSNNWGANKVSLTGSTT
-5321 SNLLTQVGKS
+5321 FNNM
-5331 TIGGSS
+5331 
-5337 TAQQVTGAIAIDV
+5337 TGAVALDY
-5350 DWDGDRDLLA
+5350 DWDGSMDLVLYRSGADADVVARDDAGRTMLV
-5360 FTSGG
+5360 
-5365 TTTYIENKNEV
+5365 KNTNI
-5376 AHGTSIHLRILDEGG
+5376 AADGTSLQIRIVDGNG
-5391 INTLFGN
+5391 INTFYSN
-5398 TVQLIDEATG
+5398 TVKLYNSAGELVATQLINPQSSG
-5408 QVVSTQIIN
+5408 SSNSMGLVSFF
-5417 AQSGNQTND
+5417 G
-5426 STAIVDFYN
+5426 
-5435 LDATKSYSAVILRST
+5435 LDPNEVYSVQMLRIT
-5450 GGAVSNVGGVA
+5450 
-5461 TVDGKAVQNV
+5461 DGKADHVGATSSIGGYTNGTV
-5471 NKAWG
+5471 NESWG
-5476 GLTAAEGNHAY
+5476 GLTTGKAHDSY
-5487 VLTTESENNVANASA
+5487 VLTAESSNAANNT
-5502 SGGTNTTGIVGTGY
+5502 SGNNGIIGTGY
-5516 NDTFFA
+5516 NDTFF
-5522 TLGNDLYNG
+5522 
-5531 AGGTETV
+5531 
-5538 SGVKSWNNTGG
+5538 
-5549 LDIVDY
+5549 
-5555 KLAGS
+5555 
-5560 TPLNIDLNK
+5560 
-5569 TGMQNTGFGS
+5569 GS
-5579 AQFVNVEGLAGG
+5579 A
-5591 SGNDTFT
+5591 GNDTYNGGGGWNQIVSGNPVWSETAGMDVVDYSRSTTAINANLWTGTAT
-5598 GNAANNYFEGRA
+5598 GNGTDQLLNIEGLVGSSQQDTFTDNSANNVFEGRGGNDA
-5610 GADTFYLD
+5610 FYL
-5618 NDGKGGG
+5618 
-5625 QDTLKYQVQE
+5625 
-5635 NGRTNGTGGNGSDV
+5635 
-5649 VHGFVVGTVEA
+5649 
-5660 TRKADIID
+5660 
-5668 ISSLLVGYAG
+5668 
-5678 DADGAAH
+5678 
-5685 YINGVATIDAGDA
+5685 
-5698 IAQYLSVTYNGKD
+5698 
-5711 TILSIDRDGSGSGF
+5711 
-5725 GASQVLTIADTKV
+5725 
-5738 DLETLLANHQ
+5738 
-5748 LVIKGPDVSTMNY
+5748 
-5761 SALNEGVTVNMWTG
+5761 VN
-5775 FTSAGGKLEDIVKI
+5775 
-5789 VGTQT
+5789 
-5794 DDTITDNSF
+5794 
-5803 SNVIAGEGGNDTFYL
+5803 GGNDT
-5818 MNGGNDVL
+5818 L
-5826 MYNVLEGM
+5826 MYKVLAGLS
-5834 ENDAT
+5834 NDST
-5839 GGNGHDTV
+5839 GGNGHDTI
-5847 HGFKVGNVEK
+5847 HGFKVGNLVK
-5857 DGDADTLNLSDL
+5857 DSDADLLDMSELLDYKGSISFFEDEGKL
-5869 VDYSGPVTFFENN
+5869 ELDYSSRGV
-5882 GKMELDAE
+5882 LD
-5890 SKGLED
+5890 
-5896 YLKVD
+5896 YVKVE
-5901 VVGNDTVISVDI
+5901 VVGSDTVISIDR

>member
-1 MTDNKVILAV
+1 MTENKVILAV

-42 NINDDFAPENITLQ
+42 NVNDDFAPENITLQ
-56 RVDKALHIIQEG
+56 RVGKALHIIQEG
-68 DTQPSIIIEDY
+68 DTQPSIIIENY
-79 FNGDPNN
+79 FDGDSKN
-86 PVLMGMAEDGL
+86 PTLMGMAEDGL
-97 LYAYVPLS
+97 LYAYIPLS
-105 GESYDTGY
+105 GESYDNGY
-113 LIADGS
+113 LMAEGGLA
-119 MSPVALGGEP
+119 PVALGGEP

-137 TAPDDDNDML
+137 SAPDDENDML

-167 SEMDKDDGDN
+167 SELDKDESD
-177 HSTPDKPSIGTTM
+177 SQPAPEKPSIGKAV

-204 TTDDSTPTLT
+204 VTDDSTPSLI

-220 DTIHIYD
+220 DTIHIID

-242 WSYTPDKPLGEG
+242 WSYTPDKPLGDG
-254 EHELTVVEK
+254 EHDLSVVVE
-263 DPDGNA
+263 DPDGNM
-269 SPPSDPIVIVVDT
+269 SPPSDPITIVVDT
-282 VAPKAPTIEHIMD
+282 VAPDAPTIEHIMD
-295 KVGKTTGE
+295 KVGKVTGE
-303 IHDDAYTDDPQPEMS
+303 ILEDAYTDDPKPEMS
-318 GTGEAGATIAIY
+318 GTGEAGATITIY

-354 LTDGSHS
+354 LTDGNHS

-388 PGKAETPEVIDN
+388 PGKAETPSVIDDN
-400 TGPVTGPLKPGDV
+400 GPVTGPLKPGDV
-413 TDDSQPSFSGEGT
+413 TDDTKPSFSGEGT
-426 PGNTIIIKDNDKEIG
+426 PGNTIVIKDNDKEIG
-441 SVIVDDEGKWSF
+441 SVIVDDEGKWTY
-453 TPKDELAEG
+453 TPEKDLSDG
-462 EHNVVVVEE
+462 EHNVEVIEE
-471 DPLGNEGDPSDPIQI
+471 DPLGNVGQPSDPIQI
-486 IVDTTPPAKP
+486 IVDTTPPARP
-496 DMADALDN
+496 DRVDAEDN

-544 GTTVIDDKGN
+544 GSTVIDDEGN
-554 WTLKPEK
+554 WSLKPEK
-561 PLGEGHHSITVT
+561 PLGEGDHSITVT

-599 SANVLNITAVADD
+599 SADVLKITAVADD
-612 VGDRQGNVASGDITD
+612 VGDRQGNVASGEITD
-627 DSKPL
+627 DSKPF

-641 TVFVYTTD
+641 TVYVYTTD
-649 SSGKHLIGTAVV
+649 ASGKHLIGSAVV

-674 LTEGLNKLTLETQDP
+674 LTEGLNQLTLETQDP
-689 AGNRVAGEA
+689 AGNRVAGDA

-708 VSTAP
+708 ISTQP
-713 SINSVVDNA
+713 SINSVVDNS
-722 EPHVGPLQKGE
+722 EPHVGPLQKGDA
-733 STNDTTPTLSGSAA
+733 TNDTTPTLSGSAA

-757 GKVIGTVKADSNGKW
+757 GKVIGSVTADSNGKW
-772 AFSPDTA
+772 TFTPDAA

-796 NARTS
+796 NSRTS

-832 GPGDTTDDQS
+832 GSGDTTDDQS

-867 IVDDEGKWSYTPDTP
+867 IVDDEGKWSYTPDKP
-882 LAKGDHEIT
+882 LDKGDHEIT

-915 PNQVTVGEIVDDQ
+915 PNQVTVGEVVDDQ

-960 MDGDDVL
+960 KDGDDVL

-982 EQDLADGDH
+982 EQDLADGNH
-991 SLTVI
+991 SLTVV

-1027 TDDVGTIRGDLSNGG
+1027 TDDVGTIRGDLSNGS

-1072 TIADDNGAWQF
+1072 TIADDKGAWQF

-1114 VLVTDYTPPVASSD
+1114 VLVTDYTPPVATGD

-1185 VVNSEGTWRL
+1185 VVNSEGTWTL

-1216 GNRVVGEA
+1216 GNRVAGEA

-1353 KQGPVGPGD
+1353 KQGPVGDGD

-1461 KPGTVTDDAR
+1461 RPGNVTDDAR
-1471 PELSGKGKPGSTVT
+1471 PELGGKGKPGSTVT

-1536 DISVDTVAPEKPVIG
+1536 DISVDTVAPEKPVVG
-1551 VATDDVGSSRG
+1551 LATDDVGSSRG

-1593 ELIGSTMVDENGGWQ
+1593 ELIGSTVVDENGGWQ

-1628 EAGNTGPE
+1628 KAGNTGPE

-1705 KVQADGTWSLEPTT
+1705 TVQADGTWSLEPTT
-1719 PLPDGKYTLTAKET
+1719 PLPDGRYTLTAKETDGVGNVSGPSGEYIINVATVPPQAPTLDTVYDDVAPHADYLQKGDVTNDTTPTLSGSSGVIGGTISIYDNGRLIGTATVGSNGSWSFTPDTALADGSHSFTATVTDGVGRTSEPTGGFGIVIDTKAPDAASDLLVTDNVGAYQGPVVSGDTTDDNTPTLSGRAEPGSTVNIIDNGQVIGSTKVNPDGTWSFTPDQALSNGEHDLTTTVTDPSGNTGPEGSHVVITVDVVPGKVEITGVTDDAGSVTGSLSQNAVTDDTRPQISGTAKAGSTVTIMDGSNVLGTTTAGADGTWSFTPSVDLGRGEHTFTATAKDPMGNESASSSWTVTIDTDAPVKPTIDAALDDVGSVQANLANGGTTDDPTPTLSGKAEAGSTVKIYDQNGLLGEVTAKADGTWSFSPVAKLPEGEHRFHVTATDRAGNTSADSDDFVLTLDYTAPDASKLAITEVYDDVKTAGVVASGGETDDNRPLIKGTGAEAGNTITVYSGDKVIGTATVQADGTWSLEPTTPLPDGRYTLTAKET

-1800 YDNGRLIGTTS
+1800 YDNGRLIGTAT

-1817 WSFTPDTALADGSHN
+1817 WSFTPDTALADGSH
-1832 FTATVTDG
+1832 
-1840 VGRTSE
+1840 S
-1846 PTGGFGIVI
+1846 
-1855 DTKAP
+1855 
-1860 EAASDLLVTDNVGA
+1860 
-1874 YQGPV
+1874 
-1879 VSGDTTDDN
+1879 
-1888 TPTLSGKAEPGSTVN
+1888 
-1903 IIDNGQVIG
+1903 
-1912 TAKVNPDGTWS
+1912 
-1923 YTPDQPLANGAHD
+1923 
-1936 LTTTVTDPSGNT
+1936 
-1948 GPEGSHVVI
+1948 
-1957 TVDVVPGKVEITAVT
+1957 
-1972 DDTGSVTGSLSQGA
+1972 
-1986 LTDDTR
+1986 
-1992 PQISGTAKAGST
+1992 
-2004 VTIMDG
+2004 
-2010 SNVLGTTTA
+2010 
-2019 GADGTWSFTPSVD
+2019 
-2032 LGRGDHTFTATAKD
+2032 
-2046 PMGNESSSSSWTV
+2046 
-2059 TIDTDAPVKP
+2059 
-2069 TIDAALDDVGSVQ
+2069 
-2082 GNLANGG
+2082 
-2089 TTDDPTPTLSG
+2089 
-2100 KAEAGSTVKIYDQNG
+2100 
-2115 LLGEVTAKADG
+2115 
-2126 TWSFSPVAKLPEG
+2126 
-2139 EHRFHV
+2139 
-2145 TATDKAGNTS
+2145 
-2155 VASDDFVLTLDYTAP
+2155 
-2170 DASKL
+2170 
-2175 AITEVYD
+2175 
-2182 DVNTAGVIASGEE
+2182 
-2195 TDDNRPLIKGTGA
+2195 
-2208 EPGNTITVYNGDK
+2208 
-2221 VIGTAKV
+2221 
-2228 QADGTWSLE
+2228 
-2237 PTTPLPDGKYTLTA
+2237 
-2251 KETDGVGNVSGPSGE
+2251 
-2266 YIINVATIPPQAP
+2266 
-2279 TLDTVYDD
+2279 
-2287 VAPHADYLQKGDVT
+2287 
-2301 NDTTPTLSGSSGVA
+2301 
-2315 GGTISIYDNGRLI
+2315 
-2328 GTTSVGSNGSW
+2328 
-2339 SFTPDTALADGSHNF
+2339 
-2354 TATVTDGV
+2354 
-2362 GRTSEPTG
+2362 
-2370 GFGIVIDTKAPEAAS
+2370 
-2385 DLLVTDNVG
+2385 
-2394 AYQGPVVSGDTTDDN
+2394 
-2409 TPTLSGKAEPGST
+2409 
-2422 VNIIDNG
+2422 
-2429 QVIGTAK
+2429 
-2436 VNPDG
+2436 
-2441 TWSYTPDQPL
+2441 
-2451 ANGAHDLTTT
+2451 
-2461 VTDPSGN
+2461 
-2468 TGPEGSHVVITVD
+2468 
-2481 VVPGKVEIT
+2481 
-2490 AVTDDT
+2490 
-2496 GSVTGSLSQGALTDD
+2496 
-2511 TRPQISGTAKAGS
+2511 
-2524 TVTIMDGSNVLGTT
+2524 
-2538 TAGADGTWSF
+2538 
-2548 TPSVDLGR
+2548 
-2556 GDHTF
+2556 
-2561 TATAKDPMGNESSS
+2561 
-2575 SSWTVTIDT
+2575 
-2584 DAPVKPTIDAALDDV
+2584 
-2599 GSVQGNLANG
+2599 
-2609 GTTDDPT
+2609 
-2616 PTLSGKAEAGSTVKI
+2616 
-2631 YDQNGLLGEVTAKA
+2631 
-2645 DGTWSFSPVAKLPE
+2645 
-2659 GEHRFHVTATDKAG
+2659 
-2673 NTSVASDDFV
+2673 
-2683 LTLDYTAPDA
+2683 
-2693 SKLAITEVYDD
+2693 
-2704 VNTAGVIASGE
+2704 
-2715 ETDDNRPLIK
+2715 
-2725 GTGAEPGNTITV
+2725 
-2737 YNGDKVIGTA
+2737 
-2747 KVQADGTWSL
+2747 
-2757 EPTTPL
+2757 
-2763 PDGKY
+2763 
-2768 TLTAKETDGVGNVS
+2768 
-2782 GPSGEYI
+2782 
-2789 INVATVPPQAP
+2789 
-2800 TLDTVY
+2800 
-2806 DDVAPH
+2806 
-2812 ADYLQKGDVTN
+2812 
-2823 DTTPTLSGS
+2823 
-2832 SGVAGGTISIYD
+2832 
-2844 NGRLIGTTSVGS
+2844 
-2856 NGSWSFTP
+2856 
-2864 DTALADGS
+2864 
-2872 HNFTATVTDGV
+2872 FTATVTDGV

-2926 TDDNTPTLSGKA
+2926 TDDNTPTLSGRA

-2945 IIDNGQVIGTAK
+2945 IIDNGQVIGSTK

-3002 VVPGKVEITAVT
+3002 VVPGKVEITGVT
-3014 DDTGSVTGS
+3014 DDAGSVTGS
-3023 LSQGALTDDTRPQI
+3023 LSQ
-3037 SGTAKAGSTVT
+3037 
-3048 IMDGSNVLGTTTVG
+3048 N
-3062 ADGTWSFTP
+3062 
-3071 SVDLGRGDHTFTA
+3071 
-3084 TAKDPMGN
+3084 
-3092 ESSSSSWTVTIDTD
+3092 
-3106 APVKP
+3106 
-3111 TIDAALDDVGS
+3111 
-3122 VQGNLANG
+3122 
-3130 GTTDDPTPTLSG
+3130 
-3142 KAEAGSTVKIY
+3142 
-3153 DQNGLLGEVTAKAD
+3153 
-3167 GTWSFSPVAKLPEGE
+3167 
-3182 HRFHVTAT
+3182 
-3190 DRAGNTSVASDD
+3190 
-3202 FVLTL
+3202 
-3207 DYTAPDASKLA
+3207 
-3218 ITEVYDDVNT
+3218 
-3228 AGVIASGEET
+3228 
-3238 DDNRPLIKGTGA
+3238 
-3250 EAGNTITVY
+3250 
-3259 NGDKVIGTAKV
+3259 
-3270 QADGTWSLEPT
+3270 
-3281 TPLPDGKYTLTAKET
+3281 
-3296 DGVGNVSG
+3296 
-3304 PSGEYIINVATV
+3304 
-3316 PPQAPTL
+3316 
-3323 DTVYDDVAPHADY
+3323 
-3336 LQKGDVT
+3336 
-3343 NDTTPTLSGSSGV
+3343 
-3356 AGGTISIYDNGRL
+3356 
-3369 IGTTSVAGNGSWSFT
+3369 
-3384 PDTALADGS
+3384 
-3393 HNFTATVTDGVGR
+3393 
-3406 TSEPTG
+3406 
-3412 GFGIVIDTKAPD
+3412 
-3424 AASDLLVTDNVGAY
+3424 
-3438 QGPVVSGD
+3438 
-3446 TTDDN
+3446 
-3451 TPTLSGKAEPG
+3451 
-3462 STVNIIDNGQ
+3462 
-3472 VIGTAKVNP
+3472 
-3481 DGTWSYTPDQP
+3481 
-3492 LANGAHD
+3492 
-3499 LTTTVTDPSGNTGP
+3499 
-3513 EGSHVVITVDVVP
+3513 
-3526 GKVEITAVTDDTG
+3526 AV
-3539 SVTGSLS
+3539 
-3546 QGALT
+3546 T

-3595 LGRGDHTFTA
+3595 LGRGEHTFTA

-3650 GGTTDDPTPT
+3650 GGSTDDPTPT

-3693 SPVAKLPEGEHRFH
+3693 SPTAKLPEGEHRFH

-3716 TSVAS
+3716 TSAAS
-3721 DDFVLTLDYTAPDV
+3721 DDFVLNLDYIAPDA

-3747 GSVTGSIASGGKTDD
+3747 GSVTGSVTSGGKTDD

-3770 GAEPGNTITVYN
+3770 GAEAGNTITVYN

-3811 TLTVKETDSVGNT
+3811 NLTVKETDSVGNT

-3879 GVTVRIYGGPN
+3879 NVTVRIYGGPN

-3949 VTGFIVSDNEGPQTG
+3949 VTGFIVSDNEGPKTG
-3964 TLSNGDTT
+3964 VLANGDTT

-3982 AEPGSVVHIYVNGQE
+3982 AEPGSVVHVYVNGQE

-4022 FTARAE
+4022 FTAPAE

-4059 DKGSVTGELKA
+4059 DKGSVTGEMKA

-4158 YAEDQVGTI
+4158 YAEDQVGTV

-4262 AITEVIDN
+4262 TID
-4270 YGSVTGKVES
+4270 SVTDNVGNVQGIVAD
-4280 GGVLDDSRPVIKGTG
+4280 GGVLDDTRPVIRGSG
-4295 AEIGNVITVYT
+4295 AEVGNVITVYT
-4306 TDASGATKV
+4306 TDKDGNTKV
-4315 LGTTKVDANGTWTLT
+4315 LGTTTVDQNGKWELT
-4330 VSDALYA
+4330 PSESLYG
-4337 DLNKLTVT
+4337 DSINQLTVT
-4345 ETDTTGN
+4345 ETDRVGN
-4352 TAKPSTSYD
+4352 VAKPADSYD
-4361 VTLSS
+4361 VIMSDTPD
-4366 APGVPVID
+4366 APAILNVLDDTGTTVINL
-4374 GITDDAG
+4374 
-4381 SANVELSNGG
+4381 ANNA
-4391 LTKDTTPTLHGTAS
+4391 LTKDDTPTLKGTAD
-4405 GVAGNTV
+4405 GAAGDTI
-4412 TIYNGSQVVGTTTLD
+4412 TIYNGSQVVGKTTLNSD
-4427 ANGHW
+4427 GTW
-4432 SFTPGTALAD
+4432 SFTPSPALAD
-4442 GSYHF
+4442 GSYTF
-4447 TVTVTNTAGQESEK
+4447 TVTNTNSAGQESDR
-4461 SQVYSIDVDAT
+4461 SGSFTVTIDST
-4472 APNPATDIL
+4472 APNPVSGLQVSDDQGAWKGQLTDGM
-4481 IADDVSPITGNLQDG
+4481 T
-4496 DVTDDNKPTFS
+4496 TDDNKPTFT
-4507 GKAEAGSTVNI
+4507 GKAEQGSTVTIYDNGQAMGTVTVTNPDGSWQFTPSTPLVDGEHQFATQVTDPAGNASAIVDDITVNVSTGASYLQLLQVVDDVQEAGGSRVLRDGEVTNDSQVQLVGKATAGSTIIITDVGGVQLGTVKADANGNWEFTPTSSLSDGAHTLRITGTDPSNNPLTPIDFDLVVDTVAPVAPAITDVLDDVNPVQGSVAHGKPTNDTTPEITGTAEKGSTVNVYHQV
-4518 LDGGKVIGSTTVD
+4518 DATT
-4531 STGNWDWTP
+4531 
-4540 GTALADGDHAFTTT
+4540 
-4554 VTDKAG
+4554 
-4560 NTSAPTGVVNIT
+4560 
-4572 VDTQGSTVALSIDG
+4572 
-4586 YHDDVGTNTGLI
+4586 
-4598 LGSGTSTDDTSPIL
+4598 
-4612 QGSWSGDLE
+4612 
-4621 TTESIRVYQDGILL
+4621 RILL
-4635 GLAVLDRA
+4635 GTAVADSTTGQWTLQITDANKLAEG
-4643 NHTWTMAVNGLVN
+4643 TWNLV
-4656 ANTYKFTVVAVDA
+4656 ATSTDA
-4669 AGNESAPSAEFAL
+4669 AGNVSTPSNTW
-4682 TIDQDAPTQT
+4682 TIVVDTT
-4692 VSITSYTD
+4692 VSDAVINISSVSEDRGASDTDFITSDNTLLINGELNKALQAD
-4700 DVGLVTGNMPGNTS
+4700 EWVEISLDNGVTWTRAS
-4714 TDDRQPV
+4714 T
-4721 LNGKVTGT
+4721 VTGT
-4729 PLEAGDEVRI
+4729 SWTVDMQSTPLNDGAYTIQARVVDNAGNVGSTDSQALQVASGGSDMNGLSTTTKVTTDTSHGLTTGDHFSHAATATNGDMVTRDRTVTISGNLSAALQAGEHLQISLDNGKTWKTLALNGQSWSYELPEATASTTHSFKLQVIDVAGNPGTNTNFADSYNVVIDLDSPNGITGAPDVPQHTTTGDSFTFSSGQYGRVEAGAIISLVSDVNNNGTYQEGLDQVIGFVKANADGSWSLNTSLPSGAHNLAFVVWDEAGNR
-4739 YDVSSNTMLGT
+4739 SSMSASTSTGVTEGGGSTLIEQTWGGTTDADSRGLNAAAVTISQDGLWSFFQSARGTSGT
-4750 ATVNSD
+4750 ATANAGRVYDSVTREDYDSTYLAQPSTENGAGYDVDSTSYSRYVNSAA
-4756 GTWSFELPPL
+4756 F
-4766 DDNMTHTFRAV
+4766 
-4777 VADNVGNEGTP
+4777 AD
-4788 SSDFAITVDLNLL
+4788 I
-4801 VNKQDTLDTTPIVSG
+4801 
-4816 STGFEIQQGEYVE
+4816 
-4829 VTVNGKTYSSQ
+4829 
-4840 NGQVVVDM
+4840 
-4848 RNNTWYVQIPDADAL
+4848 
-4863 NVGTYDVKAVLFDAA
+4863 
-4878 GVQIAADES
+4878 
-4887 SNELVVSPTPK
+4887 
-4898 VSVGAGGGDP
+4898 
-4908 DQKATSVTLSEDGV
+4908 
-4922 WRIHSNQTML
+4922 
-4932 DSTAT
+4932 
-4937 SSSSLGD
+4937 
-4944 FSTTRL
+4944 
-4950 QSNSGTGYSSNNY
+4950 
-4963 VQNATFIDYN
+4963 N
-4973 RDGMMDLFTV
+4973 RDGYADVMSQISSY
-4983 DSNYDDGQQMFY
+4983 SNAGR
-4995 YNGST
+4995 
-5000 YTAYQVGAFERAPQ
+5000 TAY
-5014 TGEFAG
+5014 
-5020 DANTDGSANTWSWYG
+5020 W
-5035 GIVAI
+5035 
-5040 DKNGDGYVDMING
+5040 
-5053 DQTPNDSA
+5053 
-5061 IRGGYGSQ
+5061 
-5069 IVLNNDGTVVGMSK
+5069 L
-5083 DGTFATDYA
+5083 
-5092 ADSGYDPIGL
+5092 
-5102 DQSQPDMELSGV
+5102 
-5114 DINNDGIVDFV
+5114 
-5125 MHSQNIV
+5125 QN
-5132 ADGSRIDA
+5132 ADGSY
-5140 NGATDSSAARST
+5140 SAKALD
-5152 NQARLVVVNGTNN
+5152 QGTLNHL
-5165 GNWKV
+5165 G
-5170 TQIVDNV
+5170 
-5177 FQRGSDSDPGIGNG
+5177 G
-5191 VAMTWGDYNG
+5191 VISYDREG

-5206 LFLGRGSESTTSD
+5206 FVLGDSEADSISFIKNTQGTLSYEDNSGFSDGHPGGALPTS
-5219 SSAGNN
+5219 
-5225 AGEYASRIHFNDG
+5225 
-5238 NGKLLS
+5238 LS
-5244 DDGDNNGIGNPT
+5244 VLHEVGAVDIDNNGTVDITAHIDYNGAGNLVGNNSRGLGILYNQTT
-5256 GMYTFNDTLA
+5256 GTSKTNFGEVGYYANVFRDDGHEDYGNLSISMTYADYNNDGWLDLFLSRGSK
-5266 GGASLALDW
+5266 GGSNSDESRIYLNDGTGKLNATDSQAQWFGDNVDGGTSLAVDW
-5275 NHDGKMDVI
+5275 NHDGKMDII
-5284 ELPGMESSS
+5284 EVPRS
-5293 GGINDAAATGP
+5293 GVTGSP
-5304 INLYTNT
+5304 MLYTNT
-5311 SVNGNTSFTT
+5311 GSNNWGANKVSLTGSTT
-5321 SNLLTQVGKS
+5321 FNNM
-5331 TIGGSS
+5331 
-5337 TAQQVTGAIAIDV
+5337 TGAVALDY
-5350 DWDGDRDLLA
+5350 DWDGSMDLVLYRSGADADVVARDDAGRTMLV
-5360 FTSGG
+5360 
-5365 TTTYIENKNEV
+5365 KNTNI
-5376 AHGTSIHLRILDEGG
+5376 AADGTSLQIRIVDGNG
-5391 INTLFGN
+5391 INTFYSN
-5398 TVQLIDEATG
+5398 TVKLYNSAGELVATQLINPQSSGSSNSMGLVSFFGLDPNEVYSVQMLRITDGEADHVGATSSIG
-5408 QVVSTQIIN
+5408 
-5417 AQSGNQTND
+5417 GYTN
-5426 STAIVDFYN
+5426 
-5435 LDATKSYSAVILRST
+5435 
-5450 GGAVSNVGGVA
+5450 G
-5461 TVDGKAVQNV
+5461 TVNES
-5471 NKAWG
+5471 WG
-5476 GLTAAEGNHAY
+5476 GLTTGKAHDSY
-5487 VLTTESENNVANASA
+5487 VLTAESGNAANNT
-5502 SGGTNTTGIVGTGY
+5502 SGNSGIVGTGY
-5516 NDTFFA
+5516 NDTFF
-5522 TLGNDLYNG
+5522 
-5531 AGGTETV
+5531 
-5538 SGVKSWNNTGG
+5538 
-5549 LDIVDY
+5549 
-5555 KLAGS
+5555 
-5560 TPLNIDLNK
+5560 
-5569 TGMQNTGFGS
+5569 GS
-5579 AQFVNVEGLAGG
+5579 A
-5591 SGNDTFT
+5591 GNDTYNGGGGWNQIVSGKPVWSETAGMDVVDYSRSTTAINANLWTGTAT
-5598 GNAANNYFEGRA
+5598 GNGTDKLLNIEGLL
-5610 GADTFYLD
+5610 GSSQQDTF
-5618 NDGKGGG
+5618 
-5625 QDTLKYQVQE
+5625 
-5635 NGRTNGTGGNGSDV
+5635 
-5649 VHGFVVGTVEA
+5649 
-5660 TRKADIID
+5660 
-5668 ISSLLVGYAG
+5668 
-5678 DADGAAH
+5678 
-5685 YINGVATIDAGDA
+5685 
-5698 IAQYLSVTYNGKD
+5698 
-5711 TILSIDRDGSGSGF
+5711 
-5725 GASQVLTIADTKV
+5725 
-5738 DLETLLANHQ
+5738 
-5748 LVIKGPDVSTMNY
+5748 
-5761 SALNEGVTVNMWTG
+5761 
-5775 FTSAGGKLEDIVKI
+5775 
-5789 VGTQT
+5789 
-5794 DDTITDNSF
+5794 TDNSANNLF
-5803 SNVIAGEGGNDTFYL
+5803 DGRGGNDAFYLVNGGNDT
-5818 MNGGNDVL
+5818 L

-5834 ENDAT
+5834 TNDST
-5839 GGNGHDTV
+5839 GGNGHDTI
-5847 HGFKVGNVEK
+5847 HGFKVGNLVK
-5857 DGDADTLNLSDL
+5857 DSDADLLDMSELLDYKGSISFFEDDGKL
-5869 VDYSGPVTFFENN
+5869 ELDYSSRGV
-5882 GKMELDAE
+5882 LD
-5890 SKGLED
+5890 
-5896 YLKVD
+5896 YVKVE
-5901 VVGNDTVISVDI
+5901 VVGSDTVISI
-5913 DGQGGQHGFTQ
+5913 DRDGHGGQHGFTQ

>member
-1 MTDNKVILAV
+1 MTENKVILAV

-42 NINDDFAPENITLQ
+42 NVNDDFAPENITLQ
-56 RVDKALHIIQEG
+56 RVGKALHIIQEG
-68 DTQPSIIIEDY
+68 DTQPSIIIENY
-79 FNGDPNN
+79 FDGDSKN
-86 PVLMGMAEDGL
+86 PTLMGMAEDGL
-97 LYAYVPLS
+97 LYAYIPLS
-105 GESYDTGY
+105 GESYDNGY
-113 LIADGS
+113 LMAEGGLA
-119 MSPVALGGEP
+119 PVALGGEP

-137 TAPDDDNDML
+137 SAQDDENDML

-167 SEMDKDDGDN
+167 SELEKDESD
-177 HSTPDKPSIGTTM
+177 SQPAPEKSSIGKAV

-204 TTDDSTPTLT
+204 VTDDSTPSLI

-220 DTIHIYD
+220 DTIHIID

-242 WSYTPDKPLGEG
+242 WSYTPDKPLGDG
-254 EHELTVVEK
+254 EHDLSVVVE
-263 DPDGNA
+263 DPDGNM
-269 SPPSDPIVIVVDT
+269 SPPSDPITIVVDT
-282 VAPKAPTIEHIMD
+282 VAPDAPTIEHIMD
-295 KVGKTTGE
+295 KVGKVTGE
-303 IHDDAYTDDPQPEMS
+303 ILEDAYTDDPKPEMS
-318 GTGEAGATIAIY
+318 GTGEAGATITIY

-354 LTDGSHS
+354 LTDGNHS

-388 PGKAETPEVIDN
+388 PGKAETPSVIDDN
-400 TGPVTGPLKPGDV
+400 GPVTGPLKPGDV
-413 TDDSQPSFSGEGT
+413 TDDTKPSFSGEGT
-426 PGNTIIIKDNDKEIG
+426 PGNTIVIKDNDKEIG
-441 SVIVDDEGKWSF
+441 SVIVDDEGKWTY
-453 TPKDELAEG
+453 TPEKDLSEG
-462 EHNVVVVEE
+462 EHNVEVIEE
-471 DPLGNEGDPSDPIQI
+471 DPLGNVGQPSDPIQI
-486 IVDTTPPAKP
+486 IVDTTPPARP
-496 DMADALDN
+496 DRVDAEDN

-544 GTTVIDDKGN
+544 GSTVIDDEGN
-554 WTLKPEK
+554 WSLKPEK
-561 PLGEGHHSITVT
+561 ALGEGDHSITVT

-599 SANVLNITAVADD
+599 SADVLKITAVADD
-612 VGDRQGNVASGDITD
+612 VGDRQGNVASGEITD

-641 TVFVYTTD
+641 TVYVYTTD
-649 SSGKHLIGTAVV
+649 ASGKHLIGSAVV

-674 LTEGLNKLTLETQDP
+674 LTEGLNQLTLETQDP
-689 AGNRVAGEA
+689 AGNRVAGDA

-708 VSTAP
+708 ISTQP
-713 SINSVVDNA
+713 SINSVVDNS
-722 EPHVGPLQKGE
+722 EPHVGPLQKGDA
-733 STNDTTPTLSGSAA
+733 TNDTTPTLSGSAA

-757 GKVIGTVKADSNGKW
+757 GKVIGSVTADSNGKW
-772 AFSPDTA
+772 TFTPDAA

-796 NARTS
+796 NSRTS

-832 GPGDTTDDQS
+832 GSGDTTDDQS

-867 IVDDEGKWSYTPDTP
+867 IVDDEGKWSYTPDKP
-882 LAKGDHEIT
+882 LDKGDHEIT

-915 PNQVTVGEIVDDQ
+915 PNQVTVGEVVDDQ

-960 MDGDDVL
+960 KDGDDVL

-982 EQDLADGDH
+982 EQDLADGNH
-991 SLTVI
+991 SLTVV

-1027 TDDVGTIRGDLSNGG
+1027 TDDVGTIRGDLSNGS

-1072 TIADDNGAWQF
+1072 TIADDKGAWQF

-1114 VLVTDYTPPVASSD
+1114 VLVTDYTPPVATGD

-1185 VVNSEGTWRL
+1185 VVNSEGTWTL

-1216 GNRVVGEA
+1216 GNRVAGEA

-1318 DAAGNARTSG
+1318 DAAGNARTRG

-1353 KQGPVGPGD
+1353 KQGPVGDGD

-1461 KPGTVTDDAR
+1461 RPGNVTDDAR
-1471 PELSGKGKPGSTVT
+1471 PELGGKGKPGSTVT

-1536 DISVDTVAPEKPVIG
+1536 DISVDTVAPEKPVVG
-1551 VATDDVGSSRG
+1551 LATDDVGSSRG

-1593 ELIGSTMVDENGGWQ
+1593 ELIGSTVVDENGGWQ

-1628 EAGNTGPE
+1628 KAGNTGPE

-1719 PLPDGKYTLTAKET
+1719 PLPDGRYTLTAKET
-1733 DGVGNVSGPSGEYII
+1733 DGVGNVSGPSAEYVI

-1800 YDNGRLIGTTS
+1800 YDNGHLIGTTT

-1817 WSFTPDTALADGSHN
+1817 WSFTPDTALADGSH
-1832 FTATVTDG
+1832 
-1840 VGRTSE
+1840 S
-1846 PTGGFGIVI
+1846 
-1855 DTKAP
+1855 
-1860 EAASDLLVTDNVGA
+1860 
-1874 YQGPV
+1874 
-1879 VSGDTTDDN
+1879 
-1888 TPTLSGKAEPGSTVN
+1888 
-1903 IIDNGQVIG
+1903 
-1912 TAKVNPDGTWS
+1912 
-1923 YTPDQPLANGAHD
+1923 
-1936 LTTTVTDPSGNT
+1936 
-1948 GPEGSHVVI
+1948 
-1957 TVDVVPGKVEITAVT
+1957 
-1972 DDTGSVTGSLSQGA
+1972 
-1986 LTDDTR
+1986 
-1992 PQISGTAKAGST
+1992 
-2004 VTIMDG
+2004 
-2010 SNVLGTTTA
+2010 
-2019 GADGTWSFTPSVD
+2019 
-2032 LGRGDHTFTATAKD
+2032 
-2046 PMGNESSSSSWTV
+2046 
-2059 TIDTDAPVKP
+2059 
-2069 TIDAALDDVGSVQ
+2069 
-2082 GNLANGG
+2082 
-2089 TTDDPTPTLSG
+2089 
-2100 KAEAGSTVKIYDQNG
+2100 
-2115 LLGEVTAKADG
+2115 
-2126 TWSFSPVAKLPEG
+2126 
-2139 EHRFHV
+2139 
-2145 TATDKAGNTS
+2145 
-2155 VASDDFVLTLDYTAP
+2155 
-2170 DASKL
+2170 
-2175 AITEVYD
+2175 
-2182 DVNTAGVIASGEE
+2182 
-2195 TDDNRPLIKGTGA
+2195 
-2208 EPGNTITVYNGDK
+2208 
-2221 VIGTAKV
+2221 
-2228 QADGTWSLE
+2228 
-2237 PTTPLPDGKYTLTA
+2237 
-2251 KETDGVGNVSGPSGE
+2251 
-2266 YIINVATIPPQAP
+2266 
-2279 TLDTVYDD
+2279 
-2287 VAPHADYLQKGDVT
+2287 
-2301 NDTTPTLSGSSGVA
+2301 
-2315 GGTISIYDNGRLI
+2315 
-2328 GTTSVGSNGSW
+2328 
-2339 SFTPDTALADGSHNF
+2339 
-2354 TATVTDGV
+2354 
-2362 GRTSEPTG
+2362 
-2370 GFGIVIDTKAPEAAS
+2370 
-2385 DLLVTDNVG
+2385 
-2394 AYQGPVVSGDTTDDN
+2394 
-2409 TPTLSGKAEPGST
+2409 
-2422 VNIIDNG
+2422 
-2429 QVIGTAK
+2429 
-2436 VNPDG
+2436 
-2441 TWSYTPDQPL
+2441 
-2451 ANGAHDLTTT
+2451 
-2461 VTDPSGN
+2461 
-2468 TGPEGSHVVITVD
+2468 
-2481 VVPGKVEIT
+2481 
-2490 AVTDDT
+2490 
-2496 GSVTGSLSQGALTDD
+2496 
-2511 TRPQISGTAKAGS
+2511 
-2524 TVTIMDGSNVLGTT
+2524 
-2538 TAGADGTWSF
+2538 
-2548 TPSVDLGR
+2548 
-2556 GDHTF
+2556 
-2561 TATAKDPMGNESSS
+2561 
-2575 SSWTVTIDT
+2575 
-2584 DAPVKPTIDAALDDV
+2584 
-2599 GSVQGNLANG
+2599 
-2609 GTTDDPT
+2609 
-2616 PTLSGKAEAGSTVKI
+2616 
-2631 YDQNGLLGEVTAKA
+2631 
-2645 DGTWSFSPVAKLPE
+2645 
-2659 GEHRFHVTATDKAG
+2659 
-2673 NTSVASDDFV
+2673 
-2683 LTLDYTAPDA
+2683 
-2693 SKLAITEVYDD
+2693 
-2704 VNTAGVIASGE
+2704 
-2715 ETDDNRPLIK
+2715 
-2725 GTGAEPGNTITV
+2725 
-2737 YNGDKVIGTA
+2737 
-2747 KVQADGTWSL
+2747 
-2757 EPTTPL
+2757 
-2763 PDGKY
+2763 
-2768 TLTAKETDGVGNVS
+2768 
-2782 GPSGEYI
+2782 
-2789 INVATVPPQAP
+2789 
-2800 TLDTVY
+2800 
-2806 DDVAPH
+2806 
-2812 ADYLQKGDVTN
+2812 
-2823 DTTPTLSGS
+2823 
-2832 SGVAGGTISIYD
+2832 
-2844 NGRLIGTTSVGS
+2844 
-2856 NGSWSFTP
+2856 
-2864 DTALADGS
+2864 
-2872 HNFTATVTDGV
+2872 FTATVTDGV

-2926 TDDNTPTLSGKA
+2926 TDDNTPTLSGRA

-2945 IIDNGQVIGTAK
+2945 IIDNGQVIGSTK

-3002 VVPGKVEITAVT
+3002 VVPGKVEITGVT
-3014 DDTGSVTGS
+3014 DDAGSVTGS
-3023 LSQGALTDDTRPQI
+3023 LSQ
-3037 SGTAKAGSTVT
+3037 
-3048 IMDGSNVLGTTTVG
+3048 N
-3062 ADGTWSFTP
+3062 
-3071 SVDLGRGDHTFTA
+3071 
-3084 TAKDPMGN
+3084 
-3092 ESSSSSWTVTIDTD
+3092 
-3106 APVKP
+3106 
-3111 TIDAALDDVGS
+3111 
-3122 VQGNLANG
+3122 
-3130 GTTDDPTPTLSG
+3130 
-3142 KAEAGSTVKIY
+3142 
-3153 DQNGLLGEVTAKAD
+3153 
-3167 GTWSFSPVAKLPEGE
+3167 
-3182 HRFHVTAT
+3182 
-3190 DRAGNTSVASDD
+3190 
-3202 FVLTL
+3202 
-3207 DYTAPDASKLA
+3207 
-3218 ITEVYDDVNT
+3218 
-3228 AGVIASGEET
+3228 
-3238 DDNRPLIKGTGA
+3238 
-3250 EAGNTITVY
+3250 
-3259 NGDKVIGTAKV
+3259 
-3270 QADGTWSLEPT
+3270 
-3281 TPLPDGKYTLTAKET
+3281 
-3296 DGVGNVSG
+3296 
-3304 PSGEYIINVATV
+3304 
-3316 PPQAPTL
+3316 
-3323 DTVYDDVAPHADY
+3323 
-3336 LQKGDVT
+3336 
-3343 NDTTPTLSGSSGV
+3343 
-3356 AGGTISIYDNGRL
+3356 
-3369 IGTTSVAGNGSWSFT
+3369 
-3384 PDTALADGS
+3384 
-3393 HNFTATVTDGVGR
+3393 
-3406 TSEPTG
+3406 
-3412 GFGIVIDTKAPD
+3412 
-3424 AASDLLVTDNVGAY
+3424 
-3438 QGPVVSGD
+3438 
-3446 TTDDN
+3446 
-3451 TPTLSGKAEPG
+3451 
-3462 STVNIIDNGQ
+3462 
-3472 VIGTAKVNP
+3472 
-3481 DGTWSYTPDQP
+3481 
-3492 LANGAHD
+3492 
-3499 LTTTVTDPSGNTGP
+3499 
-3513 EGSHVVITVDVVP
+3513 
-3526 GKVEITAVTDDTG
+3526 AV
-3539 SVTGSLS
+3539 
-3546 QGALT
+3546 T

-3595 LGRGDHTFTA
+3595 LGRGEHTFTA

-3650 GGTTDDPTPT
+3650 GGSTDDPTPT

-3693 SPVAKLPEGEHRFH
+3693 SPTAKLPEGEHRFH

-3716 TSVAS
+3716 TSAAS
-3721 DDFVLTLDYTAPDV
+3721 DDFVLNLDYTAPDA

-3747 GSVTGSIASGGKTDD
+3747 GSVTGSVTSGGKTDD

-3770 GAEPGNTITVYN
+3770 GAEAGNTITVYN

-3811 TLTVKETDSVGNT
+3811 NLTVKETDSVGNT

-3879 GVTVRIYGGPN
+3879 NVTVRIYGGPN

-3949 VTGFIVSDNEGPQTG
+3949 VTGFIVSDNEGPKTG
-3964 TLSNGDTT
+3964 VLANGDTT

-3982 AEPGSVVHIYVNGQE
+3982 AEPGSVVHVYVNGQE

-4059 DKGSVTGELKA
+4059 DKGSVTGEMKA

-4158 YAEDQVGTI
+4158 YAEDQVGTV

-4262 AITEVIDN
+4262 TID
-4270 YGSVTGKVES
+4270 SVTDNVGNVQGIVAD
-4280 GGVLDDSRPVIKGTG
+4280 GGVLDDTRPVIRGSG
-4295 AEIGNVITVYT
+4295 AEVGNVITVYT
-4306 TDASGATKV
+4306 TDKDGNTKV
-4315 LGTTKVDANGTWTLT
+4315 LGTTTVDQNGKWELT
-4330 VSDALYA
+4330 PSESLYG
-4337 DLNKLTVT
+4337 DSINQLTVT
-4345 ETDTTGN
+4345 ETDRVGN
-4352 TAKPSTSYD
+4352 VAKPADSYD
-4361 VTLSS
+4361 VIMSDTPD
-4366 APGVPVID
+4366 APAILNVLDDTGTTVINL
-4374 GITDDAG
+4374 
-4381 SANVELSNGG
+4381 ANNA
-4391 LTKDTTPTLHGTAS
+4391 LTKDDTPTLKGTAD
-4405 GVAGNTV
+4405 GAAGDTI
-4412 TIYNGSQVVGTTTLD
+4412 TIYNGSQVVGKTTLNSD
-4427 ANGHW
+4427 GTW
-4432 SFTPGTALAD
+4432 SFTPSPALAD
-4442 GSYHF
+4442 GSYTF
-4447 TVTVTNTAGQESEK
+4447 TVTNTNSAGQESDR
-4461 SQVYSIDVDAT
+4461 SGSFTVTIDST
-4472 APNPATDIL
+4472 APNPVSGLQVSDDQGAWKGQLTDGM
-4481 IADDVSPITGNLQDG
+4481 T
-4496 DVTDDNKPTFS
+4496 TDDNKPTFT
-4507 GKAEAGSTVNI
+4507 GKAEQGSTVTIYDNGQAMGTVTVTNPDGSWQFTPSTPLVDGEHQFATQVTDPAGNASAIVDDITVNVSTGASYLQLLQVVDNVQEAGGSRVLRDGEVTNDSQVQLVGKATAGSTIIITDVGGVQLGTVKADANGNWEFTPTSSLSDGAHTLRITGTDPSNNPLTPIDFDLVVDTVAPVAPAITDVLDDVNPVQGSVAHGKPTNDTTPEITGTAEKGSTVNVYHQV
-4518 LDGGKVIGSTTVD
+4518 DATT
-4531 STGNWDWTP
+4531 
-4540 GTALADGDHAFTTT
+4540 
-4554 VTDKAG
+4554 
-4560 NTSAPTGVVNIT
+4560 
-4572 VDTQGSTVALSIDG
+4572 
-4586 YHDDVGTNTGLI
+4586 
-4598 LGSGTSTDDTSPIL
+4598 
-4612 QGSWSGDLE
+4612 
-4621 TTESIRVYQDGILL
+4621 RILL
-4635 GLAVLDRA
+4635 GTAVADSTTGQWTLQITDANKLAEG
-4643 NHTWTMAVNGLVN
+4643 TWNLV
-4656 ANTYKFTVVAVDA
+4656 ATSTDA
-4669 AGNESAPSAEFAL
+4669 AGNVSTPSNTW
-4682 TIDQDAPTQT
+4682 TIVVDTT
-4692 VSITSYTD
+4692 VSDAVINISSVSEDRGASDTDFITSDNTLLINGELNKALQAD
-4700 DVGLVTGNMPGNTS
+4700 EWVEISLDNGVTWTRAS
-4714 TDDRQPV
+4714 T
-4721 LNGKVTGT
+4721 VTGT
-4729 PLEAGDEVRI
+4729 SWTVDMQSTPLNDGAYTIQARVVDNAGNVGSTDSQALQVASGGSDMNGLSTTTKVTTDTSHGLTTGDHFSHAATATNGDMVTRDRTVTISGNLSAALQAGEHLQISLDNGKTWKTLALNGQSWSYELPEATASTTHSFKLQVIDVAGNPGTNTNFADSYNVVIDLDSPNGITGAPDVPQHTTTGDSFTFSSGQYGRVEAGAIISLVSDVNNNGTYQEGLDQVIGFVKANADGSWSLNTSLPSGAHNLAFVVWDEAGNR
-4739 YDVSSNTMLGT
+4739 SSMSSSTSTGVTEGGGSTLIEQTWGGTTDADSRGLNAAAVTISQDGLWSFFQSARGTSGT
-4750 ATVNSD
+4750 ATANAGRVYDSVTREDYDSTYLAQPSTENGAGYDVDSTSYSRYVNSAA
-4756 GTWSFELPPL
+4756 F
-4766 DDNMTHTFRAV
+4766 
-4777 VADNVGNEGTP
+4777 AD
-4788 SSDFAITVDLNLL
+4788 I
-4801 VNKQDTLDTTPIVSG
+4801 
-4816 STGFEIQQGEYVE
+4816 
-4829 VTVNGKTYSSQ
+4829 
-4840 NGQVVVDM
+4840 
-4848 RNNTWYVQIPDADAL
+4848 
-4863 NVGTYDVKAVLFDAA
+4863 
-4878 GVQIAADES
+4878 
-4887 SNELVVSPTPK
+4887 
-4898 VSVGAGGGDP
+4898 
-4908 DQKATSVTLSEDGV
+4908 
-4922 WRIHSNQTML
+4922 
-4932 DSTAT
+4932 
-4937 SSSSLGD
+4937 
-4944 FSTTRL
+4944 
-4950 QSNSGTGYSSNNY
+4950 
-4963 VQNATFIDYN
+4963 N
-4973 RDGMMDLFTV
+4973 RDGYADVMSQISSY
-4983 DSNYDDGQQMFY
+4983 SNAGR
-4995 YNGST
+4995 
-5000 YTAYQVGAFERAPQ
+5000 TAY
-5014 TGEFAG
+5014 
-5020 DANTDGSANTWSWYG
+5020 W
-5035 GIVAI
+5035 
-5040 DKNGDGYVDMING
+5040 
-5053 DQTPNDSA
+5053 
-5061 IRGGYGSQ
+5061 
-5069 IVLNNDGTVVGMSK
+5069 L
-5083 DGTFATDYA
+5083 
-5092 ADSGYDPIGL
+5092 
-5102 DQSQPDMELSGV
+5102 
-5114 DINNDGIVDFV
+5114 
-5125 MHSQNIV
+5125 QN
-5132 ADGSRIDA
+5132 ADGSY
-5140 NGATDSSAARST
+5140 SAKALD
-5152 NQARLVVVNGTNN
+5152 QGTLNHL
-5165 GNWKV
+5165 G
-5170 TQIVDNV
+5170 
-5177 FQRGSDSDPGIGNG
+5177 G
-5191 VAMTWGDYNG
+5191 VISYDREG

-5206 LFLGRGSESTTSD
+5206 FVLGDSEADSISFIKNTQGTLSYEDNSGFSDGHPGGALPTS
-5219 SSAGNN
+5219 
-5225 AGEYASRIHFNDG
+5225 
-5238 NGKLLS
+5238 LS
-5244 DDGDNNGIGNPT
+5244 VLHEVGAVDIDNNGTVDITAHIDYNGAGNLVGNNSRGLGILYNQTT
-5256 GMYTFNDTLA
+5256 GTSKTNFGEVGYYANVFRDDGHEDYGNLSISMTYADYNNDGWLDLFLSRGSK
-5266 GGASLALDW
+5266 GGSNSDESRIYLNDGTGKLNATDSQAQWFGDNVDGGTSLAVDW
-5275 NHDGKMDVI
+5275 NHDGKMDII
-5284 ELPGMESSS
+5284 EVPRS
-5293 GGINDAAATGP
+5293 GVTGSP
-5304 INLYTNT
+5304 MLYTNT
-5311 SVNGNTSFTT
+5311 GSNNWGANKVSLTGSTT
-5321 SNLLTQVGKS
+5321 FNNM
-5331 TIGGSS
+5331 
-5337 TAQQVTGAIAIDV
+5337 TGAVALDY
-5350 DWDGDRDLLA
+5350 DWDGSMDLVLYRSGADADVVARDDAGRTMLV
-5360 FTSGG
+5360 
-5365 TTTYIENKNEV
+5365 KNTNI
-5376 AHGTSIHLRILDEGG
+5376 AADGTSLQIRIVDGNG
-5391 INTLFGN
+5391 INTFYSNTVKLYNSAGELVATQLINPQSSGSSNSMGLVSLFGLDPN
-5398 TVQLIDEATG
+5398 EVYSVQMLRITDGEADHVGATSSIGGYTNGTVNE
-5408 QVVSTQIIN
+5408 S
-5417 AQSGNQTND
+5417 
-5426 STAIVDFYN
+5426 
-5435 LDATKSYSAVILRST
+5435 
-5450 GGAVSNVGGVA
+5450 
-5461 TVDGKAVQNV
+5461 
-5471 NKAWG
+5471 WG
-5476 GLTAAEGNHAY
+5476 GLTTGKAHDSY
-5487 VLTTESENNVANASA
+5487 VLTAESGNAANNT
-5502 SGGTNTTGIVGTGY
+5502 SGNSGIVGTGY
-5516 NDTFFA
+5516 NDTFF
-5522 TLGNDLYNG
+5522 
-5531 AGGTETV
+5531 
-5538 SGVKSWNNTGG
+5538 
-5549 LDIVDY
+5549 
-5555 KLAGS
+5555 
-5560 TPLNIDLNK
+5560 
-5569 TGMQNTGFGS
+5569 GS
-5579 AQFVNVEGLAGG
+5579 A
-5591 SGNDTFT
+5591 GNDTYNGGGGWNQIVSGKPVWSETAGMDVVDYSRSTTAINANLWTGTAT
-5598 GNAANNYFEGRA
+5598 GNGTDKLLNIEGLL
-5610 GADTFYLD
+5610 GSSQQDTF
-5618 NDGKGGG
+5618 
-5625 QDTLKYQVQE
+5625 
-5635 NGRTNGTGGNGSDV
+5635 
-5649 VHGFVVGTVEA
+5649 
-5660 TRKADIID
+5660 
-5668 ISSLLVGYAG
+5668 
-5678 DADGAAH
+5678 
-5685 YINGVATIDAGDA
+5685 
-5698 IAQYLSVTYNGKD
+5698 
-5711 TILSIDRDGSGSGF
+5711 
-5725 GASQVLTIADTKV
+5725 
-5738 DLETLLANHQ
+5738 
-5748 LVIKGPDVSTMNY
+5748 
-5761 SALNEGVTVNMWTG
+5761 
-5775 FTSAGGKLEDIVKI
+5775 
-5789 VGTQT
+5789 
-5794 DDTITDNSF
+5794 TDNSANNLF
-5803 SNVIAGEGGNDTFYL
+5803 DGRGGNDAFYLVNGGNDT
-5818 MNGGNDVL
+5818 L

-5834 ENDAT
+5834 TNDST
-5839 GGNGHDTV
+5839 GGNGHDTI
-5847 HGFKVGNVEK
+5847 HGFKVGNLVK
-5857 DGDADTLNLSDL
+5857 DSDADLLDMSELLDYKGSISFFEDDGKL
-5869 VDYSGPVTFFENN
+5869 ELDYSSRGV
-5882 GKMELDAE
+5882 LD
-5890 SKGLED
+5890 
-5896 YLKVD
+5896 YVKVE
-5901 VVGNDTVISVDI
+5901 VVGSDTVISIDR

>member
-1 MTDNKVILAV
+1 MTENKVILAV

-42 NINDDFAPENITLQ
+42 NVNDDFAPENITLQ
-56 RVDKALHIIQEG
+56 RVGKALHIIQEG
-68 DTQPSIIIEDY
+68 DTQPSIIIENY
-79 FNGDPNN
+79 FDGDSKN
-86 PVLMGMAEDGL
+86 PTLMGMAEDGL
-97 LYAYVPLS
+97 LYAYIPLS
-105 GESYDTGY
+105 GESYDNGY
-113 LIADGS
+113 LMAEGGLA
-119 MSPVALGGEP
+119 PVALGGEP

-137 TAPDDDNDML
+137 SAPDDENDML

-167 SEMDKDDGDN
+167 SELEKDESD
-177 HSTPDKPSIGTTM
+177 SQPAPEKPSIGKAV

-204 TTDDSTPTLT
+204 VTDDSTPSLI

-220 DTIHIYD
+220 DTIHIID

-242 WSYTPDKPLGEG
+242 WSYTPDKPLGDG
-254 EHELTVVEK
+254 EHDLSVVVE
-263 DPDGNA
+263 DPDGNM
-269 SPPSDPIVIVVDT
+269 SPPSDPITIVVDT
-282 VAPKAPTIEHIMD
+282 VAPDAPTIEHIMD
-295 KVGKTTGE
+295 KVGKVTGE
-303 IHDDAYTDDPQPEMS
+303 ILEDAYTDDPKPEMS
-318 GTGEAGATIAIY
+318 GTGEAGATITIY

-354 LTDGSHS
+354 LTDGNHS

-388 PGKAETPEVIDN
+388 PGKAETPSVIDDN
-400 TGPVTGPLKPGDV
+400 GPVTGPLKPGDV
-413 TDDSQPSFSGEGT
+413 TDDTKPSFSGEGT
-426 PGNTIIIKDNDKEIG
+426 PGNTIVIKDNDKEIG
-441 SVIVDDEGKWSF
+441 SVIVDDEGKWTY
-453 TPKDELAEG
+453 TPEKDLSEG
-462 EHNVVVVEE
+462 EHNVEVIEE
-471 DPLGNEGDPSDPIQI
+471 DPLGNVGQPSDPIQI
-486 IVDTTPPAKP
+486 IVDTTPPARP
-496 DMADALDN
+496 DRVDAEDN

-544 GTTVIDDKGN
+544 GSTVIDDEGN
-554 WTLKPEK
+554 WSLKPEK
-561 PLGEGHHSITVT
+561 PLGEGDHSITVT

-599 SANVLNITAVADD
+599 SADVLKITAVADD
-612 VGDRQGNVASGDITD
+612 VGDRQGNVASGEITD

-641 TVFVYTTD
+641 TVYVYTTD
-649 SSGKHLIGTAVV
+649 ASGKHLIGSAVV

-674 LTEGLNKLTLETQDP
+674 LTEGLNQLTLETQDP
-689 AGNRVAGEA
+689 AGNRVAGDA

-708 VSTAP
+708 ISTQP
-713 SINSVVDNA
+713 SINSVVDNS
-722 EPHVGPLQKGE
+722 EPHVGPLQKGDA
-733 STNDTTPTLSGSAA
+733 TNDTTPTLSGSAA

-757 GKVIGTVKADSNGKW
+757 GKVIGSVTADSNGKW
-772 AFSPDTA
+772 TFTPDAA

-796 NARTS
+796 NSRTS

-832 GPGDTTDDQS
+832 GSGDTTDDQS

-867 IVDDEGKWSYTPDTP
+867 IVDDEGKWSYTPDKP
-882 LAKGDHEIT
+882 LDKGDHEIT

-915 PNQVTVGEIVDDQ
+915 PNQVTVGEVVDDQ

-960 MDGDDVL
+960 KDGDDVL

-982 EQDLADGDH
+982 EQDLADGNH
-991 SLTVI
+991 SLTVV

-1027 TDDVGTIRGDLSNGG
+1027 TDDVGTIRGDLSNGS

-1072 TIADDNGAWQF
+1072 TIADDKGAWQF

-1114 VLVTDYTPPVASSD
+1114 VLVTDYTPPVATGD

-1185 VVNSEGTWRL
+1185 VVNSEGTWTL

-1216 GNRVVGEA
+1216 GNRVAGEA

-1353 KQGPVGPGD
+1353 KQGPVGDGD

-1461 KPGTVTDDAR
+1461 RPGNVTDDAR
-1471 PELSGKGKPGSTVT
+1471 PELGGKGKPGSTVT

-1536 DISVDTVAPEKPVIG
+1536 DISVDTVAPEKPVVG
-1551 VATDDVGSSRG
+1551 LATDDVGSSRG

-1593 ELIGSTMVDENGGWQ
+1593 ELIGSTVVDENGGWQ

-1628 EAGNTGPE
+1628 KAGNTGPE

-1705 KVQADGTWSLEPTT
+1705 TVQADGTWSLEPTT
-1719 PLPDGKYTLTAKET
+1719 PLPDGRYTLTAKET

-1800 YDNGRLIGTTS
+1800 YDNGRLIGTTT

-1817 WSFTPDTALADGSHN
+1817 WSFTPDTALADGSHS

-1860 EAASDLLVTDNVGA
+1860 DAASDLLVTDNVGA

-1888 TPTLSGKAEPGSTVN
+1888 TPTLSGRAEPGSTVN

-1912 TAKVNPDGTWS
+1912 STKVNPDGTWSFTPDQALSNGEHDLTTTVTDPSGNTGPEGSHVVITVDVVPGKVEITGVTDDAGSVTGSLSQNAVTDDTRPQISGTAKAGSTVTIMDGSNVLGTTTAGADGTWSFTPSVDLGRGEHTFTATAKDPMGNESASSSWTVTIDTDAPVKPTIDAALDDVGSVQANLANGGTTDDPTPTLSGKAEAGSTVKIYDQNGLLGEVTAKADGTWSFSPVAKLPEGEHRFHVTATDRAGNTSADSDDFVLTLDYTAPDASKLAITEVYDDVKTAGVVASGGETDDNRPLIKGTGAEPGNTITVYNGDKVIGTATVQADGTWSLEPTTPLPDGRYTLTAKETDGVGNVSGPSGEYIINVATVPPQAPTLDTVYDDVAPHADYLQKGDVTNDTTPTLSGSSGVAGGTISIYDNGRLIGTTTVGSNGSWSFTPDTALADGSHSFTATVTDGVGRTSEPTGGFGIVIDTKAPDAASDLLVTDNVGAYQGPVVSGDTTDDNTPTLSGRAGPGSTVNIIDNGQVIGSTKVNPDGTWS

-1972 DDTGSVTGSLSQGA
+1972 DDAGSVTGSLSQNA
-1986 LTDDTR
+1986 VTDDTR

-2145 TATDKAGNTS
+2145 TATDRAGNTS
-2155 VASDDFVLTLDYTAP
+2155 SASDDFVLTLDYTAP

-2208 EPGNTITVYNGDK
+2208 EAGNTITVYSGDK
-2221 VIGTAKV
+2221 VIGTA
-2228 QADGTWSLE
+2228 T
-2237 PTTPLPDGKYTLTA
+2237 
-2251 KETDGVGNVSGPSGE
+2251 
-2266 YIINVATIPPQAP
+2266 
-2279 TLDTVYDD
+2279 
-2287 VAPHADYLQKGDVT
+2287 
-2301 NDTTPTLSGSSGVA
+2301 
-2315 GGTISIYDNGRLI
+2315 
-2328 GTTSVGSNGSW
+2328 
-2339 SFTPDTALADGSHNF
+2339 
-2354 TATVTDGV
+2354 
-2362 GRTSEPTG
+2362 
-2370 GFGIVIDTKAPEAAS
+2370 
-2385 DLLVTDNVG
+2385 
-2394 AYQGPVVSGDTTDDN
+2394 
-2409 TPTLSGKAEPGST
+2409 
-2422 VNIIDNG
+2422 
-2429 QVIGTAK
+2429 
-2436 VNPDG
+2436 
-2441 TWSYTPDQPL
+2441 
-2451 ANGAHDLTTT
+2451 
-2461 VTDPSGN
+2461 
-2468 TGPEGSHVVITVD
+2468 
-2481 VVPGKVEIT
+2481 
-2490 AVTDDT
+2490 
-2496 GSVTGSLSQGALTDD
+2496 
-2511 TRPQISGTAKAGS
+2511 
-2524 TVTIMDGSNVLGTT
+2524 
-2538 TAGADGTWSF
+2538 
-2548 TPSVDLGR
+2548 
-2556 GDHTF
+2556 
-2561 TATAKDPMGNESSS
+2561 
-2575 SSWTVTIDT
+2575 
-2584 DAPVKPTIDAALDDV
+2584 
-2599 GSVQGNLANG
+2599 
-2609 GTTDDPT
+2609 
-2616 PTLSGKAEAGSTVKI
+2616 
-2631 YDQNGLLGEVTAKA
+2631 
-2645 DGTWSFSPVAKLPE
+2645 
-2659 GEHRFHVTATDKAG
+2659 
-2673 NTSVASDDFV
+2673 
-2683 LTLDYTAPDA
+2683 
-2693 SKLAITEVYDD
+2693 
-2704 VNTAGVIASGE
+2704 
-2715 ETDDNRPLIK
+2715 
-2725 GTGAEPGNTITV
+2725 
-2737 YNGDKVIGTA
+2737 
-2747 KVQADGTWSL
+2747 VQADGTWSL

-2844 NGRLIGTTSVGS
+2844 NGRLIGTTTVGS

-2872 HNFTATVTDGV
+2872 HSFTATVTDGV

-2926 TDDNTPTLSGKA
+2926 TDDNTPTLSGRA

-2945 IIDNGQVIGTAK
+2945 IIDNGQVIGSTK

-3014 DDTGSVTGS
+3014 DDAGSVTGS
-3023 LSQGALTDDTRPQI
+3023 LSQ
-3037 SGTAKAGSTVT
+3037 
-3048 IMDGSNVLGTTTVG
+3048 N
-3062 ADGTWSFTP
+3062 
-3071 SVDLGRGDHTFTA
+3071 
-3084 TAKDPMGN
+3084 
-3092 ESSSSSWTVTIDTD
+3092 
-3106 APVKP
+3106 
-3111 TIDAALDDVGS
+3111 
-3122 VQGNLANG
+3122 
-3130 GTTDDPTPTLSG
+3130 
-3142 KAEAGSTVKIY
+3142 
-3153 DQNGLLGEVTAKAD
+3153 
-3167 GTWSFSPVAKLPEGE
+3167 
-3182 HRFHVTAT
+3182 
-3190 DRAGNTSVASDD
+3190 
-3202 FVLTL
+3202 
-3207 DYTAPDASKLA
+3207 
-3218 ITEVYDDVNT
+3218 
-3228 AGVIASGEET
+3228 
-3238 DDNRPLIKGTGA
+3238 
-3250 EAGNTITVY
+3250 
-3259 NGDKVIGTAKV
+3259 
-3270 QADGTWSLEPT
+3270 
-3281 TPLPDGKYTLTAKET
+3281 
-3296 DGVGNVSG
+3296 
-3304 PSGEYIINVATV
+3304 
-3316 PPQAPTL
+3316 
-3323 DTVYDDVAPHADY
+3323 
-3336 LQKGDVT
+3336 
-3343 NDTTPTLSGSSGV
+3343 
-3356 AGGTISIYDNGRL
+3356 
-3369 IGTTSVAGNGSWSFT
+3369 
-3384 PDTALADGS
+3384 
-3393 HNFTATVTDGVGR
+3393 
-3406 TSEPTG
+3406 
-3412 GFGIVIDTKAPD
+3412 
-3424 AASDLLVTDNVGAY
+3424 
-3438 QGPVVSGD
+3438 
-3446 TTDDN
+3446 
-3451 TPTLSGKAEPG
+3451 
-3462 STVNIIDNGQ
+3462 
-3472 VIGTAKVNP
+3472 
-3481 DGTWSYTPDQP
+3481 
-3492 LANGAHD
+3492 
-3499 LTTTVTDPSGNTGP
+3499 
-3513 EGSHVVITVDVVP
+3513 
-3526 GKVEITAVTDDTG
+3526 AV
-3539 SVTGSLS
+3539 
-3546 QGALT
+3546 T

-3605 TAKDPMGNESAS
+3605 TAKDPTGNESSS

-3637 LDDVGSVQGNLAN
+3637 LDDVGTVQGALSN
-3650 GGTTDDPTPT
+3650 GSSTDDPTPT

-3693 SPVAKLPEGEHRFH
+3693 SPTAKLPEGEHRFH

-3716 TSVAS
+3716 TSAAS
-3721 DDFVLTLDYTAPDV
+3721 DDFVLNLDYTAPEA

-3747 GSVTGSIASGGKTDD
+3747 GSVTGSVTSGGKTDD

-3770 GAEPGNTITVYN
+3770 GAEAGNTITVYN

-3811 TLTVKETDSVGNT
+3811 NLTVKETDSVGNT

-3879 GVTVRIYGGPN
+3879 NVTVRIYGGPN

-3949 VTGFIVSDNEGPQTG
+3949 VTGFIVSDNEGPKTG
-3964 TLSNGDTT
+3964 VLANGDTT

-3982 AEPGSVVHIYVNGQE
+3982 AEPGSVVHVYVNGQE

-4059 DKGSVTGELKA
+4059 DKGSVTGEMKA

-4158 YAEDQVGTI
+4158 YAEDQVGTV

-4262 AITEVIDN
+4262 TID
-4270 YGSVTGKVES
+4270 SVTDNVGNVQGIVAD
-4280 GGVLDDSRPVIKGTG
+4280 GGVLDDTRPVIRGSG
-4295 AEIGNVITVYT
+4295 AEVGNVITVYT
-4306 TDASGATKV
+4306 TDKDGNTKV
-4315 LGTTKVDANGTWTLT
+4315 LGTTTVDQNGKWELT
-4330 VSDALYA
+4330 PSESLYG
-4337 DLNKLTVT
+4337 DSINQLTVT
-4345 ETDTTGN
+4345 ETDRVGN
-4352 TAKPSTSYD
+4352 VAKPADSYD
-4361 VTLSS
+4361 VIMSDTPD
-4366 APGVPVID
+4366 APAILNVLDDTGTTVINL
-4374 GITDDAG
+4374 
-4381 SANVELSNGG
+4381 ANNA
-4391 LTKDTTPTLHGTAS
+4391 LTKDDTPTLKGTAD
-4405 GVAGNTV
+4405 GAAGDTI
-4412 TIYNGSQVVGTTTLD
+4412 TIYNGSQVVGKTTLNSD
-4427 ANGHW
+4427 GTW
-4432 SFTPGTALAD
+4432 SFTPSPALAD
-4442 GSYHF
+4442 GSYTF
-4447 TVTVTNTAGQESEK
+4447 TVTNTNSAGQESDR
-4461 SQVYSIDVDAT
+4461 SGSFTVTIDST
-4472 APNPATDIL
+4472 APNPVSGLQVSDDQGAWKGQLTDGM
-4481 IADDVSPITGNLQDG
+4481 T
-4496 DVTDDNKPTFS
+4496 TDDNKPTFT
-4507 GKAEAGSTVNI
+4507 GKAEQGSTVTIYDNGQAMGTVTVTNPDGSWQFTPSTPLVDGEHQFATQVTDPAGNASAIVDDITVNVSTGASYLQLLQVVDDVQEAGGSRVLRDGEVTNDSQVQLVGKATAGSTIIITDVGGIQLGTVKADANGNWEFTPTSSLSDGAHTLRITGTDPSNNPLTPIDFDLVVDTVAPVAPAITDVLDDVNPVQGSVAHGKPTNDTTPEITGTAEKGSTVNVYHQV
-4518 LDGGKVIGSTTVD
+4518 DATT
-4531 STGNWDWTP
+4531 
-4540 GTALADGDHAFTTT
+4540 
-4554 VTDKAG
+4554 
-4560 NTSAPTGVVNIT
+4560 
-4572 VDTQGSTVALSIDG
+4572 
-4586 YHDDVGTNTGLI
+4586 
-4598 LGSGTSTDDTSPIL
+4598 
-4612 QGSWSGDLE
+4612 
-4621 TTESIRVYQDGILL
+4621 RILL
-4635 GLAVLDRA
+4635 GTAVADSTTGQWTLQITDANKLAEG
-4643 NHTWTMAVNGLVN
+4643 TWNLV
-4656 ANTYKFTVVAVDA
+4656 ATSTDA
-4669 AGNESAPSAEFAL
+4669 AGNVSTPSNTW
-4682 TIDQDAPTQT
+4682 TIVVDTT
-4692 VSITSYTD
+4692 VSDAVINISSVSEDRGASDTDFITSDNTLLINGELNKALQAD
-4700 DVGLVTGNMPGNTS
+4700 EWVEISLDNGVTWTRAS
-4714 TDDRQPV
+4714 T
-4721 LNGKVTGT
+4721 VTGT
-4729 PLEAGDEVRI
+4729 SWTVDMQSTPLNDGAYTIQARVVDNAGNVGSTDSQALQVASGGSDMNGLSTTTKVTTDTSHGLTTGDHFSHAATATNGDMVTRDRTVTISGNLSAALQAGEHLQISLDNGKTWKTLALNGQSWSYELPEATASTTHSFKLQVIDVAGNPGTNTNFADSYNVVIDLDSPNGITGAPDVPQHTTTGDSFTFSSGQYGRVEAGAIISLVSDVNNNGTYQEGLDQVIGFVKANADGSWSLNTSLPSGAHNLAFVVWDEAGNR
-4739 YDVSSNTMLGT
+4739 SSMSASTSTGVTEGGGSTLIEQTWGGTTDADSRGLNAAAVTISQDGLWSFFQSARGTSGT
-4750 ATVNSD
+4750 ATANAGRVYDSVTREDYDSTYLAQPSTENGAGYDVDSTSYSRYVNSAA
-4756 GTWSFELPPL
+4756 F
-4766 DDNMTHTFRAV
+4766 
-4777 VADNVGNEGTP
+4777 AD
-4788 SSDFAITVDLNLL
+4788 I
-4801 VNKQDTLDTTPIVSG
+4801 
-4816 STGFEIQQGEYVE
+4816 
-4829 VTVNGKTYSSQ
+4829 
-4840 NGQVVVDM
+4840 
-4848 RNNTWYVQIPDADAL
+4848 
-4863 NVGTYDVKAVLFDAA
+4863 
-4878 GVQIAADES
+4878 
-4887 SNELVVSPTPK
+4887 
-4898 VSVGAGGGDP
+4898 
-4908 DQKATSVTLSEDGV
+4908 
-4922 WRIHSNQTML
+4922 
-4932 DSTAT
+4932 
-4937 SSSSLGD
+4937 
-4944 FSTTRL
+4944 
-4950 QSNSGTGYSSNNY
+4950 
-4963 VQNATFIDYN
+4963 N
-4973 RDGMMDLFTV
+4973 RDGYADVMSQISSY
-4983 DSNYDDGQQMFY
+4983 SNAGR
-4995 YNGST
+4995 
-5000 YTAYQVGAFERAPQ
+5000 TAY
-5014 TGEFAG
+5014 
-5020 DANTDGSANTWSWYG
+5020 W
-5035 GIVAI
+5035 
-5040 DKNGDGYVDMING
+5040 
-5053 DQTPNDSA
+5053 
-5061 IRGGYGSQ
+5061 
-5069 IVLNNDGTVVGMSK
+5069 L
-5083 DGTFATDYA
+5083 
-5092 ADSGYDPIGL
+5092 
-5102 DQSQPDMELSGV
+5102 
-5114 DINNDGIVDFV
+5114 
-5125 MHSQNIV
+5125 QN
-5132 ADGSRIDA
+5132 ADGSY
-5140 NGATDSSAARST
+5140 SAKALD
-5152 NQARLVVVNGTNN
+5152 QGTLNHL
-5165 GNWKV
+5165 G
-5170 TQIVDNV
+5170 
-5177 FQRGSDSDPGIGNG
+5177 G
-5191 VAMTWGDYNG
+5191 VISYDREG

-5206 LFLGRGSESTTSD
+5206 FVLGDSEADSISFIKNTQGTLSYEDNSGFSDGHPGGALPTS
-5219 SSAGNN
+5219 
-5225 AGEYASRIHFNDG
+5225 
-5238 NGKLLS
+5238 LS
-5244 DDGDNNGIGNPT
+5244 VLHEVGAVDIDNNGTVDITAHIDYNGAGNLVGNNSRGLGILYNQTT
-5256 GMYTFNDTLA
+5256 GTSKTNFGEVGYYANVFRDDGHEDYGNLSISMTYADYNNDGWLDLFLSRGSK
-5266 GGASLALDW
+5266 GGSNSDESRIYLNDGTGKLNATDSQAQWFGDNVDGGTSLAVDW
-5275 NHDGKMDVI
+5275 NHDGKMDII
-5284 ELPGMESSS
+5284 EVPRS
-5293 GGINDAAATGP
+5293 GVTGSP
-5304 INLYTNT
+5304 MLYTNT
-5311 SVNGNTSFTT
+5311 GSNNWGANKVSLTGSTT
-5321 SNLLTQVGKS
+5321 FNNM
-5331 TIGGSS
+5331 
-5337 TAQQVTGAIAIDV
+5337 TGAVALDY
-5350 DWDGDRDLLA
+5350 DWDGSMDLVLYRSGADADVVARDDAGRTMLV
-5360 FTSGG
+5360 
-5365 TTTYIENKNEV
+5365 KNTNI
-5376 AHGTSIHLRILDEGG
+5376 AADGTSLQIRIVDGNG
-5391 INTLFGN
+5391 INTFYSN
-5398 TVQLIDEATG
+5398 TVKLYNSAGELVATQLINPQSSGSSNSMGLVSFFGLDPNEVYSVQMLRITDGEADHVGATSSIG
-5408 QVVSTQIIN
+5408 
-5417 AQSGNQTND
+5417 GYTN
-5426 STAIVDFYN
+5426 
-5435 LDATKSYSAVILRST
+5435 
-5450 GGAVSNVGGVA
+5450 G
-5461 TVDGKAVQNV
+5461 TVNES
-5471 NKAWG
+5471 WG
-5476 GLTAAEGNHAY
+5476 GLTTGKAHDSY
-5487 VLTTESENNVANASA
+5487 VLTAESGNAANNT
-5502 SGGTNTTGIVGTGY
+5502 SGNSGIVGTGY
-5516 NDTFFA
+5516 NDTFF
-5522 TLGNDLYNG
+5522 
-5531 AGGTETV
+5531 
-5538 SGVKSWNNTGG
+5538 
-5549 LDIVDY
+5549 
-5555 KLAGS
+5555 
-5560 TPLNIDLNK
+5560 
-5569 TGMQNTGFGS
+5569 GS
-5579 AQFVNVEGLAGG
+5579 A
-5591 SGNDTFT
+5591 GNDTYNGGGGWNQIVSGKPVWSETAGMDVVDYSRSTTAINANLWTGTAT
-5598 GNAANNYFEGRA
+5598 GNGTDKLLNIEGLL
-5610 GADTFYLD
+5610 GSSQQDTF
-5618 NDGKGGG
+5618 
-5625 QDTLKYQVQE
+5625 
-5635 NGRTNGTGGNGSDV
+5635 
-5649 VHGFVVGTVEA
+5649 
-5660 TRKADIID
+5660 
-5668 ISSLLVGYAG
+5668 
-5678 DADGAAH
+5678 
-5685 YINGVATIDAGDA
+5685 
-5698 IAQYLSVTYNGKD
+5698 
-5711 TILSIDRDGSGSGF
+5711 
-5725 GASQVLTIADTKV
+5725 
-5738 DLETLLANHQ
+5738 
-5748 LVIKGPDVSTMNY
+5748 
-5761 SALNEGVTVNMWTG
+5761 
-5775 FTSAGGKLEDIVKI
+5775 
-5789 VGTQT
+5789 
-5794 DDTITDNSF
+5794 TDNSANNLF
-5803 SNVIAGEGGNDTFYL
+5803 DGRGGNDAFYLVNGGNDT
-5818 MNGGNDVL
+5818 L

-5834 ENDAT
+5834 TNDST
-5839 GGNGHDTV
+5839 GGNGHDTI
-5847 HGFKVGNVEK
+5847 HGFKVGNLVK
-5857 DGDADTLNLSDL
+5857 DSDADLLDMSELLDYKGSISFFEDDGKL
-5869 VDYSGPVTFFENN
+5869 ELDYSSRGV
-5882 GKMELDAE
+5882 LD
-5890 SKGLED
+5890 
-5896 YLKVD
+5896 YVKVE
-5901 VVGNDTVISVDI
+5901 VVGSDTVISIDR